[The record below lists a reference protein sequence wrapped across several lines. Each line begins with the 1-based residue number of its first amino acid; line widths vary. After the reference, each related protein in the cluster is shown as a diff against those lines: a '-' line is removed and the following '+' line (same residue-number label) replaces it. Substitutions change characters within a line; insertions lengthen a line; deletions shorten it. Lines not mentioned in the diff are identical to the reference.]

1 MDEEILGSVLHGIK
15 PKDYTPIQVRPTPE
29 FGGIQL
35 TEEQQAKKDNMESV
49 KDGEILPL
57 GGFTDTVEAQW
68 ESAKDLVKSTD
79 VYKNLFGNSAPDDN
93 RLEQSEKLGSA
104 LGIAPQLIASDPDMY
119 KAAVTTY
126 ERQRN
131 AAALNNQPF
140 SAKTLNELYPE
151 LDTEDPVATTI
162 ALKDYT
168 NILKSREAAAQG
180 AAVYTMPESKLTDL
194 SNVIGYLYD
203 TGTHFA
209 GTAYKAGQA
218 LDAQSELMYK
228 ASIGEISD
236 EEVEKAIPDLMNAQK
251 AYNAEIGDS
260 YVAKI
265 VGETISQLSMQKNMI
280 MRGAAEILSP
290 IAPLAQPI
298 LAATKTNLP
307 QIATLGAASAAGA
320 VGATGVVAGAAVTGA
335 AALTGLIALGTAS
348 VFTGTYRA
356 EAGQAYW
363 DWRTQK
369 DKNGKSVY
377 TREQAIGHAK
387 RVGRINAA
395 IETGAWELALKGIT
409 KVWGSDAAKAVIKN
423 EAAMKK
429 LIGAGRAAV
438 GAKAIGYGAKQFAKV
453 AAPEIAEE
461 GLQSLSADMDTRL
474 FGKETVPV
482 REMMGNALD
491 AMIEAVPSVVGM
503 SIGGAA
509 LAGTGAHRAMK
520 RIAGLSEMKDAVIEF
535 KRENERS
542 MLQKLMDLRSESSLY
557 QKAPETYRKT
567 LQNQLDHTGSGTLYI
582 DASAAAEN
590 EKTHD
595 ALNKLVEDGTITAK
609 ELDDAIKT
617 GKPLEVETGKYMQTA
632 TPETHEALSD
642 YTTMDKGEKTIH
654 AIREERQRMKDMI
667 DIVTMTREKREAAAA
682 EKILNDH
689 FSDDTDIGREDRDTA
704 REILSGGLDHIE
716 DTCKTI
722 LQEAKD
728 AWGKLTGVKELQDYM
743 EQRKTQDANFSNE
756 KGVDMFDVGEGKDR
770 VHLRVSKNP
779 DWYQDF
785 YGAYGRAPNQRE
797 LYDIAQEKIIAENDK
812 GDEESKVAIAEIE
825 EAKKRV
831 ESIERV
837 SETLK
842 SLNKEDLIAQTLL
855 DPETYEEAYKPL
867 LEEIKAAGNGA
878 VTKAARDSALVLA
891 KIAENFHNNYGVPL
905 KLAMIAAG
913 EVSPETTHQ
922 LNQSAI
928 ENELQL
934 VKEKYW
940 NTEEW
945 MKAPDGTP
953 TKLTERQWLITHS
966 ETFRE
971 WFGDW
976 ETVEKVTKLYYGNPI
991 VMTEGGLKEKLEK
1004 AARDNGINIAAD
1016 ADSIRKEIKT
1026 IFKSLYP
1033 GKELSKG
1040 YREPGRVKNL
1050 DGELI
1055 SITVSS
1061 AKELRHHSTNPRT
1074 LFLAVNL
1081 DSVIENATF
1090 LYEEVKDES
1099 RVKKS
1104 NQTTLAY
1111 RYYATR
1117 VVVNGEECIARIIVR
1132 KDKNGN
1138 LYFYDGDITSN
1149 EQIKKDLPK
1158 YLYPD
1163 TKTGQNLGKSL
1174 FTHSIQEWLAKVKET
1189 TDKIGGNGEVLA
1201 SVVND
1206 FEESSTYHQMAG
1218 EHARNAPLDKLEV
1231 AKKMEEEEASPE
1243 EIWDT
1248 TGWMRGP
1255 EGEWRFEIPDNLD
1268 QIDLSF
1274 AKDQDRISLWQ
1285 IYSNPQLY
1293 EAYPALANVK
1303 VYAEDTGKAYSGADG
1318 FTDEDGIHLS
1328 KEFIEKNPKEA
1339 KSALIHELQHVIQ
1352 MTVEDRFSKGGNPK
1366 IAEESMEMTLWKLEV
1381 RLEELKLKEPE
1392 RSYIEAMQ
1400 ENDKQAAEA
1409 MNNGDF
1415 AKFIS
1420 LSKKKKEIRKN
1431 GPENKEEIDNILRNI
1446 ETLKNATKETEHGD
1460 PHGYKKYRRLGG
1472 EAEAF
1477 MTSERAEGKQAGMPN
1492 YDTGYGYPVAN
1503 FAGETFRF
1511 SLAQREKSAA
1521 EQQLDADEKSF
1532 ADSVDRFM
1540 AGKISTDTIQVMRT
1554 PLVMRLVGAEV
1565 LPVEISV
1572 SDLKKVLVDKHTDI
1586 TPDIMKQIPR
1596 ALTDPMMIFST
1607 YSGKNGEVRKV
1618 IVLELKDKNGATIV
1632 IPMELERKKG
1642 NYEVN
1647 QITSAYG
1654 KTDKKTRRTSFVWFQ
1669 KQLQEGKLEYA
1680 NRKKATDW
1688 ISSEQPHWLIPEE
1701 KVDNLLS
1708 APNVANEENLVKLKS
1723 ENPTYYQTA
1732 ADKDLVAMHNID
1744 LGNLA
1749 AAIKLGGLPVPS
1761 IAVTKKQTPYTGFGD
1776 ATLIMKKDT
1785 VDPSKTPVF
1794 SRDAWTGVF
1803 PKVIRLANM
1812 KRLTS
1817 FVEKAIEPLQ
1827 EELPREVADYG
1838 DIYNSYILRN
1848 ANNKN
1853 GDVQK
1858 MLEDSLNSAGYKY
1871 YFLKTINKEPKLK
1884 WRKKGLNK
1892 ELIDH
1897 PKILKA
1903 CQGLEK
1909 KYGKQGLKELLY
1921 EGPSAMLEESTD
1933 LKEAN
1938 DLIVNELSKKPEGN
1952 ESPFLKR
1959 VHKRQQARLVNGET
1973 LHSLL
1978 SDYLERDKKVFEEES
1993 FKQQLDKR
2001 IKANQNTFNA
2011 WKESFRDEMLGESV
2025 IRDSGKPADLEN
2037 IVDAMLGNLKNAQKG
2052 FAGFGIG
2059 NIIASSAKKIESFGE
2074 MHREADR
2081 NMDGST
2087 NIETSLDK
2095 SEQYTKVKDEIIDF
2109 TGRMAEAYKWEDSWE
2124 SRSDASQV
2132 LMSMMSGKTFKAS
2145 ARKFG
2150 FTYSAALEKQ
2160 AKEIIKEVK
2169 NLPAKYFEAKPQRAV
2184 RFSEVAA
2191 AVMPKN
2197 ASKEIKDYLRA
2208 QGVTIR
2214 LYDPRIEGD
2223 RERVTNSAQDRVKQ
2237 YFQEGSN
2244 YQGSYD
2250 RNTNVIELFD
2260 GANESTVVHEGAHMF
2275 LSMLENMSQMSEEN
2289 VATYFNGDTA
2299 KARAALKSMQG
2310 DLSTI
2315 RSWAA
2320 FSEDHLSEYK
2330 GTILEKEFTKY
2341 AEDIRA
2347 GKAGAMERW
2356 MQERFARGFEKYLMD
2371 GSAPT
2376 KEMQGVFRRFKKWLT
2391 DIYKTAKSLGNVELT
2406 PEIKDIFDR
2415 MISTESEI
2423 NAWAAQRK
2431 LEAIDKTVNVN
2442 QSELGN
2448 LKAWAESV
2456 KDKALEK
2463 AMSYYLHMVR
2473 EEAIENFRASISS
2486 EEERTSFIES
2496 LGEENEIYQIET
2508 IYNSGTFPTRKDR
2521 DEFLQMAGFTEKDLK
2536 EKLRVAGGTTEE
2548 RWNKHIE
2555 EMVQHYREEALTPE
2569 AIRSMAEE
2577 ILRSPE
2583 GMAKKSRIEAMLL
2596 EKKVSAYIHLV
2607 NSMQMELKRSKDKKK
2622 TAREIRKRLGL
2633 VSEKET
2639 TEIDKQTDVIAKSED
2654 KIAKLEK
2661 QKKLLKEQL
2670 EKAKAEAAAAKGEN
2684 KSRKESQTIL
2694 EGNMRALEAEL
2705 EKERA
2710 QRAKADSTTK
2720 DAELTAADLAVQ
2732 LQTMVD
2738 GLKESR
2744 DAMRFDM
2751 REIKE
2756 DARNTLGG
2764 EKLSHATSWRWWE
2777 NKAQIA
2783 EARAMKAAAGND
2795 WEGAAYWKR
2804 EQAQCLTMAK
2814 FARANEEEIRRTL
2827 HGGGGKVT
2835 TPLLN
2840 ENGMERYGILGILNR
2855 ISRTDKPVMMKDDA
2869 RYFVQH
2875 MAYVLGLTKKDG
2887 ILPIDESGQERPF
2900 NWRWLAV
2907 EMNPM
2912 QAMDDDRYV
2921 AEDIIPGWM
2930 RSAFEG
2936 STALKLKDLTM
2947 DQFRE
2952 MAKVMKAV
2960 YKLGRREYEGNTL
2973 GTSFD
2978 EASQKIHDEIL
2989 GNWTH
2994 RVATPGLKNQT
3005 ATNLDRLGTKIH
3017 SLIKDITLSEI
3028 LIERMG
3034 KSAAE
3039 YFYKPMDKAAAH
3051 LRELKS
3057 AARVT
3062 FRKNFAIYSRKE
3074 WTAIRSKKLY
3084 TIGLDERGKP
3094 VSYTKE
3100 QLLAMALNFGTKSN
3114 RARLIETLWL
3124 SDTLNTDEKTILD
3137 MLDKNLTDKDWD
3149 FVESV
3154 WEHLNSYWGERNKVQ
3169 NDLYGTPLGKVQGE
3183 DFTLKSG
3190 RVIHG
3195 AYYRIKYDPLS
3206 SAKTSNFST
3215 TDIAK
3220 MDMQNISSFS
3230 LGMGS
3235 TKQRAGTSGGQKL
3248 RLDLDV
3254 YVEAVNE
3261 AMQHIAMREA
3271 TVDVY
3276 KLLNRKEVV
3285 AAIENTAGP
3294 ETLSLL
3300 QGWAKDCWHS
3310 SIKDMSEWDS
3320 TLGRARRRFNFTT
3333 MGFRFST
3340 ALLNIGNITGMMDRM
3355 GAMNALKAV
3364 GDFYFHGNI
3373 VEQRRFIQNKSTM
3386 MRDRGATIDRD
3397 MYMQDRL
3404 PVGKNESELRSKIE
3418 HGKYGVDTLN
3428 SKAYWLIQATDEM
3441 FSLPE
3446 WLYTYKNAMAVMEV
3460 DGKLTREEMD
3470 AEAVRLADKAVRETF
3485 GSNETK
3491 DQTSF
3496 TRKNGIL
3503 AQMTT
3508 FYSYTNLVTNQFI
3521 RAGYILYDKGDVK
3534 PLLEATWYWWILGA
3548 LVETTLREIGDDSD
3562 DEDKWK
3568 KKFLHVIASGGPIGG
3583 VPLAREAVPWTV
3595 DFFTG
3600 KSFGSAAPD
3609 APFFD
3614 TLKHM
3619 ENFLKAAK
3627 KGDLIE
3633 MGRGAT
3639 KAITRTSIP
3648 VPDTITD
3655 AFWNFMRMACTDT
3668 EFTMWDWFRKSL
3680 WDKTLK
3686 EKKK

>member
-35 TEEQQAKKDNMESV
+35 TEEQQAKKDNMGSV

-57 GGFTDTVEAQW
+57 NGFVDTVEAQW

-168 NILKSREAAAQG
+168 NILKNREAAAQG

-203 TGTHFA
+203 TGTHFV
-209 GTAYKAGQA
+209 GTAYEAGQA

-280 MRGAAEILSP
+280 MRGAAEIIAP

-320 VGATGVVAGAAVTGA
+320 VGATGAVAGAAVTGA

-363 DWRTQK
+363 DWRTKK

-387 RVGRINAA
+387 RVGAINAA

-438 GAKAIGYGAKQFAKV
+438 GAKAIGYGAKQFVKV

-509 LAGTGAHRAMK
+509 LAGAGAHRAMK
-520 RIAGLSEMKDAVIEF
+520 RIAGLSEMKDSVIEF

-557 QKAPETYRKT
+557 KKAPETYRKT

-590 EKTHD
+590 EKTHA
-595 ALNKLVEDGTITAK
+595 ALNKLVEDGAITAK

-642 YTTMDKGEKTIH
+642 YTTMDKGEKTIY

-667 DIVTMTREKREAAAA
+667 DIVTMTREKREAAAT

-728 AWGKLTGVKELQDYM
+728 TWGKLTGVKELQDYM
-743 EQRKTQDANFSNE
+743 ERRKTQDANTSNE

-812 GDEESKVAIAEIE
+812 GDEESKAAIAEIE

-867 LEEIKAAGNGA
+867 LAQIQAAGNGA
-878 VTKAARDSALVLA
+878 VTKAARDSALILA
-891 KIAENFHNNYGVPL
+891 KLAENFHRNYGVPL

-913 EVSPETTHQ
+913 EVSPETAHQ

-940 NTEEW
+940 NTDEW

-953 TKLTERQWLITHS
+953 TKLTEHQWLIAHS
-966 ETFRE
+966 EPFKK

-976 ETVEKVTKLYYGNPI
+976 DTVEKINGLINGVHVELAEKEMQHFQKMDFKAAKEEAKDVFRKLFSTVKNNTGYPEPAAVKRKDGEEI
-991 VMTEGGLKEKLEK
+991 VVPMSALKEIRRHSADRRVLV
-1004 AARDNGINIAAD
+1004 AVSRLPDIIRD
-1016 ADSIRKEIKT
+1016 S
-1026 IFKSLYP
+1026 
-1033 GKELSKG
+1033 
-1040 YREPGRVKNL
+1040 
-1050 DGELI
+1050 
-1055 SITVSS
+1055 
-1061 AKELRHHSTNPRT
+1061 
-1074 LFLAVNL
+1074 
-1081 DSVIENATF
+1081 TF
-1090 LYEEVKDES
+1090 LFESEKDLT
-1099 RVKKS
+1099 RNKRL
-1104 NQTTLAY
+1104 NQTTTGY
-1111 RYYATR
+1111 RYYGIKVGNKPGQYIR
-1117 VVVNGEECIARIIVR
+1117 IVVRTDENGKHYLYDMDFNGA
-1132 KDKNGN
+1132 DKNKKSPHQTM
-1138 LYFYDGDITSN
+1138 LLDPKN
-1149 EQIKKDLPK
+1149 ESQSD
-1158 YLYPD
+1158 
-1163 TKTGQNLGKSL
+1163 KSF
-1174 FTHSIQEWLAKVKET
+1174 FTHSIQEWLVKVKET
-1189 TDKIGGNGEVLA
+1189 TDKIGENGEVLA

-1206 FEESSTYHQMAG
+1206 FEESSTYHQMAEEYAHDVLSG
-1218 EHARNAPLDKLEV
+1218 KLT
-1231 AKKMEEEEASPE
+1231 KKG
-1243 EIWDT
+1243 T
-1248 TGWMRGP
+1248 
-1255 EGEWRFEIPDNLD
+1255 
-1268 QIDLSF
+1268 
-1274 AKDQDRISLWQ
+1274 
-1285 IYSNPQLY
+1285 
-1293 EAYPALANVK
+1293 
-1303 VYAEDTGKAYSGADG
+1303 AE
-1318 FTDEDGIHLS
+1318 
-1328 KEFIEKNPKEA
+1328 
-1339 KSALIHELQHVIQ
+1339 
-1352 MTVEDRFSKGGNPK
+1352 R
-1366 IAEESMEMTLWKLEV
+1366 
-1381 RLEELKLKEPE
+1381 
-1392 RSYIEAMQ
+1392 
-1400 ENDKQAAEA
+1400 
-1409 MNNGDF
+1409 
-1415 AKFIS
+1415 
-1420 LSKKKKEIRKN
+1420 
-1431 GPENKEEIDNILRNI
+1431 
-1446 ETLKNATKETEHGD
+1446 
-1460 PHGYKKYRRLGG
+1460 
-1472 EAEAF
+1472 
-1477 MTSERAEGKQAGMPN
+1477 
-1492 YDTGYGYPVAN
+1492 
-1503 FAGETFRF
+1503 
-1511 SLAQREKSAA
+1511 
-1521 EQQLDADEKSF
+1521 QLDADEKSF

-1586 TPDIMKQIPR
+1586 TPDIIKQIPR

-1708 APNVANEENLVKLKS
+1708 APNVANEEDLVKLKS

-1761 IAVTKKQTPYTGFGD
+1761 IAVTKKQTSYTGFGD

-1803 PKVIRLANM
+1803 PKVVRLANM

-1827 EELPREVADYG
+1827 KELPREAADYG

-1884 WRKKGLNK
+1884 WRKKGLSK

-1897 PKILKA
+1897 PEILQA

-1909 KYGKQGLKELLY
+1909 KYGEQGLKELLY
-1921 EGPSAMLEESTD
+1921 EGPFAMLEESTG
-1933 LKEAN
+1933 LKKAN

-1959 VHKRQQARLVNGET
+1959 VHERQQARLVNGET

-1978 SDYLERDKKVFEEES
+1978 SDYLERDKKVFEGES
-1993 FKQQLDKR
+1993 FEQQLDKR

-2081 NMDGST
+2081 NMDEST

-2095 SEQYTKVKDEIIDF
+2095 SEQYTKVKNKIIDF
-2109 TGRMAEAYKWEDSWE
+2109 TDRMAETYKWEDHWE
-2124 SRSDASQV
+2124 SCSDASQV

-2169 NLPAKYFEAKPQRAV
+2169 DLPAKYFEAKPQRAV

-2191 AVMPKN
+2191 AVMPQN

-2250 RNTNVIELFD
+2250 RNANVIELFD
-2260 GANESTVVHEGAHMF
+2260 GANESTVIHEGAHMF

-2310 DLSTI
+2310 DLFTI
-2315 RSWAA
+2315 RSWSA
-2320 FSEDHLSEYK
+2320 FSEEHLAEYK
-2330 GTILEKEFTKY
+2330 GTILEKEFTQY
-2341 AEDIRA
+2341 ANDIQA

-2391 DIYKTAKSLGNVELT
+2391 DIYKTAKNLGNVELT

-2415 MISTESEI
+2415 MISTEAEI

-2473 EEAIENFRASISS
+2473 EEAIENFTASISS
-2486 EEERTSFIES
+2486 EEERTSFVGS

-2508 IYNSGTFPTRKDR
+2508 IYNSDTFPTKKDR
-2521 DEFLQMAGFTEKDLK
+2521 DEFLQMAGLTEKDLK
-2536 EKLRVAGGTTEE
+2536 EKLRAAGGTTEE

-2569 AIRSMAEE
+2569 AIRGMAEE

-2639 TEIDKQTDVIAKSED
+2639 TEVDKQTDVIAKSED

-2684 KSRKESQTIL
+2684 QSRKESQTIL

-2751 REIKE
+2751 REIKQ

-2912 QAMDDDRYV
+2912 QAMDDDRYM

-2930 RSAFEG
+2930 RSAFDG
-2936 STALKLKDLTM
+2936 TSSMKLKDLTM

-3005 ATNLDRLGTKIH
+3005 ATGLDRLGTKIH
-3017 SLIKDITLSEI
+3017 SLIKDIALPEI
-3028 LIERMG
+3028 LIERLG
-3034 KSAAE
+3034 TSAYE

-3057 AARVT
+3057 EARVT

-3100 QLLAMALNFGTKSN
+3100 QLLSMALNFGTKSN
-3114 RARLIETLWL
+3114 RERLIETLWL

-3206 SAKTSNFST
+3206 STKTSNFST

-3235 TKQRAGTSGGQKL
+3235 TKQRAGASGGQKL

-3285 AAIENTAGP
+3285 TAIENTAGP

-3340 ALLNIGNITGMMDRM
+3340 ALLNIGNITGMMERM
-3355 GAMNALKAV
+3355 GAANAIKAV

-3373 VEQRRFIQNKSTM
+3373 VEQRRFIQAKSTM

-3404 PVGKNESELRSKIE
+3404 PVGKNESEFRSKIE

-3446 WLYTYKNAMAVMEV
+3446 WLFTYKRAMAAMEIE
-3460 DGKLTREEMD
+3460 GKLNRDEMD

-3491 DQTSF
+3491 DQTGF
-3496 TRKNGIL
+3496 IRKNGIL

-3521 RAGYILYDKGDVK
+3521 RAGYVLYDKGDVK
-3534 PLLEATWYWWILGA
+3534 PLLAATWYWWILGA
-3548 LVETTLREIGDDSD
+3548 LVETALREIGDDSD

-3583 VPLAREAVPWTV
+3583 VPIAREAVPWTV

-3619 ENFLKAAK
+3619 EKFLKATK

-3639 KAITRTSIP
+3639 KVITRTSIP

-3655 AFWNFMRMACTDT
+3655 AFWNFMRMVCTDT

>member
-168 NILKSREAAAQG
+168 NILKNREAAAQG

-203 TGTHFA
+203 TGTHFV
-209 GTAYKAGQA
+209 GTAYEAGQA

-280 MRGAAEILSP
+280 MRGAAEIIAP

-320 VGATGVVAGAAVTGA
+320 VGATGAVSGAAVTGA

-363 DWRTQK
+363 DWRTKK

-438 GAKAIGYGAKQFAKV
+438 GAKAIGYGAKQFVKV

-461 GLQSLSADMDTRL
+461 GLQSLSADIDTNL

-509 LAGTGAHRAMK
+509 LAGAGAHRAMK

-557 QKAPETYRKT
+557 KKAPETYRKT

-667 DIVTMTREKREAAAA
+667 DIVTMTREKREAAAT
-682 EKILNDH
+682 EKILNDN

-716 DTCKTI
+716 DTCKAI

-743 EQRKTQDANFSNE
+743 ERRKTQDANTSNE

-785 YGAYGRAPNQRE
+785 YGAYGRAPNRRE
-797 LYDIAQEKIIAENDK
+797 LYDIAQEKIITENDK
-812 GDEESKVAIAEIE
+812 GDDESKAAIAEIE

-837 SETLK
+837 SETLG

-867 LEEIKAAGNGA
+867 LEEIKIAGNGA
-878 VTKAARDSALVLA
+878 VTKAARDSALILA
-891 KIAENFHNNYGVPL
+891 KLAENFHKNYGVPL

-913 EVSPETTHQ
+913 EVSPETAHQ

-940 NTEEW
+940 NTNEW

-953 TKLTERQWLITHS
+953 TKLTEHQWLIAHS
-966 ETFRE
+966 ETFKK
-971 WFGDW
+971 WFGNW
-976 ETVEKVTKLYYGNPI
+976 GTVEKYNRLI
-991 VMTEGGLKEKLEK
+991 H
-1004 AARDNGINIAAD
+1004 
-1016 ADSIRKEIKT
+1016 
-1026 IFKSLYP
+1026 
-1033 GKELSKG
+1033 SKPVECNRTTFRG
-1040 YREPGRVKNL
+1040 A
-1050 DGELI
+1050 
-1055 SITVSS
+1055 S
-1061 AKELRHHSTNPRT
+1061 AKEIGKAAKELYRALFPVSRAGGKRDEPAVIRNRDGEYIRMPVSAAKELVRHSAQNSTLQLIP
-1074 LFLAVNL
+1074 NL
-1081 DSVIENATF
+1081 KELIAKSVF
-1090 LYEEVKDES
+1090 LYEDAKDPD
-1099 RVKKS
+1099 RVKKL
-1104 NQTTLAY
+1104 NQSTVSY
-1111 RYYATR
+1111 RYY
-1117 VVVNGEECIARIIVR
+1117 GMKIKLDGKECFARIVVR
-1132 KDKNGN
+1132 EEANGRK
-1138 LYFYDGDITSN
+1138 YFYDGDIT
-1149 EQIKKDLPK
+1149 EIKKNPAQTGG
-1158 YLYPD
+1158 PD
-1163 TKTGQNLGKSL
+1163 SKNGVQSEGVL

-1189 TDKIGGNGEVLA
+1189 TDKIGGNGEVLP

-1206 FEESSTYHQMAG
+1206 FEESSTYHQMAEEYAHDVLSG
-1218 EHARNAPLDKLEV
+1218 KLT
-1231 AKKMEEEEASPE
+1231 KKDM
-1243 EIWDT
+1243 
-1248 TGWMRGP
+1248 
-1255 EGEWRFEIPDNLD
+1255 
-1268 QIDLSF
+1268 
-1274 AKDQDRISLWQ
+1274 
-1285 IYSNPQLY
+1285 
-1293 EAYPALANVK
+1293 
-1303 VYAEDTGKAYSGADG
+1303 AE
-1318 FTDEDGIHLS
+1318 
-1328 KEFIEKNPKEA
+1328 
-1339 KSALIHELQHVIQ
+1339 
-1352 MTVEDRFSKGGNPK
+1352 R
-1366 IAEESMEMTLWKLEV
+1366 
-1381 RLEELKLKEPE
+1381 
-1392 RSYIEAMQ
+1392 
-1400 ENDKQAAEA
+1400 
-1409 MNNGDF
+1409 
-1415 AKFIS
+1415 
-1420 LSKKKKEIRKN
+1420 
-1431 GPENKEEIDNILRNI
+1431 
-1446 ETLKNATKETEHGD
+1446 
-1460 PHGYKKYRRLGG
+1460 
-1472 EAEAF
+1472 
-1477 MTSERAEGKQAGMPN
+1477 
-1492 YDTGYGYPVAN
+1492 
-1503 FAGETFRF
+1503 
-1511 SLAQREKSAA
+1511 
-1521 EQQLDADEKSF
+1521 QLDADEKSF

-1572 SDLKKVLVDKHTDI
+1572 SDLKKVLVDKHADI

-1607 YSGKNGEVRKV
+1607 YSGKNGEARKV
-1618 IVLELKDKNGATIV
+1618 IVLELKDENGATIV
-1632 IPMELERKKG
+1632 VPMELEHMSDGYK
-1642 NYEVN
+1642 VN
-1647 QITSAYG
+1647 RMTSTYG
-1654 KTDKKTRRTSFVWFQ
+1654 KTDRKTGEPSYEWFK
-1669 KQLQEGKLEYA
+1669 KQLEAGNLEYV

-1688 ISSEQPHWLIPEE
+1688 ISTEQPDWLIPKE

-1708 APNVANEENLVKLKS
+1708 APNVANEEDLVKLKS

-1732 ADKDLVAMHNID
+1732 ADKDLVVYHNVSTGK
-1744 LGNLA
+1744 LRE
-1749 AAIKLGGLPVPS
+1749 AIKLGGLPMPS
-1761 IAVTKKQTPYTGFGD
+1761 LAITKRDIPFGD
-1776 ATLIMKKDT
+1776 FGEITLIGDKGM
-1785 VDPSKTPVF
+1785 VDPRKSRANEVF
-1794 SRDAWTGVF
+1794 SRDAYTVRKPVVNYEEPAKIDIDAFHKKYEETRKFLKKNSIDVGEINF
-1803 PKVIRLANM
+1803 SFYHGEESLAAMENNI
-1812 KRLTS
+1812 
-1817 FVEKAIEPLQ
+1817 AI
-1827 EELPREVADYG
+1827 
-1838 DIYNSYILRN
+1838 
-1848 ANNKN
+1848 
-1853 GDVQK
+1853 
-1858 MLEDSLNSAGYKY
+1858 KY
-1871 YFLKTINKEPKLK
+1871 YYVKNVLKKDIPIKERTVTPPVRSERLFKEYPKLIHALK
-1884 WRKKGLNK
+1884 SSKVKKGDFSEVDQAARPYFDEMRQDIAMGK
-1892 ELIDH
+1892 
-1897 PKILKA
+1897 
-1903 CQGLEK
+1903 GLVGRSKRALAKWTTNGHINEE
-1909 KYGKQGLKELLY
+1909 GVKELLLRLSEY
-1921 EGPSAMLEESTD
+1921 EEDKKKKPYKEVDRQDFVKDLRKTIEEAGIERFMAFVRSEFDSLYKDRYLWDNGKKYAFNIDNIVKLMKKYRGTNNEGPGGINYGFNSLLAF
-1933 LKEAN
+1933 
-1938 DLIVNELSKKPEGN
+1938 LSKKFTSIRDIKNHE
-1952 ESPFLKR
+1952 
-1959 VHKRQQARLVNGET
+1959 
-1973 LHSLL
+1973 SLL
-1978 SDYLERDKKVFEEES
+1978 APNKKELARYKKAEDMYNRLIDEAAELRGSYGMGLDMDLAELMKDTRDGKKELHGFPEDKKFL
-1993 FKQQLDKR
+1993 QH
-2001 IKANQNTFNA
+2001 IKDFLQ
-2011 WKESFRDEMLGESV
+2011 
-2025 IRDSGKPADLEN
+2025 
-2037 IVDAMLGNLKNAQKG
+2037 
-2052 FAGFGIG
+2052 
-2059 NIIASSAKKIESFGE
+2059 
-2074 MHREADR
+2074 EAD
-2081 NMDGST
+2081 
-2087 NIETSLDK
+2087 
-2095 SEQYTKVKDEIIDF
+2095 KVTTD
-2109 TGRMAEAYKWEDSWE
+2109 
-2124 SRSDASQV
+2124 
-2132 LMSMMSGKTFKAS
+2132 
-2145 ARKFG
+2145 
-2150 FTYSAALEKQ
+2150 
-2160 AKEIIKEVK
+2160 
-2169 NLPAKYFEAKPQRAV
+2169 YFEAKPARKVTFDEFSGAV
-2184 RFSEVAA
+2184 IPKDTPKGTVDFLKAQGIEVA
-2191 AVMPKN
+2191 
-2197 ASKEIKDYLRA
+2197 E
-2208 QGVTIR
+2208 
-2214 LYDPRIEGD
+2214 YDPDVEGD
-2223 RERVTNSAQDRVKQ
+2223 RDAKTKELGQLLNV
-2237 YFQEGSN
+2237 YFQN
-2244 YQGSYD
+2244 KYQGSYD
-2250 RNTNVIELFD
+2250 RNANVIELFD
-2260 GANESTVVHEGAHMF
+2260 GANESTVIHEGAHMF

-2289 VATYFNGDTA
+2289 IATYLNGDTA

-2356 MQERFARGFEKYLMD
+2356 MQERFARGFEKYLME

-2406 PEIKDIFDR
+2406 PEIKDIFDH

-2473 EEAIENFRASISS
+2473 EEAIENFKASISS

-2508 IYNSGTFPTRKDR
+2508 IYNSDTFPTKKDR
-2521 DEFLQMAGFTEKDLK
+2521 DEFLQMAGLTEKDLK
-2536 EKLRVAGGTTEE
+2536 EKLRAAGGTTEE

-2639 TEIDKQTDVIAKSED
+2639 TEIDKQTDAIAKAED
-2654 KIAKLEK
+2654 KIAKLEN

-2751 REIKE
+2751 REIKQ

-2804 EQAQCLTMAK
+2804 EQAQCLTMTK

-2827 HGGGGKVT
+2827 HGGDGKVT

-2855 ISRTDKPVMMKDDA
+2855 ISRTDKLVMMKDDA

-2912 QAMDDDRYV
+2912 QAMDNDRYM

-2930 RSAFEG
+2930 RSAFDG
-2936 STALKLKDLTM
+2936 SSPMKMKDLTM
-2947 DQFRE
+2947 NQFRE

-3005 ATNLDRLGTKIH
+3005 ATSLDRLGTKIH
-3017 SLIKDITLSEI
+3017 SLIKDITLPEI
-3028 LIERMG
+3028 LIERLG

-3084 TIGLDERGKP
+3084 TVGLDERGKP

-3149 FVESV
+3149 FVEKV
-3154 WEHLNSYWGERNKVQ
+3154 WDHLNSYWGERNKVQ

-3195 AYYRIKYDPLS
+3195 AYYRIKYDPIKQHEDKQLLNNRHRQDGHAEYFLLLPGHGKHQATCGS
-3206 SAKTSNFST
+3206 FRRAEAPPRPRRICRSCERSHAAHRHERSYRRRLQTPQQERSRHRYRKHRRPGNPFSAT
-3215 TDIAK
+3215 
-3220 MDMQNISSFS
+3220 
-3230 LGMGS
+3230 GMGQGLLALLDQGYERMGLYLRQS
-3235 TKQRAGTSGGQKL
+3235 PAALQLHNDGVPILHSFTEYREHHRHDGTDG
-3248 RLDLDV
+3248 
-3254 YVEAVNE
+3254 
-3261 AMQHIAMREA
+3261 
-3271 TVDVY
+3271 
-3276 KLLNRKEVV
+3276 
-3285 AAIENTAGP
+3285 
-3294 ETLSLL
+3294 
-3300 QGWAKDCWHS
+3300 S
-3310 SIKDMSEWDS
+3310 SQCPK
-3320 TLGRARRRFNFTT
+3320 GRRRFL
-3333 MGFRFST
+3333 FSWE
-3340 ALLNIGNITGMMDRM
+3340 
-3355 GAMNALKAV
+3355 
-3364 GDFYFHGNI
+3364 H
-3373 VEQRRFIQNKSTM
+3373 RRAAAIYSNQVHYDE
-3386 MRDRGATIDRD
+3386 RPRGHHRSGYVHAGQIAGREERVRVPL
-3397 MYMQDRL
+3397 QDRARQVWRRHFKFQGL
-3404 PVGKNESELRSKIE
+3404 
-3418 HGKYGVDTLN
+3418 
-3428 SKAYWLIQATDEM
+3428 
-3441 FSLPE
+3441 
-3446 WLYTYKNAMAVMEV
+3446 
-3460 DGKLTREEMD
+3460 
-3470 AEAVRLADKAVRETF
+3470 LAH
-3485 GSNETK
+3485 
-3491 DQTSF
+3491 
-3496 TRKNGIL
+3496 
-3503 AQMTT
+3503 
-3508 FYSYTNLVTNQFI
+3508 
-3521 RAGYILYDKGDVK
+3521 
-3534 PLLEATWYWWILGA
+3534 P
-3548 LVETTLREIGDDSD
+3548 SD
-3562 DEDKWK
+3562 
-3568 KKFLHVIASGGPIGG
+3568 
-3583 VPLAREAVPWTV
+3583 R
-3595 DFFTG
+3595 
-3600 KSFGSAAPD
+3600 
-3609 APFFD
+3609 
-3614 TLKHM
+3614 
-3619 ENFLKAAK
+3619 
-3627 KGDLIE
+3627 
-3633 MGRGAT
+3633 
-3639 KAITRTSIP
+3639 
-3648 VPDTITD
+3648 
-3655 AFWNFMRMACTDT
+3655 
-3668 EFTMWDWFRKSL
+3668 
-3680 WDKTLK
+3680 
-3686 EKKK
+3686 

>member
-35 TEEQQAKKDNMESV
+35 TEEQQAKKDNMGSV

-57 GGFTDTVEAQW
+57 NGFADTVEAQW

-168 NILKSREAAAQG
+168 NILKNREAAAQG

-209 GTAYKAGQA
+209 GTAYEAGQA

-280 MRGAAEILSP
+280 MRGAAEILAP

-307 QIATLGAASAAGA
+307 QIATLGAASAASA
-320 VGATGVVAGAAVTGA
+320 VGATGAVAGAAVTGA

-363 DWRTQK
+363 NWRTKK

-387 RVGRINAA
+387 RVGVINAA

-461 GLQSLSADMDTRL
+461 GLQSLSADIDTRL

-482 REMMGNALD
+482 RKMMGNALD

-509 LAGTGAHRAMK
+509 LAGAGAHKAMK
-520 RIAGLSEMKDAVIEF
+520 RITGLSEMKDAVIEF

-557 QKAPETYRKT
+557 KKAPETYRKT

-667 DIVTMTREKREAAAA
+667 DIVTMTREKREAAAT

-728 AWGKLTGVKELQDYM
+728 TWGKLTGVEALQDYM
-743 EQRKTQDANFSNE
+743 ERRKTQDANFSNE

-812 GDEESKVAIAEIE
+812 GDDESKAAIAEIE

-867 LEEIKAAGNGA
+867 LAQIQAAGNGA
-878 VTKAARDSALVLA
+878 VTKAARDSALILA
-891 KIAENFHNNYGVPL
+891 KLAENFHKNYGVPL
-905 KLAMIAAG
+905 KLAMVKAG
-913 EVSPETTHQ
+913 EVLGVQTGTYGMAAFDVSRSGISSVSQFMDRIKAGKTAGEKPNKIRYTGKFGVSYSAEQVSHATTLHRGHVLTKEQ
-922 LNQSAI
+922 MDDIENHLDVLHNPALSSRGDALNGRYHGKSVLCRIDGGLGSYYVVLEVSNDNGVVWFKTGMAGGKESIDKIIAEHSAGSLSYKDAGTTSQNNSAI
-928 ENELQL
+928 TIDSLPNAL
-934 VKEKYW
+934 
-940 NTEEW
+940 
-945 MKAPDGTP
+945 
-953 TKLTERQWLITHS
+953 
-966 ETFRE
+966 
-971 WFGDW
+971 
-976 ETVEKVTKLYYGNPI
+976 
-991 VMTEGGLKEKLEK
+991 
-1004 AARDNGINIAAD
+1004 GI
-1016 ADSIRKEIKT
+1016 
-1026 IFKSLYP
+1026 
-1033 GKELSKG
+1033 
-1040 YREPGRVKNL
+1040 
-1050 DGELI
+1050 
-1055 SITVSS
+1055 
-1061 AKELRHHSTNPRT
+1061 
-1074 LFLAVNL
+1074 
-1081 DSVIENATF
+1081 
-1090 LYEEVKDES
+1090 
-1099 RVKKS
+1099 VKKD
-1104 NQTTLAY
+1104 A
-1111 RYYATR
+1111 
-1117 VVVNGEECIARIIVR
+1117 
-1132 KDKNGN
+1132 
-1138 LYFYDGDITSN
+1138 
-1149 EQIKKDLPK
+1149 
-1158 YLYPD
+1158 
-1163 TKTGQNLGKSL
+1163 
-1174 FTHSIQEWLAKVKET
+1174 
-1189 TDKIGGNGEVLA
+1189 
-1201 SVVND
+1201 
-1206 FEESSTYHQMAG
+1206 YHQMAG
-1218 EHARNAPLDKLEV
+1218 EYAHNVLSGKST
-1231 AKKMEEEEASPE
+1231 KKDM
-1243 EIWDT
+1243 
-1248 TGWMRGP
+1248 
-1255 EGEWRFEIPDNLD
+1255 
-1268 QIDLSF
+1268 
-1274 AKDQDRISLWQ
+1274 
-1285 IYSNPQLY
+1285 
-1293 EAYPALANVK
+1293 
-1303 VYAEDTGKAYSGADG
+1303 AE
-1318 FTDEDGIHLS
+1318 
-1328 KEFIEKNPKEA
+1328 
-1339 KSALIHELQHVIQ
+1339 
-1352 MTVEDRFSKGGNPK
+1352 R
-1366 IAEESMEMTLWKLEV
+1366 
-1381 RLEELKLKEPE
+1381 
-1392 RSYIEAMQ
+1392 
-1400 ENDKQAAEA
+1400 
-1409 MNNGDF
+1409 
-1415 AKFIS
+1415 
-1420 LSKKKKEIRKN
+1420 
-1431 GPENKEEIDNILRNI
+1431 
-1446 ETLKNATKETEHGD
+1446 
-1460 PHGYKKYRRLGG
+1460 
-1472 EAEAF
+1472 
-1477 MTSERAEGKQAGMPN
+1477 
-1492 YDTGYGYPVAN
+1492 
-1503 FAGETFRF
+1503 
-1511 SLAQREKSAA
+1511 
-1521 EQQLDADEKSF
+1521 QLDADEKSF

-1540 AGKISTDTIQVMRT
+1540 AGKEEAPMVRVMTT
-1554 PLVMRLVGAEV
+1554 PLVLKLTGAEV
-1565 LPVEISV
+1565 LPVEITKT
-1572 SDLKKVLVDKHTDI
+1572 DLEKILNGKHAGDM
-1586 TPDIMKQIPR
+1586 TPEIMKQLPR
-1596 ALTDPMMIFST
+1596 ALTDPIMIFKSYT
-1607 YSGKNGEVRKV
+1607 GPNGEERRVV
-1618 IVLELKDKNGATIV
+1618 VVDLKDRNGATIV
-1632 IPMELERKKG
+1632 VPFELKVTTRK
-1642 NYEVN
+1642 NYEIN
-1647 QITSAYG
+1647 RIASAYG
-1654 KTDKKTRRTSFVWFQ
+1654 KTKKKSKTPSYEWFIG
-1669 KQLQEGKLEYA
+1669 QLNEGNLLYV
-1680 NRKKATDW
+1680 NRKKAINEILQRSPNW
-1688 ISSEQPHWLIPEE
+1688 PMPEE

-1708 APNVANEENLVKLKS
+1708 APNVANEEDLVKLKS

-1732 ADKDLVAMHNID
+1732 ADKDLVVYHNVSAGK
-1744 LGNLA
+1744 LRE
-1749 AAIKLGGLPVPS
+1749 AIKLGGLPMPS
-1761 IAVTKKQTPYTGFGD
+1761 LAITKRDIPFGD
-1776 ATLIMKKDT
+1776 FGEITLIGDKVMI
-1785 VDPSKTPVF
+1785 DPRKSRSNEVF
-1794 SRDAWTGVF
+1794 SRDAYTVRKPVVNYEAPAKIDSDAFHKKYEETRKFLKKNSIDVGVIHFSFYDGEESLAAMENNIAIKYYYVKNVLKKDIPIKERTVTPPVRGERLFKEHPELIHALKSSKVKKGDFSEVDQAARQYFDEMRQDIAMGKGLVGHSKRVLAKWTTNGHINEEGV
-1803 PKVIRLANM
+1803 KGLLLRLSAYEED
-1812 KRLTS
+1812 KKKKLYKEVDRQD
-1817 FVEKAIEPLQ
+1817 FVKDLRKTIE
-1827 EELPREVADYG
+1827 EAGIERFTAFVRSEF
-1838 DIYNSYILRN
+1838 
-1848 ANNKN
+1848 
-1853 GDVQK
+1853 
-1858 MLEDSLNSAGYKY
+1858 DSLYKDRYLWDNGKKYAFNIDNIVKLMKKYRGTNNEGPGGINYGFNSLLA
-1871 YFLKTINKEPKLK
+1871 FLSKKFTSIRDIKNHESLLAPNK
-1884 WRKKGLNK
+1884 K
-1892 ELIDH
+1892 ELARYKKAEDMYYRLIDEAAELRGSYGMDLDMDLAELM
-1897 PKILKA
+1897 KDTRD
-1903 CQGLEK
+1903 GK
-1909 KYGKQGLKELLY
+1909 KDLHGFPEDKKFLQHIK
-1921 EGPSAMLEESTD
+1921 D
-1933 LKEAN
+1933 FLKEA
-1938 DLIVNELSKKPEGN
+1938 
-1952 ESPFLKR
+1952 
-1959 VHKRQQARLVNGET
+1959 
-1973 LHSLL
+1973 
-1978 SDYLERDKKVFEEES
+1978 DKVTT
-1993 FKQQLDKR
+1993 D
-2001 IKANQNTFNA
+2001 
-2011 WKESFRDEMLGESV
+2011 
-2025 IRDSGKPADLEN
+2025 
-2037 IVDAMLGNLKNAQKG
+2037 
-2052 FAGFGIG
+2052 
-2059 NIIASSAKKIESFGE
+2059 
-2074 MHREADR
+2074 
-2081 NMDGST
+2081 
-2087 NIETSLDK
+2087 
-2095 SEQYTKVKDEIIDF
+2095 
-2109 TGRMAEAYKWEDSWE
+2109 
-2124 SRSDASQV
+2124 
-2132 LMSMMSGKTFKAS
+2132 
-2145 ARKFG
+2145 
-2150 FTYSAALEKQ
+2150 
-2160 AKEIIKEVK
+2160 
-2169 NLPAKYFEAKPQRAV
+2169 YFEAKPARKVTFDEFSGAV
-2184 RFSEVAA
+2184 I
-2191 AVMPKN
+2191 PKGTPEETVN
-2197 ASKEIKDYLRA
+2197 FLES
-2208 QGVTIR
+2208 QGIVVR
-2214 LYDPRIEGD
+2214 EYDQDVEGD
-2223 RERVTNSAQDRVKQ
+2223 REAKAKELGQKLNV
-2237 YFQEGSN
+2237 YFQN
-2244 YQGSYD
+2244 KYQGSYD
-2250 RNTNVIELFD
+2250 RNANVIELFD
-2260 GANESTVVHEGAHMF
+2260 GANESTVIHEGAHMF

-2299 KARAALKSMQG
+2299 KARAGLKSMQG

-2356 MQERFARGFEKYLMD
+2356 MQERFARGFEKYLME

-2391 DIYKTAKSLGNVELT
+2391 DIYKTAKNLGNVELT

-2415 MISTESEI
+2415 MISTEAEI

-2431 LEAIDKTVNVN
+2431 LEAIDKTVDVN
-2442 QSELGN
+2442 QSEMGN

-2473 EEAIENFRASISS
+2473 EEAIENFKASISS

-2508 IYNSGTFPTRKDR
+2508 IYNSDTFPTKKDR

-2536 EKLRVAGGTTEE
+2536 EKLRAAGGTTEE

-2569 AIRSMAEE
+2569 AIRGMAEE

-2654 KIAKLEK
+2654 KIEKLEK

-2783 EARAMKAAAGND
+2783 ETRAMKAAAGND

-2912 QAMDDDRYV
+2912 QAMDDDRYM

-2930 RSAFEG
+2930 RSAFDD
-2936 STALKLKDLTM
+2936 SSPLKLKDLTM

-3005 ATNLDRLGTKIH
+3005 ATSLDRLGTKIH
-3017 SLIKDITLSEI
+3017 SLIKDITLPEI
-3028 LIERMG
+3028 LIERLG

-3039 YFYKPMDKAAAH
+3039 YFYKPMDKAATH

-3084 TIGLDERGKP
+3084 TVGLDERGKP

-3114 RARLIETLWL
+3114 RERLIETLWL

-3154 WEHLNSYWGERNKVQ
+3154 WDHLNSYWGERNKVQ

-3206 SAKTSNFST
+3206 STKTSNFST

-3276 KLLNRKEVV
+3276 KLLNRKEVIT
-3285 AAIENTAGP
+3285 AIENTAGP

-3340 ALLNIGNITGMMDRM
+3340 ALLNIGNITGMMERM
-3355 GAMNALKAV
+3355 GAANALKAV

-3373 VEQRRFIQNKSTM
+3373 VEQRRFIQTKSTM

-3404 PVGKNESELRSKIE
+3404 PVGKNESEFRSKIE

-3446 WLYTYKNAMAVMEV
+3446 WLFTYKRAMAAMEIE
-3460 DGKLTREEMD
+3460 GKLNRDEMD

-3496 TRKNGIL
+3496 IRKNGIL

-3534 PLLEATWYWWILGA
+3534 PLLAATWYWWILGA

>member
-68 ESAKDLVKSTD
+68 ESAKDLVRSTD

-104 LGIAPQLIASDPDMY
+104 LGIAPQLIASDSDMY

-168 NILKSREAAAQG
+168 NILKNREAAAQG

-203 TGTHFA
+203 TGAHFA
-209 GTAYKAGQA
+209 GTAYEAGQA

-236 EEVEKAIPDLMNAQK
+236 EEVEKAIPGLMNAQK

-280 MRGAAEILSP
+280 MRGAAEILAP
-290 IAPLAQPI
+290 IAPLAQPL

-320 VGATGVVAGAAVTGA
+320 VGATGAVAGAAVTGA
-335 AALTGLIALGTAS
+335 AALAGLIALGTAS

-387 RVGRINAA
+387 RVGVINAA

-409 KVWGSDAAKAVIKN
+409 RVWGNDAAKAVIKN
-423 EAAMKK
+423 EAAMKR

-438 GAKAIGYGAKQFAKV
+438 GAKAIGYGAKQFVKV

-461 GLQSLSADMDTRL
+461 GLQSLSADIDTNL

-509 LAGTGAHRAMK
+509 LAGAGAHRAMK

-557 QKAPETYRKT
+557 KKAPETYRKT

-704 REILSGGLDHIE
+704 REILSGGLDHVE

-743 EQRKTQDANFSNE
+743 ERRKTQDANFSNE

-779 DWYQDF
+779 AWYQDF

-797 LYDIAQEKIIAENDK
+797 LYDIAQEKIIGENDK
-812 GDEESKVAIAEIE
+812 GDDESKAAIAEIE
-825 EAKKRV
+825 DAKKRV

-878 VTKAARDSALVLA
+878 VTKAARDSALILA
-891 KIAENFHNNYGVPL
+891 KLAENFHKNYGVPL

-913 EVSPETTHQ
+913 EVSPETASQ

-945 MKAPDGTP
+945 MKAPDGTL

-991 VMTEGGLKEKLEK
+991 VMTEGGFKEKLEK

-1218 EHARNAPLDKLEV
+1218 EYAHNVLSGKST
-1231 AKKMEEEEASPE
+1231 KKDM
-1243 EIWDT
+1243 
-1248 TGWMRGP
+1248 
-1255 EGEWRFEIPDNLD
+1255 
-1268 QIDLSF
+1268 
-1274 AKDQDRISLWQ
+1274 
-1285 IYSNPQLY
+1285 
-1293 EAYPALANVK
+1293 
-1303 VYAEDTGKAYSGADG
+1303 AE
-1318 FTDEDGIHLS
+1318 
-1328 KEFIEKNPKEA
+1328 
-1339 KSALIHELQHVIQ
+1339 
-1352 MTVEDRFSKGGNPK
+1352 R
-1366 IAEESMEMTLWKLEV
+1366 
-1381 RLEELKLKEPE
+1381 
-1392 RSYIEAMQ
+1392 
-1400 ENDKQAAEA
+1400 
-1409 MNNGDF
+1409 
-1415 AKFIS
+1415 
-1420 LSKKKKEIRKN
+1420 
-1431 GPENKEEIDNILRNI
+1431 
-1446 ETLKNATKETEHGD
+1446 
-1460 PHGYKKYRRLGG
+1460 
-1472 EAEAF
+1472 
-1477 MTSERAEGKQAGMPN
+1477 
-1492 YDTGYGYPVAN
+1492 
-1503 FAGETFRF
+1503 
-1511 SLAQREKSAA
+1511 
-1521 EQQLDADEKSF
+1521 QLDADEKSF
-1532 ADSVDRFM
+1532 ADSVDRFI
-1540 AGKISTDTIQVMRT
+1540 AGKEKSPMVRVMTT
-1554 PLVMRLVGAEV
+1554 PLVLKLTGAEV
-1565 LPVEISV
+1565 LPVEIAKT
-1572 SDLKKVLVDKHTDI
+1572 DLEKILNGKHAGDM
-1586 TPDIMKQIPR
+1586 TPEIMKQLPR
-1596 ALTDPMMIFST
+1596 ALTNPIMIFKSYT
-1607 YSGKNGEVRKV
+1607 GPNGEERRVV
-1618 IVLELKDKNGATIV
+1618 VVDLKDRNGATIV
-1632 IPMELERKKG
+1632 VPFELKVTTRK
-1642 NYEVN
+1642 NYEIN
-1647 QITSAYG
+1647 RIASAYG
-1654 KTDKKTRRTSFVWFQ
+1654 KTKKKSKIPSYEWFIG
-1669 KQLQEGKLEYA
+1669 QLDEGNLLYV
-1680 NRKKATDW
+1680 NRKKAINEILQRSPNW
-1688 ISSEQPHWLIPEE
+1688 PMPEE

-1708 APNVANEENLVKLKS
+1708 APNVANEEDLVKLKS

-1732 ADKDLVAMHNID
+1732 ADKDLVVYHNVSTGK
-1744 LGNLA
+1744 LRE
-1749 AAIKLGGLPVPS
+1749 AIKLGGLPMPS
-1761 IAVTKKQTPYTGFGD
+1761 LAITKRDIPFGD
-1776 ATLIMKKDT
+1776 FGEITLIGDKDMI
-1785 VDPSKTPVF
+1785 DPRKSRSNEVF
-1794 SRDAWTGVF
+1794 SRDAYTVRKPVVNYEVPAKIDSDAFHKKYEETKKFLKKNSIDVGVINF
-1803 PKVIRLANM
+1803 SFYDGEESLAAMENNI
-1812 KRLTS
+1812 
-1817 FVEKAIEPLQ
+1817 AI
-1827 EELPREVADYG
+1827 
-1838 DIYNSYILRN
+1838 
-1848 ANNKN
+1848 
-1853 GDVQK
+1853 
-1858 MLEDSLNSAGYKY
+1858 KY
-1871 YFLKTINKEPKLK
+1871 YYVKNVLKKDIPIKERTVTPPVRGERLFKEYPELIHALK
-1884 WRKKGLNK
+1884 SSKVKKGDFSEVDQAARPYFDEMRQDIAMGK
-1892 ELIDH
+1892 
-1897 PKILKA
+1897 
-1903 CQGLEK
+1903 GLVGRSKRVLAKWTTNGHINEE
-1909 KYGKQGLKELLY
+1909 GVKELLLRLSAY
-1921 EGPSAMLEESTD
+1921 EEDKKKKPYKEVDRQDFVKDLRKTIEEAGIERFTAFVRSEFDSLYKDRYLWDNGKKYAFNIDNIVKLMKKYRGTNNEGPGGINYGFNSLLAF
-1933 LKEAN
+1933 
-1938 DLIVNELSKKPEGN
+1938 LSKKFTSIRDIKNHE
-1952 ESPFLKR
+1952 
-1959 VHKRQQARLVNGET
+1959 
-1973 LHSLL
+1973 SLL
-1978 SDYLERDKKVFEEES
+1978 APNKKELARYKKAEDMYNRLIDEAAELRGSYGMDLDMDLAGLMKDTRDGKKDLHGFPEDKKFL
-1993 FKQQLDKR
+1993 QH
-2001 IKANQNTFNA
+2001 
-2011 WKESFRDEMLGESV
+2011 
-2025 IRDSGKPADLEN
+2025 
-2037 IVDAMLGNLKNAQKG
+2037 
-2052 FAGFGIG
+2052 
-2059 NIIASSAKKIESFGE
+2059 IEDFL
-2074 MHREADR
+2074 READ
-2081 NMDGST
+2081 
-2087 NIETSLDK
+2087 
-2095 SEQYTKVKDEIIDF
+2095 
-2109 TGRMAEAYKWEDSWE
+2109 
-2124 SRSDASQV
+2124 
-2132 LMSMMSGKTFKAS
+2132 KA
-2145 ARKFG
+2145 
-2150 FTYSAALEKQ
+2150 TTD
-2160 AKEIIKEVK
+2160 
-2169 NLPAKYFEAKPQRAV
+2169 YFEAKPARKVTFDEFSGAV
-2184 RFSEVAA
+2184 I
-2191 AVMPKN
+2191 PKGTPEETVN
-2197 ASKEIKDYLRA
+2197 FLES
-2208 QGVTIR
+2208 QGIVVR
-2214 LYDPRIEGD
+2214 EYDQDVEGD
-2223 RERVTNSAQDRVKQ
+2223 REAKAKELGQKLNV
-2237 YFQEGSN
+2237 YFQN
-2244 YQGSYD
+2244 KYQGSYD
-2250 RNTNVIELFD
+2250 RNANVIELFD
-2260 GANESTVVHEGAHMF
+2260 GANESTVIHEGAHMF

-2299 KARAALKSMQG
+2299 KARAALKSMRG
-2310 DLSTI
+2310 DLSAI

-2391 DIYKTAKSLGNVELT
+2391 DIYKTAKNLGNVELT

-2415 MISTESEI
+2415 MISTEAEI

-2473 EEAIENFRASISS
+2473 EEAIENFKASISS

-2508 IYNSGTFPTRKDR
+2508 IYNSDTFPTKKDR
-2521 DEFLQMAGFTEKDLK
+2521 DEFLQMAGLTEKDLK
-2536 EKLRVAGGTTEE
+2536 EKLRAAGGTTEE

-2569 AIRSMAEE
+2569 AIRGMAEE

-2622 TAREIRKRLGL
+2622 TVREIRKRLGL

-2639 TEIDKQTDVIAKSED
+2639 TEVDKQTDVIAKSED

-2684 KSRKESQTIL
+2684 QSRKESQTIL

-2751 REIKE
+2751 REIKQ

-2783 EARAMKAAAGND
+2783 EARAIKAAAGND

-2835 TPLLN
+2835 TSLLN

-2855 ISRTDKPVMMKDDA
+2855 ISRTDKPVLMKDDA

-2912 QAMDDDRYV
+2912 QAMDDDRYF

-2936 STALKLKDLTM
+2936 SSPMKLKDLTM

-2978 EASQKIHDEIL
+2978 DAAQKIHDEIL

-3005 ATNLDRLGTKIH
+3005 ATSLDRLGTKIH
-3017 SLIKDITLSEI
+3017 SLIKDITLPEI
-3028 LIERMG
+3028 LIERLG

-3084 TIGLDERGKP
+3084 TVGLDERGKP

-3149 FVESV
+3149 FVEKV
-3154 WEHLNSYWGERNKVQ
+3154 WDHLNSYWGERNKVQ

-3206 SAKTSNFST
+3206 STKTSNFST

-3285 AAIENTAGP
+3285 SAIENTAGP

-3340 ALLNIGNITGMMDRM
+3340 ALLNIGNITGMMERM
-3355 GAMNALKAV
+3355 GAANALKAV
-3364 GDFYFHGNI
+3364 GDFYFHGSI
-3373 VEQRRFIQNKSTM
+3373 VEQRAFIQSKSTM

-3404 PVGKNESELRSKIE
+3404 PVGKNESEFRSKIE

-3446 WLYTYKNAMAVMEV
+3446 WLFTYKRAMAAMEIE
-3460 DGKLTREEMD
+3460 GKLNRDEMD

-3521 RAGYILYDKGDVK
+3521 RAGYTLYDKGDVK
-3534 PLLEATWYWWILGA
+3534 PLLAVTWYWWILGA
-3548 LVETTLREIGDDSD
+3548 LVETTLREIGDDTD

>member
-35 TEEQQAKKDNMESV
+35 TEEQQTKKDNMESV

-57 GGFTDTVEAQW
+57 NGFADTVEAQW

-168 NILKSREAAAQG
+168 NILKNREVAAQG

-209 GTAYKAGQA
+209 GTAYEAGQA

-236 EEVEKAIPDLMNAQK
+236 EEVEKAIPGLMNAQK

-280 MRGAAEILSP
+280 MRGAAEIIAP

-320 VGATGVVAGAAVTGA
+320 VGATGAVAGAAVTGA

-363 DWRTQK
+363 DWRTKK

-387 RVGRINAA
+387 RVGVINAA

-461 GLQSLSADMDTRL
+461 GLQSLSADIDTRL

-509 LAGTGAHRAMK
+509 LAGAGAHRAMK

-557 QKAPETYRKT
+557 KKAPETYQKT
-567 LQNQLDHTGSGTLYI
+567 LQNQLDRTGSGTLYI

-632 TPETHEALSD
+632 TPETHKALSD

-667 DIVTMTREKREAAAA
+667 DIVTMTREKREAAAS

-728 AWGKLTGVKELQDYM
+728 AWGELTGVKELQDYM
-743 EQRKTQDANFSNE
+743 ERRKTQDANFSNE
-756 KGVDMFDVGEGKDR
+756 KGVDFIDVGEGKDR
-770 VHLRVSKNP
+770 VHLRISKNP
-779 DWYQDF
+779 GWYQDF
-785 YGAYGRAPNQRE
+785 YDSYGRAPTQRE

-812 GDEESKVAIAEIE
+812 GDDASKAAIAEIE
-825 EAKKRV
+825 TAKKRV

-891 KIAENFHNNYGVPL
+891 KLAENFRKNYGVPL
-905 KLAMIAAG
+905 KLAMVKAG
-913 EVSPETTHQ
+913 EVVGISKDAYGMAAFDVSRSGISSVSQFMDRIKAGKIAGEKPNKIRYTGKFGVSYSEEQVSHATTLHRGHVLTKEQ
-922 LNQSAI
+922 MDDIENHLDVLHNPALSSRGDALSGRYHGKSVLCRIDGGLGSYYVVLEVSNDNGVVWFKTGMAGGKESIDKIIAEHSAGSLSYKDAGTTSQNNSAI
-928 ENELQL
+928 TIDSLPNAL
-934 VKEKYW
+934 
-940 NTEEW
+940 
-945 MKAPDGTP
+945 
-953 TKLTERQWLITHS
+953 
-966 ETFRE
+966 
-971 WFGDW
+971 
-976 ETVEKVTKLYYGNPI
+976 
-991 VMTEGGLKEKLEK
+991 
-1004 AARDNGINIAAD
+1004 GI
-1016 ADSIRKEIKT
+1016 
-1026 IFKSLYP
+1026 
-1033 GKELSKG
+1033 
-1040 YREPGRVKNL
+1040 
-1050 DGELI
+1050 
-1055 SITVSS
+1055 
-1061 AKELRHHSTNPRT
+1061 
-1074 LFLAVNL
+1074 
-1081 DSVIENATF
+1081 
-1090 LYEEVKDES
+1090 
-1099 RVKKS
+1099 VKKD
-1104 NQTTLAY
+1104 A
-1111 RYYATR
+1111 
-1117 VVVNGEECIARIIVR
+1117 
-1132 KDKNGN
+1132 
-1138 LYFYDGDITSN
+1138 
-1149 EQIKKDLPK
+1149 
-1158 YLYPD
+1158 
-1163 TKTGQNLGKSL
+1163 
-1174 FTHSIQEWLAKVKET
+1174 
-1189 TDKIGGNGEVLA
+1189 
-1201 SVVND
+1201 
-1206 FEESSTYHQMAG
+1206 YHQMAG
-1218 EHARNAPLDKLEV
+1218 EYAHNVLSGKST
-1231 AKKMEEEEASPE
+1231 KKNM
-1243 EIWDT
+1243 
-1248 TGWMRGP
+1248 
-1255 EGEWRFEIPDNLD
+1255 
-1268 QIDLSF
+1268 
-1274 AKDQDRISLWQ
+1274 
-1285 IYSNPQLY
+1285 
-1293 EAYPALANVK
+1293 
-1303 VYAEDTGKAYSGADG
+1303 AE
-1318 FTDEDGIHLS
+1318 
-1328 KEFIEKNPKEA
+1328 
-1339 KSALIHELQHVIQ
+1339 
-1352 MTVEDRFSKGGNPK
+1352 R
-1366 IAEESMEMTLWKLEV
+1366 
-1381 RLEELKLKEPE
+1381 
-1392 RSYIEAMQ
+1392 
-1400 ENDKQAAEA
+1400 
-1409 MNNGDF
+1409 
-1415 AKFIS
+1415 
-1420 LSKKKKEIRKN
+1420 
-1431 GPENKEEIDNILRNI
+1431 
-1446 ETLKNATKETEHGD
+1446 
-1460 PHGYKKYRRLGG
+1460 
-1472 EAEAF
+1472 
-1477 MTSERAEGKQAGMPN
+1477 
-1492 YDTGYGYPVAN
+1492 
-1503 FAGETFRF
+1503 
-1511 SLAQREKSAA
+1511 
-1521 EQQLDADEKSF
+1521 QLDADEKSF

-1607 YSGKNGEVRKV
+1607 YSGKNGEARKV
-1618 IVLELKDKNGATIV
+1618 IVLELKDENGATIV
-1632 IPMELERKKG
+1632 VPMELERMSDGYK
-1642 NYEVN
+1642 VN
-1647 QITSAYG
+1647 RMTSTYG
-1654 KTDKKTRRTSFVWFQ
+1654 KTDRKTGEPSYEWFK
-1669 KQLQEGKLEYA
+1669 KQLEAGNLEYA

-1688 ISSEQPHWLIPEE
+1688 ISTEQPDWLIPKE

-1708 APNVANEENLVKLKS
+1708 APNVANEEDLVKLKS

-1732 ADKDLVAMHNID
+1732 ADKNLVVYHNVSTGK
-1744 LGNLA
+1744 LRE
-1749 AAIKLGGLPVPS
+1749 AIKLGGLPMPS
-1761 IAVTKKQTPYTGFGD
+1761 LAITKRDIPFGD
-1776 ATLIMKKDT
+1776 FGEITLIGDKDMI
-1785 VDPSKTPVF
+1785 DPRKSRSNEVF
-1794 SRDAWTGVF
+1794 SRDAYTVRKPVVNYEVPAKIDSDAF
-1803 PKVIRLANM
+1803 HKKYEEIRKFL
-1812 KRLTS
+1812 
-1817 FVEKAIEPLQ
+1817 
-1827 EELPREVADYG
+1827 
-1838 DIYNSYILRN
+1838 
-1848 ANNKN
+1848 NKN
-1853 GDVQK
+1853 SIDVG
-1858 MLEDSLNSAGYKY
+1858 EINFSFYDGEESLAAMENNIAIKY
-1871 YFLKTINKEPKLK
+1871 YYVKNVLKKDIPIKERTVTPPVRGERLFKEYPKLIHALK
-1884 WRKKGLNK
+1884 SSKAKKGDFSEVDQAARPYFDEMRQDIAMGK
-1892 ELIDH
+1892 
-1897 PKILKA
+1897 
-1903 CQGLEK
+1903 GLVGRSKRVLAKWTTNGHINEE
-1909 KYGKQGLKELLY
+1909 GVKELLLRLSAY
-1921 EGPSAMLEESTD
+1921 EEDKKKKPYKEVDRQDFVKDLRKTIEEAGIERFTAFVRSEFDSLYKDRYLWDNGKKYAFNIDNIVKLMKKYRGTNNEGPGGINYGFNSLLAF
-1933 LKEAN
+1933 
-1938 DLIVNELSKKPEGN
+1938 LSKKFTSIRDIKNHE
-1952 ESPFLKR
+1952 
-1959 VHKRQQARLVNGET
+1959 
-1973 LHSLL
+1973 SLL
-1978 SDYLERDKKVFEEES
+1978 APNKKELARYKKAEDMYNRLIDEAAELRGSYGMDLDMDLAGLMKDTRDGKKDLHGFPEDKKFL
-1993 FKQQLDKR
+1993 QH
-2001 IKANQNTFNA
+2001 
-2011 WKESFRDEMLGESV
+2011 
-2025 IRDSGKPADLEN
+2025 
-2037 IVDAMLGNLKNAQKG
+2037 
-2052 FAGFGIG
+2052 
-2059 NIIASSAKKIESFGE
+2059 IEDFL
-2074 MHREADR
+2074 READ
-2081 NMDGST
+2081 
-2087 NIETSLDK
+2087 
-2095 SEQYTKVKDEIIDF
+2095 
-2109 TGRMAEAYKWEDSWE
+2109 
-2124 SRSDASQV
+2124 
-2132 LMSMMSGKTFKAS
+2132 KA
-2145 ARKFG
+2145 
-2150 FTYSAALEKQ
+2150 TTD
-2160 AKEIIKEVK
+2160 
-2169 NLPAKYFEAKPQRAV
+2169 YFEAKPARKVTFDEFSGAV
-2184 RFSEVAA
+2184 I
-2191 AVMPKN
+2191 PKGTPEETVN
-2197 ASKEIKDYLRA
+2197 FLES
-2208 QGVTIR
+2208 QGIVVR
-2214 LYDPRIEGD
+2214 EYDQDVEGD
-2223 RERVTNSAQDRVKQ
+2223 REAKAKELGQKLNV
-2237 YFQEGSN
+2237 YFQN
-2244 YQGSYD
+2244 KYQGSYD
-2250 RNTNVIELFD
+2250 RNANVIELFD
-2260 GANESTVVHEGAHMF
+2260 GANESTVIHEGAHMF

-2299 KARAALKSMQG
+2299 KARAALKSMRG
-2310 DLSTI
+2310 DLSAI

-2391 DIYKTAKSLGNVELT
+2391 DIYKTAKNLGNVELT

-2415 MISTESEI
+2415 MISTEAEI

-2473 EEAIENFRASISS
+2473 EEAIENFKASISS

-2508 IYNSGTFPTRKDR
+2508 IYNSDTFPTKKDR
-2521 DEFLQMAGFTEKDLK
+2521 DEFLQMAGLTEKDLK
-2536 EKLRVAGGTTEE
+2536 EKLRAAGGTTEE

-2569 AIRSMAEE
+2569 AIRGMAEE

-2622 TAREIRKRLGL
+2622 TVREIRKRLGL

-2639 TEIDKQTDVIAKSED
+2639 TEVDKQTDVIAKSED

-2684 KSRKESQTIL
+2684 QSRKESQTIL

-2751 REIKE
+2751 REIKQ

-2783 EARAMKAAAGND
+2783 EARAIKAAAGND

-2835 TPLLN
+2835 TSLLN

-2855 ISRTDKPVMMKDDA
+2855 ISRTDKPVLMKDDA

-2912 QAMDDDRYV
+2912 QAMDDDRYF

-2936 STALKLKDLTM
+2936 SSPMKLKDLTM

-2978 EASQKIHDEIL
+2978 DAAQKIHDEIL

-3005 ATNLDRLGTKIH
+3005 ATSLDRLGTKIH
-3017 SLIKDITLSEI
+3017 SLIKDITLPEI
-3028 LIERMG
+3028 LIERLG

-3084 TIGLDERGKP
+3084 TVGLDERGKP

-3149 FVESV
+3149 FVEKV
-3154 WEHLNSYWGERNKVQ
+3154 WDHLNSYWGERNKVQ

-3206 SAKTSNFST
+3206 STKTSNFST

-3285 AAIENTAGP
+3285 SAIENTAGP

-3340 ALLNIGNITGMMDRM
+3340 ALLNIGNITGMMERM
-3355 GAMNALKAV
+3355 GAVNALKAV
-3364 GDFYFHGNI
+3364 GDFYFHGSI
-3373 VEQRRFIQNKSTM
+3373 VEQRAFIQSKSTM

-3404 PVGKNESELRSKIE
+3404 PVGKNESEFRSKIE

-3446 WLYTYKNAMAVMEV
+3446 WLFTYKRAMAAMEIE
-3460 DGKLTREEMD
+3460 GKLNRDEMD

-3521 RAGYILYDKGDVK
+3521 RAGYTLYDKGDVK
-3534 PLLEATWYWWILGA
+3534 PLLAVTWYWWILGA
-3548 LVETTLREIGDDSD
+3548 LVETTLREIGDDTD

>member
-168 NILKSREAAAQG
+168 NILKNREAAAQG

-203 TGTHFA
+203 TGTHFV
-209 GTAYKAGQA
+209 GTAYEAGQA

-236 EEVEKAIPDLMNAQK
+236 EEVEKAIPGLMNVQK
-251 AYNAEIGDS
+251 SYNAEIGDS

-265 VGETISQLSMQKNMI
+265 VGETISPLSMQKNMI
-280 MRGAAEILSP
+280 MRGAAEIIAP

-307 QIATLGAASAAGA
+307 QIATLGAASAASA
-320 VGATGVVAGAAVTGA
+320 VGATGAVAGAAVTGA
-335 AALTGLIALGTAS
+335 AALAGLIALGTAS

-363 DWRTQK
+363 DWRTKK

-387 RVGRINAA
+387 RVGVINAA

-409 KVWGSDAAKAVIKN
+409 RVWGNDAAKAVIKN
-423 EAAMKK
+423 EAAMKR

-438 GAKAIGYGAKQFAKV
+438 GAKAIGYGAKQFVKV

-461 GLQSLSADMDTRL
+461 GLQSLSADIDTNL

-509 LAGTGAHRAMK
+509 LAGAGAHRAMK

-557 QKAPETYRKT
+557 KKAPETYRKT

-704 REILSGGLDHIE
+704 REILSGGLDHVE

-743 EQRKTQDANFSNE
+743 ERRKTQDANFSNE

-779 DWYQDF
+779 AWYQDF

-797 LYDIAQEKIIAENDK
+797 LYDIAQEKIIGENDK
-812 GDEESKVAIAEIE
+812 GDDESKAAIAEIE
-825 EAKKRV
+825 DAKKRV

-878 VTKAARDSALVLA
+878 VTKAARDSALILA
-891 KIAENFHNNYGVPL
+891 KLAENFHKNYGVPL

-913 EVSPETTHQ
+913 EVSPETASQ

-945 MKAPDGTP
+945 MKAPDGTL

-991 VMTEGGLKEKLEK
+991 VMTEGGFKEKLEK

-1218 EHARNAPLDKLEV
+1218 EYAHNVLSGKST
-1231 AKKMEEEEASPE
+1231 KKDM
-1243 EIWDT
+1243 
-1248 TGWMRGP
+1248 
-1255 EGEWRFEIPDNLD
+1255 
-1268 QIDLSF
+1268 
-1274 AKDQDRISLWQ
+1274 
-1285 IYSNPQLY
+1285 
-1293 EAYPALANVK
+1293 
-1303 VYAEDTGKAYSGADG
+1303 AE
-1318 FTDEDGIHLS
+1318 
-1328 KEFIEKNPKEA
+1328 
-1339 KSALIHELQHVIQ
+1339 
-1352 MTVEDRFSKGGNPK
+1352 R
-1366 IAEESMEMTLWKLEV
+1366 
-1381 RLEELKLKEPE
+1381 
-1392 RSYIEAMQ
+1392 
-1400 ENDKQAAEA
+1400 
-1409 MNNGDF
+1409 
-1415 AKFIS
+1415 
-1420 LSKKKKEIRKN
+1420 
-1431 GPENKEEIDNILRNI
+1431 
-1446 ETLKNATKETEHGD
+1446 
-1460 PHGYKKYRRLGG
+1460 
-1472 EAEAF
+1472 
-1477 MTSERAEGKQAGMPN
+1477 
-1492 YDTGYGYPVAN
+1492 
-1503 FAGETFRF
+1503 
-1511 SLAQREKSAA
+1511 
-1521 EQQLDADEKSF
+1521 QLDADEKSF
-1532 ADSVDRFM
+1532 ADSVDRFI
-1540 AGKISTDTIQVMRT
+1540 AGKEKSPMVRVMTT
-1554 PLVMRLVGAEV
+1554 PLVLKLTGAEV
-1565 LPVEISV
+1565 LPVEIAKT
-1572 SDLKKVLVDKHTDI
+1572 DLEKILNGKHAGDM
-1586 TPDIMKQIPR
+1586 TPEIMKQLPR
-1596 ALTDPMMIFST
+1596 TLTNPIMIFKSYT
-1607 YSGKNGEVRKV
+1607 GPNGEERRVV
-1618 IVLELKDKNGATIV
+1618 VVDLKDRNGATIV
-1632 IPMELERKKG
+1632 VPFELKVTTRK
-1642 NYEVN
+1642 NYEIN
-1647 QITSAYG
+1647 RIASAYG
-1654 KTDKKTRRTSFVWFQ
+1654 KTKKKSKIPSYEWFIG
-1669 KQLQEGKLEYA
+1669 QLDEGNLLYV
-1680 NRKKATDW
+1680 NRKKAINEILQRSPNW
-1688 ISSEQPHWLIPEE
+1688 PMPEE

-1708 APNVANEENLVKLKS
+1708 APNVANEEDLVKLKS

-1732 ADKDLVAMHNID
+1732 ADKDLVVYHNVSTGK
-1744 LGNLA
+1744 LRE
-1749 AAIKLGGLPVPS
+1749 AIKLGGLPMPS
-1761 IAVTKKQTPYTGFGD
+1761 LAITKRDIPFGD
-1776 ATLIMKKDT
+1776 FGEITLIGDKDMI
-1785 VDPSKTPVF
+1785 DPRKSRSNEVF
-1794 SRDAWTGVF
+1794 SRDAYTVRKPVVNYEVPAKIDSDAFHKKYEETRKFLKKNSIDVGVINF
-1803 PKVIRLANM
+1803 SFYDGEESLAAMENNI
-1812 KRLTS
+1812 
-1817 FVEKAIEPLQ
+1817 AI
-1827 EELPREVADYG
+1827 
-1838 DIYNSYILRN
+1838 
-1848 ANNKN
+1848 
-1853 GDVQK
+1853 
-1858 MLEDSLNSAGYKY
+1858 KY
-1871 YFLKTINKEPKLK
+1871 YYVKNVLKKDIPIKERTVTPPVRGERLFKEYPELIHALK
-1884 WRKKGLNK
+1884 SSKVKKGDFSEVDQAARPYFDEMRQDIAMGK
-1892 ELIDH
+1892 
-1897 PKILKA
+1897 
-1903 CQGLEK
+1903 GLVGRSKRVLAKWTTNGHINEE
-1909 KYGKQGLKELLY
+1909 GVKELLLRLSAY
-1921 EGPSAMLEESTD
+1921 EEDKKKKPYKEVDRQDFVKDLRKTIEEAGIERFTAFVRSEFDSLYKDRYLWDNGKKYAFNIDNIVKLMKKYRGTNNEGPGGINYGFNSLLAF
-1933 LKEAN
+1933 
-1938 DLIVNELSKKPEGN
+1938 LSKKFTSIRDIKNHE
-1952 ESPFLKR
+1952 
-1959 VHKRQQARLVNGET
+1959 
-1973 LHSLL
+1973 SLL
-1978 SDYLERDKKVFEEES
+1978 APNKKELARYKKAEDMYNRLIDEAAELRGSYGMDLDMDLAGLMKDTRDGKKDLHGFPEDKKFL
-1993 FKQQLDKR
+1993 QH
-2001 IKANQNTFNA
+2001 
-2011 WKESFRDEMLGESV
+2011 
-2025 IRDSGKPADLEN
+2025 
-2037 IVDAMLGNLKNAQKG
+2037 
-2052 FAGFGIG
+2052 
-2059 NIIASSAKKIESFGE
+2059 IEDFL
-2074 MHREADR
+2074 READ
-2081 NMDGST
+2081 
-2087 NIETSLDK
+2087 
-2095 SEQYTKVKDEIIDF
+2095 
-2109 TGRMAEAYKWEDSWE
+2109 
-2124 SRSDASQV
+2124 
-2132 LMSMMSGKTFKAS
+2132 KA
-2145 ARKFG
+2145 
-2150 FTYSAALEKQ
+2150 TTD
-2160 AKEIIKEVK
+2160 
-2169 NLPAKYFEAKPQRAV
+2169 YFEAKPARKVTFDEFSGAV
-2184 RFSEVAA
+2184 I
-2191 AVMPKN
+2191 PKGTPEETVN
-2197 ASKEIKDYLRA
+2197 FLES
-2208 QGVTIR
+2208 QGIVVR
-2214 LYDPRIEGD
+2214 EYDQDVEGD
-2223 RERVTNSAQDRVKQ
+2223 REAKAKELGQKLNV
-2237 YFQEGSN
+2237 YFQN
-2244 YQGSYD
+2244 KYQGSYD
-2250 RNTNVIELFD
+2250 RNANVIELFD
-2260 GANESTVVHEGAHMF
+2260 GANESTVIHEGAHMF

-2299 KARAALKSMQG
+2299 KARAALKSMRG
-2310 DLSTI
+2310 DLSAI

-2391 DIYKTAKSLGNVELT
+2391 DIYKTAKNLGNVELT

-2415 MISTESEI
+2415 MISTEAEI

-2473 EEAIENFRASISS
+2473 EEAIENFKASISS

-2508 IYNSGTFPTRKDR
+2508 IYNSDTFPTKKDR
-2521 DEFLQMAGFTEKDLK
+2521 DEFLQMAGLTEKDLK
-2536 EKLRVAGGTTEE
+2536 EKLRAAGGTTEE

-2569 AIRSMAEE
+2569 AIRGMAEE

-2622 TAREIRKRLGL
+2622 TVREIRKRLGL

-2639 TEIDKQTDVIAKSED
+2639 TEVDKQTDVIAKSED

-2684 KSRKESQTIL
+2684 QSRKESQTIL

-2751 REIKE
+2751 REIKQ

-2783 EARAMKAAAGND
+2783 EARAIKAAAGND

-2835 TPLLN
+2835 TSLLN

-2855 ISRTDKPVMMKDDA
+2855 ISRTDKPVLMKDDA

-2912 QAMDDDRYV
+2912 QAMDDDRYF

-2936 STALKLKDLTM
+2936 SSPMKLKDLTM

-2978 EASQKIHDEIL
+2978 DAAQKIHDEIL

-3005 ATNLDRLGTKIH
+3005 ATSLDRLGTKIH
-3017 SLIKDITLSEI
+3017 SLIKDITLPEI
-3028 LIERMG
+3028 LIERLG

-3084 TIGLDERGKP
+3084 TVGLDERGKP

-3149 FVESV
+3149 FVEKV
-3154 WEHLNSYWGERNKVQ
+3154 WDHLNSYWGERNKVQ

-3206 SAKTSNFST
+3206 STKTSNFST

-3285 AAIENTAGP
+3285 SAIENTAGP

-3340 ALLNIGNITGMMDRM
+3340 ALLNIGNITGMMERM
-3355 GAMNALKAV
+3355 GAANALKAV
-3364 GDFYFHGNI
+3364 GDFYFHGSI
-3373 VEQRRFIQNKSTM
+3373 VEQRAFIQSKSTM

-3404 PVGKNESELRSKIE
+3404 PVGKNESEFRSKIE

-3446 WLYTYKNAMAVMEV
+3446 WLFTYKRAMAAMEIE
-3460 DGKLTREEMD
+3460 GKLNRDEMD

-3521 RAGYILYDKGDVK
+3521 RAGYTLYDKGDVK
-3534 PLLEATWYWWILGA
+3534 PLLAVTWYWWILGA
-3548 LVETTLREIGDDSD
+3548 LVETTLREIGDDTD

>member
-15 PKDYTPIQVRPTPE
+15 PKDYTPIQVRQTPE

-35 TEEQQAKKDNMESV
+35 TEEQQTKKDNMESV

-57 GGFTDTVEAQW
+57 NGFADTVEAQW

-168 NILKSREAAAQG
+168 NILKNREAAAQG

-209 GTAYKAGQA
+209 STAYEAGQA

-228 ASIGEISD
+228 ASIGEVSD
-236 EEVEKAIPDLMNAQK
+236 EEVEKAIPRLMNAQK

-280 MRGAAEILSP
+280 MRGAAEIIAP

-320 VGATGVVAGAAVTGA
+320 VGATGAVAGAAVTGA
-335 AALTGLIALGTAS
+335 AALAGLIALGTAS

-363 DWRTQK
+363 DWRAKK

-438 GAKAIGYGAKQFAKV
+438 GAKAIGYGAKQFVKV

-461 GLQSLSADMDTRL
+461 GLQSLSADMDTSL
-474 FGKETVPV
+474 FGKEPILV

-509 LAGTGAHRAMK
+509 LAGAGAHRAMK

-542 MLQKLMDLRSESSLY
+542 MLQKLMDLRSGSSLY
-557 QKAPETYRKT
+557 KKAPETYRKT

-667 DIVTMTREKREAAAA
+667 DIVTMTREKREAAAT

-689 FSDDTDIGREDRDTA
+689 FSDDIDIEREDRDTA

-728 AWGKLTGVKELQDYM
+728 TWGKLTGVKELQDYM
-743 EQRKTQDANFSNE
+743 ERRNTQDANTSNE

-891 KIAENFHNNYGVPL
+891 KIAENFHKNYGVPL
-905 KLAMIAAG
+905 KLAMVKAGEVVGIREGAYGMAAFDVSRSGISSVSQFMDRIKAGKAAG
-913 EVSPETTHQ
+913 EKPNKIRYTGKFGVSYSEEQVSHATILHRGHVLTKEQMDDIENHLDVLHNPALSSRGDALSGRYHGKSVLCRIDGDLGSYYVVLEVSNDNGVVWFKTGMAGGKESIDKIIAENSAGSLSYKDAGTTSQ
-922 LNQSAI
+922 NNSAI
-928 ENELQL
+928 TIDSLPNAL
-934 VKEKYW
+934 
-940 NTEEW
+940 
-945 MKAPDGTP
+945 
-953 TKLTERQWLITHS
+953 
-966 ETFRE
+966 
-971 WFGDW
+971 
-976 ETVEKVTKLYYGNPI
+976 
-991 VMTEGGLKEKLEK
+991 
-1004 AARDNGINIAAD
+1004 GI
-1016 ADSIRKEIKT
+1016 
-1026 IFKSLYP
+1026 
-1033 GKELSKG
+1033 
-1040 YREPGRVKNL
+1040 
-1050 DGELI
+1050 
-1055 SITVSS
+1055 
-1061 AKELRHHSTNPRT
+1061 
-1074 LFLAVNL
+1074 
-1081 DSVIENATF
+1081 
-1090 LYEEVKDES
+1090 
-1099 RVKKS
+1099 VKKD
-1104 NQTTLAY
+1104 A
-1111 RYYATR
+1111 
-1117 VVVNGEECIARIIVR
+1117 
-1132 KDKNGN
+1132 
-1138 LYFYDGDITSN
+1138 
-1149 EQIKKDLPK
+1149 
-1158 YLYPD
+1158 
-1163 TKTGQNLGKSL
+1163 
-1174 FTHSIQEWLAKVKET
+1174 
-1189 TDKIGGNGEVLA
+1189 
-1201 SVVND
+1201 
-1206 FEESSTYHQMAG
+1206 YHQMAG
-1218 EHARNAPLDKLEV
+1218 EYAHNVLSSKST
-1231 AKKMEEEEASPE
+1231 KK
-1243 EIWDT
+1243 
-1248 TGWMRGP
+1248 
-1255 EGEWRFEIPDNLD
+1255 
-1268 QIDLSF
+1268 
-1274 AKDQDRISLWQ
+1274 
-1285 IYSNPQLY
+1285 
-1293 EAYPALANVK
+1293 
-1303 VYAEDTGKAYSGADG
+1303 
-1318 FTDEDGIHLS
+1318 
-1328 KEFIEKNPKEA
+1328 
-1339 KSALIHELQHVIQ
+1339 
-1352 MTVEDRFSKGGNPK
+1352 
-1366 IAEESMEMTLWKLEV
+1366 
-1381 RLEELKLKEPE
+1381 
-1392 RSYIEAMQ
+1392 
-1400 ENDKQAAEA
+1400 
-1409 MNNGDF
+1409 
-1415 AKFIS
+1415 
-1420 LSKKKKEIRKN
+1420 
-1431 GPENKEEIDNILRNI
+1431 
-1446 ETLKNATKETEHGD
+1446 
-1460 PHGYKKYRRLGG
+1460 
-1472 EAEAF
+1472 
-1477 MTSERAEGKQAGMPN
+1477 GM
-1492 YDTGYGYPVAN
+1492 
-1503 FAGETFRF
+1503 
-1511 SLAQREKSAA
+1511 A

-1572 SDLKKVLVDKHTDI
+1572 SDLKKVLVDKHADI

-1607 YSGKNGEVRKV
+1607 YSGKNGEARKV
-1618 IVLELKDKNGATIV
+1618 IVLELKDENGATIV
-1632 IPMELERKKG
+1632 VPMELEHMSDGYK
-1642 NYEVN
+1642 VN
-1647 QITSAYG
+1647 RMTSTYG
-1654 KTDKKTRRTSFVWFQ
+1654 KTDRKTGEPSYEWFK
-1669 KQLQEGKLEYA
+1669 KQLEAGNLEYV

-1688 ISSEQPHWLIPEE
+1688 ISTEQPDWLIPKE

-1708 APNVANEENLVKLKS
+1708 APNVANEEDLVKLKS

-1732 ADKDLVAMHNID
+1732 ADKDLVVYHNVSTGK
-1744 LGNLA
+1744 LRE
-1749 AAIKLGGLPVPS
+1749 AIKLGGLPMPS
-1761 IAVTKKQTPYTGFGD
+1761 LAITKRDIPFGD
-1776 ATLIMKKDT
+1776 FGEITLIGDKDMI
-1785 VDPSKTPVF
+1785 DPRKSRSNEVF
-1794 SRDAWTGVF
+1794 SRDAYTVRKPVVNYEVPAKIDGDAF
-1803 PKVIRLANM
+1803 HK
-1812 KRLTS
+1812 KY
-1817 FVEKAIEPLQ
+1817 
-1827 EELPREVADYG
+1827 EETRKFL
-1838 DIYNSYILRN
+1838 
-1848 ANNKN
+1848 NKN
-1853 GDVQK
+1853 SIDVG
-1858 MLEDSLNSAGYKY
+1858 EINFSSYDGEESLAAMENNIAIKY
-1871 YFLKTINKEPKLK
+1871 YYVKNVLKKDIPIKERTVTPPVRGERLFKEYPELIHALK
-1884 WRKKGLNK
+1884 SSKVKKGDFSEVDQAARPYFDEMRQDIAMGK
-1892 ELIDH
+1892 
-1897 PKILKA
+1897 
-1903 CQGLEK
+1903 GLVGRSKRVLAKWTTNGHINEE
-1909 KYGKQGLKELLY
+1909 GVKELLLRLSAY
-1921 EGPSAMLEESTD
+1921 EEDKKKKPYKEVDRQDFVKDLRQTIEEAGIERFTAFVRSEFDSLYKDRYLWDNGKKYAFNIDNIVKLMKKYRGTNNEGPGGINYGFNSLLAF
-1933 LKEAN
+1933 
-1938 DLIVNELSKKPEGN
+1938 LSKKFTSIRDIKNHE
-1952 ESPFLKR
+1952 
-1959 VHKRQQARLVNGET
+1959 
-1973 LHSLL
+1973 SLL
-1978 SDYLERDKKVFEEES
+1978 APNKKELARYKKAEDMYNRLIDEAAELRGSYGMDLDMDLAELMKDTRDGKKDLHGFPEDKKFL
-1993 FKQQLDKR
+1993 QH
-2001 IKANQNTFNA
+2001 IKDF
-2011 WKESFRDEMLGESV
+2011 L
-2025 IRDSGKPADLEN
+2025 I
-2037 IVDAMLGNLKNAQKG
+2037 
-2052 FAGFGIG
+2052 
-2059 NIIASSAKKIESFGE
+2059 
-2074 MHREADR
+2074 EAD
-2081 NMDGST
+2081 
-2087 NIETSLDK
+2087 
-2095 SEQYTKVKDEIIDF
+2095 KVTTD
-2109 TGRMAEAYKWEDSWE
+2109 
-2124 SRSDASQV
+2124 
-2132 LMSMMSGKTFKAS
+2132 
-2145 ARKFG
+2145 
-2150 FTYSAALEKQ
+2150 
-2160 AKEIIKEVK
+2160 
-2169 NLPAKYFEAKPQRAV
+2169 YFEAKPARKVTFDEFSGAV
-2184 RFSEVAA
+2184 IPKGTSEETVAFLE
-2191 AVMPKN
+2191 
-2197 ASKEIKDYLRA
+2197 S
-2208 QGVTIR
+2208 QGIEVR
-2214 LYDPRIEGD
+2214 EYDQDVEGD
-2223 RERVTNSAQDRVKQ
+2223 REAKAKELGQKLNV
-2237 YFQEGSN
+2237 YFQN
-2244 YQGSYD
+2244 KYQGSYD
-2250 RNTNVIELFD
+2250 RNANVIELFD
-2260 GANESTVVHEGAHMF
+2260 GANESTVIHEGAHMF

-2310 DLSTI
+2310 DLFTI

-2473 EEAIENFRASISS
+2473 EEAIENFKASISS
-2486 EEERTSFIES
+2486 AEERTSFIES

-2508 IYNSGTFPTRKDR
+2508 IYNSDTFPTKKDR
-2521 DEFLQMAGFTEKDLK
+2521 DEFLQMAGVTEKDLK
-2536 EKLRVAGGTTEE
+2536 EKLRAAGGTTEE

-2569 AIRSMAEE
+2569 AIRGMAEE

-2912 QAMDDDRYV
+2912 QAMDDDRYM

-2936 STALKLKDLTM
+2936 STSLKLKDLTM

-2978 EASQKIHDEIL
+2978 DAAQKIHDEIL

-3005 ATNLDRLGTKIH
+3005 ATSLDRLGTKIH
-3017 SLIKDITLSEI
+3017 SLIKDITLPEI
-3028 LIERMG
+3028 LIERLG
-3034 KSAAE
+3034 KSAYE

-3057 AARVT
+3057 EARVT

-3074 WTAIRSKKLY
+3074 WTEIRSKKLY
-3084 TIGLDERGKP
+3084 TVGLDERGKP

-3114 RARLIETLWL
+3114 RERLIETLWL

-3206 SAKTSNFST
+3206 STKTSNFST

-3235 TKQRAGTSGGQKL
+3235 TKQRAGASGGQKL

-3340 ALLNIGNITGMMDRM
+3340 ALLNIGNITGMMERM
-3355 GAMNALKAV
+3355 GAANALKAV

-3373 VEQRRFIQNKSTM
+3373 VEQRRFIQTKSTM

-3404 PVGKNESELRSKIE
+3404 PVGKNESEFRSKIE

-3446 WLYTYKNAMAVMEV
+3446 WLFTYKRAMAAMEIE
-3460 DGKLTREEMD
+3460 GKLNRDEMD

-3496 TRKNGIL
+3496 IRKNGIL

-3521 RAGYILYDKGDVK
+3521 RAGYVLYDKGDVK
-3534 PLLEATWYWWILGA
+3534 PLLAATWYWWILGA
-3548 LVETTLREIGDDSD
+3548 LVETTLREIGDDTD

-3568 KKFLHVIASGGPIGG
+3568 KKFLHVAASGGPIGG
-3583 VPLAREAVPWTV
+3583 VPLVREAVPWTV

-3619 ENFLKAAK
+3619 EKFLRATK

-3655 AFWNFMRMACTDT
+3655 AFWNFMRLTCTDT

-3686 EKKK
+3686 GKKK

>member
-15 PKDYTPIQVRPTPE
+15 PKDYTPIKVRQTPE

-151 LDTEDPVATTI
+151 LNTEDPVATTI

-168 NILKSREAAAQG
+168 NILKNREAAAQG

-203 TGTHFA
+203 TGTHFV
-209 GTAYKAGQA
+209 GTAYEAGQA

-236 EEVEKAIPDLMNAQK
+236 EEVEKAIPGLMNAQK

-280 MRGAAEILSP
+280 MRGAAEILAP

-307 QIATLGAASAAGA
+307 QIATLGAASAASA
-320 VGATGVVAGAAVTGA
+320 VGATGAVAGAAVTGA
-335 AALTGLIALGTAS
+335 AALAGLIALGTAS

-363 DWRTQK
+363 DWRTKK

-409 KVWGSDAAKAVIKN
+409 RVWGSDAAKAVIKN

-461 GLQSLSADMDTRL
+461 GLQSLSADIDTSL

-520 RIAGLSEMKDAVIEF
+520 RITGLSEMKDAVIEF

-557 QKAPETYRKT
+557 KKAPETYRKT

-667 DIVTMTREKREAAAA
+667 DIVTMTREKREAAAT

-743 EQRKTQDANFSNE
+743 ERRKTQGANFSNE

-785 YGAYGRAPNQRE
+785 YGAYGRAPNRRE

-812 GDEESKVAIAEIE
+812 GDEESKAAIAEIE

-891 KIAENFHNNYGVPL
+891 KIAENFHKNYGVPL

-913 EVSPETTHQ
+913 EVSPETAHQ

-940 NTEEW
+940 NTDEW

-953 TKLTERQWLITHS
+953 TKLTEHQWLIAHS
-966 ETFRE
+966 ETFKK
-971 WFGDW
+971 WFGNW
-976 ETVEKVTKLYYGNPI
+976 GTVEKYNRLI
-991 VMTEGGLKEKLEK
+991 H
-1004 AARDNGINIAAD
+1004 
-1016 ADSIRKEIKT
+1016 
-1026 IFKSLYP
+1026 
-1033 GKELSKG
+1033 SKPVECNRTTFRG
-1040 YREPGRVKNL
+1040 A
-1050 DGELI
+1050 
-1055 SITVSS
+1055 S
-1061 AKELRHHSTNPRT
+1061 AKEIGKAAKELYRALFPVSRAGGKRDEPAVIRNRDGEYIRMPVSAAKELVRHSAQNSTLQLIP
-1074 LFLAVNL
+1074 NL
-1081 DSVIENATF
+1081 KELIAKSVF
-1090 LYEEVKDES
+1090 LYEDAKDPD
-1099 RVKKS
+1099 RVKKL
-1104 NQTTLAY
+1104 NQSTVSY
-1111 RYYATR
+1111 RYY
-1117 VVVNGEECIARIIVR
+1117 GMKIKLDGKECFARIVVR
-1132 KDKNGN
+1132 EEANGRK
-1138 LYFYDGDITSN
+1138 YFYDGDIT
-1149 EQIKKDLPK
+1149 EIKKNPAQTGG
-1158 YLYPD
+1158 PD
-1163 TKTGQNLGKSL
+1163 SKNGVQSEGVL
-1174 FTHSIQEWLAKVKET
+1174 FTHSIQEWLVKVKET
-1189 TDKIGGNGEVLA
+1189 TDKIGENGEVLA

-1206 FEESSTYHQMAG
+1206 FEGSSTYHQMAEEYAHDVLSG
-1218 EHARNAPLDKLEV
+1218 KLT
-1231 AKKMEEEEASPE
+1231 KKGM
-1243 EIWDT
+1243 
-1248 TGWMRGP
+1248 
-1255 EGEWRFEIPDNLD
+1255 
-1268 QIDLSF
+1268 
-1274 AKDQDRISLWQ
+1274 
-1285 IYSNPQLY
+1285 
-1293 EAYPALANVK
+1293 
-1303 VYAEDTGKAYSGADG
+1303 AE
-1318 FTDEDGIHLS
+1318 
-1328 KEFIEKNPKEA
+1328 
-1339 KSALIHELQHVIQ
+1339 
-1352 MTVEDRFSKGGNPK
+1352 R
-1366 IAEESMEMTLWKLEV
+1366 
-1381 RLEELKLKEPE
+1381 
-1392 RSYIEAMQ
+1392 
-1400 ENDKQAAEA
+1400 
-1409 MNNGDF
+1409 
-1415 AKFIS
+1415 
-1420 LSKKKKEIRKN
+1420 
-1431 GPENKEEIDNILRNI
+1431 
-1446 ETLKNATKETEHGD
+1446 
-1460 PHGYKKYRRLGG
+1460 
-1472 EAEAF
+1472 
-1477 MTSERAEGKQAGMPN
+1477 
-1492 YDTGYGYPVAN
+1492 
-1503 FAGETFRF
+1503 
-1511 SLAQREKSAA
+1511 
-1521 EQQLDADEKSF
+1521 QLDADEKSF

-1607 YSGKNGEVRKV
+1607 YSGKNGEARKV
-1618 IVLELKDKNGATIV
+1618 IVLELKDENGATIV
-1632 IPMELERKKG
+1632 VPMELEHMSDGYK
-1642 NYEVN
+1642 VN
-1647 QITSAYG
+1647 RMTSTYG
-1654 KTDKKTRRTSFVWFQ
+1654 KTDRKTGEPSYEWFK
-1669 KQLQEGKLEYA
+1669 KQLEAGNLEYV

-1688 ISSEQPHWLIPEE
+1688 ISTEQPDWLIPKE

-1708 APNVANEENLVKLKS
+1708 APNVANEEDLVKLKS

-1732 ADKDLVAMHNID
+1732 ADKDLVVYHNVSTGK
-1744 LGNLA
+1744 LRE
-1749 AAIKLGGLPVPS
+1749 AIKLGGLPMPS
-1761 IAVTKKQTPYTGFGD
+1761 LAITKRDIPFGD
-1776 ATLIMKKDT
+1776 FGEITLIGDKDMI
-1785 VDPSKTPVF
+1785 DPRKSRSNEVF
-1794 SRDAWTGVF
+1794 SRDAYTVRKPVVNYEVPAKIDSDAF
-1803 PKVIRLANM
+1803 HK
-1812 KRLTS
+1812 KY
-1817 FVEKAIEPLQ
+1817 
-1827 EELPREVADYG
+1827 EETRKFL
-1838 DIYNSYILRN
+1838 
-1848 ANNKN
+1848 NKN
-1853 GDVQK
+1853 SIDVG
-1858 MLEDSLNSAGYKY
+1858 EINFSFYDGEESLAAMENNIAIKY
-1871 YFLKTINKEPKLK
+1871 YYVKNVLKKDIPIKERTVTPPVRGERLFKEYPELIHALK
-1884 WRKKGLNK
+1884 SSKVKKGDFSEVDQAARPYFDEMRQDIAMGK
-1892 ELIDH
+1892 
-1897 PKILKA
+1897 
-1903 CQGLEK
+1903 GLVGRSKRVLAKWTTNGHINEE
-1909 KYGKQGLKELLY
+1909 GVKELLLRLSAY
-1921 EGPSAMLEESTD
+1921 EEDKKKKPYKEVDRQDFVKDLRQTIEEAGIERFTAFVRSEFDSLYKDRYLWDNGKKYAFNIDNIVKLMKKYRGTNNEGPGGINYGFNSLLAFLSKRFTSIRDIKNHESLLAPNKKELARYKKAEDMYNRLIDEAAELRGSYGMDLDMDLAGLMKDTGD
-1933 LKEAN
+1933 GKKDLHGFPEDKKFLQHIKDFLKEA
-1938 DLIVNELSKKPEGN
+1938 
-1952 ESPFLKR
+1952 
-1959 VHKRQQARLVNGET
+1959 
-1973 LHSLL
+1973 
-1978 SDYLERDKKVFEEES
+1978 DKVTT
-1993 FKQQLDKR
+1993 D
-2001 IKANQNTFNA
+2001 
-2011 WKESFRDEMLGESV
+2011 
-2025 IRDSGKPADLEN
+2025 
-2037 IVDAMLGNLKNAQKG
+2037 
-2052 FAGFGIG
+2052 
-2059 NIIASSAKKIESFGE
+2059 
-2074 MHREADR
+2074 
-2081 NMDGST
+2081 
-2087 NIETSLDK
+2087 
-2095 SEQYTKVKDEIIDF
+2095 
-2109 TGRMAEAYKWEDSWE
+2109 
-2124 SRSDASQV
+2124 
-2132 LMSMMSGKTFKAS
+2132 
-2145 ARKFG
+2145 
-2150 FTYSAALEKQ
+2150 
-2160 AKEIIKEVK
+2160 
-2169 NLPAKYFEAKPQRAV
+2169 YFEAKPARKVTFDEFSGAV
-2184 RFSEVAA
+2184 IPKGTSEETV
-2191 AVMPKN
+2191 N
-2197 ASKEIKDYLRA
+2197 FLES
-2208 QGVTIR
+2208 QGIVVR
-2214 LYDPRIEGD
+2214 EYDQDVEGD
-2223 RERVTNSAQDRVKQ
+2223 REAKAKELGQKLNV
-2237 YFQEGSN
+2237 YFQN
-2244 YQGSYD
+2244 KYQGSYD
-2250 RNTNVIELFD
+2250 RNANVIELFD
-2260 GANESTVVHEGAHMF
+2260 GANESTVIHEGAHMF

-2289 VATYFNGDTA
+2289 VAIYFNGDTV

-2315 RSWAA
+2315 RSWTA

-2356 MQERFARGFEKYLMD
+2356 MQERFARGFEKYLME

-2391 DIYKTAKSLGNVELT
+2391 DIYKTAKNLGNVELT
-2406 PEIKDIFDR
+2406 PEIKDIFDC
-2415 MISTESEI
+2415 MISTEAEI

-2473 EEAIENFRASISS
+2473 EEAIENFKASISS

-2508 IYNSGTFPTRKDR
+2508 IYNSDTFPTKKDR
-2521 DEFLQMAGFTEKDLK
+2521 DEFLQMAGLTEKDLK
-2536 EKLRVAGGTTEE
+2536 EKLRAAGGTTEE

-2569 AIRSMAEE
+2569 SIRGMAEE

-2720 DAELTAADLAVQ
+2720 DTELTAADLAVQ

-2764 EKLSHATSWRWWE
+2764 EKLSYATSWRWWE

-2783 EARAMKAAAGND
+2783 EARAMKAAAAND

-2912 QAMDDDRYV
+2912 QAMDDDRYM

-2930 RSAFEG
+2930 RSAFDG
-2936 STALKLKDLTM
+2936 SSPMKLKDLTM

-3005 ATNLDRLGTKIH
+3005 ATGLDRLGTKIH
-3017 SLIKDITLSEI
+3017 SLIKDITLPEI
-3028 LIERMG
+3028 LIERLG
-3034 KSAAE
+3034 KSATE

-3084 TIGLDERGKP
+3084 TVGLDERGKP

-3114 RARLIETLWL
+3114 RERLIETLWL

-3149 FVESV
+3149 FVEKV
-3154 WEHLNSYWGERNKVQ
+3154 WDHLNSYWGERNKVQ

-3206 SAKTSNFST
+3206 STKTSNFST

-3340 ALLNIGNITGMMDRM
+3340 ALLNIGNITGMMERM
-3355 GAMNALKAV
+3355 GAANALKAV

-3373 VEQRRFIQNKSTM
+3373 VEQRRFIQTKSTM

-3404 PVGKNESELRSKIE
+3404 PVGKNESEFRSKIE

-3446 WLYTYKNAMAVMEV
+3446 WLFTYKRAMAAMEIE
-3460 DGKLTREEMD
+3460 GKLNRDEMD

-3496 TRKNGIL
+3496 IRKNGIL

-3534 PLLEATWYWWILGA
+3534 PLLAATWYWWILGA

-3619 ENFLKAAK
+3619 ENFLKATK

-3639 KAITRTSIP
+3639 KVVTRTYIP
-3648 VPDTITD
+3648 VPDTVTD

>member
-1 MDEEILGSVLHGIK
+1 MDQEILGSVLHGIK
-15 PKDYTPIQVRPTPE
+15 PKDYTPIKVRQTPE

-168 NILKSREAAAQG
+168 NILKNREAAAQG

-203 TGTHFA
+203 TGTHFV
-209 GTAYKAGQA
+209 GTAYEAGQA

-236 EEVEKAIPDLMNAQK
+236 EEVEKAIPGLMKAQK

-280 MRGAAEILSP
+280 MRGAAEIIAP

-307 QIATLGAASAAGA
+307 QIATLGAASAASA
-320 VGATGVVAGAAVTGA
+320 VGATGAVAGAAVTGA
-335 AALTGLIALGTAS
+335 AALVGLIALGTAS

-363 DWRTQK
+363 DWRTKK

-409 KVWGSDAAKAVIKN
+409 RVWGSDAAKAVIKN

-461 GLQSLSADMDTRL
+461 GLQSLSADMDTSL

-509 LAGTGAHRAMK
+509 LAGAGAHRAMK

-557 QKAPETYRKT
+557 KKAPETYRKT

-642 YTTMDKGEKTIH
+642 YTTMDKGEKTIY

-667 DIVTMTREKREAAAA
+667 DIVTMTREKREAAAT

-728 AWGKLTGVKELQDYM
+728 AWGELTGVKELQDYM
-743 EQRKTQDANFSNE
+743 ERRKTQDANFSNE

-785 YGAYGRAPNQRE
+785 YGTYGRAPNQRE

-891 KIAENFHNNYGVPL
+891 KIAENFHKNYGVPL

-940 NTEEW
+940 NTDEW

-953 TKLTERQWLITHS
+953 TKLTEHQWLIAHS
-966 ETFRE
+966 EPFKK

-976 ETVEKVTKLYYGNPI
+976 DTVEKINGLINGVHVELAEKEMQHFQKMDFKAAKEEAKDVFRKLFSTVKNNTGYPEPAAVKRKDGEEI
-991 VMTEGGLKEKLEK
+991 VVPMSALKEIRRHSADRRVLV
-1004 AARDNGINIAAD
+1004 AVSRLPDIIRD
-1016 ADSIRKEIKT
+1016 S
-1026 IFKSLYP
+1026 
-1033 GKELSKG
+1033 
-1040 YREPGRVKNL
+1040 
-1050 DGELI
+1050 
-1055 SITVSS
+1055 
-1061 AKELRHHSTNPRT
+1061 
-1074 LFLAVNL
+1074 
-1081 DSVIENATF
+1081 TF
-1090 LYEEVKDES
+1090 LFESEKDLT
-1099 RVKKS
+1099 RNKRL
-1104 NQTTLAY
+1104 NQTTTGY
-1111 RYYATR
+1111 RYYGIKVGNKPGQYIR
-1117 VVVNGEECIARIIVR
+1117 IVVRTDENGKHYLYDMDFNGA
-1132 KDKNGN
+1132 DKNKKSPHQTM
-1138 LYFYDGDITSN
+1138 LLDPQN
-1149 EQIKKDLPK
+1149 ESQSD
-1158 YLYPD
+1158 
-1163 TKTGQNLGKSL
+1163 KS
-1174 FTHSIQEWLAKVKET
+1174 FFIHSIQEWLAKVKET
-1189 TDKIGGNGEVLA
+1189 TDKIGGNGEVLP

-1206 FEESSTYHQMAG
+1206 FEGSSTYHQMAEEYAHDVLSG
-1218 EHARNAPLDKLEV
+1218 KLT
-1231 AKKMEEEEASPE
+1231 KKGM
-1243 EIWDT
+1243 
-1248 TGWMRGP
+1248 
-1255 EGEWRFEIPDNLD
+1255 
-1268 QIDLSF
+1268 
-1274 AKDQDRISLWQ
+1274 
-1285 IYSNPQLY
+1285 
-1293 EAYPALANVK
+1293 
-1303 VYAEDTGKAYSGADG
+1303 AE
-1318 FTDEDGIHLS
+1318 
-1328 KEFIEKNPKEA
+1328 
-1339 KSALIHELQHVIQ
+1339 
-1352 MTVEDRFSKGGNPK
+1352 R
-1366 IAEESMEMTLWKLEV
+1366 
-1381 RLEELKLKEPE
+1381 
-1392 RSYIEAMQ
+1392 
-1400 ENDKQAAEA
+1400 
-1409 MNNGDF
+1409 
-1415 AKFIS
+1415 
-1420 LSKKKKEIRKN
+1420 
-1431 GPENKEEIDNILRNI
+1431 
-1446 ETLKNATKETEHGD
+1446 
-1460 PHGYKKYRRLGG
+1460 
-1472 EAEAF
+1472 
-1477 MTSERAEGKQAGMPN
+1477 
-1492 YDTGYGYPVAN
+1492 
-1503 FAGETFRF
+1503 
-1511 SLAQREKSAA
+1511 
-1521 EQQLDADEKSF
+1521 QLDADEKSF

-1572 SDLKKVLVDKHTDI
+1572 SDLKKVLVDKHADI

-1607 YSGKNGEVRKV
+1607 YSGKNGEARKV
-1618 IVLELKDKNGATIV
+1618 IVLELKDENGATIV
-1632 IPMELERKKG
+1632 VPMELEHMSDGYK
-1642 NYEVN
+1642 VN
-1647 QITSAYG
+1647 RMTSTYG
-1654 KTDKKTRRTSFVWFQ
+1654 KTDRKTGEPSYEWFK
-1669 KQLQEGKLEYA
+1669 KQLEAGNLEYV

-1688 ISSEQPHWLIPEE
+1688 ISTEQPDWLIPKE

-1708 APNVANEENLVKLKS
+1708 APNVANEEDLVKLKS

-1732 ADKDLVAMHNID
+1732 ADKDLVVYHNVSAGK
-1744 LGNLA
+1744 LRE
-1749 AAIKLGGLPVPS
+1749 AIKLGGLPMPS
-1761 IAVTKKQTPYTGFGD
+1761 LAITKRDIPFGD
-1776 ATLIMKKDT
+1776 FGEITLIGDKDMI
-1785 VDPSKTPVF
+1785 DPRKSRSNEVF
-1794 SRDAWTGVF
+1794 SRDAYTVRKPVVNYEAPAKIDSDAF
-1803 PKVIRLANM
+1803 HK
-1812 KRLTS
+1812 KY
-1817 FVEKAIEPLQ
+1817 
-1827 EELPREVADYG
+1827 EETRKFL
-1838 DIYNSYILRN
+1838 
-1848 ANNKN
+1848 NKN
-1853 GDVQK
+1853 SIDVGEINFSFYNGEESLAAMENNIAIKYYYVKNVLKKDIPIKERTVTPPVRGERLFKEYPELIHALKSSKVKKGDFSEVDQAARPYFDEMRQDIAMGK
-1858 MLEDSLNSAGYKY
+1858 GLVGRSKRVLAKWTTNGHINEEGVKEILLRLSAYEEDKKKKPYKEVDRQDFVKDLRKTIEEAGIERFTAFVRSEFDSLYKDRYLWDNGKKYAFNIDNIVKLMKKYRGTNNEGPGGINYGFNSLLA
-1871 YFLKTINKEPKLK
+1871 FLSKKFTSIRDIKNHESLLAPNK
-1884 WRKKGLNK
+1884 K
-1892 ELIDH
+1892 ELARYKKAEDMYNRLIDEAAE
-1897 PKILKA
+1897 LRGSYGMDLDMDLA
-1903 CQGLEK
+1903 GLMKDTRDGK
-1909 KYGKQGLKELLY
+1909 KDLHGFPEDKKFLQHIK
-1921 EGPSAMLEESTD
+1921 D
-1933 LKEAN
+1933 FLKEA
-1938 DLIVNELSKKPEGN
+1938 
-1952 ESPFLKR
+1952 
-1959 VHKRQQARLVNGET
+1959 
-1973 LHSLL
+1973 
-1978 SDYLERDKKVFEEES
+1978 DKVTT
-1993 FKQQLDKR
+1993 D
-2001 IKANQNTFNA
+2001 
-2011 WKESFRDEMLGESV
+2011 
-2025 IRDSGKPADLEN
+2025 
-2037 IVDAMLGNLKNAQKG
+2037 
-2052 FAGFGIG
+2052 
-2059 NIIASSAKKIESFGE
+2059 
-2074 MHREADR
+2074 
-2081 NMDGST
+2081 
-2087 NIETSLDK
+2087 
-2095 SEQYTKVKDEIIDF
+2095 
-2109 TGRMAEAYKWEDSWE
+2109 
-2124 SRSDASQV
+2124 
-2132 LMSMMSGKTFKAS
+2132 
-2145 ARKFG
+2145 
-2150 FTYSAALEKQ
+2150 
-2160 AKEIIKEVK
+2160 
-2169 NLPAKYFEAKPQRAV
+2169 YFEAKPARKVTFDEFSGAV
-2184 RFSEVAA
+2184 I
-2191 AVMPKN
+2191 PKGTPEETVN
-2197 ASKEIKDYLRA
+2197 FLES
-2208 QGVTIR
+2208 QGIVVR
-2214 LYDPRIEGD
+2214 EYDQDVEGD
-2223 RERVTNSAQDRVKQ
+2223 REAKAKELGQKLNV
-2237 YFQEGSN
+2237 YFQN
-2244 YQGSYD
+2244 KYQGSYD
-2250 RNTNVIELFD
+2250 RNANVIELFD
-2260 GANESTVVHEGAHMF
+2260 GANESTVIHEGAHMF

-2299 KARAALKSMQG
+2299 KARAALKGMQG

-2315 RSWAA
+2315 RSWTA

-2356 MQERFARGFEKYLMD
+2356 MQERFARGFEKYLME

-2391 DIYKTAKSLGNVELT
+2391 DIYKTAKNLGNVELT

-2415 MISTESEI
+2415 MISTEAEI

-2473 EEAIENFRASISS
+2473 EEAIENFKASISS
-2486 EEERTSFIES
+2486 EEERTSIIES

-2508 IYNSGTFPTRKDR
+2508 IYNSDTFPTKKDR
-2521 DEFLQMAGFTEKDLK
+2521 DEFLQMAGLTEKDLK
-2536 EKLRVAGGTTEE
+2536 EKLRAAGGTTEE

-2569 AIRSMAEE
+2569 AIRGMAEE

-2684 KSRKESQTIL
+2684 QSRKESQTIL

-2751 REIKE
+2751 REIKQ

-2835 TPLLN
+2835 TSLLN

-2855 ISRTDKPVMMKDDA
+2855 ISRTDKPVLMKDDA

-2912 QAMDDDRYV
+2912 QAMDDDRYF

-2936 STALKLKDLTM
+2936 SSPMKLKDLTM

-2978 EASQKIHDEIL
+2978 DAAQKIHDEIL

-3005 ATNLDRLGTKIH
+3005 ATSLDRLGTKIH
-3017 SLIKDITLSEI
+3017 SLIKDITLPEI
-3028 LIERMG
+3028 LIERLG

-3084 TIGLDERGKP
+3084 TVGLDERGKP

-3149 FVESV
+3149 FVEKV
-3154 WEHLNSYWGERNKVQ
+3154 WDHLNSYWGERNKVQ

-3206 SAKTSNFST
+3206 STKTSNFST

-3285 AAIENTAGP
+3285 SAIENTAGP

-3340 ALLNIGNITGMMDRM
+3340 ALLNIGNITGMMERM
-3355 GAMNALKAV
+3355 GAANAIKAV

-3373 VEQRRFIQNKSTM
+3373 VEQRRFIQSKSTM

-3404 PVGKNESELRSKIE
+3404 PVGKNESEFRSKIE

-3446 WLYTYKNAMAVMEV
+3446 WLFTYKRAMAAMEIE
-3460 DGKLTREEMD
+3460 GKLNRDEMD

-3521 RAGYILYDKGDVK
+3521 RAGYTLYDKGDVK
-3534 PLLEATWYWWILGA
+3534 PLLAVTWYWWILGA
-3548 LVETTLREIGDDSD
+3548 LVETTLREIGDDTD

>member
-1 MDEEILGSVLHGIK
+1 MDEEILGSVLRGIK

-57 GGFTDTVEAQW
+57 NGFADAVDAQW

-104 LGIAPQLIASDPDMY
+104 LGIAPQLIVSDPDMY

-168 NILKSREAAAQG
+168 NILKNREAAAQG

-209 GTAYKAGQA
+209 STAYEAGQA

-236 EEVEKAIPDLMNAQK
+236 EEVEKAIPDLMNAKK

-320 VGATGVVAGAAVTGA
+320 VGATGAVAGVAVTGA

-363 DWRTQK
+363 DWRTKK

-438 GAKAIGYGAKQFAKV
+438 GAKAIGYGAKQFVKV

-461 GLQSLSADMDTRL
+461 GLQSLSEDIDTNL

-509 LAGTGAHRAMK
+509 LAGAGAHRAMK

-557 QKAPETYRKT
+557 KKAPETYRKT

-632 TPETHEALSD
+632 TTETHEALSD

-667 DIVTMTREKREAAAA
+667 DIVTMTREKREAAAT

-728 AWGKLTGVKELQDYM
+728 TWGKLTGVKELQDYM
-743 EQRKTQDANFSNE
+743 ERRKTQDANTSNE

-785 YGAYGRAPNQRE
+785 YGTYGRAPNQRE
-797 LYDIAQEKIIAENDK
+797 LYDIAQEKIIAENNK
-812 GDEESKVAIAEIE
+812 GDDESKAAIAEIE

-867 LEEIKAAGNGA
+867 LEEIKTAGNGA
-878 VTKAARDSALVLA
+878 VTKSARDSALVLA
-891 KIAENFHNNYGVPL
+891 KLAENFHKNYGVPL
-905 KLAMIAAG
+905 KLAMVKAG
-913 EVSPETTHQ
+913 EVVGIREGAYGMAAFEIRKAGATKVSQ
-922 LNQSAI
+922 LLERIDKGIRHSAI
-928 ENELQL
+928 RFTDDNGVSWAGERIPHIRKHLTDEEIQDLSEHIGTIEEYAPSDWQDGDYKGQLEGKHYVVKVKGAKGTYYAVLSFAENGKIWIATAANDKQSNQYK
-934 VKEKYW
+934 KEIGAFHA
-940 NTEEW
+940 E
-945 MKAPDGTP
+945 M
-953 TKLTERQWLITHS
+953 LT
-966 ETFRE
+966 
-971 WFGDW
+971 D
-976 ETVEKVTKLYYGNPI
+976 
-991 VMTEGGLKEKLEK
+991 K
-1004 AARDNGINIAAD
+1004 AAASDSHQNAPISLQSLQEKIGI
-1016 ADSIRKEIKT
+1016 
-1026 IFKSLYP
+1026 
-1033 GKELSKG
+1033 
-1040 YREPGRVKNL
+1040 
-1050 DGELI
+1050 
-1055 SITVSS
+1055 
-1061 AKELRHHSTNPRT
+1061 
-1074 LFLAVNL
+1074 
-1081 DSVIENATF
+1081 
-1090 LYEEVKDES
+1090 
-1099 RVKKS
+1099 VKKS
-1104 NQTTLAY
+1104 A
-1111 RYYATR
+1111 
-1117 VVVNGEECIARIIVR
+1117 
-1132 KDKNGN
+1132 
-1138 LYFYDGDITSN
+1138 
-1149 EQIKKDLPK
+1149 
-1158 YLYPD
+1158 
-1163 TKTGQNLGKSL
+1163 
-1174 FTHSIQEWLAKVKET
+1174 
-1189 TDKIGGNGEVLA
+1189 
-1201 SVVND
+1201 
-1206 FEESSTYHQMAG
+1206 YHQMAG
-1218 EHARNAPLDKLEV
+1218 EYAHNVLSDKLR
-1231 AKKMEEEEASPE
+1231 KK
-1243 EIWDT
+1243 
-1248 TGWMRGP
+1248 
-1255 EGEWRFEIPDNLD
+1255 
-1268 QIDLSF
+1268 
-1274 AKDQDRISLWQ
+1274 
-1285 IYSNPQLY
+1285 
-1293 EAYPALANVK
+1293 
-1303 VYAEDTGKAYSGADG
+1303 
-1318 FTDEDGIHLS
+1318 
-1328 KEFIEKNPKEA
+1328 
-1339 KSALIHELQHVIQ
+1339 
-1352 MTVEDRFSKGGNPK
+1352 
-1366 IAEESMEMTLWKLEV
+1366 
-1381 RLEELKLKEPE
+1381 
-1392 RSYIEAMQ
+1392 
-1400 ENDKQAAEA
+1400 
-1409 MNNGDF
+1409 
-1415 AKFIS
+1415 
-1420 LSKKKKEIRKN
+1420 
-1431 GPENKEEIDNILRNI
+1431 
-1446 ETLKNATKETEHGD
+1446 
-1460 PHGYKKYRRLGG
+1460 
-1472 EAEAF
+1472 
-1477 MTSERAEGKQAGMPN
+1477 GM
-1492 YDTGYGYPVAN
+1492 
-1503 FAGETFRF
+1503 
-1511 SLAQREKSAA
+1511 A

-1540 AGKISTDTIQVMRT
+1540 AGKEEAPMVRVMTT
-1554 PLVMRLVGAEV
+1554 PLVLKLTGAEV
-1565 LPVEISV
+1565 LPVEIAKT
-1572 SDLKKVLVDKHTDI
+1572 DLEKILNRKHAGDM
-1586 TPDIMKQIPR
+1586 TPEIMKRLPR
-1596 ALTDPMMIFST
+1596 ALTDPIMIFKSYT
-1607 YSGKNGEVRKV
+1607 GPNGEERRVV
-1618 IVLELKDKNGATIV
+1618 VVDLKDNNGATIV
-1632 IPMELERKKG
+1632 VPFELKATNTERR
-1642 NYEVN
+1642 YIVN
-1647 QITSAYG
+1647 RIASVYG
-1654 KTDKKTRRTSFVWFQ
+1654 KTGNRTRTPSYEWFGR
-1669 KQLQEGKLEYA
+1669 QLENGNLLYA
-1680 NRKKATDW
+1680 NRKKAINEILQRSPNW
-1688 ISSEQPHWLIPEE
+1688 PIPEE

-1708 APNVANEENLVKLKS
+1708 APNVANEEDLVKLKS

-1732 ADKDLVAMHNID
+1732 ADKDLVVYHNVSAGK
-1744 LGNLA
+1744 LRE
-1749 AAIKLGGLPVPS
+1749 AIKLGGLPMPS
-1761 IAVTKKQTPYTGFGD
+1761 LAITKRDIPFGD
-1776 ATLIMKKDT
+1776 FGEITLIGDKDMI
-1785 VDPSKTPVF
+1785 DPRKSRSNEVF
-1794 SRDAWTGVF
+1794 SRDAYTVRKPVVNYEVPAKIDSDAFHKKYEETRKFLKKNSIDVGEINFSFYDGEESLAAMENNIAIKYYYVKNVLKKDIPIKERTVTPPVRGERF
-1803 PKVIRLANM
+1803 FKEYPKLIHALKSPMVKKGDFSEVDQAARPYFDDMRQDIAKGKGLVGLS
-1812 KRLTS
+1812 KRLLAKWTTNGHINEEGVKEFLLRLS
-1817 FVEKAIEPLQ
+1817 AYEEDKKKKAYKEVDRQAFIKDLRKTIEEAGMERFTAFVRSEF
-1827 EELPREVADYG
+1827 
-1838 DIYNSYILRN
+1838 
-1848 ANNKN
+1848 
-1853 GDVQK
+1853 
-1858 MLEDSLNSAGYKY
+1858 DSLYKDRYLWDNGKKYAFNIDNIVKLMKKYRGTNNEGPGGINYGFNSLLA
-1871 YFLKTINKEPKLK
+1871 FLSKKFTSIRDIKNHESLLAPNK
-1884 WRKKGLNK
+1884 K
-1892 ELIDH
+1892 ELARYKKAEDMYNRLIDEAAELRGSYGMDLDMDLAELM
-1897 PKILKA
+1897 KDTRD
-1903 CQGLEK
+1903 GK
-1909 KYGKQGLKELLY
+1909 KDLHGFPEDKKFLQHIK
-1921 EGPSAMLEESTD
+1921 D
-1933 LKEAN
+1933 FLKEA
-1938 DLIVNELSKKPEGN
+1938 
-1952 ESPFLKR
+1952 
-1959 VHKRQQARLVNGET
+1959 
-1973 LHSLL
+1973 
-1978 SDYLERDKKVFEEES
+1978 DKVTT
-1993 FKQQLDKR
+1993 D
-2001 IKANQNTFNA
+2001 
-2011 WKESFRDEMLGESV
+2011 
-2025 IRDSGKPADLEN
+2025 
-2037 IVDAMLGNLKNAQKG
+2037 
-2052 FAGFGIG
+2052 
-2059 NIIASSAKKIESFGE
+2059 
-2074 MHREADR
+2074 
-2081 NMDGST
+2081 
-2087 NIETSLDK
+2087 
-2095 SEQYTKVKDEIIDF
+2095 
-2109 TGRMAEAYKWEDSWE
+2109 
-2124 SRSDASQV
+2124 
-2132 LMSMMSGKTFKAS
+2132 
-2145 ARKFG
+2145 
-2150 FTYSAALEKQ
+2150 
-2160 AKEIIKEVK
+2160 
-2169 NLPAKYFEAKPQRAV
+2169 YFEAKPARKVTFDEFSGAV
-2184 RFSEVAA
+2184 IPKGTSEETV
-2191 AVMPKN
+2191 N
-2197 ASKEIKDYLRA
+2197 FLES
-2208 QGVTIR
+2208 QGIVVR
-2214 LYDPRIEGD
+2214 EYDQDVEGD
-2223 RERVTNSAQDRVKQ
+2223 REAKAKELGQKLNV
-2237 YFQEGSN
+2237 YFQN
-2244 YQGSYD
+2244 KYQGSYD
-2250 RNTNVIELFD
+2250 RNANVIELFD
-2260 GANESTVVHEGAHMF
+2260 GANESTVIHEGAHMF

-2289 VATYFNGDTA
+2289 VATHFNGDTE
-2299 KARAALKSMQG
+2299 KARAAMKSMQG

-2473 EEAIENFRASISS
+2473 EEAIENFKASISS

-2508 IYNSGTFPTRKDR
+2508 IYNSDTFPTKKDR
-2521 DEFLQMAGFTEKDLK
+2521 DEFLQMAGLTEKDLE
-2536 EKLRVAGGTTEE
+2536 EKMRAAGGTTEE

-2569 AIRSMAEE
+2569 AIRGMAEE
-2577 ILRSPE
+2577 IIRSPE

-2670 EKAKAEAAAAKGEN
+2670 EKAKAEAEAAKGEN

-2705 EKERA
+2705 EKERNA
-2710 QRAKADSTTK
+2710 RAKADSTTK

-2912 QAMDDDRYV
+2912 QAMDDDRYM

-2936 STALKLKDLTM
+2936 STSLKLKDLTM

-2978 EASQKIHDEIL
+2978 NAAQKIHDEIL
-2989 GNWTH
+2989 DNWTH

-3005 ATNLDRLGTKIH
+3005 ATSLDRLGTKIH
-3017 SLIKDITLSEI
+3017 SLIKDITLPEI

-3084 TIGLDERGKP
+3084 TVGLDERGKP

-3114 RARLIETLWL
+3114 RERLIETLWL

-3190 RVIHG
+3190 RIIHG
-3195 AYYRIKYDPLS
+3195 KYYRIKYDPLS
-3206 SAKTSNFST
+3206 STKTSNFST

-3235 TKQRAGTSGGQKL
+3235 TKQRAGASGGQKL

-3320 TLGRARRRFNFTT
+3320 ALGRARRRFNFTT

-3340 ALLNIGNITGMMDRM
+3340 ALMNIGNITGMMDRM
-3355 GAMNALKAV
+3355 GAANALKAV

-3373 VEQRRFIQNKSTM
+3373 VEQRRFIQTKSTM

-3404 PVGKNESELRSKIE
+3404 PVGKNESEFRSKIE

-3446 WLYTYKNAMAVMEV
+3446 WLFTYKRAMAAMEIE
-3460 DGKLTREEMD
+3460 GKLNRDEMD

-3496 TRKNGIL
+3496 IRKNGIL

-3508 FYSYTNLVTNQFI
+3508 FYSYTNLFTNQFI
-3521 RAGYILYDKGDVK
+3521 RAGYVLYDKGDVK
-3534 PLLEATWYWWILGA
+3534 PLIAATWYWWILGA

-3583 VPLAREAVPWTV
+3583 VPLVREAVPWTV

-3619 ENFLKAAK
+3619 EKFLRATK

-3639 KAITRTSIP
+3639 KTITRTSIP

>member
-68 ESAKDLVKSTD
+68 ESAKDLVRSTD

-168 NILKSREAAAQG
+168 NILKNREAAAQG

-203 TGTHFA
+203 TGTHFV
-209 GTAYKAGQA
+209 GTAYEAGQA

-236 EEVEKAIPDLMNAQK
+236 EEVEKAIPGLMNAQK

-280 MRGAAEILSP
+280 MRGAAEILAP

-307 QIATLGAASAAGA
+307 QIATLGAASAASA
-320 VGATGVVAGAAVTGA
+320 VGATGAVAGAAVTGA
-335 AALTGLIALGTAS
+335 AALAGLIALGTAS

-363 DWRTQK
+363 DWRAKK

-438 GAKAIGYGAKQFAKV
+438 GAKAIGYGAKQFVKV

-461 GLQSLSADMDTRL
+461 GLQSLSADMDTSL
-474 FGKETVPV
+474 FGKEPIPV
-482 REMMGNALD
+482 KEMMRNALD

-509 LAGTGAHRAMK
+509 LAGAGAHRAMK

-557 QKAPETYRKT
+557 KKAPETYRKT

-667 DIVTMTREKREAAAA
+667 DIVTMTREKREAAAS

-743 EQRKTQDANFSNE
+743 ERRKTQDANFSNE

-785 YGAYGRAPNQRE
+785 YAAYGRAPNQRE

-812 GDEESKVAIAEIE
+812 GDDESKAAIAEIE

-891 KIAENFHNNYGVPL
+891 KIAENFHKNYGVPL

-913 EVSPETTHQ
+913 EVSPETAHQ

-940 NTEEW
+940 NTDEW

-953 TKLTERQWLITHS
+953 TKLTEHQWLIAHS
-966 ETFRE
+966 ETFKK
-971 WFGDW
+971 WFGNW
-976 ETVEKVTKLYYGNPI
+976 GTVEKYNRLI
-991 VMTEGGLKEKLEK
+991 H
-1004 AARDNGINIAAD
+1004 
-1016 ADSIRKEIKT
+1016 
-1026 IFKSLYP
+1026 
-1033 GKELSKG
+1033 SKPVECNRTTFRG
-1040 YREPGRVKNL
+1040 A
-1050 DGELI
+1050 
-1055 SITVSS
+1055 S
-1061 AKELRHHSTNPRT
+1061 AKEIGKAAKELYRALFPVSRAGGKRDEPAVIRNRDGEYIRMPVSAAKELVRHSAQNSTLQLIP
-1074 LFLAVNL
+1074 NL
-1081 DSVIENATF
+1081 KELIAKSVF
-1090 LYEEVKDES
+1090 LYEDAKDPD
-1099 RVKKS
+1099 RVKKL
-1104 NQTTLAY
+1104 NQSTVSY
-1111 RYYATR
+1111 RYY
-1117 VVVNGEECIARIIVR
+1117 GMKIKLDGKECFARIVVR
-1132 KDKNGN
+1132 EEANGRK
-1138 LYFYDGDITSN
+1138 YFYDGDIT
-1149 EQIKKDLPK
+1149 EIKKNPAQTGG
-1158 YLYPD
+1158 PD
-1163 TKTGQNLGKSL
+1163 SKNGVQSEGVL
-1174 FTHSIQEWLAKVKET
+1174 FTHSIQEWLVKVKET
-1189 TDKIGGNGEVLA
+1189 TDKIGENGEVLP

-1206 FEESSTYHQMAG
+1206 FEGSSTYHQ
-1218 EHARNAPLDKLEV
+1218 V
-1231 AKKMEEEEASPE
+1231 AE
-1243 EIWDT
+1243 
-1248 TGWMRGP
+1248 
-1255 EGEWRFEIPDNLD
+1255 
-1268 QIDLSF
+1268 
-1274 AKDQDRISLWQ
+1274 
-1285 IYSNPQLY
+1285 
-1293 EAYPALANVK
+1293 
-1303 VYAEDTGKAYSGADG
+1303 
-1318 FTDEDGIHLS
+1318 
-1328 KEFIEKNPKEA
+1328 
-1339 KSALIHELQHVIQ
+1339 
-1352 MTVEDRFSKGGNPK
+1352 
-1366 IAEESMEMTLWKLEV
+1366 
-1381 RLEELKLKEPE
+1381 
-1392 RSYIEAMQ
+1392 
-1400 ENDKQAAEA
+1400 
-1409 MNNGDF
+1409 
-1415 AKFIS
+1415 
-1420 LSKKKKEIRKN
+1420 
-1431 GPENKEEIDNILRNI
+1431 
-1446 ETLKNATKETEHGD
+1446 
-1460 PHGYKKYRRLGG
+1460 
-1472 EAEAF
+1472 
-1477 MTSERAEGKQAGMPN
+1477 
-1492 YDTGYGYPVAN
+1492 
-1503 FAGETFRF
+1503 
-1511 SLAQREKSAA
+1511 
-1521 EQQLDADEKSF
+1521 
-1532 ADSVDRFM
+1532 
-1540 AGKISTDTIQVMRT
+1540 
-1554 PLVMRLVGAEV
+1554 
-1565 LPVEISV
+1565 
-1572 SDLKKVLVDKHTDI
+1572 
-1586 TPDIMKQIPR
+1586 
-1596 ALTDPMMIFST
+1596 
-1607 YSGKNGEVRKV
+1607 
-1618 IVLELKDKNGATIV
+1618 
-1632 IPMELERKKG
+1632 
-1642 NYEVN
+1642 
-1647 QITSAYG
+1647 
-1654 KTDKKTRRTSFVWFQ
+1654 
-1669 KQLQEGKLEYA
+1669 EYA

-1708 APNVANEENLVKLKS
+1708 APNVANEEDLVKLKS

-1827 EELPREVADYG
+1827 KELPREAADYG

-1884 WRKKGLNK
+1884 WRKKGLSK

-1897 PKILKA
+1897 PEILQA
-1903 CQGLEK
+1903 CQWLEK
-1909 KYGKQGLKELLY
+1909 KYGKQGLKELLH
-1921 EGPSAMLEESTD
+1921 EGPFAMLEESTD

-2037 IVDAMLGNLKNAQKG
+2037 IVDAMLGNLKNAQKT

-2260 GANESTVVHEGAHMF
+2260 GANESTVIHEGAHMF

-2347 GKAGAMERW
+2347 GKTGAMERW

-2508 IYNSGTFPTRKDR
+2508 IYNSDTFPTKKDR
-2521 DEFLQMAGFTEKDLK
+2521 DEFLQMAGLTEKDLK
-2536 EKLRVAGGTTEE
+2536 EKLRAAGGTTEE

-2569 AIRSMAEE
+2569 AIRGMAEE

-2705 EKERA
+2705 EKERNA
-2710 QRAKADSTTK
+2710 RAKADSTTK

-2912 QAMDDDRYV
+2912 QAMDDDRYM

-2930 RSAFEG
+2930 RSAFDG
-2936 STALKLKDLTM
+2936 SSPMKMKDLTM
-2947 DQFRE
+2947 NQFRE

-2989 GNWTH
+2989 DNWTH

-3005 ATNLDRLGTKIH
+3005 ATSLDRLGTKIH
-3017 SLIKDITLSEI
+3017 SLIKDITLPEI
-3028 LIERMG
+3028 LIERLG

-3084 TIGLDERGKP
+3084 TVGLDERVKP

-3114 RARLIETLWL
+3114 RERLIETLWL

-3190 RVIHG
+3190 RIIHG
-3195 AYYRIKYDPLS
+3195 QYYRIKYDPLS
-3206 SAKTSNFST
+3206 SVKTSNFST

-3235 TKQRAGTSGGQKL
+3235 TKQRAGASGGQKL

-3340 ALLNIGNITGMMDRM
+3340 ALLNIGNITGMMERM
-3355 GAMNALKAV
+3355 GAANALKAV

-3373 VEQRRFIQNKSTM
+3373 VEQRRFIQTKSTM

-3404 PVGKNESELRSKIE
+3404 PVGKNESEFRSKIE

-3446 WLYTYKNAMAVMEV
+3446 WLFTYKRAMAAMEI

-3496 TRKNGIL
+3496 IRKNGIL

-3508 FYSYTNLVTNQFI
+3508 FYSYTSLVTNQFI
-3521 RAGYILYDKGDVK
+3521 RAGYVLYDKGDVK
-3534 PLLEATWYWWILGA
+3534 PLLAATWYWWILGA

-3583 VPLAREAVPWTV
+3583 VPLVREAVPWTV

-3619 ENFLKAAK
+3619 EKFLRATK

-3655 AFWNFMRMACTDT
+3655 AFWNFMRLTCTDT

>member
-15 PKDYTPIQVRPTPE
+15 PKDYTPIQVRQTPE

-203 TGTHFA
+203 TGAHFA
-209 GTAYKAGQA
+209 GTAYEAGQA

-236 EEVEKAIPDLMNAQK
+236 EEVEKAIPGLMNAQK

-307 QIATLGAASAAGA
+307 QIATLGAASAASA
-320 VGATGVVAGAAVTGA
+320 VGATGAVAGAAVTGA

-363 DWRTQK
+363 DWRTKK

-387 RVGRINAA
+387 RVGVINAA

-461 GLQSLSADMDTRL
+461 GLQSLSADIDTNL
-474 FGKETVPV
+474 FGKETVSV

-509 LAGTGAHRAMK
+509 LAGAGAHRAMK
-520 RIAGLSEMKDAVIEF
+520 RITGLSEMKDAVIEF

-557 QKAPETYRKT
+557 KKAPETYRKT
-567 LQNQLDHTGSGTLYI
+567 LQNQLDRTGSGTLYI

-632 TPETHEALSD
+632 TPEAHEVLSD

-682 EKILNDH
+682 EKILNEH

-743 EQRKTQDANFSNE
+743 ERRKTQDANFSNE

-812 GDEESKVAIAEIE
+812 GDEESKTAIAEIE

-878 VTKAARDSALVLA
+878 VTKAARDSALILA
-891 KIAENFHNNYGVPL
+891 KLAENFHKNYGVPL

-913 EVSPETTHQ
+913 EVSPETAHQ

-940 NTEEW
+940 NTDEW

-953 TKLTERQWLITHS
+953 TKLTEHQWLIAHS
-966 ETFRE
+966 ETFKK
-971 WFGDW
+971 WFGNW
-976 ETVEKVTKLYYGNPI
+976 GTVEKYNRLI
-991 VMTEGGLKEKLEK
+991 H
-1004 AARDNGINIAAD
+1004 
-1016 ADSIRKEIKT
+1016 
-1026 IFKSLYP
+1026 
-1033 GKELSKG
+1033 SKPVECNRTTFRG
-1040 YREPGRVKNL
+1040 A
-1050 DGELI
+1050 
-1055 SITVSS
+1055 S
-1061 AKELRHHSTNPRT
+1061 AKEIGKAAKELYRALFPVSRAGGKRDEPAVIRNRDGEYIRMPVSAAKELVRHSAQNSTLQLIP
-1074 LFLAVNL
+1074 NL
-1081 DSVIENATF
+1081 KELIAKSVF
-1090 LYEEVKDES
+1090 LYEDAKDPD
-1099 RVKKS
+1099 RVKKL
-1104 NQTTLAY
+1104 NQSTVSY
-1111 RYYATR
+1111 RYY
-1117 VVVNGEECIARIIVR
+1117 GMKIKLDGKECFARIVVR
-1132 KDKNGN
+1132 EEANGRK
-1138 LYFYDGDITSN
+1138 YFYDGDIT
-1149 EQIKKDLPK
+1149 EIKKNPAQTGG
-1158 YLYPD
+1158 PD
-1163 TKTGQNLGKSL
+1163 SKNGVQSEGVL

-1189 TDKIGGNGEVLA
+1189 TDKIGGNGEVLP

-1206 FEESSTYHQMAG
+1206 FEGSSTYHQMAEEYAHDVLSG
-1218 EHARNAPLDKLEV
+1218 KLT
-1231 AKKMEEEEASPE
+1231 KKGM
-1243 EIWDT
+1243 
-1248 TGWMRGP
+1248 
-1255 EGEWRFEIPDNLD
+1255 
-1268 QIDLSF
+1268 
-1274 AKDQDRISLWQ
+1274 
-1285 IYSNPQLY
+1285 
-1293 EAYPALANVK
+1293 
-1303 VYAEDTGKAYSGADG
+1303 AE
-1318 FTDEDGIHLS
+1318 
-1328 KEFIEKNPKEA
+1328 
-1339 KSALIHELQHVIQ
+1339 
-1352 MTVEDRFSKGGNPK
+1352 R
-1366 IAEESMEMTLWKLEV
+1366 
-1381 RLEELKLKEPE
+1381 
-1392 RSYIEAMQ
+1392 
-1400 ENDKQAAEA
+1400 
-1409 MNNGDF
+1409 
-1415 AKFIS
+1415 
-1420 LSKKKKEIRKN
+1420 
-1431 GPENKEEIDNILRNI
+1431 
-1446 ETLKNATKETEHGD
+1446 
-1460 PHGYKKYRRLGG
+1460 
-1472 EAEAF
+1472 
-1477 MTSERAEGKQAGMPN
+1477 
-1492 YDTGYGYPVAN
+1492 
-1503 FAGETFRF
+1503 
-1511 SLAQREKSAA
+1511 
-1521 EQQLDADEKSF
+1521 QLDADEKSF

-1540 AGKISTDTIQVMRT
+1540 AGKEKSSMVRVMTT
-1554 PLVMRLVGAEV
+1554 PLVLKLTGAEV
-1565 LPVEISV
+1565 LPVEIAKT
-1572 SDLKKVLVDKHTDI
+1572 DLEKILNGKHAGDM
-1586 TPDIMKQIPR
+1586 TPEIMKQLPR
-1596 ALTDPMMIFST
+1596 ALTNPIMIFKSYT
-1607 YSGKNGEVRKV
+1607 GPNGEERRVV
-1618 IVLELKDKNGATIV
+1618 VVDLKDNNGATIV
-1632 IPMELERKKG
+1632 VPFELKATNTERR
-1642 NYEVN
+1642 YIVN
-1647 QITSAYG
+1647 RIVSVYG
-1654 KTDKKTRRTSFVWFQ
+1654 KTGKRTRTPSYEWFGR
-1669 KQLQEGKLEYA
+1669 QLENGNLLYA
-1680 NRKKATDW
+1680 NRKKAINEILQRSPNW
-1688 ISSEQPHWLIPEE
+1688 PIPEE

-1708 APNVANEENLVKLKS
+1708 APNVANEEDLVKLKS

-1732 ADKDLVAMHNID
+1732 ADKDLVVYHNVSTGK
-1744 LGNLA
+1744 LRE
-1749 AAIKLGGLPVPS
+1749 AIKLGGLPMPS
-1761 IAVTKKQTPYTGFGD
+1761 LAITKRDIPFGD
-1776 ATLIMKKDT
+1776 FGEITLIGDKDMI
-1785 VDPSKTPVF
+1785 DPRKSRSNEVF
-1794 SRDAWTGVF
+1794 SRDAYTVRKPVVNYEEPAERDQKAFHEKFQKASSELKSKGIEVRKINFSAYTGEEALARMENDEAVKYYYVKNVLKKDVPVKYGTIAHNYPHKEF
-1803 PKVIRLANM
+1803 FEKYPDILIALKDPKVKEKDFSDLDKACQPYIEDLKEKIRN
-1812 KRLTS
+1812 
-1817 FVEKAIEPLQ
+1817 
-1827 EELPREVADYG
+1827 
-1838 DIYNSYILRN
+1838 
-1848 ANNKN
+1848 
-1853 GDVQK
+1853 
-1858 MLEDSLNSAGYKY
+1858 
-1871 YFLKTINKEPKLK
+1871 
-1884 WRKKGLNK
+1884 KKGLLALNKRRLAWLQKDGHVSPEAAVTLSEWAGEYEKGRKASSKKIVDKSSFDQDLQKTIEEDGIDKFISFVRSEFDNLYKERYLWDNGKKYAFNIDNIVKLMKKYRGTNNEGAGGINYGFNSLLAFLSKKFTSVRDIKNHEPSLASNKK
-1892 ELIDH
+1892 ELAQYQKAESMYNELRDEAA
-1897 PKILKA
+1897 KLKGGYDVNLDMNLA
-1903 CQGLEK
+1903 
-1909 KYGKQGLKELLY
+1909 ELLKDTRDGNKDLHGFP
-1921 EGPSAMLEESTD
+1921 EDKKFMQHVKD
-1933 LKEAN
+1933 FLKEA
-1938 DLIVNELSKKPEGN
+1938 
-1952 ESPFLKR
+1952 
-1959 VHKRQQARLVNGET
+1959 
-1973 LHSLL
+1973 
-1978 SDYLERDKKVFEEES
+1978 DKVTT
-1993 FKQQLDKR
+1993 D
-2001 IKANQNTFNA
+2001 
-2011 WKESFRDEMLGESV
+2011 
-2025 IRDSGKPADLEN
+2025 
-2037 IVDAMLGNLKNAQKG
+2037 
-2052 FAGFGIG
+2052 
-2059 NIIASSAKKIESFGE
+2059 
-2074 MHREADR
+2074 
-2081 NMDGST
+2081 
-2087 NIETSLDK
+2087 
-2095 SEQYTKVKDEIIDF
+2095 
-2109 TGRMAEAYKWEDSWE
+2109 
-2124 SRSDASQV
+2124 
-2132 LMSMMSGKTFKAS
+2132 
-2145 ARKFG
+2145 
-2150 FTYSAALEKQ
+2150 
-2160 AKEIIKEVK
+2160 
-2169 NLPAKYFEAKPQRAV
+2169 YFEAKPARKVTFDEFSGAV
-2184 RFSEVAA
+2184 IPKDTPKETVDFLKSQGIEVA
-2191 AVMPKN
+2191 
-2197 ASKEIKDYLRA
+2197 E
-2208 QGVTIR
+2208 
-2214 LYDPRIEGD
+2214 YDPDVEGD
-2223 RERVTNSAQDRVKQ
+2223 RGTKTKELGQLLNV
-2237 YFQEGSN
+2237 YFQN
-2244 YQGSYD
+2244 KYQGSYD
-2250 RNTNVIELFD
+2250 RSTNVIELFD
-2260 GANESTVVHEGAHMF
+2260 GANESTVIHEGAHMF
-2275 LSMLENMSQMSEEN
+2275 LSMLENMRQMSEGDI
-2289 VATYFNGDTA
+2289 AAYFNGDVG
-2299 KARAALKSMQG
+2299 KARAARKSMQS

-2320 FSEDHLSEYK
+2320 FSEDHLAEYK
-2330 GTILEKEFTKY
+2330 GTVLEKEFTRY

-2376 KEMQGVFRRFKKWLT
+2376 KEMQGIFRRFKKWLT

-2415 MISTESEI
+2415 MISTEAEI

-2473 EEAIENFRASISS
+2473 EEAIENFKASISS
-2486 EEERTSFIES
+2486 EEERTSYSES

-2508 IYNSGTFPTRKDR
+2508 IYNSDTFPTKKDR
-2521 DEFLQMAGFTEKDLK
+2521 DEFLQMAGLTEKDLK
-2536 EKLRVAGGTTEE
+2536 EKLRAAGGTTEE

-2569 AIRSMAEE
+2569 AIRGMAEE

-2783 EARAMKAAAGND
+2783 EARAMKAAAAND

-2912 QAMDDDRYV
+2912 QAMDDDRYM

-2930 RSAFEG
+2930 RSAFDG
-2936 STALKLKDLTM
+2936 SSPMKLKDLTM

-2978 EASQKIHDEIL
+2978 DAAQKIHDEIID
-2989 GNWTH
+2989 NWTH

-3005 ATNLDRLGTKIH
+3005 ATGLDRLGTKIH
-3017 SLIKDITLSEI
+3017 SLIKDITLPEI
-3028 LIERMG
+3028 LIERLG

-3039 YFYKPMDKAAAH
+3039 YFYKPMDKAAAN

-3084 TIGLDERGKP
+3084 TVGLDERGKP

-3114 RARLIETLWL
+3114 RERLIETLWL

-3206 SAKTSNFST
+3206 STKTSNFST

-3235 TKQRAGTSGGQKL
+3235 TKQRAGASGGQKL

-3320 TLGRARRRFNFTT
+3320 TLGRARRRFNFAT

-3340 ALLNIGNITGMMDRM
+3340 ALLNIGNITGMMERM
-3355 GAMNALKAV
+3355 GAANALKAV

-3373 VEQRRFIQNKSTM
+3373 VEQRRFIQTKSTM

-3418 HGKYGVDTLN
+3418 HGKYGVDALN

-3446 WLYTYKNAMAVMEV
+3446 WLFTYKRAMAAMEIE
-3460 DGKLTREEMD
+3460 GKLNRDEMD

-3534 PLLEATWYWWILGA
+3534 PLLAATWYWWLLGA

-3639 KAITRTSIP
+3639 KAITRTFIP

-3655 AFWNFMRMACTDT
+3655 AFWNFMRMVSTDT

>member
-1 MDEEILGSVLHGIK
+1 MDEEILGSVLRGIK

-203 TGTHFA
+203 TGTHFV
-209 GTAYKAGQA
+209 GTAYEAGQA

-236 EEVEKAIPDLMNAQK
+236 EEVEKAIPGLMNAQK

-280 MRGAAEILSP
+280 MRGAAEILAP

-320 VGATGVVAGAAVTGA
+320 VGATGAVAGAAVTGA

-363 DWRTQK
+363 DWRTKK

-461 GLQSLSADMDTRL
+461 GLQSLSADIDTNL

-509 LAGTGAHRAMK
+509 LAGAGAHRAMK
-520 RIAGLSEMKDAVIEF
+520 RITGLSEMKDAVIEF

-557 QKAPETYRKT
+557 KKAPETYRKT

-667 DIVTMTREKREAAAA
+667 DIVTMTREKREAAAT

-728 AWGKLTGVKELQDYM
+728 AWGELTGVKELQDYM
-743 EQRKTQDANFSNE
+743 ERRKTQDANFSNE

-785 YGAYGRAPNQRE
+785 YGAYGRAPSQRE

-812 GDEESKVAIAEIE
+812 GDEESKAAIAEIE

-891 KIAENFHNNYGVPL
+891 KIAENFHKNYGVPL
-905 KLAMIAAG
+905 KLAMVKAGEVVGIREGAYGMAAFDVSRSGISSVSQFMDRIKAGKAAG
-913 EVSPETTHQ
+913 EKPNKIRYTGKFGVSYSEEQVSHATILHRGHVLTKEQMDDIENHLDVLHNPALSSRGDALSGRYHGKSVLCRIDGDLGSYYVVLEVSNDNGVVWFKTGMAGGKESIDKIIAEHSAGSLSYKDAGTTSQ
-922 LNQSAI
+922 NNSAI
-928 ENELQL
+928 TIDSLPNAL
-934 VKEKYW
+934 
-940 NTEEW
+940 
-945 MKAPDGTP
+945 
-953 TKLTERQWLITHS
+953 
-966 ETFRE
+966 
-971 WFGDW
+971 
-976 ETVEKVTKLYYGNPI
+976 
-991 VMTEGGLKEKLEK
+991 
-1004 AARDNGINIAAD
+1004 GI
-1016 ADSIRKEIKT
+1016 
-1026 IFKSLYP
+1026 
-1033 GKELSKG
+1033 
-1040 YREPGRVKNL
+1040 
-1050 DGELI
+1050 
-1055 SITVSS
+1055 
-1061 AKELRHHSTNPRT
+1061 
-1074 LFLAVNL
+1074 
-1081 DSVIENATF
+1081 
-1090 LYEEVKDES
+1090 
-1099 RVKKS
+1099 VKKD
-1104 NQTTLAY
+1104 A
-1111 RYYATR
+1111 
-1117 VVVNGEECIARIIVR
+1117 
-1132 KDKNGN
+1132 
-1138 LYFYDGDITSN
+1138 
-1149 EQIKKDLPK
+1149 
-1158 YLYPD
+1158 
-1163 TKTGQNLGKSL
+1163 
-1174 FTHSIQEWLAKVKET
+1174 
-1189 TDKIGGNGEVLA
+1189 
-1201 SVVND
+1201 
-1206 FEESSTYHQMAG
+1206 YHQMAG
-1218 EHARNAPLDKLEV
+1218 EYAHNVLSSKST
-1231 AKKMEEEEASPE
+1231 KK
-1243 EIWDT
+1243 
-1248 TGWMRGP
+1248 
-1255 EGEWRFEIPDNLD
+1255 
-1268 QIDLSF
+1268 
-1274 AKDQDRISLWQ
+1274 
-1285 IYSNPQLY
+1285 
-1293 EAYPALANVK
+1293 
-1303 VYAEDTGKAYSGADG
+1303 
-1318 FTDEDGIHLS
+1318 
-1328 KEFIEKNPKEA
+1328 
-1339 KSALIHELQHVIQ
+1339 
-1352 MTVEDRFSKGGNPK
+1352 
-1366 IAEESMEMTLWKLEV
+1366 
-1381 RLEELKLKEPE
+1381 
-1392 RSYIEAMQ
+1392 
-1400 ENDKQAAEA
+1400 
-1409 MNNGDF
+1409 
-1415 AKFIS
+1415 
-1420 LSKKKKEIRKN
+1420 
-1431 GPENKEEIDNILRNI
+1431 
-1446 ETLKNATKETEHGD
+1446 
-1460 PHGYKKYRRLGG
+1460 
-1472 EAEAF
+1472 
-1477 MTSERAEGKQAGMPN
+1477 GM
-1492 YDTGYGYPVAN
+1492 
-1503 FAGETFRF
+1503 
-1511 SLAQREKSAA
+1511 A

-1532 ADSVDRFM
+1532 ADSVDRFI
-1540 AGKISTDTIQVMRT
+1540 AGKEKSPMVRVMTT
-1554 PLVMRLVGAEV
+1554 PLVLKLTGAEV
-1565 LPVEISV
+1565 LPVEIAKT
-1572 SDLKKVLVDKHTDI
+1572 DLEKILNGKHAGDM
-1586 TPDIMKQIPR
+1586 TPEIMKQLPR
-1596 ALTDPMMIFST
+1596 ALTNPIMIFKSYT
-1607 YSGKNGEVRKV
+1607 GPNGEERRVV
-1618 IVLELKDKNGATIV
+1618 VVDLKDNNGATIV
-1632 IPMELERKKG
+1632 VPFELKVTTRK
-1642 NYEVN
+1642 NYEIN
-1647 QITSAYG
+1647 RIASAYG
-1654 KTDKKTRRTSFVWFQ
+1654 KTKKKSKNPSYEWFNS
-1669 KQLQEGKLEYA
+1669 QLDEGNLLYV
-1680 NRKKATDW
+1680 NRKKAINEILQRSPNW
-1688 ISSEQPHWLIPEE
+1688 PMPEE

-1708 APNVANEENLVKLKS
+1708 APNVANEEDLVKLKS

-1732 ADKDLVAMHNID
+1732 ADKDLVVYHNVSAGK
-1744 LGNLA
+1744 LRE
-1749 AAIKLGGLPVPS
+1749 AIKLGGLPMPS
-1761 IAVTKKQTPYTGFGD
+1761 LAITKRDIPFGD
-1776 ATLIMKKDT
+1776 FGEITLIGDKDMI
-1785 VDPSKTPVF
+1785 DPRKSRSNEVF
-1794 SRDAWTGVF
+1794 SRDAYTVRKPVVNYEVPAKIDSDAF
-1803 PKVIRLANM
+1803 HK
-1812 KRLTS
+1812 KY
-1817 FVEKAIEPLQ
+1817 
-1827 EELPREVADYG
+1827 EETRKFL
-1838 DIYNSYILRN
+1838 
-1848 ANNKN
+1848 NKN
-1853 GDVQK
+1853 SIDVG
-1858 MLEDSLNSAGYKY
+1858 EINFSFYNGEESLAAMENNIAIKY
-1871 YFLKTINKEPKLK
+1871 YYVKNVLKKDIPIKERTVTPPVRGERLFKEYPELIHALK
-1884 WRKKGLNK
+1884 SSKVKEGDFSEVDQAAQPYFDEMRQDIAMGKGLVGRSKRVLAKWTTNGHIN
-1892 ELIDH
+1892 EE
-1897 PKILKA
+1897 
-1903 CQGLEK
+1903 GV
-1909 KYGKQGLKELLY
+1909 KELLLRLSTY
-1921 EGPSAMLEESTD
+1921 EEDKKKKPYKEVDRQDFVKDLRKTIEEAGIERFTAFVRSEFDSLYKDRYLWDNGKKYAFNIDNIVKLMKKYRGTNNEGSGGINYGFNSLLAFLSQKFTSIRD
-1933 LKEAN
+1933 IKNHESLLAPNKKELVRYKKAEDMYNRLIDEAAELRGSYGMDLDMDLAGLMKDTRDGKKDLHGFPEDKKFLQHIKDFLKEA
-1938 DLIVNELSKKPEGN
+1938 
-1952 ESPFLKR
+1952 
-1959 VHKRQQARLVNGET
+1959 
-1973 LHSLL
+1973 
-1978 SDYLERDKKVFEEES
+1978 DKVTT
-1993 FKQQLDKR
+1993 D
-2001 IKANQNTFNA
+2001 
-2011 WKESFRDEMLGESV
+2011 
-2025 IRDSGKPADLEN
+2025 
-2037 IVDAMLGNLKNAQKG
+2037 
-2052 FAGFGIG
+2052 
-2059 NIIASSAKKIESFGE
+2059 
-2074 MHREADR
+2074 
-2081 NMDGST
+2081 
-2087 NIETSLDK
+2087 
-2095 SEQYTKVKDEIIDF
+2095 
-2109 TGRMAEAYKWEDSWE
+2109 
-2124 SRSDASQV
+2124 
-2132 LMSMMSGKTFKAS
+2132 
-2145 ARKFG
+2145 
-2150 FTYSAALEKQ
+2150 
-2160 AKEIIKEVK
+2160 
-2169 NLPAKYFEAKPQRAV
+2169 YFEAKPARKVTFDEFSGAV
-2184 RFSEVAA
+2184 I
-2191 AVMPKN
+2191 PKGTPEETVN
-2197 ASKEIKDYLRA
+2197 FLES
-2208 QGVTIR
+2208 QGIVVR
-2214 LYDPRIEGD
+2214 EYDQDVEGD
-2223 RERVTNSAQDRVKQ
+2223 REAKAKELGQKLNV
-2237 YFQEGSN
+2237 YFQN
-2244 YQGSYD
+2244 KYQGSYD
-2250 RNTNVIELFD
+2250 RNANVIELFD
-2260 GANESTVVHEGAHMF
+2260 GANESTVIHEGAHMF

-2299 KARAALKSMQG
+2299 KARAALKGMQG

-2315 RSWAA
+2315 RSWTA

-2356 MQERFARGFEKYLMD
+2356 MQERFARGFEKYLME

-2391 DIYKTAKSLGNVELT
+2391 DIYKTAKNLGNVELT

-2415 MISTESEI
+2415 MISTEDGI

-2431 LEAIDKTVNVN
+2431 LEAIDKAIDVN

-2463 AMSYYLHMVR
+2463 AMSYYLHMVK
-2473 EEAIENFRASISS
+2473 EEAIEKFRASISS
-2486 EEERTSFIES
+2486 EEEHMKFLQA

-2508 IYNSGTFPTRKDR
+2508 IYNSDTFPTKKDR
-2521 DEFLQMAGFTEKDLK
+2521 DEFLQMAGVTEKDLK
-2536 EKLRVAGGTTEE
+2536 EKLRAAGGTTEE

-2569 AIRSMAEE
+2569 AIRGMAEE

-2583 GMAKKSRIEAMLL
+2583 GMARKSRIEAMLL

-2639 TEIDKQTDVIAKSED
+2639 TEVDKQTDVIAKSED

-2684 KSRKESQTIL
+2684 QSRKESQTIL

-2912 QAMDDDRYV
+2912 QAMDDDRYM

-2930 RSAFEG
+2930 RSAFDG
-2936 STALKLKDLTM
+2936 SSPMKLKDLTM

-2978 EASQKIHDEIL
+2978 DAAQKIHDEIID
-2989 GNWTH
+2989 NWTH

-3017 SLIKDITLSEI
+3017 SLIKDITLPEI
-3028 LIERMG
+3028 LIERLG

-3084 TIGLDERGKP
+3084 TVGLDERGKP

-3137 MLDKNLTDKDWD
+3137 MLDKNLTDKDWN
-3149 FVESV
+3149 FVEKV
-3154 WEHLNSYWGERNKVQ
+3154 WDHLNSYWGERNKVQ

-3195 AYYRIKYDPLS
+3195 QYYRIKYDPLS
-3206 SAKTSNFST
+3206 STKTSNFST

-3340 ALLNIGNITGMMDRM
+3340 ALLNIGNITGMMERM
-3355 GAMNALKAV
+3355 GAANALKAV

-3373 VEQRRFIQNKSTM
+3373 IEQRRLIQTKSTM
-3386 MRDRGATIDRD
+3386 MKDRGATIDRD

-3404 PVGKNESELRSKIE
+3404 PVGKNESEFRSKIE

-3446 WLYTYKNAMAVMEV
+3446 WLFTYKRAMAAMEIE
-3460 DGKLTREEMD
+3460 GKLNRDEMD

-3491 DQTSF
+3491 DQSSF
-3496 TRKNGIL
+3496 IRKNGIL

-3521 RAGYILYDKGDVK
+3521 RAGYTLYDKGDVK
-3534 PLLEATWYWWILGA
+3534 PLLAATWYWWILGA

-3583 VPLAREAVPWTV
+3583 VPLVREAVPWTV

-3619 ENFLKAAK
+3619 ENFLRATK

-3655 AFWNFMRMACTDT
+3655 AFWNFMRMVSTDT

>member
-15 PKDYTPIQVRPTPE
+15 PKDYTPIQVRQTPE

-93 RLEQSEKLGSA
+93 HLEQSEKLGSA

-140 SAKTLNELYPE
+140 SAQTLKDLYPE

-168 NILKSREAAAQG
+168 NILKSREAAARG
-180 AAVYTMPESKLTDL
+180 TAVYTMPESRLNDL

-203 TGTHFA
+203 TGAHFA
-209 GTAYKAGQA
+209 GTAYEAGQA

-236 EEVEKAIPDLMNAQK
+236 EEVEKAIPGLMNAQK

-280 MRGAAEILSP
+280 MRGAAEILAP

-307 QIATLGAASAAGA
+307 QIATLGAASAASA
-320 VGATGVVAGAAVTGA
+320 VGATGAVAGAAVTGA
-335 AALTGLIALGTAS
+335 AALAGLIALGTAS

-363 DWRTQK
+363 DWRTKK

-387 RVGRINAA
+387 RVGVINAA

-409 KVWGSDAAKAVIKN
+409 RVWGNDAAKAVIKN
-423 EAAMKK
+423 EAAMKR

-438 GAKAIGYGAKQFAKV
+438 GAKAIGYGAKQFVKV
-453 AAPEIAEE
+453 AAPELADE
-461 GLQSLSADMDTRL
+461 GLQSLSADIDTNL

-509 LAGTGAHRAMK
+509 LAGAGAHRAMK

-557 QKAPETYRKT
+557 KKAPETYRKT

-667 DIVTMTREKREAAAA
+667 DIVTMTREKREAAAS

-689 FSDDTDIGREDRDTA
+689 FSDDTDIGSEDRDTA

-743 EQRKTQDANFSNE
+743 ERRKTQDANTSNE

-812 GDEESKVAIAEIE
+812 GDEESKAAIAEIE

-891 KIAENFHNNYGVPL
+891 KIAENFHKNYGVPL
-905 KLAMIAAG
+905 KLAMVKAG
-913 EVSPETTHQ
+913 EVVGIREGAYGMAAFDVSRSGISSVSQFMDRIKAGKTAGEKPNKIRYTGKFGVSYSEEQVSHATILHRGHVLTKEQMDDIENHLDVLHNPALSSRGDALSGRYHGKSVLCRIDGDLGSYYVVLEVSNDNGVVWFKTGMAGGKESIDKIIAEHSAGSLSYKDAGTTSQ
-922 LNQSAI
+922 NNSAI
-928 ENELQL
+928 TIDSLPNAL
-934 VKEKYW
+934 
-940 NTEEW
+940 
-945 MKAPDGTP
+945 
-953 TKLTERQWLITHS
+953 
-966 ETFRE
+966 
-971 WFGDW
+971 
-976 ETVEKVTKLYYGNPI
+976 
-991 VMTEGGLKEKLEK
+991 
-1004 AARDNGINIAAD
+1004 GI
-1016 ADSIRKEIKT
+1016 
-1026 IFKSLYP
+1026 
-1033 GKELSKG
+1033 
-1040 YREPGRVKNL
+1040 
-1050 DGELI
+1050 
-1055 SITVSS
+1055 
-1061 AKELRHHSTNPRT
+1061 
-1074 LFLAVNL
+1074 
-1081 DSVIENATF
+1081 
-1090 LYEEVKDES
+1090 
-1099 RVKKS
+1099 VKKD
-1104 NQTTLAY
+1104 AY
-1111 RYYATR
+1111 Y
-1117 VVVNGEECIARIIVR
+1117 
-1132 KDKNGN
+1132 
-1138 LYFYDGDITSN
+1138 
-1149 EQIKKDLPK
+1149 
-1158 YLYPD
+1158 
-1163 TKTGQNLGKSL
+1163 
-1174 FTHSIQEWLAKVKET
+1174 
-1189 TDKIGGNGEVLA
+1189 
-1201 SVVND
+1201 
-1206 FEESSTYHQMAG
+1206 QMAG
-1218 EHARNAPLDKLEV
+1218 EYAHNVLLGKST
-1231 AKKMEEEEASPE
+1231 KKDM
-1243 EIWDT
+1243 
-1248 TGWMRGP
+1248 
-1255 EGEWRFEIPDNLD
+1255 
-1268 QIDLSF
+1268 
-1274 AKDQDRISLWQ
+1274 
-1285 IYSNPQLY
+1285 
-1293 EAYPALANVK
+1293 
-1303 VYAEDTGKAYSGADG
+1303 AE
-1318 FTDEDGIHLS
+1318 
-1328 KEFIEKNPKEA
+1328 
-1339 KSALIHELQHVIQ
+1339 
-1352 MTVEDRFSKGGNPK
+1352 R
-1366 IAEESMEMTLWKLEV
+1366 
-1381 RLEELKLKEPE
+1381 
-1392 RSYIEAMQ
+1392 
-1400 ENDKQAAEA
+1400 
-1409 MNNGDF
+1409 
-1415 AKFIS
+1415 
-1420 LSKKKKEIRKN
+1420 
-1431 GPENKEEIDNILRNI
+1431 
-1446 ETLKNATKETEHGD
+1446 
-1460 PHGYKKYRRLGG
+1460 
-1472 EAEAF
+1472 
-1477 MTSERAEGKQAGMPN
+1477 
-1492 YDTGYGYPVAN
+1492 
-1503 FAGETFRF
+1503 
-1511 SLAQREKSAA
+1511 
-1521 EQQLDADEKSF
+1521 QLDADEKSF
-1532 ADSVDRFM
+1532 ADSVDRFI
-1540 AGKISTDTIQVMRT
+1540 AGKEKSPMVRVMTT
-1554 PLVMRLVGAEV
+1554 PLVLKLTGAEV
-1565 LPVEISV
+1565 LPVEIAKT
-1572 SDLKKVLVDKHTDI
+1572 DLEKILNGKHAGDM
-1586 TPDIMKQIPR
+1586 TPEIMKQLPR
-1596 ALTDPMMIFST
+1596 ALTNPIMIFKSYT
-1607 YSGKNGEVRKV
+1607 GPNGEERRVV
-1618 IVLELKDKNGATIV
+1618 VVDLKDNNGATIV
-1632 IPMELERKKG
+1632 VPFELKATNTERR
-1642 NYEVN
+1642 YIVN
-1647 QITSAYG
+1647 RIASVYG
-1654 KTDKKTRRTSFVWFQ
+1654 KTGKRTRTPSYEWFGR
-1669 KQLQEGKLEYA
+1669 QLENGNLLYA
-1680 NRKKATDW
+1680 NRKKAINEILQRSPNW
-1688 ISSEQPHWLIPEE
+1688 PIPEE

-1708 APNVANEENLVKLKS
+1708 APNVANEEDLVKLKS

-1732 ADKDLVAMHNID
+1732 ADKDLVVYHNVSTGK
-1744 LGNLA
+1744 LRE
-1749 AAIKLGGLPVPS
+1749 AIKLGGLPMPS
-1761 IAVTKKQTPYTGFGD
+1761 LAITKKDISFGD
-1776 ATLIMKKDT
+1776 FGEITLIGSKDMI
-1785 VDPSKTPVF
+1785 DPRKSRANEVF
-1794 SRDAWTGVF
+1794 SRDAYTVRKPVINYEEPAERDQKAFHEKFQKASDELKRKGVEVRKINFSAYTGEEALARMENDEVIKYYYVKNVLKKDVPVKYGTIAHNYPHKEF
-1803 PKVIRLANM
+1803 FEKYPDILTALKDPKVKEKDFSNLDKACQPYIEDLKEKIRN
-1812 KRLTS
+1812 
-1817 FVEKAIEPLQ
+1817 
-1827 EELPREVADYG
+1827 
-1838 DIYNSYILRN
+1838 
-1848 ANNKN
+1848 
-1853 GDVQK
+1853 
-1858 MLEDSLNSAGYKY
+1858 
-1871 YFLKTINKEPKLK
+1871 
-1884 WRKKGLNK
+1884 KKGLLALNKRRLAWLQKDGHVSPEAVVTLSEWAGEYERGRKASSKKIVDKSSFDQDLQKTIEEDGIDKFISFVRSEFDNLYKDRYLWDNGKKYKFTVDNIVKLMKKYRGTNNEGAGGINYGFNSLLAFLSKKFTSVRDIKNHEPSLASNKK
-1892 ELIDH
+1892 ELAQYQKVESMYNELRDEAA
-1897 PKILKA
+1897 KLKGGYDVNLDMNLA
-1903 CQGLEK
+1903 
-1909 KYGKQGLKELLY
+1909 ELLKDTRDGNKDLHGFP
-1921 EGPSAMLEESTD
+1921 EDKKFMQHVKD
-1933 LKEAN
+1933 FLKEA
-1938 DLIVNELSKKPEGN
+1938 
-1952 ESPFLKR
+1952 
-1959 VHKRQQARLVNGET
+1959 
-1973 LHSLL
+1973 
-1978 SDYLERDKKVFEEES
+1978 DKVTT
-1993 FKQQLDKR
+1993 D
-2001 IKANQNTFNA
+2001 
-2011 WKESFRDEMLGESV
+2011 
-2025 IRDSGKPADLEN
+2025 
-2037 IVDAMLGNLKNAQKG
+2037 
-2052 FAGFGIG
+2052 
-2059 NIIASSAKKIESFGE
+2059 
-2074 MHREADR
+2074 
-2081 NMDGST
+2081 
-2087 NIETSLDK
+2087 
-2095 SEQYTKVKDEIIDF
+2095 
-2109 TGRMAEAYKWEDSWE
+2109 
-2124 SRSDASQV
+2124 
-2132 LMSMMSGKTFKAS
+2132 
-2145 ARKFG
+2145 
-2150 FTYSAALEKQ
+2150 
-2160 AKEIIKEVK
+2160 
-2169 NLPAKYFEAKPQRAV
+2169 YFEAKPARKVTFDEFSGAV
-2184 RFSEVAA
+2184 IPKDTPKETVDFLKSQGIEVA
-2191 AVMPKN
+2191 
-2197 ASKEIKDYLRA
+2197 E
-2208 QGVTIR
+2208 
-2214 LYDPRIEGD
+2214 YDPDVEGD
-2223 RERVTNSAQDRVKQ
+2223 RGAKTKELGQLLNV
-2237 YFQEGSN
+2237 YFQN
-2244 YQGSYD
+2244 KYQGSYD
-2250 RNTNVIELFD
+2250 RSTNVIELFD
-2260 GANESTVVHEGAHMF
+2260 GANESTVIHEGAHMF
-2275 LSMLENMSQMSEEN
+2275 LSMLENMNQMSEGDI
-2289 VATYFNGDTA
+2289 ATYFNGDA
-2299 KARAALKSMQG
+2299 GKARTALKSMQG

-2391 DIYKTAKSLGNVELT
+2391 DIYKTAKNLGNVELT
-2406 PEIKDIFDR
+2406 PEIKDIFDH
-2415 MISTESEI
+2415 MISTEDEI

-2473 EEAIENFRASISS
+2473 EEAIENFKASISS

-2508 IYNSGTFPTRKDR
+2508 IYNSDTFPTKKDR
-2521 DEFLQMAGFTEKDLK
+2521 DEFLQMAGLTEKDLK
-2536 EKLRVAGGTTEE
+2536 EKLRAAGGTTEE

-2569 AIRSMAEE
+2569 AIRGMAEE

-2583 GMAKKSRIEAMLL
+2583 GMVKKSRIEAMLL

-2684 KSRKESQTIL
+2684 QSRKESQTIL

-2744 DAMRFDM
+2744 EAMRFNM
-2751 REIKE
+2751 KEIKE

-2814 FARANEEEIRRTL
+2814 LARANEEEIRRTL

-2912 QAMDDDRYV
+2912 QAMDDDRYM

-2930 RSAFEG
+2930 RSAFDG
-2936 STALKLKDLTM
+2936 SSPLKLKDLTM
-2947 DQFRE
+2947 NQFRE
-2952 MAKVMKAV
+2952 IAKVMKAV

-3005 ATNLDRLGTKIH
+3005 ATSLDRLGTKIH
-3017 SLIKDITLSEI
+3017 SLIKDVTLPEI
-3028 LIERMG
+3028 LIERLG

-3057 AARVT
+3057 AARIT

-3084 TIGLDERGKP
+3084 TVGLDERGKP

-3114 RARLIETLWL
+3114 RERLIETLWL
-3124 SDTLNTDEKTILD
+3124 SDTLTTDEKSILD

-3149 FVESV
+3149 FVEKV
-3154 WEHLNSYWGERNKVQ
+3154 WDHLNSYWGERNKVQ

-3183 DFTLKSG
+3183 EFTLKSG

-3195 AYYRIKYDPLS
+3195 QYYRIKYDPLS
-3206 SAKTSNFST
+3206 STKTSNFST

-3285 AAIENTAGP
+3285 TAIENTAGP

-3320 TLGRARRRFNFTT
+3320 TLGRARRRFNFAT

-3340 ALLNIGNITGMMDRM
+3340 ALLNIGNITGMMERM
-3355 GAMNALKAV
+3355 GAANALKAV

-3373 VEQRRFIQNKSTM
+3373 KEQRAFIQSKSTM

-3397 MYMQDRL
+3397 MFMQDRL

-3428 SKAYWLIQATDEM
+3428 AKAYWLIQATDEM

-3460 DGKLTREEMD
+3460 DGKLTRDEMD

-3496 TRKNGIL
+3496 IRKNGIL

-3521 RAGYILYDKGDVK
+3521 RAGYTLYDKGDVK
-3534 PLLEATWYWWILGA
+3534 PLLAATWYWWILGA

-3583 VPLAREAVPWTV
+3583 IPLAREAIPWTV

-3619 ENFLKAAK
+3619 ESFLKAAK

>member
-35 TEEQQAKKDNMESV
+35 TEEQQAKKDNTESV

-203 TGTHFA
+203 TGTHFV
-209 GTAYKAGQA
+209 GTAYEAGQA

-236 EEVEKAIPDLMNAQK
+236 EEVEKAIPGLMNAQK

-280 MRGAAEILSP
+280 MRGAAEIIAP

-307 QIATLGAASAAGA
+307 QIATLGAASAASA
-320 VGATGVVAGAAVTGA
+320 VGATGAVAGAAVTGA
-335 AALTGLIALGTAS
+335 AALAGLIALGTAS

-363 DWRTQK
+363 DWRTEK

-461 GLQSLSADMDTRL
+461 GLQSLSADMDTSL

-482 REMMGNALD
+482 REMMGNALN

-509 LAGTGAHRAMK
+509 LAGAGAHRAMK
-520 RIAGLSEMKDAVIEF
+520 RITGLSEMKDAVIEF

-557 QKAPETYRKT
+557 KKAPETYRKT

-667 DIVTMTREKREAAAA
+667 DIVTMTREKREAAAT

-704 REILSGGLDHIE
+704 REILSGGLDYIE

-728 AWGKLTGVKELQDYM
+728 AWGELTGVKELQDYM
-743 EQRKTQDANFSNE
+743 DRRKTQDANFSNE
-756 KGVDMFDVGEGKDR
+756 KGVDFVDVGEGKDR
-770 VHLRVSKNP
+770 VHLRISKNP
-779 DWYQDF
+779 GWYQDF
-785 YGAYGRAPNQRE
+785 YDSYGRAPTQRE
-797 LYDIAQEKIIAENDK
+797 LYDIAQEKNIAENDK
-812 GDEESKVAIAEIE
+812 GDDESKAAIAEIE

-867 LEEIKAAGNGA
+867 LEEIKAAGNSA

-891 KIAENFHNNYGVPL
+891 KLAENFHKNYGVPL

-913 EVSPETTHQ
+913 EVSPETAHQ

-940 NTEEW
+940 NTDEW

-953 TKLTERQWLITHS
+953 TKLTERQWLIIHS
-966 ETFRE
+966 ETFKK
-971 WFGDW
+971 WFGGW
-976 ETVEKVTKLYYGNPI
+976 GTVEKYNRL
-991 VMTEGGLKEKLEK
+991 MH
-1004 AARDNGINIAAD
+1004 
-1016 ADSIRKEIKT
+1016 
-1026 IFKSLYP
+1026 
-1033 GKELSKG
+1033 SKPVECNRTAFRG
-1040 YREPGRVKNL
+1040 A
-1050 DGELI
+1050 
-1055 SITVSS
+1055 S
-1061 AKELRHHSTNPRT
+1061 AKEIGKAAKELYRALFPVSRASGKRDEPAVIRNRDGEYIRMPVSAAKELVRHSAENSTLQLIP
-1074 LFLAVNL
+1074 NL
-1081 DSVIENATF
+1081 KELIAKSVF
-1090 LYEEVKDES
+1090 LYEDAKDPN
-1099 RVKKS
+1099 RVKKL
-1104 NQTTLAY
+1104 NQSTVSY
-1111 RYYATR
+1111 RYY
-1117 VVVNGEECIARIIVR
+1117 GMKIKLDGKECFARIVVR
-1132 KDKNGN
+1132 EEANGRK
-1138 LYFYDGDITSN
+1138 YFYDGDIT
-1149 EQIKKDLPK
+1149 EIKKNPAQTGG
-1158 YLYPD
+1158 PD
-1163 TKTGQNLGKSL
+1163 SKNGVQSEGVL

-1189 TDKIGGNGEVLA
+1189 TDKIGENGEVLP

-1206 FEESSTYHQMAG
+1206 FEESSTYHQMTG
-1218 EHARNAPLDKLEV
+1218 EYANNVLSGKST
-1231 AKKMEEEEASPE
+1231 KKDM
-1243 EIWDT
+1243 
-1248 TGWMRGP
+1248 
-1255 EGEWRFEIPDNLD
+1255 
-1268 QIDLSF
+1268 
-1274 AKDQDRISLWQ
+1274 
-1285 IYSNPQLY
+1285 
-1293 EAYPALANVK
+1293 
-1303 VYAEDTGKAYSGADG
+1303 
-1318 FTDEDGIHLS
+1318 
-1328 KEFIEKNPKEA
+1328 
-1339 KSALIHELQHVIQ
+1339 
-1352 MTVEDRFSKGGNPK
+1352 
-1366 IAEESMEMTLWKLEV
+1366 
-1381 RLEELKLKEPE
+1381 
-1392 RSYIEAMQ
+1392 
-1400 ENDKQAAEA
+1400 
-1409 MNNGDF
+1409 
-1415 AKFIS
+1415 
-1420 LSKKKKEIRKN
+1420 
-1431 GPENKEEIDNILRNI
+1431 
-1446 ETLKNATKETEHGD
+1446 
-1460 PHGYKKYRRLGG
+1460 
-1472 EAEAF
+1472 
-1477 MTSERAEGKQAGMPN
+1477 SER
-1492 YDTGYGYPVAN
+1492 
-1503 FAGETFRF
+1503 
-1511 SLAQREKSAA
+1511 
-1521 EQQLDADEKSF
+1521 QLDADEKSF

-1572 SDLKKVLVDKHTDI
+1572 SDLKKVLVDKHSDI

-1607 YSGKNGEVRKV
+1607 YSGKKGEVRKV
-1618 IVLELKDKNGATIV
+1618 IVLELKDENGATIV
-1632 IPMELERKKG
+1632 VPMELEHMSDGYK
-1642 NYEVN
+1642 VN
-1647 QITSAYG
+1647 RMTSTYG
-1654 KTDKKTRRTSFVWFQ
+1654 KTDRKTGEPSYEWFK
-1669 KQLQEGKLEYA
+1669 KQLEAGNLEYA

-1688 ISSEQPHWLIPEE
+1688 ISTEQPDWLIPKE

-1708 APNVANEENLVKLKS
+1708 APNVANEEDLVKLKS

-1732 ADKDLVAMHNID
+1732 ADKDLVVYHNVSTGK
-1744 LGNLA
+1744 LRE
-1749 AAIKLGGLPVPS
+1749 AIKLGGLPMPS
-1761 IAVTKKQTPYTGFGD
+1761 LAITKKDIPFGD
-1776 ATLIMKKDT
+1776 FGEITLIGDKNMI
-1785 VDPSKTPVF
+1785 DPRKSRANEVF
-1794 SRDAWTGVF
+1794 SRDAYTVRKPTVNYEEPAERDQKEFHEKFQKVSDELKRKGVEVREINF
-1803 PKVIRLANM
+1803 PAYTSEEALARMENDEAVKYYYVKNVLKKDVPVKYGTIAPNYPHKEFFEKYPNILIALKDPKV
-1812 KRLTS
+1812 K
-1817 FVEKAIEPLQ
+1817 EKDFSDLDKACQSYI
-1827 EELPREVADYG
+1827 EELKEK
-1838 DIYNSYILRN
+1838 IRN
-1848 ANNKN
+1848 
-1853 GDVQK
+1853 
-1858 MLEDSLNSAGYKY
+1858 
-1871 YFLKTINKEPKLK
+1871 
-1884 WRKKGLNK
+1884 KKGLLALNKRRLAWLQKDGHVRPEAVATLSEWAGEYEKGRKASSKKIVDKSSFDQDLQKTIEEDGIDKFISFVRSEFDNLYKERYLWDNGKKYAFNIDNIVKLMKKYRGTNNEGAGGINYGFNSLLAFLSKKFTSVRDIKNHELSLASNKK
-1892 ELIDH
+1892 ELAQYKKAEAMYNRLIDEAAELRGSYDRDLDM
-1897 PKILKA
+1897 KLA
-1903 CQGLEK
+1903 
-1909 KYGKQGLKELLY
+1909 ELLKDTR
-1921 EGPSAMLEESTD
+1921 EGKKDLHGFPEDKKFMQHVKD
-1933 LKEAN
+1933 FLKEA
-1938 DLIVNELSKKPEGN
+1938 
-1952 ESPFLKR
+1952 
-1959 VHKRQQARLVNGET
+1959 
-1973 LHSLL
+1973 
-1978 SDYLERDKKVFEEES
+1978 DKVTT
-1993 FKQQLDKR
+1993 D
-2001 IKANQNTFNA
+2001 
-2011 WKESFRDEMLGESV
+2011 
-2025 IRDSGKPADLEN
+2025 
-2037 IVDAMLGNLKNAQKG
+2037 
-2052 FAGFGIG
+2052 
-2059 NIIASSAKKIESFGE
+2059 
-2074 MHREADR
+2074 
-2081 NMDGST
+2081 
-2087 NIETSLDK
+2087 
-2095 SEQYTKVKDEIIDF
+2095 
-2109 TGRMAEAYKWEDSWE
+2109 
-2124 SRSDASQV
+2124 
-2132 LMSMMSGKTFKAS
+2132 
-2145 ARKFG
+2145 
-2150 FTYSAALEKQ
+2150 
-2160 AKEIIKEVK
+2160 
-2169 NLPAKYFEAKPQRAV
+2169 YFEAKPARKVTFDEFSGAV
-2184 RFSEVAA
+2184 IPKGTPKETVDFLKSQGIEVA
-2191 AVMPKN
+2191 
-2197 ASKEIKDYLRA
+2197 E
-2208 QGVTIR
+2208 
-2214 LYDPRIEGD
+2214 YDPDVEGD
-2223 RERVTNSAQDRVKQ
+2223 RGAKTKELGQLLNV
-2237 YFQEGSN
+2237 YFQN
-2244 YQGSYD
+2244 KYQGSYD
-2250 RNTNVIELFD
+2250 RSTNVIELFD
-2260 GANESTVVHEGAHMF
+2260 GANESTVIHEGAHIF
-2275 LSMLENMSQMSEEN
+2275 LSMLENMSQMSEGDI
-2289 VATYFNGDTA
+2289 AAYFNGDA
-2299 KARAALKSMQG
+2299 GKARAALKSMQG

-2320 FSEDHLSEYK
+2320 FSEDHLAEYK
-2330 GTILEKEFTKY
+2330 ETVLEKEFTKY

-2391 DIYKTAKSLGNVELT
+2391 DIYKTTKNLGNVNLT

-2415 MISTESEI
+2415 MISTEDEI

-2431 LEAIDKTVNVN
+2431 LEAIDKAIDVN

-2448 LKAWAESV
+2448 LKAWAENV

-2463 AMSYYLHMVR
+2463 AMSYYLHMVK
-2473 EEAIENFRASISS
+2473 EEAIEKFRASISS
-2486 EEERTSFIES
+2486 EEEHMKFLQA
-2496 LGEENEIYQIET
+2496 LGEENEIYQIES
-2508 IYNSGTFPTRKDR
+2508 IYNSDTFPTKKDQE
-2521 DEFLQMAGFTEKDLK
+2521 DFLKMAGLTEKELK
-2536 EKLRVAGGTTEE
+2536 EKLAAAGGTTEE
-2548 RWNKHIE
+2548 RWSKHIE
-2555 EMVQHYREEALTPE
+2555 EMMQHYREEALTPE
-2569 AIRSMAEE
+2569 AIRGMAEE

-2583 GMAKKSRIEAMLL
+2583 GMARKSRIEAMLL

-2607 NSMQMELKRSKDKKK
+2607 TSMQLELKRSKDKKK

-2639 TEIDKQTDVIAKSED
+2639 TELDKQTDVIAKSED

-2694 EGNMRALEAEL
+2694 EGNLKALEREL

-2710 QRAKADSTTK
+2710 AHQKSEETNK
-2720 DAELTAADLAVQ
+2720 DAELTVADLTIQ
-2732 LQTMVD
+2732 LKTMVD

-2744 DAMRFDM
+2744 DAMRLNM
-2751 REIKE
+2751 KEIKE

-2783 EARAMKAAAGND
+2783 EVRAMKAAAKND
-2795 WEGAAYWKR
+2795 WEGSAYWKR

-2814 FARANEEEIRRTL
+2814 YAKLNEEEIRRTL

-2912 QAMDDDRYV
+2912 QAMDDDRYM

-2930 RSAFEG
+2930 RSAFDG
-2936 STALKLKDLTM
+2936 SSPMKMKDLTM
-2947 DQFRE
+2947 NQFRE

-3005 ATNLDRLGTKIH
+3005 ATSLDRLGTKIH
-3017 SLIKDITLSEI
+3017 SLIKDITLPEI
-3028 LIERMG
+3028 LIERLG

-3062 FRKNFAIYSRKE
+3062 FRENFAIYSRKE

-3084 TIGLDERGKP
+3084 TVGLDERGKP

-3114 RARLIETLWL
+3114 RERLIETLWL

-3206 SAKTSNFST
+3206 STKTSNFST

-3340 ALLNIGNITGMMDRM
+3340 ALLNIGNITGMMERM
-3355 GAMNALKAV
+3355 GAANALKAV

-3373 VEQRRFIQNKSTM
+3373 VEQRRFIQTKSTM

-3404 PVGKNESELRSKIE
+3404 PVGKNESEFRSKIE

-3446 WLYTYKNAMAVMEV
+3446 WLFTYKRAMAAMEIE
-3460 DGKLTREEMD
+3460 GKLNRDEMD

-3496 TRKNGIL
+3496 IRKNGIL

-3521 RAGYILYDKGDVK
+3521 RAGYTLYDKGDVK
-3534 PLLEATWYWWILGA
+3534 PLLAATWYWWILGA
-3548 LVETTLREIGDDSD
+3548 LVEAALREIGDDSD

-3568 KKFLHVIASGGPIGG
+3568 KKFLHVAASGGPIGG
-3583 VPLAREAVPWTV
+3583 VPLVREAVPWTV

-3619 ENFLKAAK
+3619 EKFLRATK

-3639 KAITRTSIP
+3639 KAITRISIP

-3655 AFWNFMRMACTDT
+3655 AFWNFMRLTCTDT

>member
-15 PKDYTPIQVRPTPE
+15 PKDYTPIQVRQTPE

-104 LGIAPQLIASDPDMY
+104 LGIAPQLIASDSDMY

-140 SAKTLNELYPE
+140 SAKALDELYPE

-168 NILKSREAAAQG
+168 NILKNREAAAQG

-209 GTAYKAGQA
+209 GTAYEAGQA

-236 EEVEKAIPDLMNAQK
+236 EEVEKAIPGLMNAQK

-280 MRGAAEILSP
+280 MRGAAEILAP

-307 QIATLGAASAAGA
+307 QIASLGAASAAGA
-320 VGATGVVAGAAVTGA
+320 VGATGAVAGAAVTGA

-363 DWRTQK
+363 DWRTKK

-461 GLQSLSADMDTRL
+461 GLQSLSADMDTSL

-520 RIAGLSEMKDAVIEF
+520 RITGLSEMKDAVIEF

-557 QKAPETYRKT
+557 KKAPETYRKT

-667 DIVTMTREKREAAAA
+667 DIVTMTREKREAAAS

-743 EQRKTQDANFSNE
+743 ERRKTQDANFSNE

-812 GDEESKVAIAEIE
+812 GDDESKAAIAEIE

-837 SETLK
+837 SETLE

-891 KIAENFHNNYGVPL
+891 KIAENFHKNYGVPL
-905 KLAMIAAG
+905 KLAMVKAEEVVGIREEAYGMAAFEIRKAGATKVSQLLERIDKGISHSAIRFTDDNGVSWAG
-913 EVSPETTHQ
+913 ERIPHIRKHLTDEEIQDLSEHIGTIEDYAPSDWQDGDYKGQHEGKHYVVKVKGAKGTYYAVLSFAENGKIWIATAVNDKQ
-922 LNQSAI
+922 SNQYK
-928 ENELQL
+928 
-934 VKEKYW
+934 KEIGAFHA
-940 NTEEW
+940 E
-945 MKAPDGTP
+945 M
-953 TKLTERQWLITHS
+953 LT
-966 ETFRE
+966 
-971 WFGDW
+971 D
-976 ETVEKVTKLYYGNPI
+976 
-991 VMTEGGLKEKLEK
+991 K
-1004 AARDNGINIAAD
+1004 AAASDSHQNAPIPLQSLQEKIGI
-1016 ADSIRKEIKT
+1016 
-1026 IFKSLYP
+1026 
-1033 GKELSKG
+1033 
-1040 YREPGRVKNL
+1040 
-1050 DGELI
+1050 
-1055 SITVSS
+1055 
-1061 AKELRHHSTNPRT
+1061 
-1074 LFLAVNL
+1074 
-1081 DSVIENATF
+1081 
-1090 LYEEVKDES
+1090 
-1099 RVKKS
+1099 VKKS
-1104 NQTTLAY
+1104 AY
-1111 RYYATR
+1111 HQMGGEYAH
-1117 VVVNGEECIARIIVR
+1117 NI
-1132 KDKNGN
+1132 
-1138 LYFYDGDITSN
+1138 
-1149 EQIKKDLPK
+1149 P
-1158 YLYPD
+1158 
-1163 TKTGQNLGKSL
+1163 LGKS
-1174 FTHSIQEWLAKVKET
+1174 IKK
-1189 TDKIGGNGEVLA
+1189 
-1201 SVVND
+1201 
-1206 FEESSTYHQMAG
+1206 ST
-1218 EHARNAPLDKLEV
+1218 
-1231 AKKMEEEEASPE
+1231 
-1243 EIWDT
+1243 
-1248 TGWMRGP
+1248 
-1255 EGEWRFEIPDNLD
+1255 
-1268 QIDLSF
+1268 
-1274 AKDQDRISLWQ
+1274 
-1285 IYSNPQLY
+1285 
-1293 EAYPALANVK
+1293 
-1303 VYAEDTGKAYSGADG
+1303 AE
-1318 FTDEDGIHLS
+1318 
-1328 KEFIEKNPKEA
+1328 
-1339 KSALIHELQHVIQ
+1339 
-1352 MTVEDRFSKGGNPK
+1352 R
-1366 IAEESMEMTLWKLEV
+1366 
-1381 RLEELKLKEPE
+1381 
-1392 RSYIEAMQ
+1392 
-1400 ENDKQAAEA
+1400 
-1409 MNNGDF
+1409 
-1415 AKFIS
+1415 
-1420 LSKKKKEIRKN
+1420 
-1431 GPENKEEIDNILRNI
+1431 
-1446 ETLKNATKETEHGD
+1446 
-1460 PHGYKKYRRLGG
+1460 
-1472 EAEAF
+1472 
-1477 MTSERAEGKQAGMPN
+1477 
-1492 YDTGYGYPVAN
+1492 
-1503 FAGETFRF
+1503 
-1511 SLAQREKSAA
+1511 
-1521 EQQLDADEKSF
+1521 QLDADEKSF

-1572 SDLKKVLVDKHTDI
+1572 SDLKKVLVDKHSDI

-1618 IVLELKDKNGATIV
+1618 IVLELKDENGATIV
-1632 IPMELERKKG
+1632 VPMELEHMSDGYK
-1642 NYEVN
+1642 VN
-1647 QITSAYG
+1647 RMTSTYG
-1654 KTDKKTRRTSFVWFQ
+1654 KTDRKTGEPSYEWFK
-1669 KQLQEGKLEYA
+1669 KQLEAGNLEYA

-1688 ISSEQPHWLIPEE
+1688 ISTEQPDWLIPKE

-1708 APNVANEENLVKLKS
+1708 APNVANEEDLVKLKS

-1732 ADKDLVAMHNID
+1732 ADKDLVVYHNVSTGK
-1744 LGNLA
+1744 LRE
-1749 AAIKLGGLPVPS
+1749 AIKLGGLPMPS
-1761 IAVTKKQTPYTGFGD
+1761 LAITKKDISFGD
-1776 ATLIMKKDT
+1776 FGEITLIGSKDMI
-1785 VDPSKTPVF
+1785 DPRKSRANEVF
-1794 SRDAWTGVF
+1794 SRDAYTVRKPVINYEEPAERDQKAFHEKFQKASDELKRKGVEVRGINFPAYTGEEALARMENDEVVKYYYVKNVLKKDVPIKYETIVPNYPHKEF
-1803 PKVIRLANM
+1803 FEKYPDILIALRDPKVKGKDFSNLDLDKACQPYIEDLKEKIRNKKGLLALNKRRLAWLQ
-1812 KRLTS
+1812 KDGHVSPEAVATLSEWAGEYEKGRKASSKKIVDKSS
-1817 FVEKAIEPLQ
+1817 FEQDLQKAIEEAGIDKFIPFVRS
-1827 EELPREVADYG
+1827 EF
-1838 DIYNSYILRN
+1838 
-1848 ANNKN
+1848 
-1853 GDVQK
+1853 
-1858 MLEDSLNSAGYKY
+1858 DSLYKDRY
-1871 YFLKTINKEPKLK
+1871 L
-1884 WRKKGLNK
+1884 WDDG
-1892 ELIDH
+1892 
-1897 PKILKA
+1897 
-1903 CQGLEK
+1903 K
-1909 KYGKQGLKELLY
+1909 KYKFTVDNIVKLMKKYRGTNN
-1921 EGPSAMLEESTD
+1921 EGPGGINYGFNSLLAF
-1933 LKEAN
+1933 
-1938 DLIVNELSKKPEGN
+1938 LSKKFTSVRDIKNHESSLASNKKELAQYKKAEAMYNRLIDEAAELRGSYGMDLDMNLAELMKDTRDGKKDLHGFPEDQK
-1952 ESPFLKR
+1952 FLQ
-1959 VHKRQQARLVNGET
+1959 H
-1973 LHSLL
+1973 
-1978 SDYLERDKKVFEEES
+1978 
-1993 FKQQLDKR
+1993 
-2001 IKANQNTFNA
+2001 IKDF
-2011 WKESFRDEMLGESV
+2011 L
-2025 IRDSGKPADLEN
+2025 
-2037 IVDAMLGNLKNAQKG
+2037 
-2052 FAGFGIG
+2052 
-2059 NIIASSAKKIESFGE
+2059 
-2074 MHREADR
+2074 READ
-2081 NMDGST
+2081 
-2087 NIETSLDK
+2087 
-2095 SEQYTKVKDEIIDF
+2095 KVTTD
-2109 TGRMAEAYKWEDSWE
+2109 
-2124 SRSDASQV
+2124 
-2132 LMSMMSGKTFKAS
+2132 
-2145 ARKFG
+2145 
-2150 FTYSAALEKQ
+2150 
-2160 AKEIIKEVK
+2160 
-2169 NLPAKYFEAKPQRAV
+2169 YFEAKPARKVTFDEFSGAV
-2184 RFSEVAA
+2184 IPKGTPKETVDFLKSQGIEVA
-2191 AVMPKN
+2191 
-2197 ASKEIKDYLRA
+2197 E
-2208 QGVTIR
+2208 
-2214 LYDPRIEGD
+2214 YDPDVEGD
-2223 RERVTNSAQDRVKQ
+2223 RGAKTKELGQLLNV
-2237 YFQEGSN
+2237 YFQN
-2244 YQGSYD
+2244 KYQGSYD
-2250 RNTNVIELFD
+2250 RSTNVIELFD
-2260 GANESTVVHEGAHMF
+2260 GANESTVIHEGAHMF
-2275 LSMLENMSQMSEEN
+2275 LSMLENMSQMSEGDI
-2289 VATYFNGDTA
+2289 ATYFNGDA
-2299 KARAALKSMQG
+2299 GKARAALKSMQG

-2320 FSEDHLSEYK
+2320 FSEDHLAEYK
-2330 GTILEKEFTKY
+2330 ETVLEKEFTKY

-2391 DIYKTAKSLGNVELT
+2391 DIYKTTKNLGNVNLT

-2415 MISTESEI
+2415 MISTEAEI

-2431 LEAIDKTVNVN
+2431 LEAIDKTIDVN

-2463 AMSYYLHMVR
+2463 AMSYYLHMVK
-2473 EEAIENFRASISS
+2473 EEAIEKFRNSISS
-2486 EEERTSFIES
+2486 KEERASFIES

-2508 IYNSGTFPTRKDR
+2508 IYRSDTFPTKKDR
-2521 DEFLQMAGFTEKDLK
+2521 EDFLKMAGLTEKDLE
-2536 EKLRVAGGTTEE
+2536 EKLRAAGGTTEE

-2555 EMVQHYREEALTPE
+2555 EMMQHYREEALTPE
-2569 AIRSMAEE
+2569 AIRGMAEE

-2583 GMAKKSRIEAMLL
+2583 GMDKKSRIEAMLL

-2633 VSEKET
+2633 VSEKDTAEL
-2639 TEIDKQTDVIAKSED
+2639 DKQTDVIAKSED
-2654 KIAKLEK
+2654 KITKLEK

-2670 EKAKAEAAAAKGEN
+2670 EKAKAEATAAKGEN

-2694 EGNMRALEAEL
+2694 EGNLKALEREL

-2710 QRAKADSTTK
+2710 AHQKSEETNK
-2720 DAELTAADLAVQ
+2720 DAELTVADLTIQ
-2732 LQTMVD
+2732 LKTMVD

-2744 DAMRFDM
+2744 DAMRLNM
-2751 REIKE
+2751 KEIKE

-2783 EARAMKAAAGND
+2783 EARAMKATAGND

-2814 FARANEEEIRRTL
+2814 FARVNEEEIRRTL
-2827 HGGGGKVT
+2827 HGGSGKVT

-2875 MAYVLGLTKKDG
+2875 MAYVLGLAKKDG
-2887 ILPIDESGQERPF
+2887 TLPIDESGQERPF
-2900 NWRWLAV
+2900 NWRWLAI

-2912 QAMDDDRYV
+2912 QAMDNESYF

-2930 RSAFEG
+2930 RSAFDG
-2936 STALKLKDLTM
+2936 SRPMKMKDLTM

-2978 EASQKIHDEIL
+2978 EASQKIYDEIL
-2989 GNWTH
+2989 GNWTQ
-2994 RVATPGLKNQT
+2994 RVASPGLKNQT
-3005 ATNLDRLGTKIH
+3005 ATGLDRLETKIH
-3017 SLIKDITLSEI
+3017 SLIKDITLPEI
-3028 LIERMG
+3028 LIERLG

-3084 TIGLDERGKP
+3084 TVGLDERGKP

-3114 RARLIETLWL
+3114 RERLIETLWL

-3149 FVESV
+3149 FVEKV

-3195 AYYRIKYDPLS
+3195 QYYRIKYDPLS
-3206 SAKTSNFST
+3206 STKTSNFST

-3235 TKQRAGTSGGQKL
+3235 TKQRAGASGGQKL

-3285 AAIENTAGP
+3285 TAIENAAGP

-3340 ALLNIGNITGMMDRM
+3340 ALLNIGNITGMMERM
-3355 GAMNALKAV
+3355 GAANALKAV

-3373 VEQRRFIQNKSTM
+3373 KEQRAFIQSKSTM

-3441 FSLPE
+3441 FSMPE

-3496 TRKNGIL
+3496 IRKNGIL

-3521 RAGYILYDKGDVK
+3521 RTGYTLYDKGDVK
-3534 PLLEATWYWWILGA
+3534 PLLAATWYWWILGA
-3548 LVETTLREIGDDSD
+3548 LVETVLRESGDDSD

-3627 KGDLIE
+3627 KDDLIE

>member
-140 SAKTLNELYPE
+140 SAKTLNDLYPE

-168 NILKSREAAAQG
+168 NILKNREAAAQG

-203 TGTHFA
+203 TGTHFV
-209 GTAYKAGQA
+209 GTAYEAGQA

-236 EEVEKAIPDLMNAQK
+236 EEVEKAIPGLMNVQK
-251 AYNAEIGDS
+251 SYNAEIGDS

-280 MRGAAEILSP
+280 MRGAAEIIAP

-320 VGATGVVAGAAVTGA
+320 VGATGAVAGAAVTGA

-363 DWRTQK
+363 DWRTKK

-461 GLQSLSADMDTRL
+461 GLQSLSADIDTNL

-509 LAGTGAHRAMK
+509 LAGAGAHRAMK
-520 RIAGLSEMKDAVIEF
+520 RITGLSEMKDAVIEF

-557 QKAPETYRKT
+557 KKAPETYRKT

-667 DIVTMTREKREAAAA
+667 DIVTMTREKREAAAT

-743 EQRKTQDANFSNE
+743 ERRKTQDANFSNE

-785 YGAYGRAPNQRE
+785 YGTYGRAPNQRE

-812 GDEESKVAIAEIE
+812 GDEESKAAIAEIE

-867 LEEIKAAGNGA
+867 LAQIQAAGNGA

-891 KIAENFHNNYGVPL
+891 KLAENFHKNYGVPL

-913 EVSPETTHQ
+913 EVSPETAHQ

-934 VKEKYW
+934 VKEKYQD
-940 NTEEW
+940 TEEW
-945 MKAPDGTP
+945 MKATDGTP
-953 TKLTERQWLITHS
+953 TKLTERQWLIAHS
-966 ETFRE
+966 DTFRE

-1004 AARDNGINIAAD
+1004 VARDSGINIAAD

-1104 NQTTLAY
+1104 NQTTLTY

-1189 TDKIGGNGEVLA
+1189 TDKIGGNGEVLP

-1206 FEESSTYHQMAG
+1206 FEESSTYHQMTG
-1218 EHARNAPLDKLEV
+1218 EYAHDVLSGKST
-1231 AKKMEEEEASPE
+1231 KKDMS
-1243 EIWDT
+1243 
-1248 TGWMRGP
+1248 
-1255 EGEWRFEIPDNLD
+1255 
-1268 QIDLSF
+1268 
-1274 AKDQDRISLWQ
+1274 
-1285 IYSNPQLY
+1285 
-1293 EAYPALANVK
+1293 
-1303 VYAEDTGKAYSGADG
+1303 
-1318 FTDEDGIHLS
+1318 
-1328 KEFIEKNPKEA
+1328 
-1339 KSALIHELQHVIQ
+1339 
-1352 MTVEDRFSKGGNPK
+1352 
-1366 IAEESMEMTLWKLEV
+1366 
-1381 RLEELKLKEPE
+1381 
-1392 RSYIEAMQ
+1392 
-1400 ENDKQAAEA
+1400 
-1409 MNNGDF
+1409 
-1415 AKFIS
+1415 
-1420 LSKKKKEIRKN
+1420 
-1431 GPENKEEIDNILRNI
+1431 
-1446 ETLKNATKETEHGD
+1446 
-1460 PHGYKKYRRLGG
+1460 
-1472 EAEAF
+1472 
-1477 MTSERAEGKQAGMPN
+1477 
-1492 YDTGYGYPVAN
+1492 
-1503 FAGETFRF
+1503 
-1511 SLAQREKSAA
+1511 

-1540 AGKISTDTIQVMRT
+1540 AGKISADTIQVMRT

-1618 IVLELKDKNGATIV
+1618 IVLELKDENGATIV
-1632 IPMELERKKG
+1632 VPMELEHMSDGYK
-1642 NYEVN
+1642 VN
-1647 QITSAYG
+1647 RMTSTYG
-1654 KTDKKTRRTSFVWFQ
+1654 KTDRKTGEPSYEWFK
-1669 KQLQEGKLEYA
+1669 KQLEAGNLEYA

-1688 ISSEQPHWLIPEE
+1688 ISTEQPDWLIPKE

-1708 APNVANEENLVKLKS
+1708 APNVANEEDLVKLKS

-1732 ADKDLVAMHNID
+1732 ADKDLVVYHNVSAGK
-1744 LGNLA
+1744 LRE
-1749 AAIKLGGLPVPS
+1749 AIKLGGLPMPS
-1761 IAVTKKQTPYTGFGD
+1761 LAITKRDIPFGD
-1776 ATLIMKKDT
+1776 FGEITLIGDKVMI
-1785 VDPSKTPVF
+1785 DPRKSRSNEVF
-1794 SRDAWTGVF
+1794 SRDAYTVRKPVVNYEVPAKIDSDAFHKKFEETRKFLKKNSIDVGVINF
-1803 PKVIRLANM
+1803 SFYDGEESLAAMENNI
-1812 KRLTS
+1812 
-1817 FVEKAIEPLQ
+1817 AI
-1827 EELPREVADYG
+1827 
-1838 DIYNSYILRN
+1838 
-1848 ANNKN
+1848 
-1853 GDVQK
+1853 
-1858 MLEDSLNSAGYKY
+1858 KY
-1871 YFLKTINKEPKLK
+1871 YYVKNVLKKDIPIKERTVTPPVRGERLFKEYPELIHALK
-1884 WRKKGLNK
+1884 SSKVKEGDFSEVDQAARPYFDEMRQDIAMGKGLVGRSKRVLAKWTTNGHIN
-1892 ELIDH
+1892 EE
-1897 PKILKA
+1897 
-1903 CQGLEK
+1903 GV
-1909 KYGKQGLKELLY
+1909 KELLLRLSAY
-1921 EGPSAMLEESTD
+1921 EEDKKKKPYKEVDRQDFVKDLRKTIEEAGIERFTAFVRSEFDSLYKDRYLWDNGKKYAFNIDNIVKLMKKYRGTNNEGPGGINYGFNSLLAFLSKKFTSIRDIKNHESLLAPNKKELARHKKAEDMYNRLIDEAAELRGSYGMDLDMDLAGLMKDTRD
-1933 LKEAN
+1933 GKKDLHGFPEDKKFLQHIKDFLKEA
-1938 DLIVNELSKKPEGN
+1938 
-1952 ESPFLKR
+1952 
-1959 VHKRQQARLVNGET
+1959 
-1973 LHSLL
+1973 
-1978 SDYLERDKKVFEEES
+1978 DKVTT
-1993 FKQQLDKR
+1993 D
-2001 IKANQNTFNA
+2001 
-2011 WKESFRDEMLGESV
+2011 
-2025 IRDSGKPADLEN
+2025 
-2037 IVDAMLGNLKNAQKG
+2037 
-2052 FAGFGIG
+2052 
-2059 NIIASSAKKIESFGE
+2059 
-2074 MHREADR
+2074 
-2081 NMDGST
+2081 
-2087 NIETSLDK
+2087 
-2095 SEQYTKVKDEIIDF
+2095 
-2109 TGRMAEAYKWEDSWE
+2109 
-2124 SRSDASQV
+2124 
-2132 LMSMMSGKTFKAS
+2132 
-2145 ARKFG
+2145 
-2150 FTYSAALEKQ
+2150 
-2160 AKEIIKEVK
+2160 
-2169 NLPAKYFEAKPQRAV
+2169 YFEAKPARKVTFDEFSGAV
-2184 RFSEVAA
+2184 I
-2191 AVMPKN
+2191 PKGTPEETVN
-2197 ASKEIKDYLRA
+2197 FLES
-2208 QGVTIR
+2208 QGIVVR
-2214 LYDPRIEGD
+2214 EYDQDVEGD
-2223 RERVTNSAQDRVKQ
+2223 REAKAKELGQKLNV
-2237 YFQEGSN
+2237 YFQN
-2244 YQGSYD
+2244 KYQGSYD
-2250 RNTNVIELFD
+2250 RNANVIELFD
-2260 GANESTVVHEGAHMF
+2260 GANESTVIHEGAHMF
-2275 LSMLENMSQMSEEN
+2275 LSMLENMSQTSEEN

-2299 KARAALKSMQG
+2299 KARAALKSMRG
-2310 DLSTI
+2310 DLSAI

-2406 PEIKDIFDR
+2406 PEIKDIFDH
-2415 MISTESEI
+2415 MISTEAEI

-2473 EEAIENFRASISS
+2473 EEAIENFKASISS
-2486 EEERTSFIES
+2486 KEERTSFIES
-2496 LGEENEIYQIET
+2496 LGENEIYQIET
-2508 IYNSGTFPTRKDR
+2508 IYNSDTFPTKKDR
-2521 DEFLQMAGFTEKDLK
+2521 DEFLQMAGLTEKDLK
-2536 EKLRVAGGTTEE
+2536 EKLRAAGGTTEE

-2569 AIRSMAEE
+2569 AIRGMAEE

-2639 TEIDKQTDVIAKSED
+2639 TEVDKQTDVIAKSED

-2744 DAMRFDM
+2744 EAMRFNM
-2751 REIKE
+2751 KEIKE

-2764 EKLSHATSWRWWE
+2764 EKISHAISWRWWE

-2783 EARAMKAAAGND
+2783 ETRAMKAAAGND

-2900 NWRWLAV
+2900 NWHWLAV

-2912 QAMDDDRYV
+2912 QAMDDDRYM

-2930 RSAFEG
+2930 RSAFDG
-2936 STALKLKDLTM
+2936 SSPMKLKDLTM

-2978 EASQKIHDEIL
+2978 DAAQKIHDEIL

-3005 ATNLDRLGTKIH
+3005 ATSLDRLGTKIH
-3017 SLIKDITLSEI
+3017 SLIKDITLPEI
-3028 LIERMG
+3028 LIERLG

-3074 WTAIRSKKLY
+3074 WTTIRSKKLY
-3084 TIGLDERGKP
+3084 TVGLDERGKP

-3114 RARLIETLWL
+3114 RERLIETLWL
-3124 SDTLNTDEKTILD
+3124 SDTLNTDEKTIID

-3149 FVESV
+3149 FVEKV
-3154 WEHLNSYWGERNKVQ
+3154 WDHLNSYWGERNKVQ

-3206 SAKTSNFST
+3206 STKTSNFST

-3235 TKQRAGTSGGQKL
+3235 TKQRAGASGGQKL

-3340 ALLNIGNITGMMDRM
+3340 ALLNIGNITGMMERM
-3355 GAMNALKAV
+3355 GAANALKAV

-3373 VEQRRFIQNKSTM
+3373 KEQRAFIQSKSTM
-3386 MRDRGATIDRD
+3386 MRDRQATIDRD

-3404 PVGKNESELRSKIE
+3404 PVGKNESEFRSKIE

-3428 SKAYWLIQATDEM
+3428 SKAYWLIQVTDEM

-3446 WLYTYKNAMAVMEV
+3446 WLFTYKRAMAAMEIE
-3460 DGKLTREEMD
+3460 GKLNRDEMD

-3496 TRKNGIL
+3496 IRKNGIL

-3521 RAGYILYDKGDVK
+3521 RAGYVLYDKGDIK
-3534 PLLEATWYWWILGA
+3534 PLLAATWYWWILGA

-3619 ENFLKAAK
+3619 ENFIKAAK

>member
-1 MDEEILGSVLHGIK
+1 M
-15 PKDYTPIQVRPTPE
+15 YCNPT
-29 FGGIQL
+29 
-35 TEEQQAKKDNMESV
+35 K
-49 KDGEILPL
+49 
-57 GGFTDTVEAQW
+57 
-68 ESAKDLVKSTD
+68 
-79 VYKNLFGNSAPDDN
+79 
-93 RLEQSEKLGSA
+93 
-104 LGIAPQLIASDPDMY
+104 
-119 KAAVTTY
+119 
-126 ERQRN
+126 
-131 AAALNNQPF
+131 
-140 SAKTLNELYPE
+140 
-151 LDTEDPVATTI
+151 
-162 ALKDYT
+162 
-168 NILKSREAAAQG
+168 
-180 AAVYTMPESKLTDL
+180 
-194 SNVIGYLYD
+194 
-203 TGTHFA
+203 
-209 GTAYKAGQA
+209 
-218 LDAQSELMYK
+218 
-228 ASIGEISD
+228 
-236 EEVEKAIPDLMNAQK
+236 
-251 AYNAEIGDS
+251 
-260 YVAKI
+260 
-265 VGETISQLSMQKNMI
+265 
-280 MRGAAEILSP
+280 
-290 IAPLAQPI
+290 
-298 LAATKTNLP
+298 
-307 QIATLGAASAAGA
+307 
-320 VGATGVVAGAAVTGA
+320 
-335 AALTGLIALGTAS
+335 
-348 VFTGTYRA
+348 
-356 EAGQAYW
+356 
-363 DWRTQK
+363 
-369 DKNGKSVY
+369 
-377 TREQAIGHAK
+377 
-387 RVGRINAA
+387 
-395 IETGAWELALKGIT
+395 
-409 KVWGSDAAKAVIKN
+409 
-423 EAAMKK
+423 
-429 LIGAGRAAV
+429 
-438 GAKAIGYGAKQFAKV
+438 
-453 AAPEIAEE
+453 
-461 GLQSLSADMDTRL
+461 
-474 FGKETVPV
+474 
-482 REMMGNALD
+482 
-491 AMIEAVPSVVGM
+491 
-503 SIGGAA
+503 
-509 LAGTGAHRAMK
+509 
-520 RIAGLSEMKDAVIEF
+520 
-535 KRENERS
+535 
-542 MLQKLMDLRSESSLY
+542 SES
-557 QKAPETYRKT
+557 
-567 LQNQLDHTGSGTLYI
+567 
-582 DASAAAEN
+582 
-590 EKTHD
+590 
-595 ALNKLVEDGTITAK
+595 
-609 ELDDAIKT
+609 
-617 GKPLEVETGKYMQTA
+617 
-632 TPETHEALSD
+632 
-642 YTTMDKGEKTIH
+642 
-654 AIREERQRMKDMI
+654 
-667 DIVTMTREKREAAAA
+667 
-682 EKILNDH
+682 
-689 FSDDTDIGREDRDTA
+689 
-704 REILSGGLDHIE
+704 
-716 DTCKTI
+716 
-722 LQEAKD
+722 
-728 AWGKLTGVKELQDYM
+728 
-743 EQRKTQDANFSNE
+743 
-756 KGVDMFDVGEGKDR
+756 
-770 VHLRVSKNP
+770 
-779 DWYQDF
+779 
-785 YGAYGRAPNQRE
+785 
-797 LYDIAQEKIIAENDK
+797 
-812 GDEESKVAIAEIE
+812 
-825 EAKKRV
+825 
-831 ESIERV
+831 
-837 SETLK
+837 
-842 SLNKEDLIAQTLL
+842 
-855 DPETYEEAYKPL
+855 
-867 LEEIKAAGNGA
+867 
-878 VTKAARDSALVLA
+878 
-891 KIAENFHNNYGVPL
+891 
-905 KLAMIAAG
+905 
-913 EVSPETTHQ
+913 
-922 LNQSAI
+922 
-928 ENELQL
+928 
-934 VKEKYW
+934 
-940 NTEEW
+940 
-945 MKAPDGTP
+945 
-953 TKLTERQWLITHS
+953 
-966 ETFRE
+966 
-971 WFGDW
+971 
-976 ETVEKVTKLYYGNPI
+976 
-991 VMTEGGLKEKLEK
+991 
-1004 AARDNGINIAAD
+1004 
-1016 ADSIRKEIKT
+1016 
-1026 IFKSLYP
+1026 
-1033 GKELSKG
+1033 
-1040 YREPGRVKNL
+1040 
-1050 DGELI
+1050 
-1055 SITVSS
+1055 
-1061 AKELRHHSTNPRT
+1061 
-1074 LFLAVNL
+1074 
-1081 DSVIENATF
+1081 
-1090 LYEEVKDES
+1090 
-1099 RVKKS
+1099 
-1104 NQTTLAY
+1104 
-1111 RYYATR
+1111 
-1117 VVVNGEECIARIIVR
+1117 
-1132 KDKNGN
+1132 
-1138 LYFYDGDITSN
+1138 
-1149 EQIKKDLPK
+1149 
-1158 YLYPD
+1158 
-1163 TKTGQNLGKSL
+1163 
-1174 FTHSIQEWLAKVKET
+1174 
-1189 TDKIGGNGEVLA
+1189 
-1201 SVVND
+1201 
-1206 FEESSTYHQMAG
+1206 
-1218 EHARNAPLDKLEV
+1218 
-1231 AKKMEEEEASPE
+1231 
-1243 EIWDT
+1243 
-1248 TGWMRGP
+1248 
-1255 EGEWRFEIPDNLD
+1255 
-1268 QIDLSF
+1268 
-1274 AKDQDRISLWQ
+1274 
-1285 IYSNPQLY
+1285 
-1293 EAYPALANVK
+1293 
-1303 VYAEDTGKAYSGADG
+1303 
-1318 FTDEDGIHLS
+1318 
-1328 KEFIEKNPKEA
+1328 
-1339 KSALIHELQHVIQ
+1339 
-1352 MTVEDRFSKGGNPK
+1352 
-1366 IAEESMEMTLWKLEV
+1366 
-1381 RLEELKLKEPE
+1381 
-1392 RSYIEAMQ
+1392 
-1400 ENDKQAAEA
+1400 
-1409 MNNGDF
+1409 
-1415 AKFIS
+1415 
-1420 LSKKKKEIRKN
+1420 
-1431 GPENKEEIDNILRNI
+1431 
-1446 ETLKNATKETEHGD
+1446 
-1460 PHGYKKYRRLGG
+1460 
-1472 EAEAF
+1472 
-1477 MTSERAEGKQAGMPN
+1477 
-1492 YDTGYGYPVAN
+1492 
-1503 FAGETFRF
+1503 
-1511 SLAQREKSAA
+1511 
-1521 EQQLDADEKSF
+1521 
-1532 ADSVDRFM
+1532 
-1540 AGKISTDTIQVMRT
+1540 
-1554 PLVMRLVGAEV
+1554 
-1565 LPVEISV
+1565 
-1572 SDLKKVLVDKHTDI
+1572 
-1586 TPDIMKQIPR
+1586 
-1596 ALTDPMMIFST
+1596 
-1607 YSGKNGEVRKV
+1607 
-1618 IVLELKDKNGATIV
+1618 
-1632 IPMELERKKG
+1632 
-1642 NYEVN
+1642 
-1647 QITSAYG
+1647 
-1654 KTDKKTRRTSFVWFQ
+1654 
-1669 KQLQEGKLEYA
+1669 
-1680 NRKKATDW
+1680 
-1688 ISSEQPHWLIPEE
+1688 
-1701 KVDNLLS
+1701 
-1708 APNVANEENLVKLKS
+1708 
-1723 ENPTYYQTA
+1723 PTYYQTA

-1761 IAVTKKQTPYTGFGD
+1761 IAVTKKQTAYTEFGD

-1827 EELPREVADYG
+1827 KELPREAADYG

-1848 ANNKN
+1848 VNNKN

-1884 WRKKGLNK
+1884 WRKKGLSK

-1897 PKILKA
+1897 PEILQA

-1909 KYGKQGLKELLY
+1909 KYGEQGLKELLY
-1921 EGPSAMLEESTD
+1921 EGPFAMLEESTD
-1933 LKEAN
+1933 LKKAN

-2037 IVDAMLGNLKNAQKG
+2037 IVDAMLGNLKNAQKT

-2473 EEAIENFRASISS
+2473 EEAIENFKVSISS
-2486 EEERTSFIES
+2486 AEERTSFIES

-2508 IYNSGTFPTRKDR
+2508 IYNSDTFPTRKDR

-2536 EKLRVAGGTTEE
+2536 EKLRAAGGTTEE

-2569 AIRSMAEE
+2569 AIRGMAEE

-2639 TEIDKQTDVIAKSED
+2639 TEIDKQTDVIAKSQD

-2684 KSRKESQTIL
+2684 KSRKESQTFL
-2694 EGNMRALEAEL
+2694 EGNMRALETEL
-2705 EKERA
+2705 EKERNA
-2710 QRAKADSTTK
+2710 RAKADSTTK

-2732 LQTMVD
+2732 LQIMVD

-2764 EKLSHATSWRWWE
+2764 ERLSHATSWRWWE

-2912 QAMDDDRYV
+2912 QAMDNENYF

-2930 RSAFEG
+2930 RSAFDG
-2936 STALKLKDLTM
+2936 SSPMKMKDLTM
-2947 DQFRE
+2947 NQFRE

-2978 EASQKIHDEIL
+2978 DAAQKIHDEIL

-3005 ATNLDRLGTKIH
+3005 ATSLDRMGTKIH
-3017 SLIKDITLSEI
+3017 NLIKDITLPEI
-3028 LIERMG
+3028 LIERLG

-3114 RARLIETLWL
+3114 RERLIETLWL

-3190 RVIHG
+3190 RIIHG
-3195 AYYRIKYDPLS
+3195 QYYRIKYDPLS
-3206 SAKTSNFST
+3206 STKTSNFTT

-3261 AMQHIAMREA
+3261 GMQHIAMREA

-3285 AAIENTAGP
+3285 AAIENTAGT

-3340 ALLNIGNITGMMDRM
+3340 ALLNIGNITGMMERM
-3355 GAMNALKAV
+3355 GAANAIKAV

-3373 VEQRRFIQNKSTM
+3373 VEQRRFIQAKSTM

-3397 MYMQDRL
+3397 MYMQERL
-3404 PVGKNESELRSKIE
+3404 PVGKNESEFRSKIE

-3446 WLYTYKNAMAVMEV
+3446 WLFTYKRAMAAMEIE
-3460 DGKLTREEMD
+3460 GKLNRDEMD

-3496 TRKNGIL
+3496 IRKNGIL

-3521 RAGYILYDKGDVK
+3521 RAGYVLYDKGDVK
-3534 PLLEATWYWWILGA
+3534 PLLAATWYWWILGA
-3548 LVETTLREIGDDSD
+3548 LVETALREIGDDSD

-3619 ENFLKAAK
+3619 ENFLKATK

-3639 KAITRTSIP
+3639 KAVTRTYIP
-3648 VPDTITD
+3648 VPDTVTD
-3655 AFWNFMRMACTDT
+3655 AFWNFMRLTCTDT

>member
-1 MDEEILGSVLHGIK
+1 MDEEILGSVLRGIK
-15 PKDYTPIQVRPTPE
+15 PKDYTPIQVRQTPE

-168 NILKSREAAAQG
+168 NILKNREAAAQG

-203 TGTHFA
+203 TGTHFV

-228 ASIGEISD
+228 ASVGAIPD
-236 EEVEKAIPDLMNAQK
+236 EEVEKAIPDLMNVQK

-307 QIATLGAASAAGA
+307 QIATLGAASAASA
-320 VGATGVVAGAAVTGA
+320 VGATGAVAGAAVTGA

-348 VFTGTYRA
+348 VFVGTYRA

-363 DWRTQK
+363 DWRAKK

-377 TREQAIGHAK
+377 TRDEAIGHAK
-387 RVGRINAA
+387 RVGVINAA
-395 IETGAWELALKGIT
+395 IEAGAMELALKGIT

-429 LIGAGRAAV
+429 LIGAGRNTV
-438 GAKAIGYGAKQFAKV
+438 RAKAIGYGAKQLVKV

-461 GLQSLSADMDTRL
+461 GLQSLSADIDTNL
-474 FGKETVPV
+474 FGKETVSI
-482 REMMGNALD
+482 REMTGNALD
-491 AMIEAVPSVVGM
+491 AMIEAVPSVIGM

-509 LAGTGAHRAMK
+509 LAGAGAHRAMK

-557 QKAPETYRKT
+557 KKAPETYRKT

-632 TPETHEALSD
+632 TPETHDALSD

-667 DIVTMTREKREAAAA
+667 DIVTMTREKREAAAS

-689 FSDDTDIGREDRDTA
+689 FSEDTDIGREDRDTA

-728 AWGKLTGVKELQDYM
+728 AWGELTGVKELQDYM
-743 EQRKTQDANFSNE
+743 ERRKTQDANFSNE
-756 KGVDMFDVGEGKDR
+756 KGVDFVDVGEGEDR

-812 GDEESKVAIAEIE
+812 GDEESKTAIAEIE

-855 DPETYEEAYKPL
+855 DPETYEDVYKPL

-878 VTKAARDSALVLA
+878 VTKAARDSVLVLA
-891 KIAENFHNNYGVPL
+891 KLAENFHKNYGVPL
-905 KLAMIAAG
+905 KLAMVKAG
-913 EVSPETTHQ
+913 
-922 LNQSAI
+922 
-928 ENELQL
+928 
-934 VKEKYW
+934 
-940 NTEEW
+940 
-945 MKAPDGTP
+945 
-953 TKLTERQWLITHS
+953 
-966 ETFRE
+966 
-971 WFGDW
+971 
-976 ETVEKVTKLYYGNPI
+976 KV
-991 VMTEGGLKEKLEK
+991 V
-1004 AARDNGINIAAD
+1004 GIN
-1016 ADSIRKEIKT
+1016 KE
-1026 IFKSLYP
+1026 
-1033 GKELSKG
+1033 
-1040 YREPGRVKNL
+1040 
-1050 DGELI
+1050 
-1055 SITVSS
+1055 
-1061 AKELRHHSTNPRT
+1061 A
-1074 LFLAVNL
+1074 
-1081 DSVIENATF
+1081 
-1090 LYEEVKDES
+1090 
-1099 RVKKS
+1099 
-1104 NQTTLAY
+1104 
-1111 RYYATR
+1111 
-1117 VVVNGEECIARIIVR
+1117 
-1132 KDKNGN
+1132 
-1138 LYFYDGDITSN
+1138 
-1149 EQIKKDLPK
+1149 
-1158 YLYPD
+1158 
-1163 TKTGQNLGKSL
+1163 
-1174 FTHSIQEWLAKVKET
+1174 
-1189 TDKIGGNGEVLA
+1189 
-1201 SVVND
+1201 
-1206 FEESSTYHQMAG
+1206 YHQM
-1218 EHARNAPLDKLEV
+1218 
-1231 AKKMEEEEASPE
+1231 
-1243 EIWDT
+1243 
-1248 TGWMRGP
+1248 
-1255 EGEWRFEIPDNLD
+1255 
-1268 QIDLSF
+1268 
-1274 AKDQDRISLWQ
+1274 
-1285 IYSNPQLY
+1285 
-1293 EAYPALANVK
+1293 
-1303 VYAEDTGKAYSGADG
+1303 
-1318 FTDEDGIHLS
+1318 
-1328 KEFIEKNPKEA
+1328 
-1339 KSALIHELQHVIQ
+1339 
-1352 MTVEDRFSKGGNPK
+1352 
-1366 IAEESMEMTLWKLEV
+1366 
-1381 RLEELKLKEPE
+1381 
-1392 RSYIEAMQ
+1392 
-1400 ENDKQAAEA
+1400 
-1409 MNNGDF
+1409 
-1415 AKFIS
+1415 
-1420 LSKKKKEIRKN
+1420 
-1431 GPENKEEIDNILRNI
+1431 
-1446 ETLKNATKETEHGD
+1446 
-1460 PHGYKKYRRLGG
+1460 
-1472 EAEAF
+1472 
-1477 MTSERAEGKQAGMPN
+1477 
-1492 YDTGYGYPVAN
+1492 
-1503 FAGETFRF
+1503 
-1511 SLAQREKSAA
+1511 A
-1521 EQQLDADEKSF
+1521 EQQLDTDEKSF

-1540 AGKISTDTIQVMRT
+1540 AGKIFTDTIQVMRT
-1554 PLVMRLVGAEV
+1554 PLVMSLVGAKV
-1565 LPVEISV
+1565 LPVEISA

-1607 YSGKNGEVRKV
+1607 YSGKNGEARKV

-1680 NRKKATDW
+1680 NRKKAIDW
-1688 ISSEQPHWLIPEE
+1688 ISSEQPQWLIPKE
-1701 KVDNLLS
+1701 KIDNLLS
-1708 APNVANEENLVKLKS
+1708 APNVANEEDLVKLKS

-1732 ADKDLVAMHNID
+1732 ADKDLVVYHNVSAGK
-1744 LGNLA
+1744 LRE
-1749 AAIKLGGLPVPS
+1749 AIKLGGLPMPS
-1761 IAVTKKQTPYTGFGD
+1761 LAITKRDIPFGD
-1776 ATLIMKKDT
+1776 FGEITLIGDKDMI
-1785 VDPSKTPVF
+1785 DPRKSRSNEVF
-1794 SRDAWTGVF
+1794 SRDAYTVRKPVVNYEVPAKIDSDAFHKKYEETRKFLNKNSIDVGEINFSFYDGEESLAAMENNIAIKYYYVKNVLKKDIPIKERTVTPPVRGERLF
-1803 PKVIRLANM
+1803 KEYPELIHALKSPKV
-1812 KRLTS
+1812 
-1817 FVEKAIEPLQ
+1817 
-1827 EELPREVADYG
+1827 
-1838 DIYNSYILRN
+1838 
-1848 ANNKN
+1848 
-1853 GDVQK
+1853 
-1858 MLEDSLNSAGYKY
+1858 
-1871 YFLKTINKEPKLK
+1871 
-1884 WRKKGLNK
+1884 KKGDFSEVDQAARPYFDEMRQDIAMGK
-1892 ELIDH
+1892 
-1897 PKILKA
+1897 
-1903 CQGLEK
+1903 GLVGRSKRVLAKWTTNGHINEE
-1909 KYGKQGLKELLY
+1909 GVKELLLRLSTY
-1921 EGPSAMLEESTD
+1921 EEDKKKKPYKEVDRQDFVKDLRKTIEEAGIERFTAFVRSEFDSLYKDRYLWDNGKKYAFNIDNIVKLMKKYRGTNNEGPGGINYGFNSLLAFLSKKFTSIRNIKNHESLLAPNKKELARYKKAEDMYNRLIDEAAELRGSYGMDLDMNLAELMKDTRD
-1933 LKEAN
+1933 GKKDLHGFPEDKKFMQRVKDFLKEA
-1938 DLIVNELSKKPEGN
+1938 
-1952 ESPFLKR
+1952 
-1959 VHKRQQARLVNGET
+1959 
-1973 LHSLL
+1973 
-1978 SDYLERDKKVFEEES
+1978 DKVTT
-1993 FKQQLDKR
+1993 D
-2001 IKANQNTFNA
+2001 
-2011 WKESFRDEMLGESV
+2011 
-2025 IRDSGKPADLEN
+2025 
-2037 IVDAMLGNLKNAQKG
+2037 
-2052 FAGFGIG
+2052 
-2059 NIIASSAKKIESFGE
+2059 
-2074 MHREADR
+2074 
-2081 NMDGST
+2081 
-2087 NIETSLDK
+2087 
-2095 SEQYTKVKDEIIDF
+2095 
-2109 TGRMAEAYKWEDSWE
+2109 
-2124 SRSDASQV
+2124 
-2132 LMSMMSGKTFKAS
+2132 
-2145 ARKFG
+2145 
-2150 FTYSAALEKQ
+2150 
-2160 AKEIIKEVK
+2160 
-2169 NLPAKYFEAKPQRAV
+2169 YFEAKPARKVTFDEFSGAV
-2184 RFSEVAA
+2184 IPKDTPKETVDFLKAQGIEVA
-2191 AVMPKN
+2191 
-2197 ASKEIKDYLRA
+2197 E
-2208 QGVTIR
+2208 
-2214 LYDPRIEGD
+2214 YDPDVEGD
-2223 RERVTNSAQDRVKQ
+2223 RGAKTKELGQLLNV
-2237 YFQEGSN
+2237 YFQN
-2244 YQGSYD
+2244 KYQGSYD
-2250 RNTNVIELFD
+2250 RSTNVIELFD
-2260 GANESTVVHEGAHMF
+2260 GANESTVIHEGAHMF
-2275 LSMLENMSQMSEEN
+2275 LSMLENMSQMSEGDI
-2289 VATYFNGDTA
+2289 AAYFNGDA
-2299 KARAALKSMQG
+2299 GKARTALKSMQG

-2320 FSEDHLSEYK
+2320 FSDDHLSEYK
-2330 GTILEKEFTKY
+2330 GTVLEKEFAKY

-2391 DIYKTAKSLGNVELT
+2391 DIYKTTKNLGNVNLT

-2415 MISTESEI
+2415 MISTEDEI

-2431 LEAIDKTVNVN
+2431 LEAIDKTIDVN

-2463 AMSYYLHMVR
+2463 AMSYYLHMVK
-2473 EEAIENFRASISS
+2473 EEAIEKFRASISS
-2486 EEERTSFIES
+2486 EEEHMKFLQS
-2496 LGEENEIYQIET
+2496 LGEENEIYQIES
-2508 IYNSGTFPTRKDR
+2508 IYNSDTFPTKKDQE
-2521 DEFLQMAGFTEKDLK
+2521 EFLKMAGLTEKDLK
-2536 EKLRVAGGTTEE
+2536 EKLRAAGGTTEE

-2569 AIRSMAEE
+2569 AIRGMAEE

-2583 GMAKKSRIEAMLL
+2583 GMARKSRIEAMLL

-2607 NSMQMELKRSKDKKK
+2607 TSMQLELKRSKDKKK

-2633 VSEKET
+2633 VSEEET
-2639 TEIDKQTDVIAKSED
+2639 TELDKQTDVIAKSED
-2654 KIAKLEK
+2654 KITKLER

-2670 EKAKAEAAAAKGEN
+2670 EKAKTEAAEAKGEN

-2694 EGNMRALEAEL
+2694 EGNLKALEREL

-2710 QRAKADSTTK
+2710 AHQKSEETNK
-2720 DAELTAADLAVQ
+2720 DAELTVADLTIQ
-2732 LQTMVD
+2732 LKTMVD

-2744 DAMRFDM
+2744 DAMRLNM
-2751 REIKE
+2751 KEIKE

-2814 FARANEEEIRRTL
+2814 YAKLNEEEIRRTL

-2875 MAYVLGLTKKDG
+2875 MAYVLGITKKDG
-2887 ILPIDESGQERPF
+2887 ILPIDKNGQERPF
-2900 NWRWLAV
+2900 SWRWLAI

-2912 QAMDDDRYV
+2912 QAMDNESYF

-2930 RSAFEG
+2930 RSAFDG
-2936 STALKLKDLTM
+2936 SSPMKMKDLTM

-2994 RVATPGLKNQT
+2994 RVASPGLKNQT
-3005 ATNLDRLGTKIH
+3005 ATDLDRLGTKIH
-3017 SLIKDITLSEI
+3017 SLIKDITLPEI
-3028 LIERMG
+3028 LIERLG

-3039 YFYKPMDKAAAH
+3039 YFYKPIDKAAAH

-3057 AARVT
+3057 TARVT

-3084 TIGLDERGKP
+3084 TVGLDERGKP

-3114 RARLIETLWL
+3114 RERLIETLWL

-3149 FVESV
+3149 FVEKV

-3195 AYYRIKYDPLS
+3195 QYYRIKYDPLS
-3206 SAKTSNFST
+3206 STKTSNFST

-3285 AAIENTAGP
+3285 TAIENAAGP

-3340 ALLNIGNITGMMDRM
+3340 ALLNIGNITGMMERM
-3355 GAMNALKAV
+3355 GAANALKAV

-3373 VEQRRFIQNKSTM
+3373 KEQRAFIQSKSTM

-3418 HGKYGVDTLN
+3418 HGKYGVDALN

-3446 WLYTYKNAMAVMEV
+3446 WLFTYKRAMAAMEIE
-3460 DGKLTREEMD
+3460 GKLNRDEMD

-3496 TRKNGIL
+3496 IRKNGIL

-3534 PLLEATWYWWILGA
+3534 PLLTATWYWWILGA
-3548 LVETTLREIGDDSD
+3548 LVETALREIGDDSD

-3583 VPLAREAVPWTV
+3583 VPLVRDAVPWTV

-3619 ENFLKAAK
+3619 ENFLRAAK

>member
-1 MDEEILGSVLHGIK
+1 MDEEILGSVLRGIK

-68 ESAKDLVKSTD
+68 ESAKNLVKSTD

-168 NILKSREAAAQG
+168 NILKNREAAAQG

-209 GTAYKAGQA
+209 GTAYEAGQA

-236 EEVEKAIPDLMNAQK
+236 EEVEKAIPGLMNAQK

-280 MRGAAEILSP
+280 MRGAAEILAP

-320 VGATGVVAGAAVTGA
+320 VGATGAVAGAAVTGA
-335 AALTGLIALGTAS
+335 AALAGLIALGTAS

-363 DWRTQK
+363 DWRAKK

-409 KVWGSDAAKAVIKN
+409 RVWGSDAAKAVIKN

-461 GLQSLSADMDTRL
+461 GLQSLSADMDTSL
-474 FGKETVPV
+474 FGIEPIPM

-509 LAGTGAHRAMK
+509 LASAGAHRAMK
-520 RIAGLSEMKDAVIEF
+520 RITGLSEMKDAVIEF

-557 QKAPETYRKT
+557 KKAPETYRKT

-617 GKPLEVETGKYMQTA
+617 GKPLELETGKYMQTA

-667 DIVTMTREKREAAAA
+667 DIVTMTREKREAAAT

-728 AWGKLTGVKELQDYM
+728 TWGKLTGVKELQDYM
-743 EQRKTQDANFSNE
+743 ERRKAQDANTSNE

-785 YGAYGRAPNQRE
+785 YGTYGRAPNQRE

-878 VTKAARDSALVLA
+878 VTKAARDSALILA
-891 KIAENFHNNYGVPL
+891 KLAENFHKNYGVPL
-905 KLAMIAAG
+905 KLAMVKAGEVVGIREGAYGMAAFDVSRSGISSVSQFMDRIKAGKAAG
-913 EVSPETTHQ
+913 EKPNKIRYTGKFGVSYSEEQVSHATILHRGHVLTKEQMDDIENHLDVLHNPALSSRGDALSGRYHGKSVLCRIDGDLGSYYVVLEVSNDNGVVWFKTGMAGGKESIDKIIAENSAGSLSYKDAGTTSQ
-922 LNQSAI
+922 NNSAI
-928 ENELQL
+928 TIDSLPNAL
-934 VKEKYW
+934 
-940 NTEEW
+940 
-945 MKAPDGTP
+945 
-953 TKLTERQWLITHS
+953 
-966 ETFRE
+966 
-971 WFGDW
+971 
-976 ETVEKVTKLYYGNPI
+976 
-991 VMTEGGLKEKLEK
+991 
-1004 AARDNGINIAAD
+1004 GI
-1016 ADSIRKEIKT
+1016 
-1026 IFKSLYP
+1026 
-1033 GKELSKG
+1033 
-1040 YREPGRVKNL
+1040 
-1050 DGELI
+1050 
-1055 SITVSS
+1055 
-1061 AKELRHHSTNPRT
+1061 
-1074 LFLAVNL
+1074 
-1081 DSVIENATF
+1081 
-1090 LYEEVKDES
+1090 
-1099 RVKKS
+1099 VKKD
-1104 NQTTLAY
+1104 A
-1111 RYYATR
+1111 
-1117 VVVNGEECIARIIVR
+1117 
-1132 KDKNGN
+1132 
-1138 LYFYDGDITSN
+1138 
-1149 EQIKKDLPK
+1149 
-1158 YLYPD
+1158 
-1163 TKTGQNLGKSL
+1163 
-1174 FTHSIQEWLAKVKET
+1174 
-1189 TDKIGGNGEVLA
+1189 
-1201 SVVND
+1201 
-1206 FEESSTYHQMAG
+1206 YHQMAG
-1218 EHARNAPLDKLEV
+1218 EYAHNVLSSKST
-1231 AKKMEEEEASPE
+1231 KK
-1243 EIWDT
+1243 
-1248 TGWMRGP
+1248 
-1255 EGEWRFEIPDNLD
+1255 
-1268 QIDLSF
+1268 
-1274 AKDQDRISLWQ
+1274 
-1285 IYSNPQLY
+1285 
-1293 EAYPALANVK
+1293 
-1303 VYAEDTGKAYSGADG
+1303 
-1318 FTDEDGIHLS
+1318 
-1328 KEFIEKNPKEA
+1328 
-1339 KSALIHELQHVIQ
+1339 
-1352 MTVEDRFSKGGNPK
+1352 
-1366 IAEESMEMTLWKLEV
+1366 
-1381 RLEELKLKEPE
+1381 
-1392 RSYIEAMQ
+1392 
-1400 ENDKQAAEA
+1400 
-1409 MNNGDF
+1409 
-1415 AKFIS
+1415 
-1420 LSKKKKEIRKN
+1420 
-1431 GPENKEEIDNILRNI
+1431 
-1446 ETLKNATKETEHGD
+1446 
-1460 PHGYKKYRRLGG
+1460 
-1472 EAEAF
+1472 
-1477 MTSERAEGKQAGMPN
+1477 GM
-1492 YDTGYGYPVAN
+1492 
-1503 FAGETFRF
+1503 
-1511 SLAQREKSAA
+1511 A

-1532 ADSVDRFM
+1532 ADSVDRFI
-1540 AGKISTDTIQVMRT
+1540 AGKEKSPMVRVMTT
-1554 PLVMRLVGAEV
+1554 PLVLKLTGAEV
-1565 LPVEISV
+1565 LPVEIAKT
-1572 SDLKKVLVDKHTDI
+1572 DLEKILNGKHAGDM
-1586 TPDIMKQIPR
+1586 TPEIMKQLPR
-1596 ALTDPMMIFST
+1596 ALTNPIMIFKSYT
-1607 YSGKNGEVRKV
+1607 GPNGEERRVV
-1618 IVLELKDKNGATIV
+1618 VVDLKDRNGATIV
-1632 IPMELERKKG
+1632 VPFELKVTTRK
-1642 NYEVN
+1642 NYEIN
-1647 QITSAYG
+1647 RIASAYG
-1654 KTDKKTRRTSFVWFQ
+1654 KTKKKSKNPSYEWFNS
-1669 KQLQEGKLEYA
+1669 QLDEGNLLYV
-1680 NRKKATDW
+1680 NRKKA
-1688 ISSEQPHWLIPEE
+1688 INEIIQRSPNWLMPEE

-1708 APNVANEENLVKLKS
+1708 APNVANEEDLVKLKS

-1732 ADKDLVAMHNID
+1732 ADKDLVVYHNVSAGK
-1744 LGNLA
+1744 LRE
-1749 AAIKLGGLPVPS
+1749 AIKLGGLPMPS
-1761 IAVTKKQTPYTGFGD
+1761 LAITKRDIPFGD
-1776 ATLIMKKDT
+1776 FGEITLIGDKDMI
-1785 VDPSKTPVF
+1785 DPRKSRSNEVF
-1794 SRDAWTGVF
+1794 SRDAYTVRKPVVNYEVPAKIDSDAFHKKYEETRKFLKKNSIDVGEINFSFYDGEESLAAMENNIAIKYYYVKNVLKKDIPIKERTVTPPVRGERLF
-1803 PKVIRLANM
+1803 KEYPELIHALKSSKV
-1812 KRLTS
+1812 
-1817 FVEKAIEPLQ
+1817 
-1827 EELPREVADYG
+1827 
-1838 DIYNSYILRN
+1838 
-1848 ANNKN
+1848 KN
-1853 GDVQK
+1853 GDFSEVDQ
-1858 MLEDSLNSAGYKY
+1858 AARP
-1871 YFLKTINKEPKLK
+1871 YFDEMRQDIAMG
-1884 WRKKGLNK
+1884 KGLVGRSKRVLAKWTTNGHIN
-1892 ELIDH
+1892 EE
-1897 PKILKA
+1897 
-1903 CQGLEK
+1903 GV
-1909 KYGKQGLKELLY
+1909 KELLLRLSAY
-1921 EGPSAMLEESTD
+1921 EEDKKKKPYKEVDRQDFVKDLRKTIEEAGIERFTAFVRSEFDSLYKDRYLWDNGKKYAFNIDNIVKLMKKYRGTNNEGPGGINYGFNSLLAFLSKKFTSIRDIKNHESLLAPNKKELARYKKAEDMYNRLIDEAAELRGSYGMDLDMDLAGLMKDTRD
-1933 LKEAN
+1933 GKKDLHGFPEDKKFLKHIKDFLKEA
-1938 DLIVNELSKKPEGN
+1938 
-1952 ESPFLKR
+1952 
-1959 VHKRQQARLVNGET
+1959 
-1973 LHSLL
+1973 
-1978 SDYLERDKKVFEEES
+1978 DKATT
-1993 FKQQLDKR
+1993 D
-2001 IKANQNTFNA
+2001 
-2011 WKESFRDEMLGESV
+2011 
-2025 IRDSGKPADLEN
+2025 
-2037 IVDAMLGNLKNAQKG
+2037 
-2052 FAGFGIG
+2052 
-2059 NIIASSAKKIESFGE
+2059 
-2074 MHREADR
+2074 
-2081 NMDGST
+2081 
-2087 NIETSLDK
+2087 
-2095 SEQYTKVKDEIIDF
+2095 
-2109 TGRMAEAYKWEDSWE
+2109 
-2124 SRSDASQV
+2124 
-2132 LMSMMSGKTFKAS
+2132 
-2145 ARKFG
+2145 
-2150 FTYSAALEKQ
+2150 
-2160 AKEIIKEVK
+2160 
-2169 NLPAKYFEAKPQRAV
+2169 YFEAKPARKVTFDEFSGAV
-2184 RFSEVAA
+2184 I
-2191 AVMPKN
+2191 PKGTPEETVN
-2197 ASKEIKDYLRA
+2197 FLES
-2208 QGVTIR
+2208 QGIVVR
-2214 LYDPRIEGD
+2214 EYDQDVEGD
-2223 RERVTNSAQDRVKQ
+2223 REAKAKELGQKLNV
-2237 YFQEGSN
+2237 YFQN
-2244 YQGSYD
+2244 KYQGSYD
-2250 RNTNVIELFD
+2250 RNANVIELFD
-2260 GANESTVVHEGAHMF
+2260 GANESTVIHEGAHMF

-2310 DLSTI
+2310 DLSAI
-2315 RSWAA
+2315 RSWAV

-2376 KEMQGVFRRFKKWLT
+2376 KEMQSVFRRFKKWLT
-2391 DIYKTAKSLGNVELT
+2391 DIYKTAKNLGNVELT

-2415 MISTESEI
+2415 MISTEAEI

-2473 EEAIENFRASISS
+2473 EEAIENFKASISS

-2496 LGEENEIYQIET
+2496 LGENEIYQIET
-2508 IYNSGTFPTRKDR
+2508 IYNSDTFPTKKDR
-2521 DEFLQMAGFTEKDLK
+2521 DEFLQMAGLTEKDLK
-2536 EKLRVAGGTTEE
+2536 EKLRAAGGTTEE

-2569 AIRSMAEE
+2569 AIRGMAEE

-2639 TEIDKQTDVIAKSED
+2639 TEVDKQTDVIAKSED

-2684 KSRKESQTIL
+2684 QSRKESQTIL

-2912 QAMDDDRYV
+2912 QAMDNENYF

-2930 RSAFEG
+2930 RSAFDG
-2936 STALKLKDLTM
+2936 SSPMKMKDLTM
-2947 DQFRE
+2947 NQFRE

-3005 ATNLDRLGTKIH
+3005 ATSLDRLGTKIH
-3017 SLIKDITLSEI
+3017 SLIKDITLPEI
-3028 LIERMG
+3028 LIERLG

-3084 TIGLDERGKP
+3084 TVGLDERGKP

-3114 RARLIETLWL
+3114 RERLIETLWL

-3149 FVESV
+3149 FVESA

-3206 SAKTSNFST
+3206 STKTSNFST

-3235 TKQRAGTSGGQKL
+3235 TKQRAGASGGQKL

-3320 TLGRARRRFNFTT
+3320 TLGRARRRFNFAT

-3355 GAMNALKAV
+3355 GTMNALKAI

-3373 VEQRRFIQNKSTM
+3373 VEQRRFIQTKSTM

-3404 PVGKNESELRSKIE
+3404 PVGKNESEFRSKIE

-3446 WLYTYKNAMAVMEV
+3446 WLFTYKRAMAAMEIE
-3460 DGKLTREEMD
+3460 GKLNRDEMD

-3491 DQTSF
+3491 DQSSF
-3496 TRKNGIL
+3496 IRKNGIL

-3521 RAGYILYDKGDVK
+3521 RAGYTLYDKGDVK
-3534 PLLEATWYWWILGA
+3534 SLLAATWYWWILGA

-3686 EKKK
+3686 EKKN

>member
-57 GGFTDTVEAQW
+57 GGFADTVEAQW

-79 VYKNLFGNSAPDDN
+79 VYKNLFGSSAPDDN

-104 LGIAPQLIASDPDMY
+104 LSIAPQLIASDPDMY

-203 TGTHFA
+203 TGTHFV
-209 GTAYKAGQA
+209 GTAYEAGQA

-236 EEVEKAIPDLMNAQK
+236 EEVEKAIPGLMNVQK
-251 AYNAEIGDS
+251 SYNAEIGDS

-280 MRGAAEILSP
+280 MRGAAEIIAP

-307 QIATLGAASAAGA
+307 QIATLGAASAASA
-320 VGATGVVAGAAVTGA
+320 VGATGAVAGAAVTGA
-335 AALTGLIALGTAS
+335 AALAGLIALGTAS

-363 DWRTQK
+363 DWRAKK

-387 RVGRINAA
+387 RVGMINAA

-409 KVWGSDAAKAVIKN
+409 RVWGNDAAKAVIKN

-461 GLQSLSADMDTRL
+461 GLQSLSSDLDTRF
-474 FGKETVPV
+474 FGKEKVPV
-482 REMMGNALD
+482 REMMGNAVE

-503 SIGGAA
+503 SIGGAT
-509 LAGTGAHRAMK
+509 LAGAGAHRAMK
-520 RIAGLSEMKDAVIEF
+520 RINGLSEMKEAVVEF
-535 KRENERS
+535 KREKEKS
-542 MLQKLMDLRSESSLY
+542 MLQKLLDLRSESSLY
-557 QKAPETYRKT
+557 KKAPETYRKT

-632 TPETHEALSD
+632 TPETHEVLSD

-667 DIVTMTREKREAAAA
+667 DIVTMTREKREAAAT

-743 EQRKTQDANFSNE
+743 ERRKTQDANFSNE

-785 YGAYGRAPNQRE
+785 YGTYGRAPNQRE

-891 KIAENFHNNYGVPL
+891 KIAENFHKNYGVPL

-940 NTEEW
+940 NTDEW

-953 TKLTERQWLITHS
+953 TKLTEHQWLIAHS
-966 ETFRE
+966 EPFKK

-976 ETVEKVTKLYYGNPI
+976 DTVEKINGLINGVHVELAEKEMQHFQKMDFKAAKEEAKDVFRKLFSTVKNNTGYPEPAAVKRKDGEEI
-991 VMTEGGLKEKLEK
+991 VVPMSALKEIRRHSADRRVLV
-1004 AARDNGINIAAD
+1004 AVSRLPDIIRD
-1016 ADSIRKEIKT
+1016 S
-1026 IFKSLYP
+1026 
-1033 GKELSKG
+1033 
-1040 YREPGRVKNL
+1040 
-1050 DGELI
+1050 
-1055 SITVSS
+1055 
-1061 AKELRHHSTNPRT
+1061 
-1074 LFLAVNL
+1074 
-1081 DSVIENATF
+1081 TF
-1090 LYEEVKDES
+1090 LFESEKDLT
-1099 RVKKS
+1099 RNKRL
-1104 NQTTLAY
+1104 NQTTTGY
-1111 RYYATR
+1111 RYYGIKVGNKPGQYIR
-1117 VVVNGEECIARIIVR
+1117 IVVRTDENGKHYLYDMDFNGA
-1132 KDKNGN
+1132 DKNKKSPHQTM
-1138 LYFYDGDITSN
+1138 LLDPKN
-1149 EQIKKDLPK
+1149 ESQSD
-1158 YLYPD
+1158 
-1163 TKTGQNLGKSL
+1163 KS
-1174 FTHSIQEWLAKVKET
+1174 FFIHSIQEWLAKVKET

-1206 FEESSTYHQMAG
+1206 FEGSSTYHQMAEEYAHDVLSG
-1218 EHARNAPLDKLEV
+1218 KLT
-1231 AKKMEEEEASPE
+1231 KKGM
-1243 EIWDT
+1243 
-1248 TGWMRGP
+1248 
-1255 EGEWRFEIPDNLD
+1255 
-1268 QIDLSF
+1268 
-1274 AKDQDRISLWQ
+1274 
-1285 IYSNPQLY
+1285 
-1293 EAYPALANVK
+1293 
-1303 VYAEDTGKAYSGADG
+1303 AE
-1318 FTDEDGIHLS
+1318 
-1328 KEFIEKNPKEA
+1328 
-1339 KSALIHELQHVIQ
+1339 
-1352 MTVEDRFSKGGNPK
+1352 R
-1366 IAEESMEMTLWKLEV
+1366 
-1381 RLEELKLKEPE
+1381 
-1392 RSYIEAMQ
+1392 
-1400 ENDKQAAEA
+1400 
-1409 MNNGDF
+1409 
-1415 AKFIS
+1415 
-1420 LSKKKKEIRKN
+1420 
-1431 GPENKEEIDNILRNI
+1431 
-1446 ETLKNATKETEHGD
+1446 
-1460 PHGYKKYRRLGG
+1460 
-1472 EAEAF
+1472 
-1477 MTSERAEGKQAGMPN
+1477 
-1492 YDTGYGYPVAN
+1492 
-1503 FAGETFRF
+1503 
-1511 SLAQREKSAA
+1511 
-1521 EQQLDADEKSF
+1521 QLDADEKSF

-1572 SDLKKVLVDKHTDI
+1572 SDLKKVLVDKHADI

-1607 YSGKNGEVRKV
+1607 YSGKNGEARKV
-1618 IVLELKDKNGATIV
+1618 IVLELKDENGATIV
-1632 IPMELERKKG
+1632 VPMELEHMSDGYK
-1642 NYEVN
+1642 VN
-1647 QITSAYG
+1647 RMTSTYG
-1654 KTDKKTRRTSFVWFQ
+1654 KTDRKTGEPSYEWFK
-1669 KQLQEGKLEYA
+1669 KQLEAGNLEYV

-1688 ISSEQPHWLIPEE
+1688 ISTEQPDWLIPKE

-1708 APNVANEENLVKLKS
+1708 APNVANEEDLVKLKS

-1732 ADKDLVAMHNID
+1732 ADKDLVVYHNVSTGK
-1744 LGNLA
+1744 LRE
-1749 AAIKLGGLPVPS
+1749 AIKLGGLLKMA
-1761 IAVTKKQTPYTGFGD
+1761 AVKVMQENSAPQDQYWQINPDIKG
-1776 ATLIMKKDT
+1776 DT
-1785 VDPSKTPVF
+1785 VLQVVDLTEAAKERGIITPQQTKAFLRTLVGNF
-1794 SRDAWTGVF
+1794 NEETADG
-1803 PKVIRLANM
+1803 
-1812 KRLTS
+1812 
-1817 FVEKAIEPLQ
+1817 KAI
-1827 EELPREVADYG
+1827 
-1838 DIYNSYILRN
+1838 I
-1848 ANNKN
+1848 
-1853 GDVQK
+1853 
-1858 MLEDSLNSAGYKY
+1858 
-1871 YFLKTINKEPKLK
+1871 
-1884 WRKKGLNK
+1884 
-1892 ELIDH
+1892 
-1897 PKILKA
+1897 KILKKRIDHVA
-1903 CQGLEK
+1903 YSSKIKPTQEVRDVCNNGIFN
-1909 KYGKQGLKELLY
+1909 LKELVNHAVLV
-1921 EGPSAMLEESTD
+1921 ES
-1933 LKEAN
+1933 N
-1938 DLIVNELSKKPEGN
+1938 PNEKVKRDTGLSTAQ
-1952 ESPFLKR
+1952 KR
-1959 VHKRQQARLVNGET
+1959 KQRERNAVLSYHRFYVPVRIGDTIYTVRLVAEEGRNVITLNPTMLNLYDVIADKEQNKKRREPLPGPPGNG
-1973 LHSLL
+1973 LSLVEDGIAPFDTITIAEL
-1978 SDYLERDKKVFEEES
+1978 
-1993 FKQQLDKR
+1993 
-2001 IKANQNTFNA
+2001 
-2011 WKESFRDEMLGESV
+2011 
-2025 IRDSGKPADLEN
+2025 
-2037 IVDAMLGNLKNAQKG
+2037 LK
-2052 FAGFGIG
+2052 
-2059 NIIASSAKKIESFGE
+2059 
-2074 MHREADR
+2074 D
-2081 NMDGST
+2081 
-2087 NIETSLDK
+2087 
-2095 SEQYTKVKDEIIDF
+2095 
-2109 TGRMAEAYKWEDSWE
+2109 
-2124 SRSDASQV
+2124 
-2132 LMSMMSGKTFKAS
+2132 
-2145 ARKFG
+2145 
-2150 FTYSAALEKQ
+2150 
-2160 AKEIIKEVK
+2160 VK
-2169 NLPAKYFEAKPQRAV
+2169 NHTGEPYFQ
-2184 RFSEVAA
+2184 VAA
-2191 AVMPKN
+2191 DHSITHGPATGNTGK
-2197 ASKEIKDYLRA
+2197 
-2208 QGVTIR
+2208 
-2214 LYDPRIEGD
+2214 
-2223 RERVTNSAQDRVKQ
+2223 
-2237 YFQEGSN
+2237 
-2244 YQGSYD
+2244 YQGAY
-2250 RNTNVIELFD
+2250 NPTTNVIEIFN
-2260 GANESTVVHEGAHMF
+2260 GANQSTVVHEGGHMF
-2275 LSMLENMSQMSEEN
+2275 LTALLNLSRMNDEELREAFTAEYRKHQTSENREKPLGPRDLQDIESQMKASREKVEKDLETIRDWAGFSEE
-2289 VATYFNGDTA
+2289 
-2299 KARAALKSMQG
+2299 
-2310 DLSTI
+2310 
-2315 RSWAA
+2315 
-2320 FSEDHLSEYK
+2320 HLAEYK
-2330 GTILEKEFTKY
+2330 GTALEKEFMQH
-2341 AEDIRA
+2341 AEAVRRGDD
-2347 GKAGAMERW
+2347 GAEERW

-2473 EEAIENFRASISS
+2473 EEAIENFKASISS

-2508 IYNSGTFPTRKDR
+2508 IYNSDTFPTKKDR
-2521 DEFLQMAGFTEKDLK
+2521 DEFLQMAGLTEKDLK
-2536 EKLRVAGGTTEE
+2536 EKLRAAGGTTEE

-2569 AIRSMAEE
+2569 SIRGMAEE

-2720 DAELTAADLAVQ
+2720 DTELTAADLAVQ

-2764 EKLSHATSWRWWE
+2764 EKLSYATSWRWWE

-2783 EARAMKAAAGND
+2783 EARAMKAAAAND

-2912 QAMDDDRYV
+2912 QAMDDDRYM

-2930 RSAFEG
+2930 RSAFDG
-2936 STALKLKDLTM
+2936 SSPMKLKDLTM

-2978 EASQKIHDEIL
+2978 DAAQKIHDEIL
-2989 GNWTH
+2989 NEWTH

-3005 ATNLDRLGTKIH
+3005 ATSLDRLGSKLH
-3017 SLIKDITLSEI
+3017 SLIKDITLPEI
-3028 LIERMG
+3028 LIERLG

-3039 YFYKPMDKAAAH
+3039 YFYKPIDKAAAH

-3084 TIGLDERGKP
+3084 TVGLDERGKP

-3114 RARLIETLWL
+3114 RERLIETLWL

-3195 AYYRIKYDPLS
+3195 AYYRIKYDPFS
-3206 SAKTSNFST
+3206 STKTSNFTT

-3235 TKQRAGTSGGQKL
+3235 TKQRAGASGGQKL

-3285 AAIENTAGP
+3285 TAIENTAGP

-3320 TLGRARRRFNFTT
+3320 ALGRTRRRFNFAT

-3340 ALLNIGNITGMMDRM
+3340 ALLNIGNITGMMERM
-3355 GAMNALKAV
+3355 GAANALKAV

-3373 VEQRRFIQNKSTM
+3373 KEQRAFIQSKSTM

-3404 PVGKNESELRSKIE
+3404 PVGKNESEFRSKIE

-3446 WLYTYKNAMAVMEV
+3446 WLFTYKRAMAAMEIE
-3460 DGKLTREEMD
+3460 GKFNRDEMD

-3496 TRKNGIL
+3496 IRKNGIL

-3521 RAGYILYDKGDVK
+3521 RAGYTLYDKGDVK
-3534 PLLEATWYWWILGA
+3534 PLLAATWYWWLLGA

-3619 ENFLKAAK
+3619 ENFLKATK

-3639 KAITRTSIP
+3639 KAVTRTYIP
-3648 VPDTITD
+3648 VPDTVTD

>member
-15 PKDYTPIQVRPTPE
+15 PKDYTPIKVRQTPE

-203 TGTHFA
+203 TGTHFV
-209 GTAYKAGQA
+209 GTAYEAGQA

-236 EEVEKAIPDLMNAQK
+236 EEVEKAIPGLMNAQK

-280 MRGAAEILSP
+280 MRGAAEILAP

-307 QIATLGAASAAGA
+307 QIATLGAASAASA
-320 VGATGVVAGAAVTGA
+320 VGATGAVAGAAVTGA
-335 AALTGLIALGTAS
+335 AALAGLIALGTAS

-363 DWRTQK
+363 DWRTKK

-409 KVWGSDAAKAVIKN
+409 RVWGSDAAKAVIKN

-429 LIGAGRAAV
+429 LIGAGRVAV
-438 GAKAIGYGAKQFAKV
+438 GAKAIGYGAKQFVKV

-461 GLQSLSADMDTRL
+461 GLQSLSADIDTSL
-474 FGKETVPV
+474 FGKEPIPM
-482 REMMGNALD
+482 RKMMRNALD

-509 LAGTGAHRAMK
+509 LAGAGAHRAMK

-557 QKAPETYRKT
+557 KKAPETYRKT

-667 DIVTMTREKREAAAA
+667 DIVTMTREKREAAAT

-728 AWGKLTGVKELQDYM
+728 AWGKLTGVEALQDYM
-743 EQRKTQDANFSNE
+743 ERRKTQDANFSNE

-785 YGAYGRAPNQRE
+785 YGTYGRAPNQRE

-878 VTKAARDSALVLA
+878 VTKAARDSALILA
-891 KIAENFHNNYGVPL
+891 KLAENFHKNYGVPL

-913 EVSPETTHQ
+913 EVSPETASQ

-945 MKAPDGTP
+945 MKAPDGTL

-991 VMTEGGLKEKLEK
+991 VMTEGGFKEKLEK

-1218 EHARNAPLDKLEV
+1218 EYAHNVLSGKST
-1231 AKKMEEEEASPE
+1231 KKDM
-1243 EIWDT
+1243 
-1248 TGWMRGP
+1248 
-1255 EGEWRFEIPDNLD
+1255 
-1268 QIDLSF
+1268 
-1274 AKDQDRISLWQ
+1274 
-1285 IYSNPQLY
+1285 
-1293 EAYPALANVK
+1293 
-1303 VYAEDTGKAYSGADG
+1303 AE
-1318 FTDEDGIHLS
+1318 
-1328 KEFIEKNPKEA
+1328 
-1339 KSALIHELQHVIQ
+1339 
-1352 MTVEDRFSKGGNPK
+1352 R
-1366 IAEESMEMTLWKLEV
+1366 
-1381 RLEELKLKEPE
+1381 
-1392 RSYIEAMQ
+1392 
-1400 ENDKQAAEA
+1400 
-1409 MNNGDF
+1409 
-1415 AKFIS
+1415 
-1420 LSKKKKEIRKN
+1420 
-1431 GPENKEEIDNILRNI
+1431 
-1446 ETLKNATKETEHGD
+1446 
-1460 PHGYKKYRRLGG
+1460 
-1472 EAEAF
+1472 
-1477 MTSERAEGKQAGMPN
+1477 
-1492 YDTGYGYPVAN
+1492 
-1503 FAGETFRF
+1503 
-1511 SLAQREKSAA
+1511 
-1521 EQQLDADEKSF
+1521 QLDADEKSF
-1532 ADSVDRFM
+1532 ADSVDRFI
-1540 AGKISTDTIQVMRT
+1540 AGKEKSPMVRVMTT
-1554 PLVMRLVGAEV
+1554 PLVLKLTGAEV
-1565 LPVEISV
+1565 LPVEIAKT
-1572 SDLKKVLVDKHTDI
+1572 DLEKILNGKHAGDM
-1586 TPDIMKQIPR
+1586 TPEIMKQLPR
-1596 ALTDPMMIFST
+1596 ALTNPIMIFKSYT
-1607 YSGKNGEVRKV
+1607 GPNGEERRVV
-1618 IVLELKDKNGATIV
+1618 VVDLKDRNGATIV
-1632 IPMELERKKG
+1632 VPFELKVTTRK
-1642 NYEVN
+1642 NYEIN
-1647 QITSAYG
+1647 RIASAYG
-1654 KTDKKTRRTSFVWFQ
+1654 KTKKKSKIPSYEWFIG
-1669 KQLQEGKLEYA
+1669 QLDEGNLLYV
-1680 NRKKATDW
+1680 NRKKAINEILQRSPNW
-1688 ISSEQPHWLIPEE
+1688 PMPEE

-1708 APNVANEENLVKLKS
+1708 APNVANEEDLVKLKS

-1732 ADKDLVAMHNID
+1732 ADKDLVVYHNVSTGK
-1744 LGNLA
+1744 LRE
-1749 AAIKLGGLPVPS
+1749 AIKLGGLPMPS
-1761 IAVTKKQTPYTGFGD
+1761 LAITKRDIPFGD
-1776 ATLIMKKDT
+1776 FGEITLIGNKDMI
-1785 VDPSKTPVF
+1785 DPRKSRSNEVF
-1794 SRDAWTGVF
+1794 SRDAYTVRKPVVNYEVPAKIDSDAFHKKYEETRKFLKKNSIDVGVINF
-1803 PKVIRLANM
+1803 SFYDGEESLAAMENNI
-1812 KRLTS
+1812 
-1817 FVEKAIEPLQ
+1817 AI
-1827 EELPREVADYG
+1827 
-1838 DIYNSYILRN
+1838 
-1848 ANNKN
+1848 
-1853 GDVQK
+1853 
-1858 MLEDSLNSAGYKY
+1858 KY
-1871 YFLKTINKEPKLK
+1871 YYVKNVLKKDIPIKERTVTPPVRGERLFKEYPELIHALK
-1884 WRKKGLNK
+1884 SSKVKKGDFSEVDQAARPYFDEMRQDIAMGK
-1892 ELIDH
+1892 
-1897 PKILKA
+1897 
-1903 CQGLEK
+1903 GLVGRSKRVLAKWTTNGHINEE
-1909 KYGKQGLKELLY
+1909 GVKELLLRLSAY
-1921 EGPSAMLEESTD
+1921 EEDKKKKPYKEVDRQDFVKDLRKTIEEAGIERFTAFVRSEFDSLYKDRYLWDNGKKYAFNIDNIVKLMKKYRGTNNEGPGGINYGFNSLLAF
-1933 LKEAN
+1933 
-1938 DLIVNELSKKPEGN
+1938 LSKKFTSIRDIKNHE
-1952 ESPFLKR
+1952 
-1959 VHKRQQARLVNGET
+1959 
-1973 LHSLL
+1973 SLL
-1978 SDYLERDKKVFEEES
+1978 ASNKKELARYKKAEDMYNRLIDEAAELRGSYGMDLDINLAELMKDTRDGKNDLHGFPEDKKFL
-1993 FKQQLDKR
+1993 QH
-2001 IKANQNTFNA
+2001 IKDFLQ
-2011 WKESFRDEMLGESV
+2011 
-2025 IRDSGKPADLEN
+2025 
-2037 IVDAMLGNLKNAQKG
+2037 
-2052 FAGFGIG
+2052 
-2059 NIIASSAKKIESFGE
+2059 
-2074 MHREADR
+2074 EAD
-2081 NMDGST
+2081 
-2087 NIETSLDK
+2087 
-2095 SEQYTKVKDEIIDF
+2095 KVTTD
-2109 TGRMAEAYKWEDSWE
+2109 
-2124 SRSDASQV
+2124 
-2132 LMSMMSGKTFKAS
+2132 
-2145 ARKFG
+2145 
-2150 FTYSAALEKQ
+2150 
-2160 AKEIIKEVK
+2160 
-2169 NLPAKYFEAKPQRAV
+2169 YFEAKPARKVTFDEFSGAV
-2184 RFSEVAA
+2184 IPKGTSEETV
-2191 AVMPKN
+2191 N
-2197 ASKEIKDYLRA
+2197 FLES
-2208 QGVTIR
+2208 QGIVVR
-2214 LYDPRIEGD
+2214 EYDQDVEGD
-2223 RERVTNSAQDRVKQ
+2223 REAKAKELGQKLNV
-2237 YFQEGSN
+2237 YFQN
-2244 YQGSYD
+2244 KYQGSYD
-2250 RNTNVIELFD
+2250 RNANVIELFD
-2260 GANESTVVHEGAHMF
+2260 GANESTVIHEGAHMF

-2473 EEAIENFRASISS
+2473 EEAIENFKASISS

-2508 IYNSGTFPTRKDR
+2508 IYNSDTFPTKKDR
-2521 DEFLQMAGFTEKDLK
+2521 DEFLQMAGLTEKDLK
-2536 EKLRVAGGTTEE
+2536 EKLRAAGGTTEE

-2569 AIRSMAEE
+2569 AIRGMAEE

-2639 TEIDKQTDVIAKSED
+2639 TEVDKQTDVIAKSED
-2654 KIAKLEK
+2654 KIAKLEN

-2835 TPLLN
+2835 TSLLN

-2855 ISRTDKPVMMKDDA
+2855 ISRTDKPVLMKDDA

-2912 QAMDDDRYV
+2912 QAMDDDRYM

-2930 RSAFEG
+2930 RSAFDG
-2936 STALKLKDLTM
+2936 SSPMKLKDLTM

-2978 EASQKIHDEIL
+2978 DAAQKIHDEIL
-2989 GNWTH
+2989 NNWTH

-3017 SLIKDITLSEI
+3017 SLIKDITLPEI
-3028 LIERMG
+3028 LIERLG

-3039 YFYKPMDKAAAH
+3039 YFYKPIDKAAAH

-3057 AARVT
+3057 EARVT
-3062 FRKNFAIYSRKE
+3062 FRKNFDTYSRKE
-3074 WTAIRSKKLY
+3074 WTTIRSKKLY
-3084 TIGLDERGKP
+3084 AVGLDERGKP

-3114 RARLIETLWL
+3114 RERLIETLWL
-3124 SDTLNTDEKTILD
+3124 SDTLEINEETILD

-3149 FVESV
+3149 FVEKV

-3206 SAKTSNFST
+3206 STKTSNFST

-3235 TKQRAGTSGGQKL
+3235 TKQRAGASGGQKL

-3340 ALLNIGNITGMMDRM
+3340 ALLNIGNITGMMERM
-3355 GAMNALKAV
+3355 GAANALKAV

-3373 VEQRRFIQNKSTM
+3373 VEQRRFVQTKSTM

-3404 PVGKNESELRSKIE
+3404 PVGKNESEFRSKIE

-3446 WLYTYKNAMAVMEV
+3446 WLFTYKRAMAAMEIE
-3460 DGKLTREEMD
+3460 GKLNRDEMD

-3496 TRKNGIL
+3496 IRKNGIL

-3521 RAGYILYDKGDVK
+3521 RAGYTLYDKGDVK
-3534 PLLEATWYWWILGA
+3534 PLLAVTWYWWILGA
-3548 LVETTLREIGDDSD
+3548 LVETTLREIGDDTD

-3595 DFFTG
+3595 DFFMG

>member
-140 SAKTLNELYPE
+140 SAQTLKDLYPE

-168 NILKSREAAAQG
+168 NILKSREAAARG
-180 AAVYTMPESKLTDL
+180 TAVYTMPESRLNDL

-203 TGTHFA
+203 TGAHFA
-209 GTAYKAGQA
+209 GTAYEAGQA

-236 EEVEKAIPDLMNAQK
+236 EEVEKAIPGLMNAQK

-280 MRGAAEILSP
+280 MRGAAEILAP

-320 VGATGVVAGAAVTGA
+320 VGATGAVAGAAVTGA

-363 DWRTQK
+363 DWRTKK

-387 RVGRINAA
+387 RVGVINAA

-461 GLQSLSADMDTRL
+461 GLQSLSADIDTRL

-509 LAGTGAHRAMK
+509 LAGAGAHRAMK
-520 RIAGLSEMKDAVIEF
+520 RITGLSEMKDAVIEF

-557 QKAPETYRKT
+557 KKAPETYRKT

-667 DIVTMTREKREAAAA
+667 DIVTMTREKREAAAT

-728 AWGKLTGVKELQDYM
+728 TWGKLTGVKELQDYM
-743 EQRKTQDANFSNE
+743 ERRKTQDANFSNE

-785 YGAYGRAPNQRE
+785 YGTYGRAPNQRE

-812 GDEESKVAIAEIE
+812 GDEESKAAIAEIE

-867 LEEIKAAGNGA
+867 LAQIQAAGNGA

-891 KIAENFHNNYGVPL
+891 KLAENFHKNYGVPL
-905 KLAMIAAG
+905 KLAMVKAGEVVGIREGAYGMAAFDVSRSGISSVSQFMDRIKAGKAAG
-913 EVSPETTHQ
+913 EKPNKIRYTGKFGVSYSEEQVSHATILHRGHVLTKEQMDDIENHLDVLHNPALSSRGDALSGRYHGKSVLCRIDGDLGSYYVVLEVSNDNGVVWFKTGMAGGKESIDKIIAEHSAGSLSYKDAGTTSQ
-922 LNQSAI
+922 NNSAI
-928 ENELQL
+928 TIDSLPNAL
-934 VKEKYW
+934 
-940 NTEEW
+940 
-945 MKAPDGTP
+945 
-953 TKLTERQWLITHS
+953 
-966 ETFRE
+966 
-971 WFGDW
+971 
-976 ETVEKVTKLYYGNPI
+976 
-991 VMTEGGLKEKLEK
+991 
-1004 AARDNGINIAAD
+1004 GI
-1016 ADSIRKEIKT
+1016 
-1026 IFKSLYP
+1026 
-1033 GKELSKG
+1033 
-1040 YREPGRVKNL
+1040 
-1050 DGELI
+1050 
-1055 SITVSS
+1055 
-1061 AKELRHHSTNPRT
+1061 
-1074 LFLAVNL
+1074 
-1081 DSVIENATF
+1081 
-1090 LYEEVKDES
+1090 
-1099 RVKKS
+1099 VKKD
-1104 NQTTLAY
+1104 A
-1111 RYYATR
+1111 
-1117 VVVNGEECIARIIVR
+1117 
-1132 KDKNGN
+1132 
-1138 LYFYDGDITSN
+1138 
-1149 EQIKKDLPK
+1149 
-1158 YLYPD
+1158 
-1163 TKTGQNLGKSL
+1163 
-1174 FTHSIQEWLAKVKET
+1174 
-1189 TDKIGGNGEVLA
+1189 
-1201 SVVND
+1201 
-1206 FEESSTYHQMAG
+1206 YHQMAG
-1218 EHARNAPLDKLEV
+1218 EYAHNVLSSKST
-1231 AKKMEEEEASPE
+1231 KK
-1243 EIWDT
+1243 
-1248 TGWMRGP
+1248 
-1255 EGEWRFEIPDNLD
+1255 
-1268 QIDLSF
+1268 
-1274 AKDQDRISLWQ
+1274 
-1285 IYSNPQLY
+1285 
-1293 EAYPALANVK
+1293 
-1303 VYAEDTGKAYSGADG
+1303 
-1318 FTDEDGIHLS
+1318 
-1328 KEFIEKNPKEA
+1328 
-1339 KSALIHELQHVIQ
+1339 
-1352 MTVEDRFSKGGNPK
+1352 
-1366 IAEESMEMTLWKLEV
+1366 
-1381 RLEELKLKEPE
+1381 
-1392 RSYIEAMQ
+1392 
-1400 ENDKQAAEA
+1400 
-1409 MNNGDF
+1409 
-1415 AKFIS
+1415 
-1420 LSKKKKEIRKN
+1420 
-1431 GPENKEEIDNILRNI
+1431 
-1446 ETLKNATKETEHGD
+1446 
-1460 PHGYKKYRRLGG
+1460 
-1472 EAEAF
+1472 
-1477 MTSERAEGKQAGMPN
+1477 GM
-1492 YDTGYGYPVAN
+1492 
-1503 FAGETFRF
+1503 
-1511 SLAQREKSAA
+1511 A

-1532 ADSVDRFM
+1532 ADSVDRFI
-1540 AGKISTDTIQVMRT
+1540 AGKEKSPMVRVMTT
-1554 PLVMRLVGAEV
+1554 PLVLKLTGAEV
-1565 LPVEISV
+1565 LPVEIAKT
-1572 SDLKKVLVDKHTDI
+1572 DLEKILNGKHAGDM
-1586 TPDIMKQIPR
+1586 TPEIMKQLPR
-1596 ALTDPMMIFST
+1596 ALTNPIMIFKSYT
-1607 YSGKNGEVRKV
+1607 GPNGEERRVV
-1618 IVLELKDKNGATIV
+1618 VVDLKDRNGATIV
-1632 IPMELERKKG
+1632 VPFELKVTTRK
-1642 NYEVN
+1642 NYEIN
-1647 QITSAYG
+1647 RIASAYG
-1654 KTDKKTRRTSFVWFQ
+1654 KTKKKSKNPSYEWFNS
-1669 KQLQEGKLEYA
+1669 QLDEENLLYV
-1680 NRKKATDW
+1680 NRKKAINEILQRSPNW
-1688 ISSEQPHWLIPEE
+1688 PMPEE

-1708 APNVANEENLVKLKS
+1708 APNVANEEDLVKLKS

-1732 ADKDLVAMHNID
+1732 ADKDLVVYHNVSAGK
-1744 LGNLA
+1744 LRE
-1749 AAIKLGGLPVPS
+1749 AIKRGGLPMPS
-1761 IAVTKKQTPYTGFGD
+1761 LAITKRDIPFGD
-1776 ATLIMKKDT
+1776 FGEITLIGDKDMI
-1785 VDPSKTPVF
+1785 DPRKSRSNEVF
-1794 SRDAWTGVF
+1794 SRDAYTVRKPVVNYEEPAERDQKAFHEKFQKASSELKSKGIEVRKINFSAYTGEEALARMENDEAVKYYYVKNVLKKDVPVKYGTIAHNYPHKEF
-1803 PKVIRLANM
+1803 FEKYPDILIALKDPKVKEKDFSDLDKACQPYIEDLKEKIRN
-1812 KRLTS
+1812 
-1817 FVEKAIEPLQ
+1817 
-1827 EELPREVADYG
+1827 
-1838 DIYNSYILRN
+1838 
-1848 ANNKN
+1848 
-1853 GDVQK
+1853 
-1858 MLEDSLNSAGYKY
+1858 
-1871 YFLKTINKEPKLK
+1871 
-1884 WRKKGLNK
+1884 KKGLLALNKRRLAWLQKDGHVSPEAAVTLSEWAGEYEKGRKASSKKIVDKSSFDQDLQKTIEEDGIDKFISFVRSEFDNLYKERYLWDNGKKYAFNIDNIVKLMKKYRGTNNEGPGGINYGFNSLLAFLSQKFTSIRDIKNHESLLAPNKK
-1892 ELIDH
+1892 ELVRYKKAEDMYNRLIDEAAELRGSYGMDLDMDLAELM
-1897 PKILKA
+1897 KDTRD
-1903 CQGLEK
+1903 GK
-1909 KYGKQGLKELLY
+1909 K
-1921 EGPSAMLEESTD
+1921 D
-1933 LKEAN
+1933 LHGF
-1938 DLIVNELSKKPEGN
+1938 PE
-1952 ESPFLKR
+1952 
-1959 VHKRQQARLVNGET
+1959 
-1973 LHSLL
+1973 
-1978 SDYLERDKKVFEEES
+1978 DKKFL
-1993 FKQQLDKR
+1993 QH
-2001 IKANQNTFNA
+2001 IKDF
-2011 WKESFRDEMLGESV
+2011 L
-2025 IRDSGKPADLEN
+2025 
-2037 IVDAMLGNLKNAQKG
+2037 
-2052 FAGFGIG
+2052 
-2059 NIIASSAKKIESFGE
+2059 
-2074 MHREADR
+2074 READ
-2081 NMDGST
+2081 
-2087 NIETSLDK
+2087 
-2095 SEQYTKVKDEIIDF
+2095 KVTTD
-2109 TGRMAEAYKWEDSWE
+2109 
-2124 SRSDASQV
+2124 
-2132 LMSMMSGKTFKAS
+2132 
-2145 ARKFG
+2145 
-2150 FTYSAALEKQ
+2150 
-2160 AKEIIKEVK
+2160 
-2169 NLPAKYFEAKPQRAV
+2169 YFEAKPARKVTFDEFSGAV
-2184 RFSEVAA
+2184 IPKGTSEETV
-2191 AVMPKN
+2191 N
-2197 ASKEIKDYLRA
+2197 FLES
-2208 QGVTIR
+2208 QGIVVR
-2214 LYDPRIEGD
+2214 EYDQDVEGD
-2223 RERVTNSAQDRVKQ
+2223 REAKAKELGQKLNV
-2237 YFQEGSN
+2237 YFQN
-2244 YQGSYD
+2244 KYQGSYD
-2250 RNTNVIELFD
+2250 RNANVIELFD
-2260 GANESTVVHEGAHMF
+2260 GANESTVIHEGAHMF

-2289 VATYFNGDTA
+2289 VAIYFNGDVG
-2299 KARAALKSMQG
+2299 KARAARKSMQI

-2320 FSEDHLSEYK
+2320 FSEDHLAEYK
-2330 GTILEKEFTKY
+2330 GTVLEKEFTRY

-2356 MQERFARGFEKYLMD
+2356 MQERFARGFEKYLME

-2376 KEMQGVFRRFKKWLT
+2376 KEMRGVFRRFKKWLT
-2391 DIYKTAKSLGNVELT
+2391 DIYKTTKNLGNVNLT

-2415 MISTESEI
+2415 MISTEDEI

-2431 LEAIDKTVNVN
+2431 LEAIDKAIDVN

-2473 EEAIENFRASISS
+2473 EEAIENFKASISS

-2508 IYNSGTFPTRKDR
+2508 IYNSDTFPTKKDR
-2521 DEFLQMAGFTEKDLK
+2521 DEFLQMAGLTEKDLK
-2536 EKLRVAGGTTEE
+2536 EKLRAAGGTTEE
-2548 RWNKHIE
+2548 RWSKHIE
-2555 EMVQHYREEALTPE
+2555 EMMQHYREEALTPE
-2569 AIRSMAEE
+2569 AIRGMAEE

-2583 GMAKKSRIEAMLL
+2583 GMTRKSRIEAMLL

-2654 KIAKLEK
+2654 KITKLER

-2670 EKAKAEAAAAKGEN
+2670 EKAKTEAAAAKGEN

-2694 EGNMRALEAEL
+2694 EGNLKALEREL

-2710 QRAKADSTTK
+2710 AHQKSEETNK
-2720 DAELTAADLAVQ
+2720 DAELTVADLTIQ
-2732 LQTMVD
+2732 LKTMVD

-2744 DAMRFDM
+2744 DAMRLNM
-2751 REIKE
+2751 KEIKE

-2783 EARAMKAAAGND
+2783 EVRAMKAAAAND

-2900 NWRWLAV
+2900 NWRWLAI

-2912 QAMDDDRYV
+2912 QAMDNESYF

-2936 STALKLKDLTM
+2936 STSLKLKDLTM

-2978 EASQKIHDEIL
+2978 DAAQKIHDEIID
-2989 GNWTH
+2989 NWTH

-3017 SLIKDITLSEI
+3017 SLIKDITLPEI
-3028 LIERMG
+3028 LIERLG

-3039 YFYKPMDKAAAH
+3039 YFYKPIDKAAAH

-3084 TIGLDERGKP
+3084 TVGLDERGKP

-3114 RARLIETLWL
+3114 RERLIETLWL

-3149 FVESV
+3149 FVEKV
-3154 WEHLNSYWGERNKVQ
+3154 WDHLNSYWGERNKVQ

-3195 AYYRIKYDPLS
+3195 QYYRIKYDPLS
-3206 SAKTSNFST
+3206 STKTSNFST

-3285 AAIENTAGP
+3285 TAIENTAGP

-3340 ALLNIGNITGMMDRM
+3340 ALLNIGNITGMMERM
-3355 GAMNALKAV
+3355 GAANALKAV

-3373 VEQRRFIQNKSTM
+3373 VEQRRFIQTKSTM

-3404 PVGKNESELRSKIE
+3404 PVGKNESEFRSKIE

-3446 WLYTYKNAMAVMEV
+3446 WLFTYKRAMAAMEIE
-3460 DGKLTREEMD
+3460 GKLNRDEMD

-3521 RAGYILYDKGDVK
+3521 RAGYVLYDKGDIK
-3534 PLLEATWYWWILGA
+3534 PLLAATWYWWILGA

-3619 ENFLKAAK
+3619 ENFIKAAK

>member
-15 PKDYTPIQVRPTPE
+15 PKDYTPIQVRQTPE

-168 NILKSREAAAQG
+168 NILKNREAAARG

-203 TGTHFA
+203 TGTRFV
-209 GTAYKAGQA
+209 GTAYEAGQP

-228 ASIGEISD
+228 ASIGAISD
-236 EEVEKAIPDLMNAQK
+236 EEVEKAIPGLMNAQK

-307 QIATLGAASAAGA
+307 QIATLGAASAASA
-320 VGATGVVAGAAVTGA
+320 VGATGAVAGAAVTGA

-348 VFTGTYRA
+348 VFVGTYRA

-363 DWRTQK
+363 DWRAKK

-377 TREQAIGHAK
+377 TRDEAIGHAK
-387 RVGRINAA
+387 RVGVINAA
-395 IETGAWELALKGIT
+395 IEAGAMELALKGIT

-429 LIGAGRAAV
+429 LIGAGRNTV
-438 GAKAIGYGAKQFAKV
+438 RAKAIGYGAKQLVKV

-461 GLQSLSADMDTRL
+461 GLQSLSADIDTNL
-474 FGKETVPV
+474 FRKETVSI
-482 REMMGNALD
+482 REMTGNALD
-491 AMIEAVPSVVGM
+491 AMIEAVPSVIGM

-509 LAGTGAHRAMK
+509 LAGAGAHRAMK

-557 QKAPETYRKT
+557 KKAPETYRKT

-667 DIVTMTREKREAAAA
+667 DIVTMTREKREAAAS

-689 FSDDTDIGREDRDTA
+689 FSEDTDTGREDRDTA

-728 AWGKLTGVKELQDYM
+728 AWGELTGVKELQDYM
-743 EQRKTQDANFSNE
+743 ERRKTQDANFSNE
-756 KGVDMFDVGEGKDR
+756 KGVDFVDVGEGKDR
-770 VHLRVSKNP
+770 VHLRISKNP
-779 DWYQDF
+779 GWYQDF
-785 YGAYGRAPNQRE
+785 YDSYGRAPTQRE

-812 GDEESKVAIAEIE
+812 GDDESKAAIAEIE

-867 LEEIKAAGNGA
+867 LAQIQAAGNGA

-891 KIAENFHNNYGVPL
+891 KLAENFHKNYGVPL
-905 KLAMIAAG
+905 KLAMVKAGEVVGIREGAYGMAAFDVSRSGISSVSQFMDRIKAGKAAG
-913 EVSPETTHQ
+913 EKPNKIRYTGKFGVSYSEEQVSHATILHRGHVLTKEQMDDIENHLDVLHNPALSSRGDALSGRYHGKSVLCRIDGDLGSYYVVLEVSNDNGVVWFKTGMAGGKESIDKIIAEHSAGSLSYKDAGTTSQ
-922 LNQSAI
+922 NNSAI
-928 ENELQL
+928 TIDSLPNAL
-934 VKEKYW
+934 
-940 NTEEW
+940 
-945 MKAPDGTP
+945 
-953 TKLTERQWLITHS
+953 
-966 ETFRE
+966 
-971 WFGDW
+971 
-976 ETVEKVTKLYYGNPI
+976 
-991 VMTEGGLKEKLEK
+991 
-1004 AARDNGINIAAD
+1004 GI
-1016 ADSIRKEIKT
+1016 
-1026 IFKSLYP
+1026 
-1033 GKELSKG
+1033 
-1040 YREPGRVKNL
+1040 
-1050 DGELI
+1050 
-1055 SITVSS
+1055 
-1061 AKELRHHSTNPRT
+1061 
-1074 LFLAVNL
+1074 
-1081 DSVIENATF
+1081 
-1090 LYEEVKDES
+1090 
-1099 RVKKS
+1099 VKKD
-1104 NQTTLAY
+1104 A
-1111 RYYATR
+1111 
-1117 VVVNGEECIARIIVR
+1117 
-1132 KDKNGN
+1132 
-1138 LYFYDGDITSN
+1138 
-1149 EQIKKDLPK
+1149 
-1158 YLYPD
+1158 
-1163 TKTGQNLGKSL
+1163 
-1174 FTHSIQEWLAKVKET
+1174 
-1189 TDKIGGNGEVLA
+1189 
-1201 SVVND
+1201 
-1206 FEESSTYHQMAG
+1206 YHQMAG
-1218 EHARNAPLDKLEV
+1218 EYAHNVLSGKST
-1231 AKKMEEEEASPE
+1231 KKDM
-1243 EIWDT
+1243 
-1248 TGWMRGP
+1248 
-1255 EGEWRFEIPDNLD
+1255 
-1268 QIDLSF
+1268 
-1274 AKDQDRISLWQ
+1274 
-1285 IYSNPQLY
+1285 
-1293 EAYPALANVK
+1293 
-1303 VYAEDTGKAYSGADG
+1303 AE
-1318 FTDEDGIHLS
+1318 
-1328 KEFIEKNPKEA
+1328 
-1339 KSALIHELQHVIQ
+1339 
-1352 MTVEDRFSKGGNPK
+1352 R
-1366 IAEESMEMTLWKLEV
+1366 
-1381 RLEELKLKEPE
+1381 
-1392 RSYIEAMQ
+1392 
-1400 ENDKQAAEA
+1400 
-1409 MNNGDF
+1409 
-1415 AKFIS
+1415 
-1420 LSKKKKEIRKN
+1420 
-1431 GPENKEEIDNILRNI
+1431 
-1446 ETLKNATKETEHGD
+1446 
-1460 PHGYKKYRRLGG
+1460 
-1472 EAEAF
+1472 
-1477 MTSERAEGKQAGMPN
+1477 
-1492 YDTGYGYPVAN
+1492 
-1503 FAGETFRF
+1503 
-1511 SLAQREKSAA
+1511 
-1521 EQQLDADEKSF
+1521 QLDADEKSF
-1532 ADSVDRFM
+1532 ADSVDRFI
-1540 AGKISTDTIQVMRT
+1540 AGKEKSPMVRVMTT
-1554 PLVMRLVGAEV
+1554 PLVLKLTGAEV
-1565 LPVEISV
+1565 LPVEIAKT
-1572 SDLKKVLVDKHTDI
+1572 DLEKILNGKHAGDM
-1586 TPDIMKQIPR
+1586 TPEIMKQLPR
-1596 ALTDPMMIFST
+1596 ALTNPIMIFKS
-1607 YSGKNGEVRKV
+1607 YAGPNGEERRVV
-1618 IVLELKDKNGATIV
+1618 VVDLKDNNGATIV
-1632 IPMELERKKG
+1632 VPFELKATNTERR
-1642 NYEVN
+1642 YIVN
-1647 QITSAYG
+1647 RITSVYG
-1654 KTDKKTRRTSFVWFQ
+1654 KTGKKTRAPSYEWFGR
-1669 KQLQEGKLEYA
+1669 QLENGSLLYA
-1680 NRKKATDW
+1680 NRKKAINEILRRSPNW
-1688 ISSEQPHWLIPEE
+1688 PIPEE
-1701 KVDNLLS
+1701 KVNSLLS
-1708 APNVANEENLVKLKS
+1708 APNVANEEDLVKLKN

-1732 ADKDLVAMHNID
+1732 AEKDLVVYHNVSTGK
-1744 LGNLA
+1744 LRE
-1749 AAIKLGGLPVPS
+1749 AIKLGGLPMPS
-1761 IAVTKKQTPYTGFGD
+1761 LAITKRDIPFGD
-1776 ATLIMKKDT
+1776 FGEITLIGSKDMI
-1785 VDPSKTPVF
+1785 DPRKSRANEVF
-1794 SRDAWTGVF
+1794 SRDAYTVRKPVINYEEPAERDQKAFHEKFQKASDELKRKGVEVRKINFSAYTGEEALARMENDEVIKYYYVKNVLKKDVPVKYGTIAHNYPNKEF
-1803 PKVIRLANM
+1803 FEKYPDILIALRDPKVKGKDFSNLDKACQPYIEDLKEKIRN
-1812 KRLTS
+1812 
-1817 FVEKAIEPLQ
+1817 
-1827 EELPREVADYG
+1827 
-1838 DIYNSYILRN
+1838 
-1848 ANNKN
+1848 
-1853 GDVQK
+1853 
-1858 MLEDSLNSAGYKY
+1858 
-1871 YFLKTINKEPKLK
+1871 
-1884 WRKKGLNK
+1884 KKGLLALNKRRLAWLQKAGHVSPEAVVTLSEWAGEYEKGRKASSKKIVDKSSFDQDLQKTIEEEGIDKFISFVRSEFDNLYKERYLWDNGKKYAFNIDNIVKLMKKYRGTNNEGPGGINYGFNSLLAFLSKKFTSVRDIKNHESSLASNKK
-1892 ELIDH
+1892 ELTQYKKAEAMYNRLIDEAAELRGGYGMDLDMNLAELM
-1897 PKILKA
+1897 KDTRD
-1903 CQGLEK
+1903 GK
-1909 KYGKQGLKELLY
+1909 KDLHGFPEDKKFMQRVK
-1921 EGPSAMLEESTD
+1921 D
-1933 LKEAN
+1933 FLKEA
-1938 DLIVNELSKKPEGN
+1938 
-1952 ESPFLKR
+1952 
-1959 VHKRQQARLVNGET
+1959 
-1973 LHSLL
+1973 
-1978 SDYLERDKKVFEEES
+1978 DKVTT
-1993 FKQQLDKR
+1993 D
-2001 IKANQNTFNA
+2001 
-2011 WKESFRDEMLGESV
+2011 
-2025 IRDSGKPADLEN
+2025 
-2037 IVDAMLGNLKNAQKG
+2037 
-2052 FAGFGIG
+2052 
-2059 NIIASSAKKIESFGE
+2059 
-2074 MHREADR
+2074 
-2081 NMDGST
+2081 
-2087 NIETSLDK
+2087 
-2095 SEQYTKVKDEIIDF
+2095 
-2109 TGRMAEAYKWEDSWE
+2109 
-2124 SRSDASQV
+2124 
-2132 LMSMMSGKTFKAS
+2132 
-2145 ARKFG
+2145 
-2150 FTYSAALEKQ
+2150 
-2160 AKEIIKEVK
+2160 
-2169 NLPAKYFEAKPQRAV
+2169 YFEAKPARKVTFDEFSGAV
-2184 RFSEVAA
+2184 IPKDTPKETVDFLKAQGIEVA
-2191 AVMPKN
+2191 
-2197 ASKEIKDYLRA
+2197 E
-2208 QGVTIR
+2208 
-2214 LYDPRIEGD
+2214 YDPDVEGD
-2223 RERVTNSAQDRVKQ
+2223 RGAKTKELGQLLNV
-2237 YFQEGSN
+2237 YFQN
-2244 YQGSYD
+2244 KYQGSYD
-2250 RNTNVIELFD
+2250 RSTNVIELFD
-2260 GANESTVVHEGAHMF
+2260 GANESTVIHEGAHMF
-2275 LSMLENMSQMSEEN
+2275 LSMLENMSQMSEGDI
-2289 VATYFNGDTA
+2289 AAYFNGDA
-2299 KARAALKSMQG
+2299 GKARTALKSMQG

-2320 FSEDHLSEYK
+2320 FSDDHLSEYK
-2330 GTILEKEFTKY
+2330 GTVLEKEFAKY

-2391 DIYKTAKSLGNVELT
+2391 DIYKTTKNLGNVNLT

-2415 MISTESEI
+2415 MISTEDEI

-2431 LEAIDKTVNVN
+2431 LEAIDKTIDVN

-2463 AMSYYLHMVR
+2463 AMSYYLHMVK
-2473 EEAIENFRASISS
+2473 EEAIEKFRASISS
-2486 EEERTSFIES
+2486 EEEHMKFLQS
-2496 LGEENEIYQIET
+2496 LGEENEIYQIES
-2508 IYNSGTFPTRKDR
+2508 IYNSDTFPTKKDQE
-2521 DEFLQMAGFTEKDLK
+2521 EFLKMAGLTEKDLK
-2536 EKLRVAGGTTEE
+2536 EKLRAAGGTTEE

-2555 EMVQHYREEALTPE
+2555 EMMQHYREEALTPE

-2583 GMAKKSRIEAMLL
+2583 GMARKSRIEAMLL

-2654 KIAKLEK
+2654 KITKLEK

-2670 EKAKAEAAAAKGEN
+2670 EKAKAEATAAKGEN

-2694 EGNMRALEAEL
+2694 EGNLKALEREL

-2710 QRAKADSTTK
+2710 AHQKSEETNK
-2720 DAELTAADLAVQ
+2720 DAELTVADLTIQ
-2732 LQTMVD
+2732 LKTMVD

-2744 DAMRFDM
+2744 DAMRLNM
-2751 REIKE
+2751 KEIKE

-2887 ILPIDESGQERPF
+2887 TLPIDESGQERPF
-2900 NWRWLAV
+2900 NWRWLAI

-2912 QAMDDDRYV
+2912 QAMDNESYF

-2930 RSAFEG
+2930 RSAFDG
-2936 STALKLKDLTM
+2936 SRPMKMKDLTM

-2973 GTSFD
+2973 DTSFD

-2989 GNWTH
+2989 GNWTQ
-2994 RVATPGLKNQT
+2994 RVASPGLKNQT
-3005 ATNLDRLGTKIH
+3005 ATGLDRLETKIH
-3017 SLIKDITLSEI
+3017 SLIKDITLPEI
-3028 LIERMG
+3028 LIERLG

-3084 TIGLDERGKP
+3084 TVGLDERGKP

-3114 RARLIETLWL
+3114 RERLIETLWL

-3154 WEHLNSYWGERNKVQ
+3154 WGHLNSYWGERNKVQ

-3195 AYYRIKYDPLS
+3195 EYYRIKYDPLS
-3206 SAKTSNFST
+3206 STKTSNFST

-3285 AAIENTAGP
+3285 TAIENAAGP

-3340 ALLNIGNITGMMDRM
+3340 ALLNIGNITGMMERM
-3355 GAMNALKAV
+3355 GAANALKAV

-3373 VEQRRFIQNKSTM
+3373 VEQRRFIQTKSTM

-3404 PVGKNESELRSKIE
+3404 PVGKNESEFRSKIE

-3446 WLYTYKNAMAVMEV
+3446 WLFTYKRAMAAMEIE
-3460 DGKLTREEMD
+3460 GKLNRDEMD

-3534 PLLEATWYWWILGA
+3534 PLLAATWYWWILGA
-3548 LVETTLREIGDDSD
+3548 LVETALREIGDDSD

-3583 VPLAREAVPWTV
+3583 VPLAREALPWTV
-3595 DFFTG
+3595 DFFVG

-3614 TLKHM
+3614 MLKHL

-3686 EKKK
+3686 EKKKCSNDSIIG

>member
-15 PKDYTPIQVRPTPE
+15 PKDYTPIKVRQTPE

-168 NILKSREAAAQG
+168 NILKNREAAAQG

-209 GTAYKAGQA
+209 GTAYEAGQA

-236 EEVEKAIPDLMNAQK
+236 EEVEKAIPGLMNAQK

-280 MRGAAEILSP
+280 MRGAAEIIAP

-307 QIATLGAASAAGA
+307 QIATLGAASAASA
-320 VGATGVVAGAAVTGA
+320 VGATGAVAGAAVTGA
-335 AALTGLIALGTAS
+335 AALAGLIALGTAS

-363 DWRTQK
+363 DWRTK
-369 DKNGKSVY
+369 KGKNGKSVY

-429 LIGAGRAAV
+429 LIGVGRAAV

-461 GLQSLSADMDTRL
+461 GLQSLSADIDTNL

-491 AMIEAVPSVVGM
+491 AMIEAIPSVVGM

-509 LAGTGAHRAMK
+509 LAGAGAHRAMK
-520 RIAGLSEMKDAVIEF
+520 RITGLSEMKDAVIEF

-557 QKAPETYRKT
+557 KKAPETYRKT

-667 DIVTMTREKREAAAA
+667 DIVTMTREKRETAAT

-704 REILSGGLDHIE
+704 RKILSGGLDHIE

-728 AWGKLTGVKELQDYM
+728 AWGELTGVKELQDYM
-743 EQRKTQDANFSNE
+743 ERRKTQDANFSNE

-785 YGAYGRAPNQRE
+785 YGTYGRAPNQRE

-891 KIAENFHNNYGVPL
+891 KIAENFHKNYGVPL

-940 NTEEW
+940 NTDEW

-953 TKLTERQWLITHS
+953 TKLTEHQWLIAHS
-966 ETFRE
+966 EPFKK

-976 ETVEKVTKLYYGNPI
+976 DTVEKINGLINGVHVELAEKEMQHFQKMDFKAAKEEAKDVFRKLFSTVKNNTGYPEPAAVKRKDGEEI
-991 VMTEGGLKEKLEK
+991 VVPMSALKEIRRHSADRRVLV
-1004 AARDNGINIAAD
+1004 AVSRLPDIIRD
-1016 ADSIRKEIKT
+1016 S
-1026 IFKSLYP
+1026 
-1033 GKELSKG
+1033 
-1040 YREPGRVKNL
+1040 
-1050 DGELI
+1050 
-1055 SITVSS
+1055 
-1061 AKELRHHSTNPRT
+1061 
-1074 LFLAVNL
+1074 
-1081 DSVIENATF
+1081 TF
-1090 LYEEVKDES
+1090 LFESEKDLT
-1099 RVKKS
+1099 RNKRL
-1104 NQTTLAY
+1104 NQTTTGY
-1111 RYYATR
+1111 RYYGIKVGNKPGQYIR
-1117 VVVNGEECIARIIVR
+1117 IVVRTDENGKHYLYDMDFNGA
-1132 KDKNGN
+1132 DKNKKSPHQTM
-1138 LYFYDGDITSN
+1138 LLDPKN
-1149 EQIKKDLPK
+1149 ESQSD
-1158 YLYPD
+1158 
-1163 TKTGQNLGKSL
+1163 KS
-1174 FTHSIQEWLAKVKET
+1174 FFIHSIQEWLAKVKET

-1206 FEESSTYHQMAG
+1206 FEGSSTYHQMAEEYAHDVLSG
-1218 EHARNAPLDKLEV
+1218 KLT
-1231 AKKMEEEEASPE
+1231 KKGM
-1243 EIWDT
+1243 
-1248 TGWMRGP
+1248 
-1255 EGEWRFEIPDNLD
+1255 
-1268 QIDLSF
+1268 
-1274 AKDQDRISLWQ
+1274 
-1285 IYSNPQLY
+1285 
-1293 EAYPALANVK
+1293 
-1303 VYAEDTGKAYSGADG
+1303 AE
-1318 FTDEDGIHLS
+1318 
-1328 KEFIEKNPKEA
+1328 
-1339 KSALIHELQHVIQ
+1339 
-1352 MTVEDRFSKGGNPK
+1352 R
-1366 IAEESMEMTLWKLEV
+1366 
-1381 RLEELKLKEPE
+1381 
-1392 RSYIEAMQ
+1392 
-1400 ENDKQAAEA
+1400 
-1409 MNNGDF
+1409 
-1415 AKFIS
+1415 
-1420 LSKKKKEIRKN
+1420 
-1431 GPENKEEIDNILRNI
+1431 
-1446 ETLKNATKETEHGD
+1446 
-1460 PHGYKKYRRLGG
+1460 
-1472 EAEAF
+1472 
-1477 MTSERAEGKQAGMPN
+1477 
-1492 YDTGYGYPVAN
+1492 
-1503 FAGETFRF
+1503 
-1511 SLAQREKSAA
+1511 
-1521 EQQLDADEKSF
+1521 QLDADEKSF

-1572 SDLKKVLVDKHTDI
+1572 SDLKKVLVDKHADI

-1607 YSGKNGEVRKV
+1607 YSGKNGEARKV
-1618 IVLELKDKNGATIV
+1618 IVLELKDENGATIV
-1632 IPMELERKKG
+1632 VPMELEHMSDGYK
-1642 NYEVN
+1642 VN
-1647 QITSAYG
+1647 RMTSTYG
-1654 KTDKKTRRTSFVWFQ
+1654 KTDRKTGEPSNEWFK
-1669 KQLQEGKLEYA
+1669 KQLEAGNLEYV

-1688 ISSEQPHWLIPEE
+1688 ISTEQPDWLIPKE

-1708 APNVANEENLVKLKS
+1708 APNVANEEDLVKLKS

-1732 ADKDLVAMHNID
+1732 ADKDLVVYHNVSTGK
-1744 LGNLA
+1744 LRE
-1749 AAIKLGGLPVPS
+1749 AIKLGGLLKMA
-1761 IAVTKKQTPYTGFGD
+1761 AVKVMQENSAPQDQYWQINPDIKG
-1776 ATLIMKKDT
+1776 DT
-1785 VDPSKTPVF
+1785 VLQVVDLTEAAKERGIITPQQTKAFLRTLVGNF
-1794 SRDAWTGVF
+1794 NEETADG
-1803 PKVIRLANM
+1803 
-1812 KRLTS
+1812 
-1817 FVEKAIEPLQ
+1817 KAI
-1827 EELPREVADYG
+1827 
-1838 DIYNSYILRN
+1838 I
-1848 ANNKN
+1848 
-1853 GDVQK
+1853 
-1858 MLEDSLNSAGYKY
+1858 
-1871 YFLKTINKEPKLK
+1871 
-1884 WRKKGLNK
+1884 
-1892 ELIDH
+1892 
-1897 PKILKA
+1897 KILKKRIDHVA
-1903 CQGLEK
+1903 YSSKIKPTQEVRDVCNNGIFN
-1909 KYGKQGLKELLY
+1909 LKELVNHAVLV
-1921 EGPSAMLEESTD
+1921 ES
-1933 LKEAN
+1933 N
-1938 DLIVNELSKKPEGN
+1938 PNEKVKRDTGLSTAQ
-1952 ESPFLKR
+1952 KR
-1959 VHKRQQARLVNGET
+1959 KQRERNAVLSYHRFYVPVRIGDTIYTVRLVAEEGRNVITLNPTMLNLYDVIADKEQNKKRREPLPGPPGNG
-1973 LHSLL
+1973 LSLVEDGIAPFDTITIAEL
-1978 SDYLERDKKVFEEES
+1978 LKDVKSH
-1993 FKQQLDKR
+1993 
-2001 IKANQNTFNA
+2001 T
-2011 WKESFRDEMLGESV
+2011 GE
-2025 IRDSGKPADLEN
+2025 P
-2037 IVDAMLGNLKNAQKG
+2037 
-2052 FAGFGIG
+2052 
-2059 NIIASSAKKIESFGE
+2059 
-2074 MHREADR
+2074 
-2081 NMDGST
+2081 
-2087 NIETSLDK
+2087 
-2095 SEQYTKVKDEIIDF
+2095 
-2109 TGRMAEAYKWEDSWE
+2109 
-2124 SRSDASQV
+2124 
-2132 LMSMMSGKTFKAS
+2132 
-2145 ARKFG
+2145 
-2150 FTYSAALEKQ
+2150 
-2160 AKEIIKEVK
+2160 
-2169 NLPAKYFEAKPQRAV
+2169 YFQ
-2184 RFSEVAA
+2184 VAA
-2191 AVMPKN
+2191 DHSITHGPATGNTGK
-2197 ASKEIKDYLRA
+2197 
-2208 QGVTIR
+2208 
-2214 LYDPRIEGD
+2214 
-2223 RERVTNSAQDRVKQ
+2223 
-2237 YFQEGSN
+2237 
-2244 YQGSYD
+2244 YQGAY
-2250 RNTNVIELFD
+2250 NPTTNVIEIFN
-2260 GANESTVVHEGAHMF
+2260 GANQSTVVHEGGHMF
-2275 LSMLENMSQMSEEN
+2275 LTALLNLSRMNDEELREAFTAEYRKHQTSENREKPLGPRDLQDIESQMKASREKVEKDLETIRDWAGFSEE
-2289 VATYFNGDTA
+2289 
-2299 KARAALKSMQG
+2299 
-2310 DLSTI
+2310 
-2315 RSWAA
+2315 
-2320 FSEDHLSEYK
+2320 HLAEYK
-2330 GTILEKEFTKY
+2330 GTVLEKEFMQH
-2341 AEDIRA
+2341 AEAVRRGDD
-2347 GKAGAMERW
+2347 GAEERW

-2473 EEAIENFRASISS
+2473 EEAIENFKASISS

-2508 IYNSGTFPTRKDR
+2508 IYNSDTFPTKKDR
-2521 DEFLQMAGFTEKDLK
+2521 DEFLQMAGLTEKDLK
-2536 EKLRVAGGTTEE
+2536 EKLRAAGGTTEE

-2569 AIRSMAEE
+2569 SIRGMAEE

-2720 DAELTAADLAVQ
+2720 DTELTAADLAVQ

-2764 EKLSHATSWRWWE
+2764 EKLSYATSWRWWE

-2783 EARAMKAAAGND
+2783 EARAMKAAAAND

-2804 EQAQCLTMAK
+2804 EQAQCLTMSK

-2912 QAMDDDRYV
+2912 QAMDDDRYM

-2930 RSAFEG
+2930 RSAFDG
-2936 STALKLKDLTM
+2936 SSPMKLKDLTM

-2978 EASQKIHDEIL
+2978 DAAQKIHDEIID
-2989 GNWTH
+2989 NWTH

-3017 SLIKDITLSEI
+3017 SLIKDITLPEI
-3028 LIERMG
+3028 LIERLG
-3034 KSAAE
+3034 KSATE

-3114 RARLIETLWL
+3114 RERLIETLWL

-3149 FVESV
+3149 FVEKV
-3154 WEHLNSYWGERNKVQ
+3154 WDHLNSYWGERNKVQ

-3206 SAKTSNFST
+3206 STKTSNFST

-3285 AAIENTAGP
+3285 TAIENTAGP

-3320 TLGRARRRFNFTT
+3320 ALGRARRRFNFAT

-3340 ALLNIGNITGMMDRM
+3340 ALLNIGNITGMMERM
-3355 GAMNALKAV
+3355 GAANALKAV

-3373 VEQRRFIQNKSTM
+3373 VEQRRFIQSKSTM

-3404 PVGKNESELRSKIE
+3404 PVGKNESEFRSKIE

-3446 WLYTYKNAMAVMEV
+3446 WLFTYKRAMAAMEIE
-3460 DGKLTREEMD
+3460 GKFNRDEMD

-3496 TRKNGIL
+3496 IRKNGIL

-3521 RAGYILYDKGDVK
+3521 RAGYTLYDKGDVK
-3534 PLLEATWYWWILGA
+3534 PLLAATWYWWLLGA

>member
-35 TEEQQAKKDNMESV
+35 TEEQQAKKDNMGSV

-57 GGFTDTVEAQW
+57 NGFADTVEAQW

-168 NILKSREAAAQG
+168 NILKNREAAAQG

-203 TGTHFA
+203 TGAHFA
-209 GTAYKAGQA
+209 GTAYEAGQA

-236 EEVEKAIPDLMNAQK
+236 EEVEKAIPGLMNAQK

-280 MRGAAEILSP
+280 MRGAAEILAP
-290 IAPLAQPI
+290 IAPLAQPL
-298 LAATKTNLP
+298 LAATKTNLS
-307 QIATLGAASAAGA
+307 QIATLGAASAASA
-320 VGATGVVAGAAVTGA
+320 VGATGAVAGAAVTGA
-335 AALTGLIALGTAS
+335 TALAGLIALGTAS
-348 VFTGTYRA
+348 VFAGTYRA

-363 DWRTQK
+363 DWRAKK

-387 RVGRINAA
+387 RVGVINAA
-395 IETGAWELALKGIT
+395 IEAGAMELALKGIT

-461 GLQSLSADMDTRL
+461 GLQSLSSDLDTRF
-474 FGKETVPV
+474 FGKEKVPV
-482 REMMGNALD
+482 REMMGNAVE

-509 LAGTGAHRAMK
+509 LAGAGAHRAMK
-520 RIAGLSEMKDAVIEF
+520 RITGLSEMKDAVIEF

-557 QKAPETYRKT
+557 KKAPETYRKT

-667 DIVTMTREKREAAAA
+667 DIVTMTREKREAAAT

-743 EQRKTQDANFSNE
+743 ERRKTQDANTSNE

-770 VHLRVSKNP
+770 VHLRISKNP

-797 LYDIAQEKIIAENDK
+797 LYDIAQEKIIADENDK
-812 GDEESKVAIAEIE
+812 GDEESKTAIAEIE

-867 LEEIKAAGNGA
+867 LEEIKVAGNGA
-878 VTKAARDSALVLA
+878 VTKAARDSALILA
-891 KIAENFHNNYGVPL
+891 KLAENFHKNYGVPL

-913 EVSPETTHQ
+913 EVSPETAHQ

-945 MKAPDGTP
+945 MKAPDGTL

-991 VMTEGGLKEKLEK
+991 VMTEGGFKEKLEK

-1218 EHARNAPLDKLEV
+1218 EYAHNVLSGKST
-1231 AKKMEEEEASPE
+1231 KKDM
-1243 EIWDT
+1243 
-1248 TGWMRGP
+1248 
-1255 EGEWRFEIPDNLD
+1255 
-1268 QIDLSF
+1268 
-1274 AKDQDRISLWQ
+1274 
-1285 IYSNPQLY
+1285 
-1293 EAYPALANVK
+1293 
-1303 VYAEDTGKAYSGADG
+1303 AE
-1318 FTDEDGIHLS
+1318 
-1328 KEFIEKNPKEA
+1328 
-1339 KSALIHELQHVIQ
+1339 
-1352 MTVEDRFSKGGNPK
+1352 R
-1366 IAEESMEMTLWKLEV
+1366 
-1381 RLEELKLKEPE
+1381 
-1392 RSYIEAMQ
+1392 
-1400 ENDKQAAEA
+1400 
-1409 MNNGDF
+1409 
-1415 AKFIS
+1415 
-1420 LSKKKKEIRKN
+1420 
-1431 GPENKEEIDNILRNI
+1431 
-1446 ETLKNATKETEHGD
+1446 
-1460 PHGYKKYRRLGG
+1460 
-1472 EAEAF
+1472 
-1477 MTSERAEGKQAGMPN
+1477 
-1492 YDTGYGYPVAN
+1492 
-1503 FAGETFRF
+1503 
-1511 SLAQREKSAA
+1511 
-1521 EQQLDADEKSF
+1521 QLDADEKSF
-1532 ADSVDRFM
+1532 ADSVDRFI
-1540 AGKISTDTIQVMRT
+1540 AGKEKSPMVRVMTT
-1554 PLVMRLVGAEV
+1554 PLVLKLTGAEV
-1565 LPVEISV
+1565 LPVEIAKT
-1572 SDLKKVLVDKHTDI
+1572 DLEKILNGKHAGDM
-1586 TPDIMKQIPR
+1586 TPEIMKQLPR
-1596 ALTDPMMIFST
+1596 ALTNPIMIFKSYT
-1607 YSGKNGEVRKV
+1607 GPNGEERRVV
-1618 IVLELKDKNGATIV
+1618 VVDLKDRNGATIV
-1632 IPMELERKKG
+1632 VPFELKVTTRK
-1642 NYEVN
+1642 NYEIN
-1647 QITSAYG
+1647 RIASAYG
-1654 KTDKKTRRTSFVWFQ
+1654 KTKKKSKIPSYEWFIG
-1669 KQLQEGKLEYA
+1669 QLDEGNLLYV
-1680 NRKKATDW
+1680 NRKKAINEILQRSPNW
-1688 ISSEQPHWLIPEE
+1688 PMPEE

-1732 ADKDLVAMHNID
+1732 ADKDLVVYHNVSTGK
-1744 LGNLA
+1744 LRE
-1749 AAIKLGGLPVPS
+1749 AIKLGGLPMPS
-1761 IAVTKKQTPYTGFGD
+1761 LAITKRDIPFGD
-1776 ATLIMKKDT
+1776 FGEITLIGDKDMI
-1785 VDPSKTPVF
+1785 DPRKSRSNEVF
-1794 SRDAWTGVF
+1794 SRDAYTVRKPVVNYEVPAKIDSDAF
-1803 PKVIRLANM
+1803 HK
-1812 KRLTS
+1812 KY
-1817 FVEKAIEPLQ
+1817 
-1827 EELPREVADYG
+1827 EETRKFL
-1838 DIYNSYILRN
+1838 
-1848 ANNKN
+1848 NKN
-1853 GDVQK
+1853 SIDVR
-1858 MLEDSLNSAGYKY
+1858 EINFSFYDGEESLAAMENNIAITY
-1871 YFLKTINKEPKLK
+1871 YYVKNVLKKDIPIKERTVTPPVRGERLFKEYPKLIHALQSSK
-1884 WRKKGLNK
+1884 VKKGDFSEVDQAARPYFDEMRQDIAMGK
-1892 ELIDH
+1892 
-1897 PKILKA
+1897 
-1903 CQGLEK
+1903 GLVGRSKRVLAKWTTNGHINEE
-1909 KYGKQGLKELLY
+1909 GVKELLLRLSAY
-1921 EGPSAMLEESTD
+1921 EEDKKKKPYKEVDRQDFVKDLRKTIEEAGIERFTAFVRSEFDSLYKDRYLWDNGKKYAFNIDNIVKLMKKYRGTNNEGPGDINYGFNSLLAF
-1933 LKEAN
+1933 
-1938 DLIVNELSKKPEGN
+1938 LSKKFTSIRDIKNHE
-1952 ESPFLKR
+1952 
-1959 VHKRQQARLVNGET
+1959 
-1973 LHSLL
+1973 SLL
-1978 SDYLERDKKVFEEES
+1978 ASNKKELARYKKAEDMYNRLIDEAAELRGSYGMDLDMNLAELMKDTRDGKNDLHGFPEDKKFL
-1993 FKQQLDKR
+1993 QH
-2001 IKANQNTFNA
+2001 IKDFLQ
-2011 WKESFRDEMLGESV
+2011 
-2025 IRDSGKPADLEN
+2025 
-2037 IVDAMLGNLKNAQKG
+2037 
-2052 FAGFGIG
+2052 
-2059 NIIASSAKKIESFGE
+2059 
-2074 MHREADR
+2074 EAD
-2081 NMDGST
+2081 
-2087 NIETSLDK
+2087 
-2095 SEQYTKVKDEIIDF
+2095 KVTTD
-2109 TGRMAEAYKWEDSWE
+2109 
-2124 SRSDASQV
+2124 
-2132 LMSMMSGKTFKAS
+2132 
-2145 ARKFG
+2145 
-2150 FTYSAALEKQ
+2150 
-2160 AKEIIKEVK
+2160 
-2169 NLPAKYFEAKPQRAV
+2169 YFEAKPARKVTFDEFSGAV
-2184 RFSEVAA
+2184 I
-2191 AVMPKN
+2191 PKGTPEETVN
-2197 ASKEIKDYLRA
+2197 FLES
-2208 QGVTIR
+2208 QGIVVR
-2214 LYDPRIEGD
+2214 EYDQDVEGD
-2223 RERVTNSAQDRVKQ
+2223 REAKAKELGQKLNV
-2237 YFQEGSN
+2237 YFQN
-2244 YQGSYD
+2244 KYQGSYD
-2250 RNTNVIELFD
+2250 RNANVIELFD
-2260 GANESTVVHEGAHMF
+2260 GANESTVIHEGAHMF

-2299 KARAALKSMQG
+2299 KARAALKSMRG
-2310 DLSTI
+2310 DLSAI

-2356 MQERFARGFEKYLMD
+2356 MQERFARGFEKYLME

-2391 DIYKTAKSLGNVELT
+2391 DIYKTAKNLGNVELT

-2415 MISTESEI
+2415 MISTEAEI

-2473 EEAIENFRASISS
+2473 EEAIENFKASISS
-2486 EEERTSFIES
+2486 EEERSSFIES

-2508 IYNSGTFPTRKDR
+2508 IYNSDTFPTKKDR
-2521 DEFLQMAGFTEKDLK
+2521 DEFLQMAGLTEKDLK
-2536 EKLRVAGGTTEE
+2536 EKLRAAGGTTEE

-2569 AIRSMAEE
+2569 AIRGMAEE

-2639 TEIDKQTDVIAKSED
+2639 TEVDKQTDVIAKSED

-2684 KSRKESQTIL
+2684 QSRKESQTIL

-2751 REIKE
+2751 REIKQ

-2900 NWRWLAV
+2900 NWHWLAV

-2912 QAMDDDRYV
+2912 QAMDDDRYM

-2930 RSAFEG
+2930 RSAFDG
-2936 STALKLKDLTM
+2936 SSPMKLKDLTM

-2978 EASQKIHDEIL
+2978 DAAQKIHDEIID
-2989 GNWTH
+2989 NWTH

-3017 SLIKDITLSEI
+3017 SLIKDITLPEI
-3028 LIERMG
+3028 LIERLG

-3206 SAKTSNFST
+3206 STKTSNFST

-3235 TKQRAGTSGGQKL
+3235 TKQRAGASGGQKL

-3285 AAIENTAGP
+3285 TAIENTAGP

-3320 TLGRARRRFNFTT
+3320 ALGRARRRFNFAT

-3340 ALLNIGNITGMMDRM
+3340 ALLNIGNITGMMERM
-3355 GAMNALKAV
+3355 GAANALKAV

-3373 VEQRRFIQNKSTM
+3373 VEQRRFIQSKSTM

-3404 PVGKNESELRSKIE
+3404 PVGKNESEFRSKIE

-3446 WLYTYKNAMAVMEV
+3446 WLFTYKRAMAAMEIE
-3460 DGKLTREEMD
+3460 GKFNRDEMD

-3521 RAGYILYDKGDVK
+3521 RAGYTLYDKGDVK
-3534 PLLEATWYWWILGA
+3534 PILAATWYWWILGA

-3583 VPLAREAVPWTV
+3583 VPLVREAVPWTV

-3619 ENFLKAAK
+3619 ENFLKATK

-3639 KAITRTSIP
+3639 KAITRTYVP
-3648 VPDTITD
+3648 VPDTVTD
-3655 AFWNFMRMACTDT
+3655 AFWNFMRMAFTDT

>member
-35 TEEQQAKKDNMESV
+35 TEEQQAKKDNTESV

-57 GGFTDTVEAQW
+57 NGFADTVEAQW
-68 ESAKDLVKSTD
+68 ESAKDIVKSTD

-104 LGIAPQLIASDPDMY
+104 LGIAPQLIASDQDMY

-168 NILKSREAAAQG
+168 NILKNREAAAQG

-203 TGTHFA
+203 TGTHFV
-209 GTAYKAGQA
+209 GTAYEAGQA

-236 EEVEKAIPDLMNAQK
+236 EEVEKAIPGLMNAQK

-280 MRGAAEILSP
+280 MRGAAEIITP

-320 VGATGVVAGAAVTGA
+320 VGATGAVAGATVTGA
-335 AALTGLIALGTAS
+335 AALAGLIALGTAS

-363 DWRTQK
+363 DWRTKK

-438 GAKAIGYGAKQFAKV
+438 GAKAIGYGAKQFVKV

-461 GLQSLSADMDTRL
+461 GLQSLSADIDTNL

-509 LAGTGAHRAMK
+509 LAGAGAHRAMK
-520 RIAGLSEMKDAVIEF
+520 RITGLSEMKDAVIEF

-557 QKAPETYRKT
+557 KKAPETYRKT

-590 EKTHD
+590 EKTHN

-743 EQRKTQDANFSNE
+743 ERRKTQDANFSNE

-785 YGAYGRAPNQRE
+785 YAAYGRAPNQRE

-812 GDEESKVAIAEIE
+812 GDEESKAAIAEIE

-842 SLNKEDLIAQTLL
+842 SLNKEDLIEQTLL

-891 KIAENFHNNYGVPL
+891 KLAENFHKNYGVPL

-913 EVSPETTHQ
+913 EVSPETAHQ

-928 ENELQL
+928 ENELQI

-940 NTEEW
+940 NTDEW
-945 MKAPDGTP
+945 MKAPDGTL
-953 TKLTERQWLITHS
+953 TKLTEHQWLIAHS
-966 ETFRE
+966 EPFKK

-976 ETVEKVTKLYYGNPI
+976 DTVEKINGLINGVHVELAEKEVQHFQKMDFKAAKEEAKDVFRKLFSTVKNNTGYPEPAVVKRKDGEEI
-991 VMTEGGLKEKLEK
+991 VVPMSALKEIRRHSADRRVLV
-1004 AARDNGINIAAD
+1004 AVSRLPDIIRD
-1016 ADSIRKEIKT
+1016 S
-1026 IFKSLYP
+1026 
-1033 GKELSKG
+1033 
-1040 YREPGRVKNL
+1040 
-1050 DGELI
+1050 
-1055 SITVSS
+1055 
-1061 AKELRHHSTNPRT
+1061 
-1074 LFLAVNL
+1074 
-1081 DSVIENATF
+1081 TF
-1090 LYEEVKDES
+1090 LFESEKDLT
-1099 RVKKS
+1099 RNKRL
-1104 NQTTLAY
+1104 NQTTTGY
-1111 RYYATR
+1111 RYYGIKVGDKPGQYIR
-1117 VVVNGEECIARIIVR
+1117 IVVRTDENGKHYLYDMDFNGA
-1132 KDKNGN
+1132 DKNKKSPHQTM
-1138 LYFYDGDITSN
+1138 LLDPKN
-1149 EQIKKDLPK
+1149 ESQSD
-1158 YLYPD
+1158 
-1163 TKTGQNLGKSL
+1163 KS
-1174 FTHSIQEWLAKVKET
+1174 FFIHSIQEWLAKVKET

-1206 FEESSTYHQMAG
+1206 FEESSTYHKMTG
-1218 EHARNAPLDKLEV
+1218 EYARNVLSGKST
-1231 AKKMEEEEASPE
+1231 KKDM
-1243 EIWDT
+1243 
-1248 TGWMRGP
+1248 
-1255 EGEWRFEIPDNLD
+1255 
-1268 QIDLSF
+1268 
-1274 AKDQDRISLWQ
+1274 
-1285 IYSNPQLY
+1285 
-1293 EAYPALANVK
+1293 
-1303 VYAEDTGKAYSGADG
+1303 AE
-1318 FTDEDGIHLS
+1318 
-1328 KEFIEKNPKEA
+1328 
-1339 KSALIHELQHVIQ
+1339 
-1352 MTVEDRFSKGGNPK
+1352 R
-1366 IAEESMEMTLWKLEV
+1366 
-1381 RLEELKLKEPE
+1381 
-1392 RSYIEAMQ
+1392 
-1400 ENDKQAAEA
+1400 
-1409 MNNGDF
+1409 
-1415 AKFIS
+1415 
-1420 LSKKKKEIRKN
+1420 
-1431 GPENKEEIDNILRNI
+1431 
-1446 ETLKNATKETEHGD
+1446 
-1460 PHGYKKYRRLGG
+1460 
-1472 EAEAF
+1472 
-1477 MTSERAEGKQAGMPN
+1477 
-1492 YDTGYGYPVAN
+1492 
-1503 FAGETFRF
+1503 
-1511 SLAQREKSAA
+1511 
-1521 EQQLDADEKSF
+1521 QLDADEKSF

-1554 PLVMRLVGAEV
+1554 PLVMRLVGAKV
-1565 LPVEISV
+1565 LPVEISA

-1586 TPDIMKQIPR
+1586 TSDIMKQIPR

-1618 IVLELKDKNGATIV
+1618 IVLELEDENGATIV
-1632 IPMELERKKG
+1632 VPMELEHMSDGYK
-1642 NYEVN
+1642 VN
-1647 QITSAYG
+1647 RMTSTYG
-1654 KTDKKTRRTSFVWFQ
+1654 KTDRKTGAPSYEWFK
-1669 KQLQEGKLEYA
+1669 KQLEAGNLEYA
-1680 NRKKATDW
+1680 NRKKAIDW
-1688 ISSEQPHWLIPEE
+1688 ISTEQPDWLIPKE

-1708 APNVANEENLVKLKS
+1708 APNVANEEDLVKLKS

-1732 ADKDLVAMHNID
+1732 ADKDLVVYHNVSAGK
-1744 LGNLA
+1744 LRE
-1749 AAIKLGGLPVPS
+1749 AIKLGGLPMPS
-1761 IAVTKKQTPYTGFGD
+1761 LAITKRDIPFGD
-1776 ATLIMKKDT
+1776 FGEITLIGDKDMI
-1785 VDPSKTPVF
+1785 DPRKSRSNEVF
-1794 SRDAWTGVF
+1794 SRDAYTVRKPVVNYEVPTKIDSDAFHKKYEETRKFLKKNSIDVGEINFSFYDGEESLAAMENNIAIKYYYVKNVLKKDIPIKERTVTPSVRGERF
-1803 PKVIRLANM
+1803 FKEYPKLIHALKSPMVKKGDFSEVDQAARPYFDDMRQDIAKGKGLVGLS
-1812 KRLTS
+1812 KRLLAKWTTNGHINEEGVKEFLLRLS
-1817 FVEKAIEPLQ
+1817 EYEEDKKKKAYKEVDRQAFVKDLRKTIE
-1827 EELPREVADYG
+1827 EAGMERFTAFVRSEF
-1838 DIYNSYILRN
+1838 
-1848 ANNKN
+1848 
-1853 GDVQK
+1853 
-1858 MLEDSLNSAGYKY
+1858 DSLYKDRYLWDNGKKYAFNIDNIVKLMKKYRGTNNEGPGGINYGFNSLLA
-1871 YFLKTINKEPKLK
+1871 FLSKKFTSIRDIKNHESLLAPNK
-1884 WRKKGLNK
+1884 K
-1892 ELIDH
+1892 ELARYKKAEDMYNRLIDEAAELRGSYGMDLDMDLAELM
-1897 PKILKA
+1897 KDTRD
-1903 CQGLEK
+1903 GK
-1909 KYGKQGLKELLY
+1909 KDLHGFPEDKKFLQHIK
-1921 EGPSAMLEESTD
+1921 D
-1933 LKEAN
+1933 FLKEA
-1938 DLIVNELSKKPEGN
+1938 
-1952 ESPFLKR
+1952 
-1959 VHKRQQARLVNGET
+1959 
-1973 LHSLL
+1973 
-1978 SDYLERDKKVFEEES
+1978 DKVTT
-1993 FKQQLDKR
+1993 D
-2001 IKANQNTFNA
+2001 
-2011 WKESFRDEMLGESV
+2011 
-2025 IRDSGKPADLEN
+2025 
-2037 IVDAMLGNLKNAQKG
+2037 
-2052 FAGFGIG
+2052 
-2059 NIIASSAKKIESFGE
+2059 
-2074 MHREADR
+2074 
-2081 NMDGST
+2081 
-2087 NIETSLDK
+2087 
-2095 SEQYTKVKDEIIDF
+2095 
-2109 TGRMAEAYKWEDSWE
+2109 
-2124 SRSDASQV
+2124 
-2132 LMSMMSGKTFKAS
+2132 
-2145 ARKFG
+2145 
-2150 FTYSAALEKQ
+2150 
-2160 AKEIIKEVK
+2160 
-2169 NLPAKYFEAKPQRAV
+2169 YFEAKPARKVTFDEFSGAV
-2184 RFSEVAA
+2184 IPKGTSEETV
-2191 AVMPKN
+2191 N
-2197 ASKEIKDYLRA
+2197 FLES
-2208 QGVTIR
+2208 QGIEVR
-2214 LYDPRIEGD
+2214 EYDQDVEGD
-2223 RERVTNSAQDRVKQ
+2223 REAKAEELGQKLNV
-2237 YFQEGSN
+2237 YFQN
-2244 YQGSYD
+2244 KYQGSYD
-2250 RNTNVIELFD
+2250 RNANVIELFD
-2260 GANESTVVHEGAHMF
+2260 GANESTVIHEGAHMF

-2289 VATYFNGDTA
+2289 AATYFNGDTA
-2299 KARAALKSMQG
+2299 KARAALKRMQG

-2330 GTILEKEFTKY
+2330 GTILEKEFNKY

-2473 EEAIENFRASISS
+2473 EESIENFRASISS

-2508 IYNSGTFPTRKDR
+2508 IYNSDTFPTKKDR

-2536 EKLRVAGGTTEE
+2536 EKLRAAGGTTEE

-2569 AIRSMAEE
+2569 AIRGMAEE
-2577 ILRSPE
+2577 IIRSPE

-2639 TEIDKQTDVIAKSED
+2639 TEIDKQADVIAKSED

-2670 EKAKAEAAAAKGEN
+2670 EKAKAEAEAAKGEN

-2705 EKERA
+2705 EKERNA
-2710 QRAKADSTTK
+2710 RAKADSTKK

-2744 DAMRFDM
+2744 DAMRFNM

-2855 ISRTDKPVMMKDDA
+2855 ISRTDKPVLMKDDA

-2912 QAMDDDRYV
+2912 QAMDDDRYM

-2936 STALKLKDLTM
+2936 STSLKLKDLTM

-2978 EASQKIHDEIL
+2978 DAAQKIHDEIL
-2989 GNWTH
+2989 DNWTH

-3005 ATNLDRLGTKIH
+3005 ATSMDRLGTKIH
-3017 SLIKDITLSEI
+3017 SLIKDITLPEI
-3028 LIERMG
+3028 LIERLG
-3034 KSAAE
+3034 KSAYE

-3074 WTAIRSKKLY
+3074 WTVIRSKKLY
-3084 TIGLDERGKP
+3084 TVGLDERGKP

-3114 RARLIETLWL
+3114 RERLIETLWL

-3190 RVIHG
+3190 RIIHG
-3195 AYYRIKYDPLS
+3195 QYYRIKYDPLS
-3206 SAKTSNFST
+3206 STKTSNFST

-3340 ALLNIGNITGMMDRM
+3340 ALLNIGNITGMMERM
-3355 GAMNALKAV
+3355 GAANALKAV

-3373 VEQRRFIQNKSTM
+3373 VEQRRFIQTKSTM

-3404 PVGKNESELRSKIE
+3404 PVGKNESEFRSKIE

-3446 WLYTYKNAMAVMEV
+3446 WLFTYKRAMAAMEIE
-3460 DGKLTREEMD
+3460 GKLNRDEMD

-3496 TRKNGIL
+3496 IGKNGIL

-3521 RAGYILYDKGDVK
+3521 RAGYVLYDKGDVK
-3534 PLLEATWYWWILGA
+3534 PLLAATWYWWILGA
-3548 LVETTLREIGDDSD
+3548 LVETTLREIGDDTD

-3583 VPLAREAVPWTV
+3583 VPLVREAVPWTV

-3619 ENFLKAAK
+3619 ENFLKATK

-3639 KAITRTSIP
+3639 KAVTRTYIP
-3648 VPDTITD
+3648 VPDTVTD

>member
-15 PKDYTPIQVRPTPE
+15 PKDYTPIQVRQTPE

-119 KAAVTTY
+119 KAAVTIY

-168 NILKSREAAAQG
+168 NILKNREAAARG

-209 GTAYKAGQA
+209 GTAYEAGQV

-236 EEVEKAIPDLMNAQK
+236 EEVEKAIPGLMKAQK

-280 MRGAAEILSP
+280 MRGAAEIIAP

-307 QIATLGAASAAGA
+307 QIATLGAASAASA
-320 VGATGVVAGAAVTGA
+320 VGATGAVAGAAVTGA
-335 AALTGLIALGTAS
+335 AALAGLIALGTAS

-363 DWRTQK
+363 DWRTKK

-387 RVGRINAA
+387 RVGVINAA

-409 KVWGSDAAKAVIKN
+409 RVWGNDAAKAVIKN
-423 EAAMKK
+423 EAAMKR

-438 GAKAIGYGAKQFAKV
+438 GAKAIGYGAKQFVKV

-461 GLQSLSADMDTRL
+461 GLQSLSADIDTNL

-509 LAGTGAHRAMK
+509 LAGAGAHRAMK

-557 QKAPETYRKT
+557 KKAPETYRKT

-632 TPETHEALSD
+632 TPETHDALSD

-667 DIVTMTREKREAAAA
+667 DIVTMTREKREAAAS

-716 DTCKTI
+716 DTCKAI

-743 EQRKTQDANFSNE
+743 ERRKTQDANFSNE
-756 KGVDMFDVGEGKDR
+756 KGVDMFDVGEGEDR

-812 GDEESKVAIAEIE
+812 GDDESKAAIAEIE

-878 VTKAARDSALVLA
+878 VAKAARDSALVLA
-891 KIAENFHNNYGVPL
+891 KLAENFHKNYGVPL
-905 KLAMIAAG
+905 KLAMVKAG
-913 EVSPETTHQ
+913 EV
-922 LNQSAI
+922 
-928 ENELQL
+928 
-934 VKEKYW
+934 V
-940 NTEEW
+940 
-945 MKAPDGTP
+945 
-953 TKLTERQWLITHS
+953 
-966 ETFRE
+966 
-971 WFGDW
+971 
-976 ETVEKVTKLYYGNPI
+976 
-991 VMTEGGLKEKLEK
+991 
-1004 AARDNGINIAAD
+1004 GIN
-1016 ADSIRKEIKT
+1016 KE
-1026 IFKSLYP
+1026 
-1033 GKELSKG
+1033 
-1040 YREPGRVKNL
+1040 
-1050 DGELI
+1050 
-1055 SITVSS
+1055 
-1061 AKELRHHSTNPRT
+1061 A
-1074 LFLAVNL
+1074 
-1081 DSVIENATF
+1081 
-1090 LYEEVKDES
+1090 
-1099 RVKKS
+1099 
-1104 NQTTLAY
+1104 
-1111 RYYATR
+1111 
-1117 VVVNGEECIARIIVR
+1117 
-1132 KDKNGN
+1132 
-1138 LYFYDGDITSN
+1138 
-1149 EQIKKDLPK
+1149 
-1158 YLYPD
+1158 
-1163 TKTGQNLGKSL
+1163 
-1174 FTHSIQEWLAKVKET
+1174 
-1189 TDKIGGNGEVLA
+1189 
-1201 SVVND
+1201 
-1206 FEESSTYHQMAG
+1206 YHQM
-1218 EHARNAPLDKLEV
+1218 
-1231 AKKMEEEEASPE
+1231 
-1243 EIWDT
+1243 
-1248 TGWMRGP
+1248 
-1255 EGEWRFEIPDNLD
+1255 
-1268 QIDLSF
+1268 
-1274 AKDQDRISLWQ
+1274 
-1285 IYSNPQLY
+1285 
-1293 EAYPALANVK
+1293 
-1303 VYAEDTGKAYSGADG
+1303 
-1318 FTDEDGIHLS
+1318 
-1328 KEFIEKNPKEA
+1328 
-1339 KSALIHELQHVIQ
+1339 
-1352 MTVEDRFSKGGNPK
+1352 
-1366 IAEESMEMTLWKLEV
+1366 
-1381 RLEELKLKEPE
+1381 
-1392 RSYIEAMQ
+1392 
-1400 ENDKQAAEA
+1400 
-1409 MNNGDF
+1409 
-1415 AKFIS
+1415 
-1420 LSKKKKEIRKN
+1420 
-1431 GPENKEEIDNILRNI
+1431 
-1446 ETLKNATKETEHGD
+1446 
-1460 PHGYKKYRRLGG
+1460 
-1472 EAEAF
+1472 
-1477 MTSERAEGKQAGMPN
+1477 
-1492 YDTGYGYPVAN
+1492 
-1503 FAGETFRF
+1503 
-1511 SLAQREKSAA
+1511 A
-1521 EQQLDADEKSF
+1521 EQQLDTDEKSF

-1565 LPVEISV
+1565 LPVEISA

-1680 NRKKATDW
+1680 NRKKAIDW
-1688 ISSEQPHWLIPEE
+1688 ISSEQPQWLIPKE

-1708 APNVANEENLVKLKS
+1708 APNVANEEDLVKLKS

-1732 ADKDLVAMHNID
+1732 ADKDLVVYHNVSAGK
-1744 LGNLA
+1744 LRE
-1749 AAIKLGGLPVPS
+1749 AIKLGGLPMPS
-1761 IAVTKKQTPYTGFGD
+1761 LAITKRDIPFGD
-1776 ATLIMKKDT
+1776 FGEITLIGDKGMI
-1785 VDPSKTPVF
+1785 DPRKSRANEVF
-1794 SRDAWTGVF
+1794 SRDAYTVRKPVVNYEVPAKIDSDAF
-1803 PKVIRLANM
+1803 HK
-1812 KRLTS
+1812 KY
-1817 FVEKAIEPLQ
+1817 
-1827 EELPREVADYG
+1827 EETRKFL
-1838 DIYNSYILRN
+1838 
-1848 ANNKN
+1848 NKN
-1853 GDVQK
+1853 SIDVG
-1858 MLEDSLNSAGYKY
+1858 EINFSFYDGEESLAAMENNIAIKY
-1871 YFLKTINKEPKLK
+1871 YYVKNVLKKDIPIKERTVTPPVRGERLFKEYPELIHALK
-1884 WRKKGLNK
+1884 SSKVKKGDFSEVDPAARPYFDEMRQDIAMGK
-1892 ELIDH
+1892 
-1897 PKILKA
+1897 
-1903 CQGLEK
+1903 GLVGRSKRVLAKWTTNGHINEE
-1909 KYGKQGLKELLY
+1909 GVKELLLRLSAY
-1921 EGPSAMLEESTD
+1921 EEDKKKKPYKEVDRQDFVKDLRKTIEEAGIERFTEFVRSEFDSLYKDRYLWDNGKKYAFNIDNIVKLMKKYRGTNNEGPGGINYGFNSLLAF
-1933 LKEAN
+1933 
-1938 DLIVNELSKKPEGN
+1938 LSKKFTSIRDIKNHE
-1952 ESPFLKR
+1952 
-1959 VHKRQQARLVNGET
+1959 
-1973 LHSLL
+1973 SLL
-1978 SDYLERDKKVFEEES
+1978 AQNKKELARYKKAEDMYNRLIDEAAELRGSYGMGLDMDLAELMKDTRDGKKELHGFPEDKKFL
-1993 FKQQLDKR
+1993 QH
-2001 IKANQNTFNA
+2001 IKDFLQ
-2011 WKESFRDEMLGESV
+2011 
-2025 IRDSGKPADLEN
+2025 
-2037 IVDAMLGNLKNAQKG
+2037 
-2052 FAGFGIG
+2052 
-2059 NIIASSAKKIESFGE
+2059 
-2074 MHREADR
+2074 EAD
-2081 NMDGST
+2081 
-2087 NIETSLDK
+2087 
-2095 SEQYTKVKDEIIDF
+2095 KVTTD
-2109 TGRMAEAYKWEDSWE
+2109 
-2124 SRSDASQV
+2124 
-2132 LMSMMSGKTFKAS
+2132 
-2145 ARKFG
+2145 
-2150 FTYSAALEKQ
+2150 
-2160 AKEIIKEVK
+2160 
-2169 NLPAKYFEAKPQRAV
+2169 YFEAKPARKVTFDEFSGAV
-2184 RFSEVAA
+2184 IPKGTSEETV
-2191 AVMPKN
+2191 N
-2197 ASKEIKDYLRA
+2197 FLES
-2208 QGVTIR
+2208 QGIVVR
-2214 LYDPRIEGD
+2214 EYDQDVEGD
-2223 RERVTNSAQDRVKQ
+2223 REAKAKELGQKLNV
-2237 YFQEGSN
+2237 YFQN
-2244 YQGSYD
+2244 KYQGSYD
-2250 RNTNVIELFD
+2250 RSTNVIELFD
-2260 GANESTVVHEGAHMF
+2260 GANESTVIHEGAHMF
-2275 LSMLENMSQMSEEN
+2275 LSMLENMSQMSEGDI
-2289 VATYFNGDTA
+2289 AAYFNGDVG
-2299 KARAALKSMQG
+2299 KARAARKSMQS

-2320 FSEDHLSEYK
+2320 FSEDHLAEYK
-2330 GTILEKEFTKY
+2330 GTVLEKEFTRY

-2356 MQERFARGFEKYLMD
+2356 MQERFARGFEKYLME

-2415 MISTESEI
+2415 MISTEAEI

-2431 LEAIDKTVNVN
+2431 LEAIDKTVDVN

-2463 AMSYYLHMVR
+2463 AMSYYLHMVK
-2473 EEAIENFRASISS
+2473 EEAIENFKASISS

-2508 IYNSGTFPTRKDR
+2508 IYNSDTFPTKKDR

-2536 EKLRVAGGTTEE
+2536 EKLRAAGGTTEE

-2569 AIRSMAEE
+2569 AIRGMAEE

-2583 GMAKKSRIEAMLL
+2583 GMVKKSRIEAMLL

-2670 EKAKAEAAAAKGEN
+2670 EKAKAEVAAAKGEN

-2710 QRAKADSTTK
+2710 KRAKADSTTK

-2814 FARANEEEIRRTL
+2814 LARANEEEIRRTL

-2855 ISRTDKPVMMKDDA
+2855 ISRTDKPVLMKDDA

-2900 NWRWLAV
+2900 NWHWLAV

-2912 QAMDDDRYV
+2912 QAMDDDRYM

-2930 RSAFEG
+2930 RSAFDG
-2936 STALKLKDLTM
+2936 SSPMKLKDLTM

-2978 EASQKIHDEIL
+2978 DAAQKIHDEIL
-2989 GNWTH
+2989 GNWTN

-3017 SLIKDITLSEI
+3017 SLIKDITLPEI
-3028 LIERMG
+3028 LIERLG

-3039 YFYKPMDKAAAH
+3039 YFYKPIDKAAAH

-3057 AARVT
+3057 EARVT

-3074 WTAIRSKKLY
+3074 WTVIRSKKLY
-3084 TIGLDERGKP
+3084 TVGLDERGKP

-3114 RARLIETLWL
+3114 RERLIETLWL
-3124 SDTLNTDEKTILD
+3124 SDTLEINEETILD

-3183 DFTLKSG
+3183 DFMLKSG

-3206 SAKTSNFST
+3206 STKTSNFTT

-3235 TKQRAGTSGGQKL
+3235 TKQRAGASGGQKL

-3276 KLLNRKEVV
+3276 KLLNRKEIVT
-3285 AAIENTAGP
+3285 AIENTAGP

-3300 QGWAKDCWHS
+3300 QGWSKDCWHS

-3320 TLGRARRRFNFTT
+3320 TLGRARRRFNFAT

-3340 ALLNIGNITGMMDRM
+3340 ALLNIGNITGMMERM
-3355 GAMNALKAV
+3355 GAANALKAV

-3373 VEQRRFIQNKSTM
+3373 VEQRRFIQTKSTM

-3404 PVGKNESELRSKIE
+3404 PVGKNESEFRSKIE

-3446 WLYTYKNAMAVMEV
+3446 WLFTYKRSMAAMEIE
-3460 DGKLTREEMD
+3460 GKLNRDEMD

-3491 DQTSF
+3491 DQTRF
-3496 TRKNGIL
+3496 IRKNGIL
-3503 AQMTT
+3503 AQMTN

-3534 PLLEATWYWWILGA
+3534 PLLAATWYWWILGA

-3583 VPLAREAVPWTV
+3583 VPLVREAVPWTV

-3619 ENFLKAAK
+3619 EKFIKAAK

>member
-68 ESAKDLVKSTD
+68 ESAKDFVKSTD

-140 SAKTLNELYPE
+140 SAKTLNGLYPE

-203 TGTHFA
+203 TGTHFV
-209 GTAYKAGQA
+209 GTAYEAGQA

-236 EEVEKAIPDLMNAQK
+236 EEVEKAIPGLMNAQK

-280 MRGAAEILSP
+280 MRGAAEIIAP

-307 QIATLGAASAAGA
+307 QIATLGAASAASA
-320 VGATGVVAGAAVTGA
+320 VGATGAVAGAAVTGA
-335 AALTGLIALGTAS
+335 AALAGLIALGTAS

-363 DWRTQK
+363 DWRTKK

-438 GAKAIGYGAKQFAKV
+438 GAKAIGYGAKQFVKV

-461 GLQSLSADMDTRL
+461 GLQSLSADIDTSL
-474 FGKETVPV
+474 FGKEPIPM
-482 REMMGNALD
+482 RKMMRNALD

-509 LAGTGAHRAMK
+509 LAGAGAHRAMK
-520 RIAGLSEMKDAVIEF
+520 RITGLSEMKDAVIEF

-542 MLQKLMDLRSESSLY
+542 MLQKLIDLRSESSLY
-557 QKAPETYRKT
+557 KKAPETYRKT

-667 DIVTMTREKREAAAA
+667 DIVTMTREKREAAAT

-743 EQRKTQDANFSNE
+743 ERRKTQDANFSNE

-785 YGAYGRAPNQRE
+785 YGTYGRAPSQRE

-878 VTKAARDSALVLA
+878 VTKAARDSALILA
-891 KIAENFHNNYGVPL
+891 KLAENFHKNYGVPL

-913 EVSPETTHQ
+913 EVSPETASQ

-945 MKAPDGTP
+945 MKAPDGTL

-991 VMTEGGLKEKLEK
+991 VMTEGGFKEKLEK

-1218 EHARNAPLDKLEV
+1218 EYAHNVLSGKST
-1231 AKKMEEEEASPE
+1231 KKDM
-1243 EIWDT
+1243 
-1248 TGWMRGP
+1248 
-1255 EGEWRFEIPDNLD
+1255 
-1268 QIDLSF
+1268 
-1274 AKDQDRISLWQ
+1274 
-1285 IYSNPQLY
+1285 
-1293 EAYPALANVK
+1293 
-1303 VYAEDTGKAYSGADG
+1303 AE
-1318 FTDEDGIHLS
+1318 
-1328 KEFIEKNPKEA
+1328 
-1339 KSALIHELQHVIQ
+1339 
-1352 MTVEDRFSKGGNPK
+1352 R
-1366 IAEESMEMTLWKLEV
+1366 
-1381 RLEELKLKEPE
+1381 
-1392 RSYIEAMQ
+1392 
-1400 ENDKQAAEA
+1400 
-1409 MNNGDF
+1409 
-1415 AKFIS
+1415 
-1420 LSKKKKEIRKN
+1420 
-1431 GPENKEEIDNILRNI
+1431 
-1446 ETLKNATKETEHGD
+1446 
-1460 PHGYKKYRRLGG
+1460 
-1472 EAEAF
+1472 
-1477 MTSERAEGKQAGMPN
+1477 
-1492 YDTGYGYPVAN
+1492 
-1503 FAGETFRF
+1503 
-1511 SLAQREKSAA
+1511 
-1521 EQQLDADEKSF
+1521 QLDADEKSF

-1607 YSGKNGEVRKV
+1607 YSGKNGEARKV
-1618 IVLELKDKNGATIV
+1618 IVLELKDENGATIV
-1632 IPMELERKKG
+1632 VPMELEHMSDGYK
-1642 NYEVN
+1642 VN
-1647 QITSAYG
+1647 RMTSTYG
-1654 KTDKKTRRTSFVWFQ
+1654 KTDRKTGEPSYEWFK
-1669 KQLQEGKLEYA
+1669 KQLEAGNLEYV

-1688 ISSEQPHWLIPEE
+1688 ISTEQPDWLIPKE

-1708 APNVANEENLVKLKS
+1708 APNVANEEDLVKLKS

-1732 ADKDLVAMHNID
+1732 ADKDLVVYHNVSTGK
-1744 LGNLA
+1744 LRE
-1749 AAIKLGGLPVPS
+1749 AIKLGGLPMPS
-1761 IAVTKKQTPYTGFGD
+1761 LAITKRDIPFGD
-1776 ATLIMKKDT
+1776 FGEITLIGDKGM
-1785 VDPSKTPVF
+1785 VDPRKSRANEVF
-1794 SRDAWTGVF
+1794 SRDAYTVRKPVVNYEVPAKIDSDAF
-1803 PKVIRLANM
+1803 HK
-1812 KRLTS
+1812 KY
-1817 FVEKAIEPLQ
+1817 
-1827 EELPREVADYG
+1827 EETRKFLK
-1838 DIYNSYILRN
+1838 
-1848 ANNKN
+1848 KN
-1853 GDVQK
+1853 GIDVGVINFSFYDG
-1858 MLEDSLNSAGYKY
+1858 EESLAAMENNIAIKY
-1871 YFLKTINKEPKLK
+1871 YYVKNVLKKDIPIKERTVTPSVRSERLFKECPKLIHARK
-1884 WRKKGLNK
+1884 SSKVKKGDFSEVDQAARPYFDEIRQDIAMGK
-1892 ELIDH
+1892 
-1897 PKILKA
+1897 
-1903 CQGLEK
+1903 GLVGRSKRVLAKWTTNGHINEE
-1909 KYGKQGLKELLY
+1909 GVKELLLRLSAY
-1921 EGPSAMLEESTD
+1921 EEDKKKKPYKEVDRQDFVKDLRKTIEEAGIERFTAFVRSEFDSLYKDRYLWDNGKKYAFNIDNIVKLMKKYRGTNNEGPGGINYGFNSLLAFLSQKFTSIRDIKNHESLLAPNKKELARYKKTED
-1933 LKEAN
+1933 MYNRLIDEAAELRGSYGMDLDMDLAGLMKDTRDGKKDLHGFPEDKKFLQHIKDFLKEA
-1938 DLIVNELSKKPEGN
+1938 
-1952 ESPFLKR
+1952 
-1959 VHKRQQARLVNGET
+1959 
-1973 LHSLL
+1973 
-1978 SDYLERDKKVFEEES
+1978 DKVTT
-1993 FKQQLDKR
+1993 D
-2001 IKANQNTFNA
+2001 
-2011 WKESFRDEMLGESV
+2011 
-2025 IRDSGKPADLEN
+2025 
-2037 IVDAMLGNLKNAQKG
+2037 
-2052 FAGFGIG
+2052 
-2059 NIIASSAKKIESFGE
+2059 
-2074 MHREADR
+2074 
-2081 NMDGST
+2081 
-2087 NIETSLDK
+2087 
-2095 SEQYTKVKDEIIDF
+2095 
-2109 TGRMAEAYKWEDSWE
+2109 
-2124 SRSDASQV
+2124 
-2132 LMSMMSGKTFKAS
+2132 
-2145 ARKFG
+2145 
-2150 FTYSAALEKQ
+2150 
-2160 AKEIIKEVK
+2160 
-2169 NLPAKYFEAKPQRAV
+2169 YFEAKPARKVTFDEFSGAVIPKGTPEETVNFLESQGIAV
-2184 RFSEVAA
+2184 RE
-2191 AVMPKN
+2191 
-2197 ASKEIKDYLRA
+2197 
-2208 QGVTIR
+2208 
-2214 LYDPRIEGD
+2214 YDQDVEGD
-2223 RERVTNSAQDRVKQ
+2223 REAKAKELGQKLNV
-2237 YFQEGSN
+2237 YFQN
-2244 YQGSYD
+2244 KYQGSYD
-2250 RNTNVIELFD
+2250 RNANVIELFD
-2260 GANESTVVHEGAHMF
+2260 GANESTVIHEGAHMF

-2289 VATYFNGDTA
+2289 VATYFDGNAA

-2320 FSEDHLSEYK
+2320 FSEEHLAEYK
-2330 GTILEKEFTKY
+2330 GTILEKEFTQY
-2341 AEDIRA
+2341 ANDIQA
-2347 GKAGAMERW
+2347 GKDGAMERW

-2376 KEMQGVFRRFKKWLT
+2376 KEMQGVFRRFKKWLI
-2391 DIYKTAKSLGNVELT
+2391 DIYKTAKNLGNVELT

-2415 MISTESEI
+2415 MISTEDEI

-2431 LEAIDKTVNVN
+2431 LEAIDKTIDVN

-2473 EEAIENFRASISS
+2473 EEAIENFKASISS

-2508 IYNSGTFPTRKDR
+2508 IYNSDTFPTKKDR

-2536 EKLRVAGGTTEE
+2536 EKLAAAGGTTKE
-2548 RWNKHIE
+2548 RWRKHIE

-2569 AIRSMAEE
+2569 AIRGMAEE

-2639 TEIDKQTDVIAKSED
+2639 TEVDKQTDVIAKSED

-2684 KSRKESQTIL
+2684 QSRKESQTIL

-2912 QAMDDDRYV
+2912 QAMDNDRYM

-2930 RSAFEG
+2930 RSAFDG
-2936 STALKLKDLTM
+2936 SSPMKMKDLTM
-2947 DQFRE
+2947 NQFRE

-3005 ATNLDRLGTKIH
+3005 ATSLDRLGTKIH
-3017 SLIKDITLSEI
+3017 SLIKDITLPEI
-3028 LIERMG
+3028 LIERLG

-3084 TIGLDERGKP
+3084 TVGLDERGKP

-3149 FVESV
+3149 FVEKV
-3154 WEHLNSYWGERNKVQ
+3154 WDHLNSYWGERNKVQ

-3206 SAKTSNFST
+3206 STKTSNFST

-3235 TKQRAGTSGGQKL
+3235 TKQRAGASGGQKL

-3340 ALLNIGNITGMMDRM
+3340 ALLNIGNITGMMERM
-3355 GAMNALKAV
+3355 GAANALKAV

-3373 VEQRRFIQNKSTM
+3373 VEQRRFIQTKSTM

-3404 PVGKNESELRSKIE
+3404 PVGKNESEFRSKIE

-3446 WLYTYKNAMAVMEV
+3446 WLFTYKRAMAAMEIE
-3460 DGKLTREEMD
+3460 GKLNRDEMD

-3521 RAGYILYDKGDVK
+3521 RAGYTLYDKGDVK
-3534 PLLEATWYWWILGA
+3534 PLLAATWYWWLLGA
-3548 LVETTLREIGDDSD
+3548 LVETTLREIGDGSD

-3568 KKFLHVIASGGPIGG
+3568 KKFLHVIATGGPIGG

-3614 TLKHM
+3614 TIKHM
-3619 ENFLKAAK
+3619 ENFLKATK

>member
-140 SAKTLNELYPE
+140 SAQTLKDLYPE

-168 NILKSREAAAQG
+168 NILKSREAAARG
-180 AAVYTMPESKLTDL
+180 TAVYTMPESRLNDL

-203 TGTHFA
+203 TGAHFA
-209 GTAYKAGQA
+209 GTAYEAGQA

-236 EEVEKAIPDLMNAQK
+236 EEVEKAIPGLMNAQK

-280 MRGAAEILSP
+280 MRGAAEILAP

-320 VGATGVVAGAAVTGA
+320 VGATGAVAGAAVTGA

-363 DWRTQK
+363 DWRTKK

-461 GLQSLSADMDTRL
+461 GLQSLSADIDTRL

-509 LAGTGAHRAMK
+509 LAGAGAHRAMK
-520 RIAGLSEMKDAVIEF
+520 RITGLSEMKDAVIEF

-557 QKAPETYRKT
+557 KKAPETYRKT

-667 DIVTMTREKREAAAA
+667 DIVTMTREKREAAAT

-728 AWGKLTGVKELQDYM
+728 TWGKLTGVKELQDYM
-743 EQRKTQDANFSNE
+743 ERRKTQDANFSNE

-785 YGAYGRAPNQRE
+785 YGTYGRAPNQRE

-812 GDEESKVAIAEIE
+812 GDEESKAAIAEIE

-867 LEEIKAAGNGA
+867 LAQIQAAGNGA

-891 KIAENFHNNYGVPL
+891 KLAENFHKNYGVPL
-905 KLAMIAAG
+905 KLAMVKAGEVVGIREGAYGMAAFDVSRSGISSVSQFMDRIKAGKAAG
-913 EVSPETTHQ
+913 EKPNKIRYTGKFGVSYSEEQVSHATILHRGHVLTKEQMDDIENHLDVLHNPALSSRGDALSGRYHGKSVLCRIDGDLGSYYVVLEVSNDNGVVWFKTGMAGGKESIDKIIAEHSAGSLSYKDAGTTSQ
-922 LNQSAI
+922 NNSAI
-928 ENELQL
+928 TIDSLPNAL
-934 VKEKYW
+934 
-940 NTEEW
+940 
-945 MKAPDGTP
+945 
-953 TKLTERQWLITHS
+953 
-966 ETFRE
+966 
-971 WFGDW
+971 
-976 ETVEKVTKLYYGNPI
+976 
-991 VMTEGGLKEKLEK
+991 
-1004 AARDNGINIAAD
+1004 GI
-1016 ADSIRKEIKT
+1016 
-1026 IFKSLYP
+1026 
-1033 GKELSKG
+1033 
-1040 YREPGRVKNL
+1040 
-1050 DGELI
+1050 
-1055 SITVSS
+1055 
-1061 AKELRHHSTNPRT
+1061 
-1074 LFLAVNL
+1074 
-1081 DSVIENATF
+1081 
-1090 LYEEVKDES
+1090 
-1099 RVKKS
+1099 VKKD
-1104 NQTTLAY
+1104 A
-1111 RYYATR
+1111 
-1117 VVVNGEECIARIIVR
+1117 
-1132 KDKNGN
+1132 
-1138 LYFYDGDITSN
+1138 
-1149 EQIKKDLPK
+1149 
-1158 YLYPD
+1158 
-1163 TKTGQNLGKSL
+1163 
-1174 FTHSIQEWLAKVKET
+1174 
-1189 TDKIGGNGEVLA
+1189 
-1201 SVVND
+1201 
-1206 FEESSTYHQMAG
+1206 YHQMAG
-1218 EHARNAPLDKLEV
+1218 EYAHNVLSSKST
-1231 AKKMEEEEASPE
+1231 KK
-1243 EIWDT
+1243 
-1248 TGWMRGP
+1248 
-1255 EGEWRFEIPDNLD
+1255 
-1268 QIDLSF
+1268 
-1274 AKDQDRISLWQ
+1274 
-1285 IYSNPQLY
+1285 
-1293 EAYPALANVK
+1293 
-1303 VYAEDTGKAYSGADG
+1303 
-1318 FTDEDGIHLS
+1318 
-1328 KEFIEKNPKEA
+1328 
-1339 KSALIHELQHVIQ
+1339 
-1352 MTVEDRFSKGGNPK
+1352 
-1366 IAEESMEMTLWKLEV
+1366 
-1381 RLEELKLKEPE
+1381 
-1392 RSYIEAMQ
+1392 
-1400 ENDKQAAEA
+1400 
-1409 MNNGDF
+1409 
-1415 AKFIS
+1415 
-1420 LSKKKKEIRKN
+1420 
-1431 GPENKEEIDNILRNI
+1431 
-1446 ETLKNATKETEHGD
+1446 
-1460 PHGYKKYRRLGG
+1460 
-1472 EAEAF
+1472 
-1477 MTSERAEGKQAGMPN
+1477 GM
-1492 YDTGYGYPVAN
+1492 
-1503 FAGETFRF
+1503 
-1511 SLAQREKSAA
+1511 A

-1532 ADSVDRFM
+1532 ADSVDRFI
-1540 AGKISTDTIQVMRT
+1540 AGKEKSPMVRVMTT
-1554 PLVMRLVGAEV
+1554 PLVLKLTGAEV
-1565 LPVEISV
+1565 LPVEIAKT
-1572 SDLKKVLVDKHTDI
+1572 DLEKILNGKHAGDM
-1586 TPDIMKQIPR
+1586 TPEIMKQLPR
-1596 ALTDPMMIFST
+1596 ALTNPIMIFKSYT
-1607 YSGKNGEVRKV
+1607 GPNGEERRVV
-1618 IVLELKDKNGATIV
+1618 VVDLKDRNGATIV
-1632 IPMELERKKG
+1632 VPFELKVTTRK
-1642 NYEVN
+1642 NYEIN
-1647 QITSAYG
+1647 RIASAYG
-1654 KTDKKTRRTSFVWFQ
+1654 KTKKKSKNPSYEWFNS
-1669 KQLQEGKLEYA
+1669 QLDEENLLYV
-1680 NRKKATDW
+1680 NRKKAINEILQRSPNW
-1688 ISSEQPHWLIPEE
+1688 PMPEE

-1708 APNVANEENLVKLKS
+1708 APNVANEEDLVKLKS

-1732 ADKDLVAMHNID
+1732 ADKDLVVYHNVSAGK
-1744 LGNLA
+1744 LRE
-1749 AAIKLGGLPVPS
+1749 AIKLGGLPMPS
-1761 IAVTKKQTPYTGFGD
+1761 LAITKRDIPFGD
-1776 ATLIMKKDT
+1776 FGEITLIGDKVMI
-1785 VDPSKTPVF
+1785 DPRKSRSNEVF
-1794 SRDAWTGVF
+1794 SRDAYTVRKPVVNYEVPAKIDSDAFHKKFEETRKFLKKNSIDVGVINF
-1803 PKVIRLANM
+1803 SFYDGEESLAAMENNI
-1812 KRLTS
+1812 
-1817 FVEKAIEPLQ
+1817 AI
-1827 EELPREVADYG
+1827 
-1838 DIYNSYILRN
+1838 
-1848 ANNKN
+1848 
-1853 GDVQK
+1853 
-1858 MLEDSLNSAGYKY
+1858 KY
-1871 YFLKTINKEPKLK
+1871 YYVKNVLKKDIPIKERTVTPPVRGERLFKEYPELIHALK
-1884 WRKKGLNK
+1884 SSKVKEGDFSEVDQAARPYFDEMRQDIAMGKGLVGRSKRVLAKWTTNGHIN
-1892 ELIDH
+1892 EE
-1897 PKILKA
+1897 
-1903 CQGLEK
+1903 GV
-1909 KYGKQGLKELLY
+1909 KELLLRLSAY
-1921 EGPSAMLEESTD
+1921 EEDKKKKPYKEVDRQDFVKDLRKTIEEAGIERFTAFVRSEFDSLYKDRYLWDNGKKYAFNIDNIVKLMKKYRGTNNEGPGGINYGFNSLLAFLSKKFTSIRDIKNHESLLAPNKKELARHKKAEDMYNRLIDEAAELRGSYGMDLDMDLAGLMKDTRD
-1933 LKEAN
+1933 GKKDLHGFPEDKKFLQHIKDFLKEA
-1938 DLIVNELSKKPEGN
+1938 
-1952 ESPFLKR
+1952 
-1959 VHKRQQARLVNGET
+1959 
-1973 LHSLL
+1973 
-1978 SDYLERDKKVFEEES
+1978 DKVTT
-1993 FKQQLDKR
+1993 D
-2001 IKANQNTFNA
+2001 
-2011 WKESFRDEMLGESV
+2011 
-2025 IRDSGKPADLEN
+2025 
-2037 IVDAMLGNLKNAQKG
+2037 
-2052 FAGFGIG
+2052 
-2059 NIIASSAKKIESFGE
+2059 
-2074 MHREADR
+2074 
-2081 NMDGST
+2081 
-2087 NIETSLDK
+2087 
-2095 SEQYTKVKDEIIDF
+2095 
-2109 TGRMAEAYKWEDSWE
+2109 
-2124 SRSDASQV
+2124 
-2132 LMSMMSGKTFKAS
+2132 
-2145 ARKFG
+2145 
-2150 FTYSAALEKQ
+2150 
-2160 AKEIIKEVK
+2160 
-2169 NLPAKYFEAKPQRAV
+2169 YFEAKPARKVTFDEFSGAV
-2184 RFSEVAA
+2184 I
-2191 AVMPKN
+2191 PKGTPEETVN
-2197 ASKEIKDYLRA
+2197 FLES
-2208 QGVTIR
+2208 QGIVVR
-2214 LYDPRIEGD
+2214 EYDQDVEGD
-2223 RERVTNSAQDRVKQ
+2223 REAKAKELGQKLNV
-2237 YFQEGSN
+2237 YFQN
-2244 YQGSYD
+2244 KYQGSYD
-2250 RNTNVIELFD
+2250 RNANVIELFD
-2260 GANESTVVHEGAHMF
+2260 GANESTVIHEGAHMF
-2275 LSMLENMSQMSEEN
+2275 LSMLENMSQTSEEN

-2299 KARAALKSMQG
+2299 KARAALKSMRG
-2310 DLSTI
+2310 DLSAI

-2406 PEIKDIFDR
+2406 PEIKDIFDH
-2415 MISTESEI
+2415 MISTEAEI

-2473 EEAIENFRASISS
+2473 EEAIENFKASISS
-2486 EEERTSFIES
+2486 KEERTSFIES
-2496 LGEENEIYQIET
+2496 LGENEIYQIET
-2508 IYNSGTFPTRKDR
+2508 IYNSDTFPTKKDR
-2521 DEFLQMAGFTEKDLK
+2521 DEFLQMAGLTEKDLK
-2536 EKLRVAGGTTEE
+2536 EKLRAAGGTTEE

-2569 AIRSMAEE
+2569 AIRGMAEE

-2639 TEIDKQTDVIAKSED
+2639 TEVDKQTDVIAKSED

-2744 DAMRFDM
+2744 EAMRFNM
-2751 REIKE
+2751 KEIKE

-2764 EKLSHATSWRWWE
+2764 EKISHAISWRWWE

-2783 EARAMKAAAGND
+2783 ETRAMKAAAGND

-2900 NWRWLAV
+2900 NWHWLAV

-2912 QAMDDDRYV
+2912 QAMDDDRYM

-2930 RSAFEG
+2930 RSAFDG
-2936 STALKLKDLTM
+2936 SSPMKLKDLTM

-2978 EASQKIHDEIL
+2978 DAAQKIHDEIL

-3005 ATNLDRLGTKIH
+3005 ATSLDRLGTKIH
-3017 SLIKDITLSEI
+3017 SLIKDITLPEI
-3028 LIERMG
+3028 LIERLG

-3074 WTAIRSKKLY
+3074 WTTIRSKKLY
-3084 TIGLDERGKP
+3084 TVGLDERGKP

-3114 RARLIETLWL
+3114 RERLIETLWL
-3124 SDTLNTDEKTILD
+3124 SDTLNTDEKTIID

-3149 FVESV
+3149 FVEKV
-3154 WEHLNSYWGERNKVQ
+3154 WDHLNSYWGERNKVQ

-3206 SAKTSNFST
+3206 STKTSNFST

-3235 TKQRAGTSGGQKL
+3235 TKQRAGASGGQKL

-3320 TLGRARRRFNFTT
+3320 TLGRARRRFNFAT

-3340 ALLNIGNITGMMDRM
+3340 ALLNIGNITGMMERM
-3355 GAMNALKAV
+3355 GAANALKAV

-3373 VEQRRFIQNKSTM
+3373 VEQRRFIQTKSTM

-3404 PVGKNESELRSKIE
+3404 PVGKNESEFRSKIE

-3428 SKAYWLIQATDEM
+3428 SKAYWLIQVTDEM

-3446 WLYTYKNAMAVMEV
+3446 WLFTYKRAMAAMEIE
-3460 DGKLTREEMD
+3460 GKLNRDEMD

-3496 TRKNGIL
+3496 IRKNGIL

-3521 RAGYILYDKGDVK
+3521 RAGYVLYDKGDIK
-3534 PLLEATWYWWILGA
+3534 PLLAATWYWWILGA

-3619 ENFLKAAK
+3619 ENFIKAAK

>member
-1 MDEEILGSVLHGIK
+1 MDEEILGSVLRGIK

-168 NILKSREAAAQG
+168 NILKNREAAAQG

-203 TGTHFA
+203 TSTHFV
-209 GTAYKAGQA
+209 GTAYEAGQA

-236 EEVEKAIPDLMNAQK
+236 EEVEKAIPGLMNAQK

-280 MRGAAEILSP
+280 MRGAAEIIAP

-320 VGATGVVAGAAVTGA
+320 VGATGAVAGAAVTGA

-363 DWRTQK
+363 DWRTKK

-387 RVGRINAA
+387 RVGAINAA

-438 GAKAIGYGAKQFAKV
+438 GAKAIGYGAKQFVKV

-461 GLQSLSADMDTRL
+461 GLQSLSADMDTSL
-474 FGKETVPV
+474 FGKEPIPV
-482 REMMGNALD
+482 KEMMRNALD

-509 LAGTGAHRAMK
+509 LAGAGTHRAMK
-520 RIAGLSEMKDAVIEF
+520 RIAGLSEMKDSVIEF

-557 QKAPETYRKT
+557 KKAPETYRKT

-667 DIVTMTREKREAAAA
+667 DIVTMTREKREAAAT

-743 EQRKTQDANFSNE
+743 ERRKTQDANFSNE

-812 GDEESKVAIAEIE
+812 GDEESKAAIAEIE

-867 LEEIKAAGNGA
+867 LAQIQAAGNGA

-891 KIAENFHNNYGVPL
+891 KLAENFHKNYGVPL
-905 KLAMIAAG
+905 KLAMVKAG
-913 EVSPETTHQ
+913 
-922 LNQSAI
+922 
-928 ENELQL
+928 
-934 VKEKYW
+934 
-940 NTEEW
+940 
-945 MKAPDGTP
+945 
-953 TKLTERQWLITHS
+953 
-966 ETFRE
+966 
-971 WFGDW
+971 
-976 ETVEKVTKLYYGNPI
+976 KV
-991 VMTEGGLKEKLEK
+991 V
-1004 AARDNGINIAAD
+1004 GIN
-1016 ADSIRKEIKT
+1016 KE
-1026 IFKSLYP
+1026 
-1033 GKELSKG
+1033 
-1040 YREPGRVKNL
+1040 
-1050 DGELI
+1050 
-1055 SITVSS
+1055 
-1061 AKELRHHSTNPRT
+1061 A
-1074 LFLAVNL
+1074 
-1081 DSVIENATF
+1081 
-1090 LYEEVKDES
+1090 
-1099 RVKKS
+1099 
-1104 NQTTLAY
+1104 
-1111 RYYATR
+1111 
-1117 VVVNGEECIARIIVR
+1117 
-1132 KDKNGN
+1132 
-1138 LYFYDGDITSN
+1138 
-1149 EQIKKDLPK
+1149 
-1158 YLYPD
+1158 
-1163 TKTGQNLGKSL
+1163 
-1174 FTHSIQEWLAKVKET
+1174 
-1189 TDKIGGNGEVLA
+1189 
-1201 SVVND
+1201 
-1206 FEESSTYHQMAG
+1206 YHQM
-1218 EHARNAPLDKLEV
+1218 
-1231 AKKMEEEEASPE
+1231 
-1243 EIWDT
+1243 
-1248 TGWMRGP
+1248 
-1255 EGEWRFEIPDNLD
+1255 
-1268 QIDLSF
+1268 
-1274 AKDQDRISLWQ
+1274 
-1285 IYSNPQLY
+1285 
-1293 EAYPALANVK
+1293 
-1303 VYAEDTGKAYSGADG
+1303 
-1318 FTDEDGIHLS
+1318 
-1328 KEFIEKNPKEA
+1328 
-1339 KSALIHELQHVIQ
+1339 
-1352 MTVEDRFSKGGNPK
+1352 
-1366 IAEESMEMTLWKLEV
+1366 
-1381 RLEELKLKEPE
+1381 
-1392 RSYIEAMQ
+1392 
-1400 ENDKQAAEA
+1400 
-1409 MNNGDF
+1409 
-1415 AKFIS
+1415 
-1420 LSKKKKEIRKN
+1420 
-1431 GPENKEEIDNILRNI
+1431 
-1446 ETLKNATKETEHGD
+1446 
-1460 PHGYKKYRRLGG
+1460 
-1472 EAEAF
+1472 
-1477 MTSERAEGKQAGMPN
+1477 
-1492 YDTGYGYPVAN
+1492 
-1503 FAGETFRF
+1503 
-1511 SLAQREKSAA
+1511 A

-1540 AGKISTDTIQVMRT
+1540 AGKISKDTIQVMRT

-1607 YSGKNGEVRKV
+1607 YSGKNGEARKV
-1618 IVLELKDKNGATIV
+1618 IVLELKDENGATIV
-1632 IPMELERKKG
+1632 VPMELEHMSDGYK
-1642 NYEVN
+1642 VN
-1647 QITSAYG
+1647 RMTSTYG
-1654 KTDKKTRRTSFVWFQ
+1654 KTDRKTGEPSYEWFK
-1669 KQLQEGKLEYA
+1669 KQLEAGNLEYV

-1688 ISSEQPHWLIPEE
+1688 ISTEQPDWLIPKE

-1708 APNVANEENLVKLKS
+1708 APNVANEEDLVKLKS

-1761 IAVTKKQTPYTGFGD
+1761 IAVTKKQTSYTEFGD

-1827 EELPREVADYG
+1827 KELPREAADYG

-1884 WRKKGLNK
+1884 WRKKGLSK

-1897 PKILKA
+1897 PEILQA

-1909 KYGKQGLKELLY
+1909 KYGEQGLKELLY
-1921 EGPSAMLEESTD
+1921 EGPFAMLEESTD
-1933 LKEAN
+1933 LKKAN
-1938 DLIVNELSKKPEGN
+1938 DLIVNELSKNPEGN

-1959 VHKRQQARLVNGET
+1959 VHERQQARLVNGET

-1978 SDYLERDKKVFEEES
+1978 SDYLERDKKVFEGES
-1993 FKQQLDKR
+1993 FEQQLDKR

-2081 NMDGST
+2081 KMDEST

-2095 SEQYTKVKDEIIDF
+2095 SEQYTKVKNEIMDF
-2109 TGRMAEAYKWEDSWE
+2109 TDRMAEAYKWEDHWE
-2124 SRSDASQV
+2124 SCSDASQV

-2169 NLPAKYFEAKPQRAV
+2169 DLPAKYFEAKPQRAV

-2250 RNTNVIELFD
+2250 RNANVIELFD
-2260 GANESTVVHEGAHMF
+2260 GANESTVIHEGAHMF

-2330 GTILEKEFTKY
+2330 GTIVEKEFTKY

-2376 KEMQGVFRRFKKWLT
+2376 KEMQGIFRRFKKWLT
-2391 DIYKTAKSLGNVELT
+2391 DIYKTTKNLGNVELT

-2415 MISTESEI
+2415 MISTEAEI

-2473 EEAIENFRASISS
+2473 EEAIENFKAAISS
-2486 EEERTSFIES
+2486 EEERSSFIES

-2508 IYNSGTFPTRKDR
+2508 IYNSDTFPTKKDC
-2521 DEFLQMAGFTEKDLK
+2521 DEFLQMAGLTEKDLK
-2536 EKLRVAGGTTEE
+2536 EKLRAAGGTTEE

-2569 AIRSMAEE
+2569 AIRGMAEE

-2639 TEIDKQTDVIAKSED
+2639 TEVDKQTDVIAKSED

-2684 KSRKESQTIL
+2684 QSRKESQTIL

-2751 REIKE
+2751 REIKQ

-2783 EARAMKAAAGND
+2783 EVRAMKAAAAND

-2912 QAMDDDRYV
+2912 QAMDNENYF

-2930 RSAFEG
+2930 RSAFDG
-2936 STALKLKDLTM
+2936 SSPMKMKDLTM
-2947 DQFRE
+2947 NQFRE

-3005 ATNLDRLGTKIH
+3005 ATSLDRLGTKIH
-3017 SLIKDITLSEI
+3017 SLIKDITLPEI
-3028 LIERMG
+3028 LIERLG

-3057 AARVT
+3057 EARVT

-3084 TIGLDERGKP
+3084 TVGLDERGKP

-3149 FVESV
+3149 FVEKV
-3154 WEHLNSYWGERNKVQ
+3154 WDHLNSYWGERNKVQ

-3206 SAKTSNFST
+3206 STKTSNFST

-3235 TKQRAGTSGGQKL
+3235 TKQRAGASGGQKL

-3340 ALLNIGNITGMMDRM
+3340 ALLNIGNITGMMERM
-3355 GAMNALKAV
+3355 GAANALKAV

-3373 VEQRRFIQNKSTM
+3373 IEQRRFIQTKSTM

-3404 PVGKNESELRSKIE
+3404 PVGKNESEFRSKIE

-3446 WLYTYKNAMAVMEV
+3446 WLFTYKRAMAAMEIE
-3460 DGKLTREEMD
+3460 GKLNRDEMD

-3521 RAGYILYDKGDVK
+3521 RAGYTLYDKGDVK
-3534 PLLEATWYWWILGA
+3534 PLLAVTWYWWILGA

-3583 VPLAREAVPWTV
+3583 VPLVREAVPWTV

-3619 ENFLKAAK
+3619 ENFLKATK

-3633 MGRGAT
+3633 MGRGAI

>member
-1 MDEEILGSVLHGIK
+1 MDEEILGSVLRGIK

-140 SAKTLNELYPE
+140 SAQTLKDLYPE

-168 NILKSREAAAQG
+168 NILKNREAAAQG

-209 GTAYKAGQA
+209 GTAYEAGQA

-236 EEVEKAIPDLMNAQK
+236 EEVEKAIPGLMNAQK

-280 MRGAAEILSP
+280 MRGAAEILAP

-307 QIATLGAASAAGA
+307 QIATLSAASAAGA
-320 VGATGVVAGAAVTGA
+320 VGATGAVAGAAVTGA

-363 DWRTQK
+363 DWRTKK

-461 GLQSLSADMDTRL
+461 GLQSLSADIDTNL

-509 LAGTGAHRAMK
+509 LAGEGAHRAMK
-520 RIAGLSEMKDAVIEF
+520 RITGLSEMKDAVIEF

-557 QKAPETYRKT
+557 KKAPETYRKT

-617 GKPLEVETGKYMQTA
+617 GKPLELETGKYTQTA

-689 FSDDTDIGREDRDTA
+689 FSEDTDIGREDRDTA

-743 EQRKTQDANFSNE
+743 ERRKTQDANFSNE

-812 GDEESKVAIAEIE
+812 GDEESKAAIAEIE

-842 SLNKEDLIAQTLL
+842 SLSKEDLIAQTLL

-891 KIAENFHNNYGVPL
+891 KIAENFHKNYGVPL
-905 KLAMIAAG
+905 KLAMVKAG
-913 EVSPETTHQ
+913 EVVGIREGAYGMAAFDVSRSGISSVSQFMDRIKAGKTAGEKPNKIRYTGKFGVSYSEEQVSHATTRHRGHVLTKEQ
-922 LNQSAI
+922 MDDIENHLDVLHNPALSSRGDALSGRYHGKSVLCRIDGDLGSYYVVLEVSNDNGVVWFKTGMAGGKESIDKIIAEHSAGSLSYKDAGTTSQNNSAI
-928 ENELQL
+928 TIDSLPNAL
-934 VKEKYW
+934 
-940 NTEEW
+940 
-945 MKAPDGTP
+945 
-953 TKLTERQWLITHS
+953 
-966 ETFRE
+966 
-971 WFGDW
+971 
-976 ETVEKVTKLYYGNPI
+976 
-991 VMTEGGLKEKLEK
+991 
-1004 AARDNGINIAAD
+1004 GI
-1016 ADSIRKEIKT
+1016 
-1026 IFKSLYP
+1026 
-1033 GKELSKG
+1033 
-1040 YREPGRVKNL
+1040 
-1050 DGELI
+1050 
-1055 SITVSS
+1055 
-1061 AKELRHHSTNPRT
+1061 
-1074 LFLAVNL
+1074 
-1081 DSVIENATF
+1081 
-1090 LYEEVKDES
+1090 
-1099 RVKKS
+1099 VKKD
-1104 NQTTLAY
+1104 A
-1111 RYYATR
+1111 
-1117 VVVNGEECIARIIVR
+1117 
-1132 KDKNGN
+1132 
-1138 LYFYDGDITSN
+1138 
-1149 EQIKKDLPK
+1149 
-1158 YLYPD
+1158 
-1163 TKTGQNLGKSL
+1163 
-1174 FTHSIQEWLAKVKET
+1174 
-1189 TDKIGGNGEVLA
+1189 
-1201 SVVND
+1201 
-1206 FEESSTYHQMAG
+1206 YHQMAG
-1218 EHARNAPLDKLEV
+1218 EYAHNVLSGKST
-1231 AKKMEEEEASPE
+1231 KKDM
-1243 EIWDT
+1243 
-1248 TGWMRGP
+1248 
-1255 EGEWRFEIPDNLD
+1255 
-1268 QIDLSF
+1268 
-1274 AKDQDRISLWQ
+1274 
-1285 IYSNPQLY
+1285 
-1293 EAYPALANVK
+1293 
-1303 VYAEDTGKAYSGADG
+1303 AE
-1318 FTDEDGIHLS
+1318 
-1328 KEFIEKNPKEA
+1328 
-1339 KSALIHELQHVIQ
+1339 
-1352 MTVEDRFSKGGNPK
+1352 R
-1366 IAEESMEMTLWKLEV
+1366 
-1381 RLEELKLKEPE
+1381 
-1392 RSYIEAMQ
+1392 
-1400 ENDKQAAEA
+1400 
-1409 MNNGDF
+1409 
-1415 AKFIS
+1415 
-1420 LSKKKKEIRKN
+1420 
-1431 GPENKEEIDNILRNI
+1431 
-1446 ETLKNATKETEHGD
+1446 
-1460 PHGYKKYRRLGG
+1460 
-1472 EAEAF
+1472 
-1477 MTSERAEGKQAGMPN
+1477 
-1492 YDTGYGYPVAN
+1492 
-1503 FAGETFRF
+1503 
-1511 SLAQREKSAA
+1511 
-1521 EQQLDADEKSF
+1521 QLDADEKSF
-1532 ADSVDRFM
+1532 ADSVDRFI
-1540 AGKISTDTIQVMRT
+1540 AGKEKSPMVRVMTT
-1554 PLVMRLVGAEV
+1554 PLVLKLTGAEV
-1565 LPVEISV
+1565 LPVEIAKT
-1572 SDLKKVLVDKHTDI
+1572 DLEKILNGKHAGDM
-1586 TPDIMKQIPR
+1586 TPEIMKQLPR
-1596 ALTDPMMIFST
+1596 ALTNPIMIFKSYT
-1607 YSGKNGEVRKV
+1607 GPNGEERRVV
-1618 IVLELKDKNGATIV
+1618 VVDLKDNNGATIV
-1632 IPMELERKKG
+1632 VPFELKVTTRK
-1642 NYEVN
+1642 NYEIN
-1647 QITSAYG
+1647 RIASAYG
-1654 KTDKKTRRTSFVWFQ
+1654 KTKKKSKNPSYEWFNS
-1669 KQLQEGKLEYA
+1669 QLDEGNLLYV
-1680 NRKKATDW
+1680 NRKKAINEILQRSPNW
-1688 ISSEQPHWLIPEE
+1688 PMPEE

-1708 APNVANEENLVKLKS
+1708 APNVANEEDLVKLKS

-1732 ADKDLVAMHNID
+1732 ADKDLVVYHNVSAGK
-1744 LGNLA
+1744 LRE
-1749 AAIKLGGLPVPS
+1749 AIKLGGLPMPS
-1761 IAVTKKQTPYTGFGD
+1761 LAITKRDIPFGD
-1776 ATLIMKKDT
+1776 FGEITLIGDKDMI
-1785 VDPSKTPVF
+1785 DPRKSRSNEVF
-1794 SRDAWTGVF
+1794 SRDAYTVRKPVVNYEEPAERDQKAFHEKFQKASSELKSKGIEVRKINFSAYTGEEALARMENDEAVKYYYVKNVLKKDVPVKYGTIAHNYPHKEF
-1803 PKVIRLANM
+1803 FEKYPDILIAMKDPKVKEKDFSDLDKACQPYIEDLKEKIRN
-1812 KRLTS
+1812 
-1817 FVEKAIEPLQ
+1817 
-1827 EELPREVADYG
+1827 
-1838 DIYNSYILRN
+1838 
-1848 ANNKN
+1848 
-1853 GDVQK
+1853 
-1858 MLEDSLNSAGYKY
+1858 
-1871 YFLKTINKEPKLK
+1871 
-1884 WRKKGLNK
+1884 KKGLLALNKRRLAWLQKDGHVSPEAAVTLSEWAGEYEKGRKASSKKIVDKSSFDQDLQKTIEEDGIDKFISFVRSEFDNLYKERYLWDNGKKYAFNIDNIVKLMKKYRGTNNEGAGGINYGFNSLLAFLSKKFTSVRDIKNHEPSLASNKK
-1892 ELIDH
+1892 ELAQYQKAESMYNELRDEAA
-1897 PKILKA
+1897 KLKGGYDVNLDMNLA
-1903 CQGLEK
+1903 
-1909 KYGKQGLKELLY
+1909 ELLKDTRDGNKDLHGFP
-1921 EGPSAMLEESTD
+1921 EDKKFMQHVKD
-1933 LKEAN
+1933 FLKEA
-1938 DLIVNELSKKPEGN
+1938 
-1952 ESPFLKR
+1952 
-1959 VHKRQQARLVNGET
+1959 
-1973 LHSLL
+1973 
-1978 SDYLERDKKVFEEES
+1978 DKVTT
-1993 FKQQLDKR
+1993 D
-2001 IKANQNTFNA
+2001 
-2011 WKESFRDEMLGESV
+2011 
-2025 IRDSGKPADLEN
+2025 
-2037 IVDAMLGNLKNAQKG
+2037 
-2052 FAGFGIG
+2052 
-2059 NIIASSAKKIESFGE
+2059 
-2074 MHREADR
+2074 
-2081 NMDGST
+2081 
-2087 NIETSLDK
+2087 
-2095 SEQYTKVKDEIIDF
+2095 
-2109 TGRMAEAYKWEDSWE
+2109 
-2124 SRSDASQV
+2124 
-2132 LMSMMSGKTFKAS
+2132 
-2145 ARKFG
+2145 
-2150 FTYSAALEKQ
+2150 
-2160 AKEIIKEVK
+2160 
-2169 NLPAKYFEAKPQRAV
+2169 YFEAKPARKVTLDEFSGAV
-2184 RFSEVAA
+2184 IPKDTPKETVDFLKSQGIEVA
-2191 AVMPKN
+2191 
-2197 ASKEIKDYLRA
+2197 E
-2208 QGVTIR
+2208 
-2214 LYDPRIEGD
+2214 YDPDVEGD
-2223 RERVTNSAQDRVKQ
+2223 RGAKTKELGQLLNV
-2237 YFQEGSN
+2237 YFQN
-2244 YQGSYD
+2244 KYQGSYD
-2250 RNTNVIELFD
+2250 RNANVIELFD
-2260 GANESTVVHEGAHMF
+2260 GANESTVIHEGAHMF
-2275 LSMLENMSQMSEEN
+2275 LSMLENMSPMSEEN
-2289 VATYFNGDTA
+2289 VATYFNGDTV
-2299 KARAALKSMQG
+2299 KARAALKNMQG
-2310 DLSTI
+2310 DLTTI

-2320 FSEDHLSEYK
+2320 FSEEHLAEYK
-2330 GTILEKEFTKY
+2330 GTILEKEFTQY
-2341 AEDIRA
+2341 ANDIQA
-2347 GKAGAMERW
+2347 GKADAMERW

-2376 KEMQGVFRRFKKWLT
+2376 KEMQDVFRRFKKWLT
-2391 DIYKTAKSLGNVELT
+2391 DIYKTVKNLGNVELT

-2415 MISTESEI
+2415 MISTEAEI

-2473 EEAIENFRASISS
+2473 EEAIEKFRASISS
-2486 EEERTSFIES
+2486 EEEHMKFLQA
-2496 LGEENEIYQIET
+2496 LGEENEIYQIES
-2508 IYNSGTFPTRKDR
+2508 IYNSDTFPTKKDQE
-2521 DEFLQMAGFTEKDLK
+2521 DFLKMAGLTEKELK
-2536 EKLRVAGGTTEE
+2536 EKLAAAGGTTEE
-2548 RWNKHIE
+2548 RWSKHIE
-2555 EMVQHYREEALTPE
+2555 EMMQHYREEALTPE
-2569 AIRSMAEE
+2569 AITGMAEE

-2583 GMAKKSRIEAMLL
+2583 GMTRKSRIEAMLL

-2607 NSMQMELKRSKDKKK
+2607 TSMQLELKRSKDKKK

-2633 VSEKET
+2633 VSEEET
-2639 TEIDKQTDVIAKSED
+2639 TELDKQTDVIAKSED
-2654 KIAKLEK
+2654 KITKLER

-2670 EKAKAEAAAAKGEN
+2670 EKAKTEAAEAKGEN

-2694 EGNMRALEAEL
+2694 EGNLKALEREL

-2710 QRAKADSTTK
+2710 AHQKSEETNK
-2720 DAELTAADLAVQ
+2720 DAELTVADLTIQ
-2732 LQTMVD
+2732 LKTMVD

-2744 DAMRFDM
+2744 DAMRLNM
-2751 REIKE
+2751 KEIKE

-2887 ILPIDESGQERPF
+2887 TLPIDESGQERPF
-2900 NWRWLAV
+2900 NWRWLAI

-2912 QAMDDDRYV
+2912 QAMDNESYF

-2930 RSAFEG
+2930 RSAFDG
-2936 STALKLKDLTM
+2936 SRPMKMKDLTM

-2978 EASQKIHDEIL
+2978 DAAQKIHDEIL
-2989 GNWTH
+2989 DNWTH
-2994 RVATPGLKNQT
+2994 RVASPGLKNQT
-3005 ATNLDRLGTKIH
+3005 ATDLDRLGTKIH
-3017 SLIKDITLSEI
+3017 SLIKDITLPEI
-3028 LIERMG
+3028 LIERLG

-3062 FRKNFAIYSRKE
+3062 LRKNFAIYSRKE

-3084 TIGLDERGKP
+3084 TIGLDERGTP

-3195 AYYRIKYDPLS
+3195 EYYRIKYDPLS
-3206 SAKTSNFST
+3206 STKTSNFST

-3285 AAIENTAGP
+3285 TAIENTAGP

-3320 TLGRARRRFNFTT
+3320 TLGRARRRFNFAT

-3340 ALLNIGNITGMMDRM
+3340 ALLNIGNITGMMERM
-3355 GAMNALKAV
+3355 GAANALKAV

-3373 VEQRRFIQNKSTM
+3373 IEQRRFIQTKSTM

-3404 PVGKNESELRSKIE
+3404 PVGKNESEFRSKIE

-3446 WLYTYKNAMAVMEV
+3446 WLFTYKRAMAAMEIE
-3460 DGKLTREEMD
+3460 GKLTREEMD
-3470 AEAVRLADKAVRETF
+3470 MEAVRLADKAVRETF

-3521 RAGYILYDKGDVK
+3521 RAGYTLYDKGDVK
-3534 PLLEATWYWWILGA
+3534 PLLAGTWYWWILGA
-3548 LVETTLREIGDDSD
+3548 LVETTLREIGDDTD

-3595 DFFTG
+3595 DFFVG

-3619 ENFLKAAK
+3619 ENFLRATK

-3655 AFWNFMRMACTDT
+3655 AFWNFMRMVSADT

>member
-57 GGFTDTVEAQW
+57 SGFSDTIEAQW

-104 LGIAPQLIASDPDMY
+104 LGIAPQMIASDPDMY

-168 NILKSREAAAQG
+168 NILKNREAAAQG

-209 GTAYKAGQA
+209 GTAYEAGQA

-236 EEVEKAIPDLMNAQK
+236 EEVEKAIPGLMNVQK

-280 MRGAAEILSP
+280 MRGAAEIIAP

-320 VGATGVVAGAAVTGA
+320 VGATGAVAGAAVTGA
-335 AALTGLIALGTAS
+335 AALAGLIALGTAS

-363 DWRTQK
+363 DWRTKK

-438 GAKAIGYGAKQFAKV
+438 GAKAIGYGAKQFVKV

-461 GLQSLSADMDTRL
+461 GLQSLSADMDTSL
-474 FGKETVPV
+474 FGKEPIPV
-482 REMMGNALD
+482 KEMMRNALD

-509 LAGTGAHRAMK
+509 LAGAGAHRAMK

-557 QKAPETYRKT
+557 KKAPETYRKT

-582 DASAAAEN
+582 DVSAAAEN

-728 AWGKLTGVKELQDYM
+728 TWGKLTGVEALQDYM
-743 EQRKTQDANFSNE
+743 ERRKTQDANFSNE

-812 GDEESKVAIAEIE
+812 GDEESKAAIAEIE

-842 SLNKEDLIAQTLL
+842 SLNEEDLIAQTLL

-867 LEEIKAAGNGA
+867 LEEIKAAGNNA
-878 VTKAARDSALVLA
+878 VTKASRDSALILA
-891 KIAENFHNNYGVPL
+891 KLAENFHRNYGVPL

-913 EVSPETTHQ
+913 EVSPETAHQ

-940 NTEEW
+940 NTDEW

-953 TKLTERQWLITHS
+953 TKLTEHQWLIAHS
-966 ETFRE
+966 EPFKK

-976 ETVEKVTKLYYGNPI
+976 DTVEKINGLINGVHVELAEKEMQHFQKMDFKAAKEEAKDVFRKLFSTVKNNTGYPEPAAVKRKDGEEI
-991 VMTEGGLKEKLEK
+991 VVPMSALKEIRRHSADRRVLV
-1004 AARDNGINIAAD
+1004 AVSRLPDIIRD
-1016 ADSIRKEIKT
+1016 S
-1026 IFKSLYP
+1026 
-1033 GKELSKG
+1033 
-1040 YREPGRVKNL
+1040 
-1050 DGELI
+1050 
-1055 SITVSS
+1055 
-1061 AKELRHHSTNPRT
+1061 
-1074 LFLAVNL
+1074 
-1081 DSVIENATF
+1081 TF
-1090 LYEEVKDES
+1090 LFESEKDLT
-1099 RVKKS
+1099 RNKRL
-1104 NQTTLAY
+1104 NQTTTGY
-1111 RYYATR
+1111 RYYGIKVGNKPGQYIR
-1117 VVVNGEECIARIIVR
+1117 IVVRTDENG
-1132 KDKNGN
+1132 KHYLYDMDFNGTDKNKKSPHQTM
-1138 LYFYDGDITSN
+1138 LLDPKN
-1149 EQIKKDLPK
+1149 ESQSD
-1158 YLYPD
+1158 
-1163 TKTGQNLGKSL
+1163 KSF

-1218 EHARNAPLDKLEV
+1218 EYAHNVLSGKST
-1231 AKKMEEEEASPE
+1231 KKDM
-1243 EIWDT
+1243 
-1248 TGWMRGP
+1248 
-1255 EGEWRFEIPDNLD
+1255 
-1268 QIDLSF
+1268 
-1274 AKDQDRISLWQ
+1274 
-1285 IYSNPQLY
+1285 
-1293 EAYPALANVK
+1293 
-1303 VYAEDTGKAYSGADG
+1303 AE
-1318 FTDEDGIHLS
+1318 
-1328 KEFIEKNPKEA
+1328 
-1339 KSALIHELQHVIQ
+1339 
-1352 MTVEDRFSKGGNPK
+1352 R
-1366 IAEESMEMTLWKLEV
+1366 
-1381 RLEELKLKEPE
+1381 
-1392 RSYIEAMQ
+1392 
-1400 ENDKQAAEA
+1400 
-1409 MNNGDF
+1409 
-1415 AKFIS
+1415 
-1420 LSKKKKEIRKN
+1420 
-1431 GPENKEEIDNILRNI
+1431 
-1446 ETLKNATKETEHGD
+1446 
-1460 PHGYKKYRRLGG
+1460 
-1472 EAEAF
+1472 
-1477 MTSERAEGKQAGMPN
+1477 
-1492 YDTGYGYPVAN
+1492 
-1503 FAGETFRF
+1503 
-1511 SLAQREKSAA
+1511 
-1521 EQQLDADEKSF
+1521 QLDADEKSF

-1607 YSGKNGEVRKV
+1607 YSGKNGEARKV
-1618 IVLELKDKNGATIV
+1618 IVLELKDENGATIV
-1632 IPMELERKKG
+1632 VPMELEHMSDGYK
-1642 NYEVN
+1642 VN
-1647 QITSAYG
+1647 RMTSTYG
-1654 KTDKKTRRTSFVWFQ
+1654 KTDRKTGEPSYEWFK
-1669 KQLQEGKLEYA
+1669 KQLEAGNLEYV

-1688 ISSEQPHWLIPEE
+1688 ISTEQPDWLIPKE

-1708 APNVANEENLVKLKS
+1708 APNVANEEDLVKLKS

-1732 ADKDLVAMHNID
+1732 ADKDLVVYHNVSTGK
-1744 LGNLA
+1744 LRE
-1749 AAIKLGGLPVPS
+1749 AIKLGGLPMPS
-1761 IAVTKKQTPYTGFGD
+1761 LAITKRDIPFGD
-1776 ATLIMKKDT
+1776 FGEITLIGDKDMI
-1785 VDPSKTPVF
+1785 DPRKSRRNEVF
-1794 SRDAWTGVF
+1794 SRDAYTVRKPVVNYEVPAKIDSDAF
-1803 PKVIRLANM
+1803 HKKYEEIRKFL
-1812 KRLTS
+1812 
-1817 FVEKAIEPLQ
+1817 
-1827 EELPREVADYG
+1827 
-1838 DIYNSYILRN
+1838 
-1848 ANNKN
+1848 NKN
-1853 GDVQK
+1853 SIDVG
-1858 MLEDSLNSAGYKY
+1858 EINFSFYDGEESLAAMENNIAIKY
-1871 YFLKTINKEPKLK
+1871 YYVKNVLKKDIPIKERTVTPPVRGERLFKEYPKLIHALK
-1884 WRKKGLNK
+1884 SSKVKKGDFSEVDQAARPYFDEMRQDIAMGK
-1892 ELIDH
+1892 
-1897 PKILKA
+1897 
-1903 CQGLEK
+1903 GLVGRSKRVLAKWTTNGHINEE
-1909 KYGKQGLKELLY
+1909 GVKELLLRLSAY
-1921 EGPSAMLEESTD
+1921 EEDKKKKPYKEVDRQDFVKDLRKTIEEAGIERFTAFVRSEFDSLYKDRYLWDNGKKYAFNIDNIVKLMKKYRGTNNEGPGGINYGFNSLLAFLSKKFTSIRDIKNHESLLAPNKKELARYKKAEDMYNRLIDEAAELRGSYGMGLDMDLAELMKDTRD
-1933 LKEAN
+1933 GKKDLHGFPEDKKFLQHIKDFLKEA
-1938 DLIVNELSKKPEGN
+1938 
-1952 ESPFLKR
+1952 
-1959 VHKRQQARLVNGET
+1959 
-1973 LHSLL
+1973 
-1978 SDYLERDKKVFEEES
+1978 DKVTT
-1993 FKQQLDKR
+1993 D
-2001 IKANQNTFNA
+2001 
-2011 WKESFRDEMLGESV
+2011 
-2025 IRDSGKPADLEN
+2025 
-2037 IVDAMLGNLKNAQKG
+2037 
-2052 FAGFGIG
+2052 
-2059 NIIASSAKKIESFGE
+2059 
-2074 MHREADR
+2074 
-2081 NMDGST
+2081 
-2087 NIETSLDK
+2087 
-2095 SEQYTKVKDEIIDF
+2095 
-2109 TGRMAEAYKWEDSWE
+2109 
-2124 SRSDASQV
+2124 
-2132 LMSMMSGKTFKAS
+2132 
-2145 ARKFG
+2145 
-2150 FTYSAALEKQ
+2150 
-2160 AKEIIKEVK
+2160 
-2169 NLPAKYFEAKPQRAV
+2169 YFEAKPARKVTFDEFSGAV
-2184 RFSEVAA
+2184 IPKGTSEETV
-2191 AVMPKN
+2191 N
-2197 ASKEIKDYLRA
+2197 FLES
-2208 QGVTIR
+2208 QGIVVR
-2214 LYDPRIEGD
+2214 EYDQDVEGD
-2223 RERVTNSAQDRVKQ
+2223 REAKAKELGQKLNV
-2237 YFQEGSN
+2237 YFQN
-2244 YQGSYD
+2244 KYQGSYD
-2250 RNTNVIELFD
+2250 RNANVIELFD
-2260 GANESTVVHEGAHMF
+2260 GANESTVIHEGAHMF
-2275 LSMLENMSQMSEEN
+2275 LSMLENMSQMNEEN

-2299 KARAALKSMQG
+2299 KARAALKSIQG

-2347 GKAGAMERW
+2347 GKTGAMERW

-2473 EEAIENFRASISS
+2473 EEAIENFKASISS

-2508 IYNSGTFPTRKDR
+2508 IYNSDTFPTKKDR
-2521 DEFLQMAGFTEKDLK
+2521 DEFLQMAGLTEKDLK
-2536 EKLRVAGGTTEE
+2536 EKLRAAGGTTEE

-2569 AIRSMAEE
+2569 AIRGMAEE

-2783 EARAMKAAAGND
+2783 EARAMKAAAAND

-2855 ISRTDKPVMMKDDA
+2855 ISRTDKPVLMKDDA

-2912 QAMDDDRYV
+2912 QAMDNENYF

-2930 RSAFEG
+2930 RSAFDG
-2936 STALKLKDLTM
+2936 SSPMKMKDLTM
-2947 DQFRE
+2947 NQFRE

-2978 EASQKIHDEIL
+2978 DAAQKIHDEIL

-3005 ATNLDRLGTKIH
+3005 ATSLDRLGTKIH
-3017 SLIKDITLSEI
+3017 SLIKDITLPEI
-3028 LIERMG
+3028 LIERLG

-3057 AARVT
+3057 EARVT

-3084 TIGLDERGKP
+3084 TVGLDERGKP

-3137 MLDKNLTDKDWD
+3137 MLDKNLTNKDWD

-3154 WEHLNSYWGERNKVQ
+3154 WDHLNSYWGERNKVQ
-3169 NDLYGTPLGKVQGE
+3169 NDLYGTPLGKVQDE

-3206 SAKTSNFST
+3206 STKTSNFST

-3285 AAIENTAGP
+3285 TAIENTAGP

-3340 ALLNIGNITGMMDRM
+3340 ALLNIGNITGMMERM
-3355 GAMNALKAV
+3355 GAANALKAV

-3373 VEQRRFIQNKSTM
+3373 VEQRRFIQTKSTM

-3404 PVGKNESELRSKIE
+3404 PVGKNESEFRSKIE

-3446 WLYTYKNAMAVMEV
+3446 WLFTYKRAMAAMEIE
-3460 DGKLTREEMD
+3460 GKLNRDEMD

-3496 TRKNGIL
+3496 IRKNGIL

-3521 RAGYILYDKGDVK
+3521 RAGYTLYDKGDVK
-3534 PLLEATWYWWILGA
+3534 PLLAATWYWWILGA

-3568 KKFLHVIASGGPIGG
+3568 KKFLHVAASGGPIGG
-3583 VPLAREAVPWTV
+3583 VPLVREAVPWTV

-3655 AFWNFMRMACTDT
+3655 AFWNFMRLTCTDT

>member
-1 MDEEILGSVLHGIK
+1 MDEEILGSVLRGIK

-57 GGFTDTVEAQW
+57 NGFADAVDAQW

-104 LGIAPQLIASDPDMY
+104 LGIAPQLIVSDPDMY

-168 NILKSREAAAQG
+168 NILKNREAAAQG

-209 GTAYKAGQA
+209 STAYEAGQA

-236 EEVEKAIPDLMNAQK
+236 EEVEKAIPDLMNAKK

-320 VGATGVVAGAAVTGA
+320 VGATGAVAGVAVTGA

-363 DWRTQK
+363 DWRTKK

-438 GAKAIGYGAKQFAKV
+438 GAKAIGYGAKQFVKV

-461 GLQSLSADMDTRL
+461 GLQSLSEDIDTNL

-509 LAGTGAHRAMK
+509 LAGAGAHRAMK

-557 QKAPETYRKT
+557 KKAPETYRKT

-582 DASAAAEN
+582 NASAAAEN

-632 TPETHEALSD
+632 TTETHEALSD

-667 DIVTMTREKREAAAA
+667 DIVTMTREKREAAAT

-728 AWGKLTGVKELQDYM
+728 TWGKLTGVKELQDYM
-743 EQRKTQDANFSNE
+743 ERRKTQDANTSNE

-785 YGAYGRAPNQRE
+785 YGTYGRAPNQRE
-797 LYDIAQEKIIAENDK
+797 LYDIAQEKIIAENNK
-812 GDEESKVAIAEIE
+812 GDDESKAAIAEIE

-867 LEEIKAAGNGA
+867 LEEIKTAGNGA
-878 VTKAARDSALVLA
+878 VTKSARDSALVLA
-891 KIAENFHNNYGVPL
+891 KLAENFHKNYGVPL
-905 KLAMIAAG
+905 KLAMVKAG
-913 EVSPETTHQ
+913 EVVGIREGAYGMAAFEIRKAGATKVSQ
-922 LNQSAI
+922 LLERIDKGIRHSAI
-928 ENELQL
+928 RFTDDNGVSWAGERIPHIRKHLTDEEIQDLSEHIGTIEEYAPSDWQDGDYKGQLEGKHYVVKVKGAKGTYYAVLSFAENGKIWIATAANDKQSNQYK
-934 VKEKYW
+934 KEIGAFHA
-940 NTEEW
+940 E
-945 MKAPDGTP
+945 M
-953 TKLTERQWLITHS
+953 LT
-966 ETFRE
+966 
-971 WFGDW
+971 D
-976 ETVEKVTKLYYGNPI
+976 
-991 VMTEGGLKEKLEK
+991 K
-1004 AARDNGINIAAD
+1004 AAASDSHQNAPISLQSLQEKIGI
-1016 ADSIRKEIKT
+1016 
-1026 IFKSLYP
+1026 
-1033 GKELSKG
+1033 
-1040 YREPGRVKNL
+1040 
-1050 DGELI
+1050 
-1055 SITVSS
+1055 
-1061 AKELRHHSTNPRT
+1061 
-1074 LFLAVNL
+1074 
-1081 DSVIENATF
+1081 
-1090 LYEEVKDES
+1090 
-1099 RVKKS
+1099 VKKS
-1104 NQTTLAY
+1104 A
-1111 RYYATR
+1111 
-1117 VVVNGEECIARIIVR
+1117 
-1132 KDKNGN
+1132 
-1138 LYFYDGDITSN
+1138 
-1149 EQIKKDLPK
+1149 
-1158 YLYPD
+1158 
-1163 TKTGQNLGKSL
+1163 
-1174 FTHSIQEWLAKVKET
+1174 
-1189 TDKIGGNGEVLA
+1189 
-1201 SVVND
+1201 
-1206 FEESSTYHQMAG
+1206 YHQMAG
-1218 EHARNAPLDKLEV
+1218 EYAHNVLSDKLR
-1231 AKKMEEEEASPE
+1231 KK
-1243 EIWDT
+1243 
-1248 TGWMRGP
+1248 
-1255 EGEWRFEIPDNLD
+1255 
-1268 QIDLSF
+1268 
-1274 AKDQDRISLWQ
+1274 
-1285 IYSNPQLY
+1285 
-1293 EAYPALANVK
+1293 
-1303 VYAEDTGKAYSGADG
+1303 
-1318 FTDEDGIHLS
+1318 
-1328 KEFIEKNPKEA
+1328 
-1339 KSALIHELQHVIQ
+1339 
-1352 MTVEDRFSKGGNPK
+1352 
-1366 IAEESMEMTLWKLEV
+1366 
-1381 RLEELKLKEPE
+1381 
-1392 RSYIEAMQ
+1392 
-1400 ENDKQAAEA
+1400 
-1409 MNNGDF
+1409 
-1415 AKFIS
+1415 
-1420 LSKKKKEIRKN
+1420 
-1431 GPENKEEIDNILRNI
+1431 
-1446 ETLKNATKETEHGD
+1446 
-1460 PHGYKKYRRLGG
+1460 
-1472 EAEAF
+1472 
-1477 MTSERAEGKQAGMPN
+1477 GM
-1492 YDTGYGYPVAN
+1492 
-1503 FAGETFRF
+1503 
-1511 SLAQREKSAA
+1511 A

-1540 AGKISTDTIQVMRT
+1540 AGKEEAPMVRVMTT
-1554 PLVMRLVGAEV
+1554 PLVLKLTGAEV
-1565 LPVEISV
+1565 LPVEIAKT
-1572 SDLKKVLVDKHTDI
+1572 DLEKILNRKHAGDM
-1586 TPDIMKQIPR
+1586 TPEIMKRLPR
-1596 ALTDPMMIFST
+1596 ALTDPIMIFKSYT
-1607 YSGKNGEVRKV
+1607 GPNGEERRVV
-1618 IVLELKDKNGATIV
+1618 VVDLKDNNGATIV
-1632 IPMELERKKG
+1632 VPFELKATNTERR
-1642 NYEVN
+1642 YIVN
-1647 QITSAYG
+1647 RIASVYG
-1654 KTDKKTRRTSFVWFQ
+1654 KTGNRTRTPSYEWFGR
-1669 KQLQEGKLEYA
+1669 QLENGNLLYA
-1680 NRKKATDW
+1680 NRKKAINEILQRSPNW
-1688 ISSEQPHWLIPEE
+1688 PIPEE

-1708 APNVANEENLVKLKS
+1708 APNVANEEDLVKLKS

-1732 ADKDLVAMHNID
+1732 ADKDLVVYHNVSAGK
-1744 LGNLA
+1744 LRE
-1749 AAIKLGGLPVPS
+1749 AIKLGGLPMPS
-1761 IAVTKKQTPYTGFGD
+1761 LAITKRDIPFGD
-1776 ATLIMKKDT
+1776 FGEITLIGDKDMI
-1785 VDPSKTPVF
+1785 DPRKSRSNEVF
-1794 SRDAWTGVF
+1794 SRDAYTVRKPVVNYEVPAKIDSDAFHKKYEETRKFLKKNSIDVGEINFSFYDGEESLAAMENNIAIKYYYVKNVLKKDIPIKERTVTPPVRGERF
-1803 PKVIRLANM
+1803 FKEYPKLIHALKSPMVKKGDFSEVDQAARPYFDDMRQDIAKGKGLVGLS
-1812 KRLTS
+1812 KRLLAKWTTNGHINEEGVKEFLLRLS
-1817 FVEKAIEPLQ
+1817 AYEEDKKKKAYKEVDRQAFIKDLRKTIEEAGMERFTAFVRSEF
-1827 EELPREVADYG
+1827 
-1838 DIYNSYILRN
+1838 
-1848 ANNKN
+1848 
-1853 GDVQK
+1853 
-1858 MLEDSLNSAGYKY
+1858 DSLYKDRYLWDNGKKYAFNIDNIVKLMKKYRGTNNEGPGGINYGFNSLLA
-1871 YFLKTINKEPKLK
+1871 FLSKKFTSIRDIKNHESLLAPNK
-1884 WRKKGLNK
+1884 K
-1892 ELIDH
+1892 ELARYKKAEDMYNRLIDEAAELRGSYGMDLDMDLAELM
-1897 PKILKA
+1897 KDTRD
-1903 CQGLEK
+1903 GK
-1909 KYGKQGLKELLY
+1909 KDLHGFPEDKKFLQHIK
-1921 EGPSAMLEESTD
+1921 D
-1933 LKEAN
+1933 FLKEA
-1938 DLIVNELSKKPEGN
+1938 
-1952 ESPFLKR
+1952 
-1959 VHKRQQARLVNGET
+1959 
-1973 LHSLL
+1973 
-1978 SDYLERDKKVFEEES
+1978 DKVTT
-1993 FKQQLDKR
+1993 D
-2001 IKANQNTFNA
+2001 
-2011 WKESFRDEMLGESV
+2011 
-2025 IRDSGKPADLEN
+2025 
-2037 IVDAMLGNLKNAQKG
+2037 
-2052 FAGFGIG
+2052 
-2059 NIIASSAKKIESFGE
+2059 
-2074 MHREADR
+2074 
-2081 NMDGST
+2081 
-2087 NIETSLDK
+2087 
-2095 SEQYTKVKDEIIDF
+2095 
-2109 TGRMAEAYKWEDSWE
+2109 
-2124 SRSDASQV
+2124 
-2132 LMSMMSGKTFKAS
+2132 
-2145 ARKFG
+2145 
-2150 FTYSAALEKQ
+2150 
-2160 AKEIIKEVK
+2160 
-2169 NLPAKYFEAKPQRAV
+2169 YFEAKPARKVTFDEFSGAV
-2184 RFSEVAA
+2184 IPKGTSEETV
-2191 AVMPKN
+2191 N
-2197 ASKEIKDYLRA
+2197 FLES
-2208 QGVTIR
+2208 QGIVVR
-2214 LYDPRIEGD
+2214 EYDQDVEGD
-2223 RERVTNSAQDRVKQ
+2223 REAKAKELGQKLNV
-2237 YFQEGSN
+2237 YFQN
-2244 YQGSYD
+2244 KYQGSYD
-2250 RNTNVIELFD
+2250 RNANVIELFD
-2260 GANESTVVHEGAHMF
+2260 GANESTVIHEGAHMF

-2289 VATYFNGDTA
+2289 VATHFNGDTE
-2299 KARAALKSMQG
+2299 KARAAMKSMQG

-2473 EEAIENFRASISS
+2473 EEAIENFKASISS

-2508 IYNSGTFPTRKDR
+2508 IYNSDTFPTKKDR
-2521 DEFLQMAGFTEKDLK
+2521 DEFLQMAGLTEKDLE
-2536 EKLRVAGGTTEE
+2536 EKLRAAGGTTEE

-2569 AIRSMAEE
+2569 AIRGMAEE
-2577 ILRSPE
+2577 IIRSPE

-2670 EKAKAEAAAAKGEN
+2670 EKAKAEAEAAKGEN

-2705 EKERA
+2705 EKERNA
-2710 QRAKADSTTK
+2710 RAKADSTTK

-2912 QAMDDDRYV
+2912 QAMDDDRYM

-2936 STALKLKDLTM
+2936 STSLKLKDLTM

-2978 EASQKIHDEIL
+2978 NAAQKIHDEIL
-2989 GNWTH
+2989 DNWTH

-3005 ATNLDRLGTKIH
+3005 ATSLDRLGTKIH
-3017 SLIKDITLSEI
+3017 SLIKDITLPEI

-3084 TIGLDERGKP
+3084 TVGLDERGKP

-3114 RARLIETLWL
+3114 RERLIETLWL

-3190 RVIHG
+3190 RIIHG
-3195 AYYRIKYDPLS
+3195 KYYRIKYDPLS
-3206 SAKTSNFST
+3206 STKTSNFST

-3235 TKQRAGTSGGQKL
+3235 TKQRAGASGGQKL

-3320 TLGRARRRFNFTT
+3320 ALGRARRRFNFTT

-3340 ALLNIGNITGMMDRM
+3340 ALMNIGNITGMMDRM
-3355 GAMNALKAV
+3355 GAANALKAV

-3373 VEQRRFIQNKSTM
+3373 VEQRRFIQTKSTM

-3404 PVGKNESELRSKIE
+3404 PVGKNESEFRSKIE

-3446 WLYTYKNAMAVMEV
+3446 WLFTYKRAMAAMEIE
-3460 DGKLTREEMD
+3460 GKLNRDEMD

-3496 TRKNGIL
+3496 IRKNGIL

-3508 FYSYTNLVTNQFI
+3508 FYSYTNLFTNQFI
-3521 RAGYILYDKGDVK
+3521 RAGYVLYDKGDVK
-3534 PLLEATWYWWILGA
+3534 PLIAATWYWWILGA

-3583 VPLAREAVPWTV
+3583 VPLVREAVPWTV

-3619 ENFLKAAK
+3619 EKFLRATK

-3639 KAITRTSIP
+3639 KTITRTSIP

>member
-1 MDEEILGSVLHGIK
+1 MDEEILGSVLHGVK

-104 LGIAPQLIASDPDMY
+104 LGIAPQLIASDSDMY

-168 NILKSREAAAQG
+168 NILKNREAAAQG

-203 TGTHFA
+203 TGAHFA
-209 GTAYKAGQA
+209 GTAYEAGQA

-236 EEVEKAIPDLMNAQK
+236 EEVEKAIPGLMNAQK

-280 MRGAAEILSP
+280 MRGAAEILAP
-290 IAPLAQPI
+290 IAPLAQPL

-307 QIATLGAASAAGA
+307 QIATLGAASAASA
-320 VGATGVVAGAAVTGA
+320 VGATGAVAGAAVTGA

-363 DWRTQK
+363 NWRTKK

-387 RVGRINAA
+387 RVGVINAA

-461 GLQSLSADMDTRL
+461 GLQSLSADIDTRL

-482 REMMGNALD
+482 RKMMGNALD

-557 QKAPETYRKT
+557 KKAPETYRKT

-667 DIVTMTREKREAAAA
+667 DIVTMTREKREAAAT

-743 EQRKTQDANFSNE
+743 ERRKTQDANTSNE

-770 VHLRVSKNP
+770 VHLRISKNP

-812 GDEESKVAIAEIE
+812 GDEESKTAIAEIE

-867 LEEIKAAGNGA
+867 LEEIKTAGNGA
-878 VTKAARDSALVLA
+878 VTKAARDSALILA
-891 KIAENFHNNYGVPL
+891 KLAENFRKNYGVPL

-966 ETFRE
+966 ETFKK
-971 WFGDW
+971 WFGNW
-976 ETVEKVTKLYYGNPI
+976 GTVEKYNRLI
-991 VMTEGGLKEKLEK
+991 H
-1004 AARDNGINIAAD
+1004 
-1016 ADSIRKEIKT
+1016 
-1026 IFKSLYP
+1026 
-1033 GKELSKG
+1033 SKPVECNRTTFRG
-1040 YREPGRVKNL
+1040 A
-1050 DGELI
+1050 
-1055 SITVSS
+1055 S
-1061 AKELRHHSTNPRT
+1061 AKEIGKAAKELYRALFPVSRAGGKRDEPAVIRNRDGEYIRMPVSAAKELVRHSAENSTLQLIP
-1074 LFLAVNL
+1074 NL
-1081 DSVIENATF
+1081 KELIAKSVF
-1090 LYEEVKDES
+1090 LYEDAKDPD
-1099 RVKKS
+1099 RVKKL
-1104 NQTTLAY
+1104 NQSTVSY
-1111 RYYATR
+1111 RYY
-1117 VVVNGEECIARIIVR
+1117 GMKIKLDGKECFARIVVR
-1132 KDKNGN
+1132 EEANGRK
-1138 LYFYDGDITSN
+1138 YFYDGDIT
-1149 EQIKKDLPK
+1149 EIKKNPAQTGG
-1158 YLYPD
+1158 PD
-1163 TKTGQNLGKSL
+1163 SKNGVQSEGVL
-1174 FTHSIQEWLAKVKET
+1174 FTHSIQEWLVKVKET

-1206 FEESSTYHQMAG
+1206 FEESSTYHQMAEEYAHDVLSG
-1218 EHARNAPLDKLEV
+1218 KLT
-1231 AKKMEEEEASPE
+1231 KKG
-1243 EIWDT
+1243 T
-1248 TGWMRGP
+1248 
-1255 EGEWRFEIPDNLD
+1255 
-1268 QIDLSF
+1268 
-1274 AKDQDRISLWQ
+1274 
-1285 IYSNPQLY
+1285 
-1293 EAYPALANVK
+1293 
-1303 VYAEDTGKAYSGADG
+1303 AE
-1318 FTDEDGIHLS
+1318 
-1328 KEFIEKNPKEA
+1328 
-1339 KSALIHELQHVIQ
+1339 
-1352 MTVEDRFSKGGNPK
+1352 R
-1366 IAEESMEMTLWKLEV
+1366 
-1381 RLEELKLKEPE
+1381 
-1392 RSYIEAMQ
+1392 
-1400 ENDKQAAEA
+1400 
-1409 MNNGDF
+1409 
-1415 AKFIS
+1415 
-1420 LSKKKKEIRKN
+1420 
-1431 GPENKEEIDNILRNI
+1431 
-1446 ETLKNATKETEHGD
+1446 
-1460 PHGYKKYRRLGG
+1460 
-1472 EAEAF
+1472 
-1477 MTSERAEGKQAGMPN
+1477 
-1492 YDTGYGYPVAN
+1492 
-1503 FAGETFRF
+1503 
-1511 SLAQREKSAA
+1511 
-1521 EQQLDADEKSF
+1521 QLDADEKSF

-1565 LPVEISV
+1565 LPVEISA

-1708 APNVANEENLVKLKS
+1708 APNVANEEDLVKLKS

-1732 ADKDLVAMHNID
+1732 ADKNLVAMHNID
-1744 LGNLA
+1744 LRNLA

-1827 EELPREVADYG
+1827 EELPREAADYG

-1884 WRKKGLNK
+1884 WRKKGLKK

-1897 PKILKA
+1897 PEILQA
-1903 CQGLEK
+1903 CQELEK
-1909 KYGKQGLKELLY
+1909 KCGKQGLKELLH
-1921 EGPSAMLEESTD
+1921 EGPFAMLEESTD

-1952 ESPFLKR
+1952 ESAFLKR

-2059 NIIASSAKKIESFGE
+2059 NIIASSAKTIESFGE

-2081 NMDGST
+2081 NMDEST

-2124 SRSDASQV
+2124 SSSDASQV

-2169 NLPAKYFEAKPQRAV
+2169 DLPAKYFEAKPQRAV

-2250 RNTNVIELFD
+2250 RNANVIELFD
-2260 GANESTVVHEGAHMF
+2260 GANESTVIHEGAHMF

-2289 VATYFNGDTA
+2289 AATYFNGNAA

-2310 DLSTI
+2310 DLFAI

-2330 GTILEKEFTKY
+2330 GTILEKEFTEY

-2391 DIYKTAKSLGNVELT
+2391 DIYKTAKNLGNVELT

-2473 EEAIENFRASISS
+2473 EEAIENFKASISS

-2508 IYNSGTFPTRKDR
+2508 IYNSDTFPTKKGR
-2521 DEFLQMAGFTEKDLK
+2521 DEFLQMAGLTEKDLK
-2536 EKLRVAGGTTEE
+2536 EKLRAAGGTTEE

-2569 AIRSMAEE
+2569 AIRGMAEE

-2783 EARAMKAAAGND
+2783 ETRAMKAAAAND

-2900 NWRWLAV
+2900 SWRWLAI

-2912 QAMDDDRYV
+2912 QAMDDDRYM

-2936 STALKLKDLTM
+2936 STSLKLKDLTM

-2978 EASQKIHDEIL
+2978 DAAQKIHDEIL

-3005 ATNLDRLGTKIH
+3005 ATSLDRMGTKIH
-3017 SLIKDITLSEI
+3017 SLIKDITLPEI
-3028 LIERMG
+3028 LIERLG

-3190 RVIHG
+3190 RIIHG

-3206 SAKTSNFST
+3206 STKTSNFST

-3235 TKQRAGTSGGQKL
+3235 TKQRAGASGGQKL

-3386 MRDRGATIDRD
+3386 MRDRRATIDRD

-3404 PVGKNESELRSKIE
+3404 PVGKNEFELRSKIE

-3428 SKAYWLIQATDEM
+3428 SKAYWLIQVTDEM

-3446 WLYTYKNAMAVMEV
+3446 WLFTYKRAMAAMEIE
-3460 DGKLTREEMD
+3460 GKFNRDEMD

-3534 PLLEATWYWWILGA
+3534 PLLAATWYWWILGA

-3619 ENFLKAAK
+3619 EKFLKAAK

>member
-15 PKDYTPIQVRPTPE
+15 PKDYTPIQVRSTPE

-49 KDGEILPL
+49 KDGEVLPL

-79 VYKNLFGNSAPDDN
+79 VYKNLFGNNAPDDN

-131 AAALNNQPF
+131 ATALNNQPF

-168 NILKSREAAAQG
+168 NILKNREAAAQG

-203 TGTHFA
+203 TGTHFV
-209 GTAYKAGQA
+209 GTAYEAGQA

-280 MRGAAEILSP
+280 MRGAAEIIAP

-320 VGATGVVAGAAVTGA
+320 VGATGAVAGAAVTGA

-348 VFTGTYRA
+348 VFVGTYRA

-363 DWRTQK
+363 DWRAKK

-387 RVGRINAA
+387 RVGVINAA
-395 IETGAWELALKGIT
+395 IEAGAMELALKGIT

-429 LIGAGRAAV
+429 LIGAGRNTV
-438 GAKAIGYGAKQFAKV
+438 RAKAIGYGAKQLAKV

-461 GLQSLSADMDTRL
+461 GLQSLSADIDTNL
-474 FGKETVPV
+474 FGKETVSI
-482 REMMGNALD
+482 REMTGNALD
-491 AMIEAVPSVVGM
+491 AMIEAVPSVIGM

-509 LAGTGAHRAMK
+509 LAGAGAHRAMK

-557 QKAPETYRKT
+557 KKAPETYQKT
-567 LQNQLDHTGSGTLYI
+567 LQNQLDRTGSGTIYI

-632 TPETHEALSD
+632 TPETHEVLSD

-667 DIVTMTREKREAAAA
+667 DIVTMTREKREAAAS

-689 FSDDTDIGREDRDTA
+689 FSEDTDIGREDRDTA

-728 AWGKLTGVKELQDYM
+728 AWGELTGVKELQNYM
-743 EQRKTQDANFSNE
+743 ERRKTQDANFSNE
-756 KGVDMFDVGEGKDR
+756 KGVDFVDVGEGKDR
-770 VHLRVSKNP
+770 VHLRISKNP
-779 DWYQDF
+779 GWYQDF
-785 YGAYGRAPNQRE
+785 YDSYGRAPTQRE

-812 GDEESKVAIAEIE
+812 GDDESKAAIAEIE
-825 EAKKRV
+825 AAKKRV

-867 LEEIKAAGNGA
+867 LEEIKAAGNGV

-891 KIAENFHNNYGVPL
+891 KLAENFHKNYGVPL

-913 EVSPETTHQ
+913 EVSPETAHQ

-940 NTEEW
+940 NTDEW

-953 TKLTERQWLITHS
+953 TKLTERQWLIAHS
-966 ETFRE
+966 DTFRE

-1004 AARDNGINIAAD
+1004 VARDNGINIAAD

-1117 VVVNGEECIARIIVR
+1117 VMVNGEECIARIIVR

-1174 FTHSIQEWLAKVKET
+1174 FTHSIQEWLTKVKET

-1218 EHARNAPLDKLEV
+1218 EYAHNVLSSKST
-1231 AKKMEEEEASPE
+1231 KKDM
-1243 EIWDT
+1243 
-1248 TGWMRGP
+1248 
-1255 EGEWRFEIPDNLD
+1255 
-1268 QIDLSF
+1268 
-1274 AKDQDRISLWQ
+1274 
-1285 IYSNPQLY
+1285 
-1293 EAYPALANVK
+1293 
-1303 VYAEDTGKAYSGADG
+1303 AE
-1318 FTDEDGIHLS
+1318 
-1328 KEFIEKNPKEA
+1328 
-1339 KSALIHELQHVIQ
+1339 
-1352 MTVEDRFSKGGNPK
+1352 R
-1366 IAEESMEMTLWKLEV
+1366 
-1381 RLEELKLKEPE
+1381 
-1392 RSYIEAMQ
+1392 
-1400 ENDKQAAEA
+1400 
-1409 MNNGDF
+1409 
-1415 AKFIS
+1415 
-1420 LSKKKKEIRKN
+1420 
-1431 GPENKEEIDNILRNI
+1431 
-1446 ETLKNATKETEHGD
+1446 
-1460 PHGYKKYRRLGG
+1460 
-1472 EAEAF
+1472 
-1477 MTSERAEGKQAGMPN
+1477 
-1492 YDTGYGYPVAN
+1492 
-1503 FAGETFRF
+1503 
-1511 SLAQREKSAA
+1511 
-1521 EQQLDADEKSF
+1521 QLDADEKSF

-1607 YSGKNGEVRKV
+1607 YSGKNGEARKV
-1618 IVLELKDKNGATIV
+1618 IVLELKDENGATIV
-1632 IPMELERKKG
+1632 VPMELEHMSDGYK
-1642 NYEVN
+1642 VN
-1647 QITSAYG
+1647 RMTSTYG
-1654 KTDKKTRRTSFVWFQ
+1654 KTDRKTGEPSYEWFK
-1669 KQLQEGKLEYA
+1669 KQLEAGNLEYV

-1688 ISSEQPHWLIPEE
+1688 ISTEQPDWLIPKE

-1708 APNVANEENLVKLKS
+1708 APNVANEEDLVKLKS

-1732 ADKDLVAMHNID
+1732 ADKDLVVYHNVSAGK
-1744 LGNLA
+1744 LRE
-1749 AAIKLGGLPVPS
+1749 AIKLGGLPMPS
-1761 IAVTKKQTPYTGFGD
+1761 LAITKRDIPFGD
-1776 ATLIMKKDT
+1776 FGEITLIGDKDMI
-1785 VDPSKTPVF
+1785 DPRKSRSNEVF
-1794 SRDAWTGVF
+1794 SRDAYTVRKPVVNYEEPTAQDQKAF
-1803 PKVIRLANM
+1803 H
-1812 KRLTS
+1812 
-1817 FVEKAIEPLQ
+1817 EKYSGTID
-1827 EELPREVADYG
+1827 ELKAKG
-1838 DIYNSYILRN
+1838 I
-1848 ANNKN
+1848 
-1853 GDVQK
+1853 DVQK
-1858 MLEDSLNSAGYKY
+1858 INFTSHSGDEALARMENDVAIRYFYIQNVLKKNVPIHRITIAPTIYYQEIFRDYPGILKALRKRARVKNSAFLELDKACQP
-1871 YFLKTINKEPKLK
+1871 YFKRLEEKIKNKEGLV
-1884 WRKKGLNK
+1884 GLNK
-1892 ELIDH
+1892 RRLERLQKDGHITIDGAQLLSKWANEYEKSARQKPREEVDKQTFEKDMQKTIEEAGMDKFIVFVRSEFDNLYKDKYLWDNGKKYAFNIDNIVKLMKKYRGTNNEGTGGINYGFNSLLAFLSKKFTSIRDIKNHESLLAPNKKELARYKKAEDMYNRLIDEAAELRGSYDMDLDMNLAELM
-1897 PKILKA
+1897 KDTRD
-1903 CQGLEK
+1903 GK
-1909 KYGKQGLKELLY
+1909 KDLHGFPEDKKFLQHIK
-1921 EGPSAMLEESTD
+1921 D
-1933 LKEAN
+1933 FLKEA
-1938 DLIVNELSKKPEGN
+1938 
-1952 ESPFLKR
+1952 
-1959 VHKRQQARLVNGET
+1959 
-1973 LHSLL
+1973 
-1978 SDYLERDKKVFEEES
+1978 DKVTT
-1993 FKQQLDKR
+1993 D
-2001 IKANQNTFNA
+2001 
-2011 WKESFRDEMLGESV
+2011 
-2025 IRDSGKPADLEN
+2025 
-2037 IVDAMLGNLKNAQKG
+2037 
-2052 FAGFGIG
+2052 
-2059 NIIASSAKKIESFGE
+2059 
-2074 MHREADR
+2074 
-2081 NMDGST
+2081 
-2087 NIETSLDK
+2087 
-2095 SEQYTKVKDEIIDF
+2095 
-2109 TGRMAEAYKWEDSWE
+2109 
-2124 SRSDASQV
+2124 
-2132 LMSMMSGKTFKAS
+2132 
-2145 ARKFG
+2145 
-2150 FTYSAALEKQ
+2150 
-2160 AKEIIKEVK
+2160 
-2169 NLPAKYFEAKPQRAV
+2169 YFEAKPARKVTFGEFSGAVIPKGTSEETVNFLESQGIAV
-2184 RFSEVAA
+2184 RE
-2191 AVMPKN
+2191 
-2197 ASKEIKDYLRA
+2197 
-2208 QGVTIR
+2208 
-2214 LYDPRIEGD
+2214 YDQDVEGD
-2223 RERVTNSAQDRVKQ
+2223 REAKAKELGQKLNV
-2237 YFQEGSN
+2237 YFQSK

-2250 RNTNVIELFD
+2250 RNANVIELFD
-2260 GANESTVVHEGAHMF
+2260 GANESTVIHEGAHMF

-2299 KARAALKSMQG
+2299 KARAALKSMRG

-2330 GTILEKEFTKY
+2330 GTILEKEFTRY

-2347 GKAGAMERW
+2347 GKAGALERW

-2391 DIYKTAKSLGNVELT
+2391 DIYKTTKNLGNVELT

-2431 LEAIDKTVNVN
+2431 LEAIDKTIDVN
-2442 QSELGN
+2442 QSELSN

-2463 AMSYYLHMVR
+2463 AMSYYLHMVK
-2473 EEAIENFRASISS
+2473 EEALENFKASISS

-2508 IYNSGTFPTRKDR
+2508 IYNSDTFPTKKDR
-2521 DEFLQMAGFTEKDLK
+2521 DEFLKMAGLTEKDLK
-2536 EKLRVAGGTTEE
+2536 EKLRAAGGTTEE

-2569 AIRSMAEE
+2569 AIRGMAEE

-2639 TEIDKQTDVIAKSED
+2639 TELDKQTDVIAKSED

-2670 EKAKAEAAAAKGEN
+2670 EKSKAEAAAAKGEN

-2694 EGNMRALEAEL
+2694 EGNIRALEAEL

-2912 QAMDDDRYV
+2912 QAMDDDRYM

-2930 RSAFEG
+2930 RSAFDG
-2936 STALKLKDLTM
+2936 SSPLKLKDLTM
-2947 DQFRE
+2947 NQFRE

-3005 ATNLDRLGTKIH
+3005 ATSLDRLGTKIH
-3017 SLIKDITLSEI
+3017 SLIKDITLPEI
-3028 LIERMG
+3028 LIERLG

-3084 TIGLDERGKP
+3084 TVGLDERGKP

-3154 WEHLNSYWGERNKVQ
+3154 WDHLNSYWGERNKVQ

-3206 SAKTSNFST
+3206 STKTSNFST

-3235 TKQRAGTSGGQKL
+3235 TKQRAGASGGQKL

-3320 TLGRARRRFNFTT
+3320 TLGRARRRFNFAT

-3340 ALLNIGNITGMMDRM
+3340 ALLNIGNITGMMERM
-3355 GAMNALKAV
+3355 GAANALKAV

-3373 VEQRRFIQNKSTM
+3373 IEQRRFIQTKSTM

-3404 PVGKNESELRSKIE
+3404 PVGKNESEFRSKIE

-3446 WLYTYKNAMAVMEV
+3446 WLFTYKRAMAAMEIE
-3460 DGKLTREEMD
+3460 GKLNRDEMD

-3491 DQTSF
+3491 DQSSF
-3496 TRKNGIL
+3496 IRKNGIL

-3521 RAGYILYDKGDVK
+3521 REGYTLYDKGDVK
-3534 PLLEATWYWWILGA
+3534 PLLAATWYWWILGA

-3619 ENFLKAAK
+3619 ENFLKATK

-3633 MGRGAT
+3633 LGRGAT
-3639 KAITRTSIP
+3639 KVVTRTYIP
-3648 VPDTITD
+3648 VPDTVTD

>member
-35 TEEQQAKKDNMESV
+35 TEEQQDKKDNTESV

-57 GGFTDTVEAQW
+57 NGFADTVEAQW

-79 VYKNLFGNSAPDDN
+79 VYKNLFGNSAPDNN

-168 NILKSREAAAQG
+168 NILKNREAAAQG

-203 TGTHFA
+203 TGAHFA
-209 GTAYKAGQA
+209 GTAYEAGQA
-218 LDAQSELMYK
+218 IDAQSELMYK

-236 EEVEKAIPDLMNAQK
+236 EEVEKAIPGLMNAQK

-280 MRGAAEILSP
+280 MRGAAEILAP

-307 QIATLGAASAAGA
+307 QIASLGAASAAGA
-320 VGATGVVAGAAVTGA
+320 VGATGAVAGAAVTGA

-348 VFTGTYRA
+348 VFVGTYRA

-363 DWRTQK
+363 DWRTKK

-387 RVGRINAA
+387 RVGVINAA

-438 GAKAIGYGAKQFAKV
+438 GAKAIGYGAKQFVKV

-461 GLQSLSADMDTRL
+461 GLQSLSADIDTSL
-474 FGKETVPV
+474 FGKEPIPM
-482 REMMGNALD
+482 RKMMRNALD

-557 QKAPETYRKT
+557 KKAPETYRKT

-743 EQRKTQDANFSNE
+743 ERRKTQDANFSNE

-797 LYDIAQEKIIAENDK
+797 LYDIAQEKIITENDK

-878 VTKAARDSALVLA
+878 VTKAARDSALILA
-891 KIAENFHNNYGVPL
+891 KLAENFHKNYGVPL

-913 EVSPETTHQ
+913 EVSPGTASQ

-945 MKAPDGTP
+945 MKAPDGTL

-991 VMTEGGLKEKLEK
+991 VMTEGGFKEKLEK

-1218 EHARNAPLDKLEV
+1218 EYAHNVLSGKST
-1231 AKKMEEEEASPE
+1231 KKDM
-1243 EIWDT
+1243 
-1248 TGWMRGP
+1248 
-1255 EGEWRFEIPDNLD
+1255 
-1268 QIDLSF
+1268 
-1274 AKDQDRISLWQ
+1274 
-1285 IYSNPQLY
+1285 
-1293 EAYPALANVK
+1293 
-1303 VYAEDTGKAYSGADG
+1303 AE
-1318 FTDEDGIHLS
+1318 
-1328 KEFIEKNPKEA
+1328 
-1339 KSALIHELQHVIQ
+1339 
-1352 MTVEDRFSKGGNPK
+1352 R
-1366 IAEESMEMTLWKLEV
+1366 
-1381 RLEELKLKEPE
+1381 
-1392 RSYIEAMQ
+1392 
-1400 ENDKQAAEA
+1400 
-1409 MNNGDF
+1409 
-1415 AKFIS
+1415 
-1420 LSKKKKEIRKN
+1420 
-1431 GPENKEEIDNILRNI
+1431 
-1446 ETLKNATKETEHGD
+1446 
-1460 PHGYKKYRRLGG
+1460 
-1472 EAEAF
+1472 
-1477 MTSERAEGKQAGMPN
+1477 
-1492 YDTGYGYPVAN
+1492 
-1503 FAGETFRF
+1503 
-1511 SLAQREKSAA
+1511 
-1521 EQQLDADEKSF
+1521 QLDADEKSF
-1532 ADSVDRFM
+1532 ADSVDRFI
-1540 AGKISTDTIQVMRT
+1540 AGKEKSPMVRVMTT
-1554 PLVMRLVGAEV
+1554 PLVLKLTGAEV
-1565 LPVEISV
+1565 LPVEIAKT
-1572 SDLKKVLVDKHTDI
+1572 DLEKILNGKHAGDM
-1586 TPDIMKQIPR
+1586 TPEIMKQLPR
-1596 ALTDPMMIFST
+1596 ALTNPIMIFKSYT
-1607 YSGKNGEVRKV
+1607 GPNGEERRVV
-1618 IVLELKDKNGATIV
+1618 VVDLKDRNGATIV
-1632 IPMELERKKG
+1632 VPFELKVTTRK
-1642 NYEVN
+1642 NYEIN
-1647 QITSAYG
+1647 RIASAYG
-1654 KTDKKTRRTSFVWFQ
+1654 KTKKKSKIPSYEWFIG
-1669 KQLQEGKLEYA
+1669 QLDEGNLLYV
-1680 NRKKATDW
+1680 NRKKAINEILQRSPNW
-1688 ISSEQPHWLIPEE
+1688 PMPEE

-1708 APNVANEENLVKLKS
+1708 APNVANEEDLVKLKS

-1732 ADKDLVAMHNID
+1732 ADKDLVVYHNVSAGK
-1744 LGNLA
+1744 LRE
-1749 AAIKLGGLPVPS
+1749 AIKLGGLPMPS
-1761 IAVTKKQTPYTGFGD
+1761 LAITKRDIPFGD
-1776 ATLIMKKDT
+1776 FGEITLIGDKDMI
-1785 VDPSKTPVF
+1785 DPRKSRSNEVF
-1794 SRDAWTGVF
+1794 SRDAYTVRKPVVNYEVPAKIDSDAF
-1803 PKVIRLANM
+1803 HK
-1812 KRLTS
+1812 KY
-1817 FVEKAIEPLQ
+1817 
-1827 EELPREVADYG
+1827 EETRKFL
-1838 DIYNSYILRN
+1838 
-1848 ANNKN
+1848 NKN
-1853 GDVQK
+1853 SIDVG
-1858 MLEDSLNSAGYKY
+1858 EINFSFYNGEESLAAMENNIAIKY
-1871 YFLKTINKEPKLK
+1871 YYVKNVLKKDIPIKERTVTPPVRGERLFKEYPELIHALK
-1884 WRKKGLNK
+1884 SSKVKEGDFSEVDQAARPYFDEMRQDIAMGKGLVGRSKRVLAKWTTNGHIN
-1892 ELIDH
+1892 EE
-1897 PKILKA
+1897 
-1903 CQGLEK
+1903 GV
-1909 KYGKQGLKELLY
+1909 KELLLRLSAY
-1921 EGPSAMLEESTD
+1921 EEDKKKKPYKEVDRQDFVKDLSKTIEEAGIERFTAFVRSEFDSLYKDRYLWDNGKKYAFNIDNIVKLMKKYRGTNNEGPGGINYGFNSLLAFLSKKFTSIRDIKNHESLLAPNKKELARYKKAEDMYNRLIDEAAELRGSYGMDLDMDLAGLMKDTRD
-1933 LKEAN
+1933 GKKDLHGFPEDKKFLQHIKDFLKEA
-1938 DLIVNELSKKPEGN
+1938 
-1952 ESPFLKR
+1952 
-1959 VHKRQQARLVNGET
+1959 
-1973 LHSLL
+1973 
-1978 SDYLERDKKVFEEES
+1978 DKVTT
-1993 FKQQLDKR
+1993 D
-2001 IKANQNTFNA
+2001 
-2011 WKESFRDEMLGESV
+2011 
-2025 IRDSGKPADLEN
+2025 
-2037 IVDAMLGNLKNAQKG
+2037 
-2052 FAGFGIG
+2052 
-2059 NIIASSAKKIESFGE
+2059 
-2074 MHREADR
+2074 
-2081 NMDGST
+2081 
-2087 NIETSLDK
+2087 
-2095 SEQYTKVKDEIIDF
+2095 
-2109 TGRMAEAYKWEDSWE
+2109 
-2124 SRSDASQV
+2124 
-2132 LMSMMSGKTFKAS
+2132 
-2145 ARKFG
+2145 
-2150 FTYSAALEKQ
+2150 
-2160 AKEIIKEVK
+2160 
-2169 NLPAKYFEAKPQRAV
+2169 YFEAKPARKVTFEEFSGAV
-2184 RFSEVAA
+2184 I
-2191 AVMPKN
+2191 PKGTPEETVN
-2197 ASKEIKDYLRA
+2197 FLES
-2208 QGVTIR
+2208 QGIVVR
-2214 LYDPRIEGD
+2214 EYDQDVEGD
-2223 RERVTNSAQDRVKQ
+2223 REAKAKELGQKLNV
-2237 YFQEGSN
+2237 YFQN
-2244 YQGSYD
+2244 KYQGSYD
-2250 RNTNVIELFD
+2250 RNANVIELFD
-2260 GANESTVVHEGAHMF
+2260 GANESTVIHEGAHMF

-2310 DLSTI
+2310 DLSAI

-2473 EEAIENFRASISS
+2473 EETIENFKASISS

-2508 IYNSGTFPTRKDR
+2508 IYNSDTFPTKKDR

-2536 EKLRVAGGTTEE
+2536 EKLRAAGGTTEE

-2569 AIRSMAEE
+2569 AIRDMAEE

-2855 ISRTDKPVMMKDDA
+2855 IFRTDKPVLMKDDA

-2912 QAMDDDRYV
+2912 QAMDDDRYM

-2978 EASQKIHDEIL
+2978 DAAQKIHDEIL

-3005 ATNLDRLGTKIH
+3005 ATSLDRLGTKIH
-3017 SLIKDITLSEI
+3017 SLIKDITLPEI
-3028 LIERMG
+3028 LIERLG

-3084 TIGLDERGKP
+3084 TVGLDERGKP

-3114 RARLIETLWL
+3114 RERLIETLWL
-3124 SDTLNTDEKTILD
+3124 SDTLNTDEKAILD

-3206 SAKTSNFST
+3206 STKTSNFST

-3340 ALLNIGNITGMMDRM
+3340 ALLNIGNITGMMERM
-3355 GAMNALKAV
+3355 GAANAIKAV

-3373 VEQRRFIQNKSTM
+3373 VEQRRFIQTKSTM

-3404 PVGKNESELRSKIE
+3404 PVGKNESEFRSKIE

-3446 WLYTYKNAMAVMEV
+3446 WLFTYKRAMAAMEIE
-3460 DGKLTREEMD
+3460 GKLNRDEMD

-3496 TRKNGIL
+3496 IRKNGIL

-3521 RAGYILYDKGDVK
+3521 RAGYTLYDKGDVK
-3534 PLLEATWYWWILGA
+3534 PLLAATWYWWLLGA